1 MGNGAEHS
9 KTINVVRGQNNQWT
23 IANKPDYVTLD
34 AQTGKVT
41 FNANTIKPN
50 SSITITPK
58 AGTGHSVSS
67 NPSTLTAP
75 AAHTVNTTEIVKDY
89 GSNVTAAEI
98 NNAVQVANKR
108 TATIKNGTA
117 MPTNLAG
124 GSTTTI
130 PVTVTYN
137 DGSTEEVQE
146 SIFTK
151 ADKRELITAKNHLDD
166 PVSTEG
172 KKPGTITQYNN
183 AMHNAQQ
190 QINTAK
196 TEAQQVINNERAT
209 PQQVSD
215 ALTKVRAA
223 QTKID
228 QAKALLQ
235 NKEDNSQL
243 VTSKNNLQSSVN
255 QVPSTAGMT
264 QQSIDNYNAKKREAE
279 TEITAAQRVIDN
291 GDATAQQI
299 SDEKH
304 RVDNALTALNQA
316 KHDLTADTHALEQ
329 AVQQLNRTGT
339 TTGKKPASITA
350 YNNSIRALQS
360 DLTSAKNSA
369 NAIIQKPIRT
379 VQEVQSALTNV
390 NRVNERLTQAINQL
404 VPLADNSALRTA
416 KTKLDEEINKSVT
429 TDGMTQSSIQA
440 YENAK
445 RAGQTES
452 TNAQNVINNG
462 DATDQQIAAE
472 KTKVEE
478 KYNSL
483 KQAIAGLTPDLAP
496 LQTAKTQLQNDIDQ
510 PTSTT
515 GMTSTSVATF
525 NEKLSAAR
533 TKIQEIDRVLAS
545 HPDVATIR
553 QNVTAANAAKTALDQ
568 ARNGLT
574 VDKAPLEN
582 AKNQLQHSIDTQ
594 TSTTGMT
601 QDSINAYNAK
611 LTAARNKIQQINQ
624 VLAGSPTVEQIN
636 TNTSAANQAKSDLDH
651 ARQALTPDK
660 APLQNAKTQLEQ
672 SINQPTDTTGMTT
685 ASLNAYNQKL
695 QAARQKLTEINQV
708 LNGNPTVQ
716 NINDK
721 VTEANQ
727 AKDQLNTARQG
738 LTLDRQPA
746 LTTLHGASNLNQAQ
760 QNNFTQ
766 QINAAQNHAALET
779 IKSNITALNT
789 AMTKLKD
796 SVADNNTI
804 KSGQNYTDATPAN
817 KQAYDNAVNAAKGV
831 IGETTN
837 PTMDVNTVNQKA
849 ASVKSTKDALD
860 GQQNLQRAK
869 TEATNAI
876 THASDLNQAQK
887 NALTQQV
894 NSAQNVQAV
903 NDIKQTTH
911 SLNTAMTGL
920 KRGVA
925 NHNQVVQSDNYVN
938 ADTNKKNDYN
948 NAYNHANDIINGNAQ
963 HPVITPSDV
972 NNALSNVTSKEHAL
986 NGEAKLNAAKQEA
999 NTALGHLNN
1008 LNNAQRQNLQSQI
1021 NGAHQI
1027 DAVNTIKQNATNL
1040 NSAMG
1045 NLRQAVA
1052 DKDQV
1057 KRTEDYADADTAKQ
1071 NAYNSA
1077 VSSAETIINQTTNP
1091 TMSVDDV
1098 NRATSAVTSNKNA
1111 LNGDEKLAQSKT
1123 DAARAIDALPHLNNA
1138 QKADVK
1144 SKINAASNIAGV
1156 NTVKQQGTDLNTAM
1170 GNLQGAINDEQT
1182 TLNSQ
1187 NYQDATPSKKTA
1199 YTNAVQAAKDILNKS
1214 NGQNKTKDQVTEAMN
1229 QLNSAKNNLDGTR
1242 LLDQAKQTAK
1252 QQLNNMTH
1260 LTTAQKTNLTNQ
1272 INSGT
1277 TVAGV
1282 HTVQSNANTL
1292 DQAMNTLR
1300 QSIANKDATKASE
1313 DYVDANNDKQTAYN
1327 NAVAAA
1333 ETIINANSNPEMNP
1347 STITQKAEQVNSSK
1361 TALNGDENL
1370 AAAKQNAKT
1379 YLNTLTSITDAQK
1392 NNLISQISSATR
1404 VSGVDTVK
1412 QNAQHL
1418 DQAMASLQSGINN
1431 ESQVK
1436 SSEKYR
1442 DADTNKQQEYDNAI
1456 TAAKAILNKST
1467 GPNTAQNAVEAA
1479 LQRVNNAKDALNGD
1493 AKLIAAQNAAKQ
1505 HLGTLTHI
1513 TTAQRNDLTNQI
1525 SQATNLAGV
1534 ESVKQS
1540 ANSLDGA
1547 MGNLQTAINDK
1558 SGTLASQNFLD
1569 ADEQKRNAY
1578 NQAVSAAETILNKQ
1592 TGPNTAKTAVEQ
1604 ALNNVNNAKHALNGT
1619 QNLNNAK
1626 QAAITAINGASDLNQ
1641 KQKDALKTQANGAQ
1655 RVSNAQD
1662 VQRNATELNTAMG
1675 TLKHAIADKTN
1686 TLASSKY
1693 VNADSTKQNAYTTK
1707 VTNAEHIISGTPT
1720 VVTTPSEV
1728 TAAANQV
1735 NSAKQELNG
1744 DERLRVAKQ
1753 NANTAIDALTQLN
1766 TPQKAKLKEQ
1776 VGQANRLEDVQT
1788 VQTNGQALNNAM
1800 KGLRDSIANE
1810 TTVKASQN
1818 YTDASSNNQSTYN
1831 SAVSNAKG
1839 IINQTNNP
1847 TMDTSAITQATTQV
1861 NNAKN
1866 GLNGAE
1872 NLRNA
1877 QNTAKQNLNTLSHLT
1892 NNQKSAI
1899 STQIDRA
1906 GHVSEVTAAKNA
1918 ATELNTQ
1925 MGNLE
1930 QAIHDQNTVKQ
1941 SVKFTDADK
1950 AKRDAYTNAVSR
1962 AEAILNKTQGAN
1974 TSKQDVEAAIQN
1986 VSSAK
1991 NALNGDQNVTNA
2003 KNAAKNALNNL
2014 TSINNA
2020 QKRDLTTKIDQATTV
2035 AGVEAVSN
2043 TGTQLNTAMANLQN
2057 GINDKTNTLAS
2068 ENYHDA
2074 DSDKKTAYTQAVT
2087 NAENI
2092 LNKNSGSN
2100 LDKTAVENALSQVA
2114 NAKGALNGN
2123 HNLEQA
2129 KSNANTTINGLQH
2142 LTTAQKDKLKQQVQQ
2157 AQNVAGVDTVKSSAN
2172 TLNGAMGTLR
2182 NSIQDNTATKNG
2194 QNYLDATGSNK
2205 TNYNNA
2211 VDSANGVI
2219 NATSNPNMDAN
2230 AINQIA
2236 TQVTSTK
2243 NALDGTHNLTQAKQT
2258 ATNAIDGATNL
2269 NKAQKDAL
2277 KAQVT
2282 SAQRVANV
2290 TSIQQTANELNTAMG
2305 QLQHGID
2312 DENATKQTQKYRD
2325 AEQSKKTAYDQAV
2338 AAAKAIL
2345 NKQTGS
2351 NSDKAA
2357 VDRALQQ
2364 VTSTKDALNGDAK
2377 LAEAKAAAKQNLGT
2391 LNHITNAQRTD
2402 LEGQINQATTVDGV
2416 NTVKTNANTLDGA
2429 MNSLQGSI
2437 NDKDATLRNQNY
2449 LDADESKRNAYTQ
2462 AVTAAEGILNKQT
2475 GGNTSKADVD
2485 NALNAVT
2492 RAKAALNGAENLRNA
2507 KTSAT
2512 NTINGLPNLTQL
2524 QKDNLKHQVEQA
2536 QNVAGVN
2543 GVKDKGNTLNTAMG
2557 ALRTSIQNDNT
2568 TKTSQ
2573 NYLDASDSN
2582 KNNYNTAVNNANGVI
2597 NATNNPNMDAN
2608 AINGMANQVNTTKAA
2623 LNGVQNLAQ
2632 AKTNATN
2639 TINNAHDLNQKQK
2652 DALKTQVNNAQRVS
2666 DANNVQHTATE
2677 LNGAMTALKAAIA
2690 DKERTKASGN
2700 YVNADQEKRQA
2711 YDSKVTNAE
2720 NIINGTPNATLT
2732 VNDVNS
2738 ATSQVNAAK
2747 TALNGDNNLRV
2758 AKENANNTIDG
2769 LAQLNNAQK
2778 AKLKEQVQ
2786 SATTLEGVQTVK
2798 NSSQTLNT
2806 AMKGL
2811 RDSIANEATIK
2822 AGQNYTDAS
2831 PTNRNEY
2838 DSAVTAAKAII
2849 NQTSNPTMEPNTIT
2863 QATSQVTTK
2872 EHALN
2877 GAQNLAQAKT
2887 TAKNNLNNLTSIN
2900 NAQKDALTRS
2910 IDGATT
2916 VAGVNQ
2922 ETAKATELNNAM
2934 HSLQN
2939 GINDEA
2945 QTKQT
2950 QKYLDAEPIK
2960 KSAYD
2965 QAVNAAKAILTKA
2978 SGQNVDKAAVE
2989 QALQNVNSTKT
3000 ALNGDAKLNEAKAAA
3015 KQTLGT
3021 LTHINNA
3028 QRTALDNEITQA
3040 TNVEGVNTVKAK
3052 AQQLDGAM
3060 GQLETSIRDKDTTL
3074 QSQNYQDADDA
3085 KRTAYS
3091 QAVNAAATILNKT
3104 AGGNTPKADVERA
3117 MQAVTQAN
3125 TALNGIQN
3133 LERAKQAANTAITN
3147 ASDLNTKQKEALKA
3161 QVTSAGRVSAAN
3173 GVEHTATELNTAMTA
3188 LKRAIADKAET
3199 KASGN
3204 YVNADANKRQ
3214 AYDEKVTAAEN
3225 IVSGTP
3231 TPTLTPAD
3239 VTNAATQVTN
3249 AKTQLNGNHNLEVAK
3264 QNANTAIDG
3273 LTSLNGPQKAKL
3285 KEQVGQATTLPNVQT
3300 VRDNAQTLN
3309 SAMKGLRD
3317 SIANEATIKAG
3328 QNYTDASPNNRSEYD
3343 SAVTAAKAII
3353 DQTTS
3358 PSMNAQEINQAKDQ
3372 VTAKQ
3377 QALNG
3382 QENLRTAQ
3390 TNAKQHLNGLSDL
3403 TDAQKDAVK
3412 RQIEGATHV
3421 NEVTQAQNNAD
3432 ALNTAMT
3439 NLKNGIQ
3446 DQNTIKQGVNF
3457 TDADEA
3463 KRNAY
3468 TNAVTQA
3475 EQILNK
3481 AQGPNTAK
3489 DNVES
3494 ALQNVQR
3501 AKNELNGNQNVA
3513 NAKSTAKNALNN
3525 LTSINNAQK
3534 EALKTQ
3540 IEGASTVAGVNQVS
3554 TTASELNTAMSN
3566 LQSGIN
3572 DEAATK
3578 AAQKYTD
3585 ADRDKQTAYNDA
3597 VTAAKT
3603 LLDKTAGSND
3613 NKAAVEQALQ
3623 RVNTAKTALN
3633 GDARL
3638 NEAKNTAKQQL
3649 ATMSHLTNAQKAN
3662 LTEQIERGTT
3672 VAGVQGIQ
3680 ANAGTLDQAMNQ
3692 LRQSIASKD
3701 TTKSSE
3707 DYQDANADLQNAY
3720 NRAVSDAEGI
3730 ISATNNPE
3738 MNPDTI
3744 NQKASQVNSAKSALN
3759 GDEKLA
3765 AAKQTAK
3772 TDIGRLTDLNNAQR
3786 TAANAEVDQAPNL
3799 AAVTAAKNKAT
3810 SLNTAMGN
3818 LKHALAEK
3826 DNTKRSVN
3834 YTDADQ
3840 PKQQAYDTAVTQ
3852 AEAITNANGSNANE
3866 TQVQAALNQ
3875 LNQAKNDLNGD
3886 NKVAQA
3892 KETAKRA
3899 LASYSNLNNA
3909 QSTAATSQI
3918 DNATTVADVTAAQN
3932 TANELNTAMGQ
3943 LQNGINDQNTVKQQ
3957 VNFTDADQGKKDAY
3971 TNAVTNAQGILD
3983 KANGQNMT
3991 KAQVEAALNQVT
4003 TAKNALNGDANV
4015 RQAKSDA
4022 KANLGT
4028 LTHLNNAQKQDLTSQ
4043 IEGAT
4048 TVNGVNSVKTKAQD
4062 LDGAM
4067 QRLESA
4073 IANKDQTKASE
4084 NYIDADPTK
4093 KTAFDNAIIQA
4104 ESYLNK
4110 DHGANKD
4117 KQAVE
4122 QAIQSVTSTENALNG
4137 DANLQRAKTE
4147 ATQAIDNLT
4156 HLNTPQKTALKQ
4168 QVNAAQRVSGVT
4180 DLKNSATSLNNAMD
4194 QLKQA
4199 IADHDT
4205 IVAGGNYT
4213 NASPDKQGAYTD
4225 AYNAAKNIVNG
4236 SPNVIT
4242 NAADVTAATQ
4252 RVNNAETGLNGD
4264 TNLATAKQQAK
4275 DALRQMTHLSDA
4287 QKQSITGQIDSATQV
4302 TGVQSVKDNA
4312 TNLDNAMN
4320 QLRNSIA
4327 NKDEV
4332 KASQPYVDADT
4343 DKQNAYNTAV
4353 TSAENIINATSQP
4366 TLNPSA
4372 VTQAANQVN
4381 TNKTALNGAQNLANK
4396 KQETTAN
4403 INQLSHLNN
4412 AQKQDLNTQV
4422 TNAPNISTVNQV
4434 KTKAEQLDQ
4443 AMERLINGIQD
4454 KDQVK
4459 QSVNFTDADPE
4470 KQTAYN
4476 NAVTAAENI
4485 INQANGT
4492 NANQS
4497 QVEAALSTVT
4507 TTKQAL
4513 NGDRKVTDA
4522 KNNANQR
4529 LSTLDNLNN
4538 AQKGAVTGNINQ
4550 AHTVAEVT
4558 QAIQTAQELNTA
4570 MGNLKNSLNDK
4581 DTTLGSQN
4589 FADADPEKK
4598 NAYNEAVRNAE
4609 NILNK
4614 STGTN
4619 VPKDQVEAAMN
4630 QVNTTKAALNG
4641 TQNLEKAKQHANT
4654 AIDGLS
4660 HLTNAQ
4666 KDALKQLVQQ
4676 STTVAEAQGNEQ
4688 KANNV
4693 DAAMDKLRQSI
4704 ADNATTKQ
4712 NQNYTDAS
4720 PNKKDAYNNAVTTA
4734 QGIIDQ
4740 TTNPTLDP
4748 TVINQAAGQVS
4759 TTKNALNGNENL
4771 EAAKQ
4776 QATQSLGSL
4785 DNLNNA
4791 QKQAVTNQINGAHTV
4806 DEANQIKQNAQN
4818 LNTAMGNLKQAI
4830 ADKDATKATVNFT
4843 DADQAK
4849 QQAYNTAVT
4858 NAENIISKANGG
4870 NATQTEVEQAIQQ
4883 VNATKQALNG
4893 NANVQHAKDEAT
4905 ALINSSNDLNQAQK
4919 DALKQQVQNA
4929 TTVAGVNNVKQTAQ
4943 ELNNAMTQL
4952 KQGIADKEQTKAD
4965 GNFVNADP
4973 DKQNAYNQAVAKAE
4987 ALISGTPDVV
4997 VTPSE
5002 ITAALNKVTQAKNDL
5017 NGNTNLATAKQNV
5030 QQAIDQLPNL
5040 NQAQRDEYNKQIT
5053 QATLVPN
5060 VNAIQQAATTL
5071 NDAMTQL
5078 KQGIADKDQTKANG
5092 NFVNADTDKQN
5103 AYNNAV
5109 AHAEQI
5115 ISGTPNANVDPQ
5127 QVAQALQQ
5135 VNQAKGDLNGNHNL
5149 QVAKDNANTAIDQL
5163 PNLNQPQ
5170 KTALKDQV
5178 SHAELVTGVNAIKQ
5192 NADALN
5198 NAMGTLKQQIQ
5209 ANSQVPQSVD
5219 FTQAD
5224 QDKQQAYNNAAN
5236 QAQQIANGTPTPVL
5250 APDTVTQAVTTM
5262 NQAKDALN
5270 GDEKLAQAK
5279 QDALANLDTLRD
5291 LNQPQRD
5298 ALRNQINQAQALAT
5312 VEQTKQNAQNVN
5324 TAMGNLKQGIAN
5336 KDTVKASENY
5346 HDADVDK
5353 QTAYTNAVSQ
5363 AEGIINQTTNPTLN
5377 PDDITRA
5384 LTQVTDAKNSL
5395 NGEAKLATEKQNA
5408 KDAVS
5413 GMTHLNDA
5421 QKQAL
5426 KGQIDQSPEIATVN
5440 QVKQTATSLDQAMD
5454 QLSQAINDKDQIL
5467 ADGNY
5472 LNADPDKQN
5481 AYKQAVAKAE
5491 ALLNKQSGTNEV
5503 QAQVES
5509 ITNEVNAAK
5518 QALNGNDNLANAK
5531 QQAKQQL
5538 ANLTHLND
5546 AQKQSFESQI
5556 TQAPL
5561 VTDVTTIN
5569 QKAQTLDH
5577 AMELLRNSV
5586 ADNQTTLASEDYH
5599 DATAQRQ
5606 NDYNKAVTA
5615 ANNIINQT
5623 TSPTMNPDDVNGAT
5637 TQVNNTKVA
5646 LDGDENLAAAK
5657 QQANNRLDQLDHL
5670 NNAQKQQLQS
5680 QITQSSDIAAVN
5692 GHKQTAESLNTA
5704 MGNLINAIAD
5714 HQAVEQRG
5722 NFINADT
5729 DKQTAY
5735 NTAVNEAAAM
5745 INKQTGQN
5753 ANQTEVEQAITKV
5766 QTTLQALNGDHNLQ
5780 VAKTNATQAIDALTS
5795 LNDPQKTALKDQ
5807 VTAATL
5813 VTAVHQIEQNANTL
5827 NQAMHGLRQ
5836 SIQDNA
5842 ATKANSKY
5850 INEDQPE
5857 QQNYD
5862 QAVQAA
5868 NNIINEQTATLDNN
5882 AINQAAATV
5891 NTTKAALHGDV
5902 KLQNDKDHAKQTVS
5916 QLAHLN
5922 NAQKHMEDTLIDSET
5937 TRTAVKQ
5944 DLTEAQALDQLM
5956 DALQQ
5961 SIADKDATRASS
5973 AYVNAEPNKKQAY
5986 DEAVQ
5991 NAESIIAGLNNP
6003 TINKGN
6009 VSSATQAVISSKNA
6023 LDGVERLAQDKQ
6035 TAGNS
6040 LNHLDQLTPAQQQA
6054 LENQINN
6061 ATTRD
6066 KVAEIIAQA
6075 QALNEA
6081 MKALKE
6087 SIKDQPQTEASSKF
6101 INEDQAQKDAYTQA
6115 VQHAKDLINK
6125 TTDPTLA
6132 KSIIDQ
6138 ATQAV
6143 TDAKNNLHGDQ
6154 KLAQDKQRATETLNN
6169 LSNLNTPQR
6178 QALENQINNAATR
6191 GEVAQ
6196 KLTEA
6201 QALNQAMEALR
6212 NSIQDQQQTEAGS
6225 KFINEDKPQKDAYQA
6240 AVQNA
6245 KDLINQTNNPTLDK
6259 AQVEQLTQAVNQ
6271 AKDNLHGD
6279 QKLADDKQHAVTDLN
6294 QLNGLNNPQRQALES
6309 QINNAATRDEVA
6321 QKLAEAKA
6329 LDQAMQAL
6337 RNSIQDQQQTES
6349 GSKFINEDK
6358 PQKDAYQAAVQNAK
6372 DLINQTGNPT
6382 LDKSQ
6387 VEQLTQAVTT
6397 AKDNLHGDQK
6407 LARDQQQA
6415 VTTVNALPNL
6425 NHAQQQALTDA
6436 INAAPTRTEVAQHVQ
6451 TATELDHA
6459 METLKNKVD
6468 QVNTDKAQPNYT
6480 EASTDK
6486 KEAVDQALQAAQS
6499 ITDPTNGSNANKD
6512 AVEQALTKL
6521 QEKENEL
6528 NGNERVAEAKTQA
6541 KQTIDQLTHL
6551 NADQIATA
6559 KQNIDQA
6566 TKLQPIAELVDQAT
6580 QLNQSMDQ
6588 LQQAVNEHA
6597 NVEQTVDYTQ
6607 ADSDKQNAYKQA
6619 IADAEN
6625 VLKQNANKQQV
6636 DQALQN
6642 ILNAKQALNGD
6653 ERVALAKTNGK
6664 HDIDQLNALNN
6675 AQQDGFK
6682 GRIDQS
6688 NDLNQIQQ
6696 IVDEAKALNRAM
6708 DQLSQEITGNEGRTK
6723 GSTNY
6728 VNADTQVKQ
6737 VYDEA
6742 VDKAKQAL
6750 DKSTGQNLTAEQVI
6764 KLNDA
6769 ITAAKKALNGE
6780 ERLNNRKA
6788 EALQRLDQLTHLNN
6802 AQRQLAI
6809 QQINN
6814 AETLN
6819 KASRAINRATKL
6831 DNAMGAVQQ
6840 YIDEQHLGVISS
6852 TNYINADDN
6861 LKANYDNAIANA
6873 AHELDK
6879 VQGNAIAKAE
6889 AEQLKQNIIDAQN
6902 ALNGDQNLANAKD
6915 KANAFVNSL
6924 NGLNQQQQDLAHKAI
6939 NNADTVSDVT
6949 DIVNNQIDLNDAMET
6964 LKHLV
6969 DNEIPNAEQTVN
6981 YQNADDNA
6989 KTNFD
6994 DAKRLANTLLNS
7006 DNTNVNDINGA
7017 IQTVN
7022 DAIHNLNGDQR
7033 LQDAKDKAIQSI
7045 NQALA
7050 NKLKEIEASNATDQD
7065 KLIAKN
7071 KAEELANSIINN
7083 INKAT
7088 SNQAVSQVQ
7097 TAGNHA
7103 IEQVHANEIPKAKI
7117 DANKDVDKQV
7127 QSLIDEI
7134 DRNPN
7139 LTDKEKQALKDRIN
7153 QILQQGHNGINNA
7166 MTKEEIEQA
7175 KAQLAQALQD
7185 IKDLVKAKEDAKQD
7199 VDKQVQALI
7208 DEIDQN
7214 PNLTDKEKQALKD
7227 RINQI
7232 LQQGHN
7238 GINNAMTKE
7247 EIEQAKAQLA
7257 QALQDIKD
7265 LVKAKENAKQDIDKR
7280 VQALIDEIDQNP
7292 NLTDKEKQALKDRI
7306 NQILQQGHNDINNA
7320 LTKEEIEQAKA
7331 QLAQAL
7337 QDIKDLVKAKED
7349 AKNAIKALANAKR
7362 DQINSNPDLTPE
7374 QKAKALKEI
7383 DEAEKRALQNVEN
7396 AQTID
7401 QLNRGLNL
7409 GLDDIRNTHVWEVD
7423 EQPAVNEI
7431 FEATPEQILVNGEL
7445 IVHRDDIITEQDILA
7460 HINLIDQLSAE
7471 VIDTPSTATIS
7482 DSLTAKVE
7490 VTLLDGSKVIVNVP
7504 VKVVE
7509 KELSVVKQQA
7519 IESIENAAQQKIDE
7533 INNSVTLTLEQKEAA
7548 IAEVNKLK
7556 QQAIDYINNAPDVH
7570 SVEEIQQQEQAH
7582 IEQFYPEQ
7590 FTIEQAKS
7598 NAIKSIEDA
7607 IQHMI
7612 DEIKARTDLTDKEKQ
7627 EAIAKLNQLKEQAIQ
7642 AIQRAQSIDEI
7653 SEQLEQFKAQMKA
7666 ANPTA
7671 KELAKRKQEAIS
7683 RIKDFSNEKIN
7694 SIRNSEIGTTDEKQA
7709 AMNQINE
7716 IVLETIR
7723 DINNA
7728 HTLQQVEAALNNGIA
7743 RISAVQIVISDR
7755 AKQSSSTGNESNS
7768 HLTIGYGTAN
7778 HPFNSS
7784 TIGHKKKIDE
7794 DDDIDPLH
7802 MRHFSN
7808 NFGNVIKNAI
7818 GVVGISGLLASF
7830 WFFIAKRRRKEDE
7843 EEELEIRDNN
7853 KDSIK
7858 ETLDDT
7864 KHLPLLFAK
7873 RRRKEDEEDVT
7884 VEEKDTLNNGES
7896 LDKVKHTPF
7905 FLPKRRRKED
7915 EEDVEVT
7922 NENTDEK
7929 VLQDNEHSPIL
7940 IAKRRKDKE
7949 VDVETTTSIESNE
7962 DDAPLL
7968 LAKKKNQ
7975 KDNQSKGKKSASK
7988 NLLKS

>member
-1 MGNGAEHS
+1 
-9 KTINVVRGQNNQWT
+9 
-23 IANKPDYVTLD
+23 
-34 AQTGKVT
+34 
-41 FNANTIKPN
+41 
-50 SSITITPK
+50 
-58 AGTGHSVSS
+58 
-67 NPSTLTAP
+67 
-75 AAHTVNTTEIVKDY
+75 
-89 GSNVTAAEI
+89 
-98 NNAVQVANKR
+98 
-108 TATIKNGTA
+108 
-117 MPTNLAG
+117 
-124 GSTTTI
+124 
-130 PVTVTYN
+130 
-137 DGSTEEVQE
+137 
-146 SIFTK
+146 
-151 ADKRELITAKNHLDD
+151 
-166 PVSTEG
+166 
-172 KKPGTITQYNN
+172 
-183 AMHNAQQ
+183 
-190 QINTAK
+190 
-196 TEAQQVINNERAT
+196 
-209 PQQVSD
+209 
-215 ALTKVRAA
+215 
-223 QTKID
+223 
-228 QAKALLQ
+228 
-235 NKEDNSQL
+235 
-243 VTSKNNLQSSVN
+243 
-255 QVPSTAGMT
+255 
-264 QQSIDNYNAKKREAE
+264 
-279 TEITAAQRVIDN
+279 
-291 GDATAQQI
+291 
-299 SDEKH
+299 
-304 RVDNALTALNQA
+304 
-316 KHDLTADTHALEQ
+316 
-329 AVQQLNRTGT
+329 
-339 TTGKKPASITA
+339 
-350 YNNSIRALQS
+350 
-360 DLTSAKNSA
+360 
-369 NAIIQKPIRT
+369 
-379 VQEVQSALTNV
+379 
-390 NRVNERLTQAINQL
+390 
-404 VPLADNSALRTA
+404 
-416 KTKLDEEINKSVT
+416 
-429 TDGMTQSSIQA
+429 
-440 YENAK
+440 
-445 RAGQTES
+445 
-452 TNAQNVINNG
+452 
-462 DATDQQIAAE
+462 
-472 KTKVEE
+472 
-478 KYNSL
+478 
-483 KQAIAGLTPDLAP
+483 
-496 LQTAKTQLQNDIDQ
+496 
-510 PTSTT
+510 
-515 GMTSTSVATF
+515 
-525 NEKLSAAR
+525 
-533 TKIQEIDRVLAS
+533 
-545 HPDVATIR
+545 
-553 QNVTAANAAKTALDQ
+553 
-568 ARNGLT
+568 
-574 VDKAPLEN
+574 
-582 AKNQLQHSIDTQ
+582 
-594 TSTTGMT
+594 
-601 QDSINAYNAK
+601 
-611 LTAARNKIQQINQ
+611 
-624 VLAGSPTVEQIN
+624 
-636 TNTSAANQAKSDLDH
+636 
-651 ARQALTPDK
+651 
-660 APLQNAKTQLEQ
+660 
-672 SINQPTDTTGMTT
+672 
-685 ASLNAYNQKL
+685 
-695 QAARQKLTEINQV
+695 
-708 LNGNPTVQ
+708 
-716 NINDK
+716 
-721 VTEANQ
+721 
-727 AKDQLNTARQG
+727 
-738 LTLDRQPA
+738 
-746 LTTLHGASNLNQAQ
+746 
-760 QNNFTQ
+760 
-766 QINAAQNHAALET
+766 
-779 IKSNITALNT
+779 
-789 AMTKLKD
+789 
-796 SVADNNTI
+796 
-804 KSGQNYTDATPAN
+804 
-817 KQAYDNAVNAAKGV
+817 
-831 IGETTN
+831 
-837 PTMDVNTVNQKA
+837 
-849 ASVKSTKDALD
+849 
-860 GQQNLQRAK
+860 
-869 TEATNAI
+869 
-876 THASDLNQAQK
+876 
-887 NALTQQV
+887 
-894 NSAQNVQAV
+894 
-903 NDIKQTTH
+903 
-911 SLNTAMTGL
+911 
-920 KRGVA
+920 
-925 NHNQVVQSDNYVN
+925 
-938 ADTNKKNDYN
+938 
-948 NAYNHANDIINGNAQ
+948 
-963 HPVITPSDV
+963 
-972 NNALSNVTSKEHAL
+972 
-986 NGEAKLNAAKQEA
+986 
-999 NTALGHLNN
+999 
-1008 LNNAQRQNLQSQI
+1008 
-1021 NGAHQI
+1021 
-1027 DAVNTIKQNATNL
+1027 
-1040 NSAMG
+1040 
-1045 NLRQAVA
+1045 
-1052 DKDQV
+1052 
-1057 KRTEDYADADTAKQ
+1057 
-1071 NAYNSA
+1071 
-1077 VSSAETIINQTTNP
+1077 
-1091 TMSVDDV
+1091 
-1098 NRATSAVTSNKNA
+1098 
-1111 LNGDEKLAQSKT
+1111 
-1123 DAARAIDALPHLNNA
+1123 
-1138 QKADVK
+1138 
-1144 SKINAASNIAGV
+1144 
-1156 NTVKQQGTDLNTAM
+1156 
-1170 GNLQGAINDEQT
+1170 
-1182 TLNSQ
+1182 
-1187 NYQDATPSKKTA
+1187 
-1199 YTNAVQAAKDILNKS
+1199 
-1214 NGQNKTKDQVTEAMN
+1214 
-1229 QLNSAKNNLDGTR
+1229 
-1242 LLDQAKQTAK
+1242 
-1252 QQLNNMTH
+1252 
-1260 LTTAQKTNLTNQ
+1260 
-1272 INSGT
+1272 
-1277 TVAGV
+1277 
-1282 HTVQSNANTL
+1282 
-1292 DQAMNTLR
+1292 
-1300 QSIANKDATKASE
+1300 
-1313 DYVDANNDKQTAYN
+1313 
-1327 NAVAAA
+1327 
-1333 ETIINANSNPEMNP
+1333 
-1347 STITQKAEQVNSSK
+1347 
-1361 TALNGDENL
+1361 
-1370 AAAKQNAKT
+1370 
-1379 YLNTLTSITDAQK
+1379 
-1392 NNLISQISSATR
+1392 
-1404 VSGVDTVK
+1404 
-1412 QNAQHL
+1412 
-1418 DQAMASLQSGINN
+1418 
-1431 ESQVK
+1431 
-1436 SSEKYR
+1436 
-1442 DADTNKQQEYDNAI
+1442 
-1456 TAAKAILNKST
+1456 
-1467 GPNTAQNAVEAA
+1467 
-1479 LQRVNNAKDALNGD
+1479 
-1493 AKLIAAQNAAKQ
+1493 
-1505 HLGTLTHI
+1505 
-1513 TTAQRNDLTNQI
+1513 
-1525 SQATNLAGV
+1525 
-1534 ESVKQS
+1534 
-1540 ANSLDGA
+1540 
-1547 MGNLQTAINDK
+1547 
-1558 SGTLASQNFLD
+1558 
-1569 ADEQKRNAY
+1569 
-1578 NQAVSAAETILNKQ
+1578 
-1592 TGPNTAKTAVEQ
+1592 
-1604 ALNNVNNAKHALNGT
+1604 
-1619 QNLNNAK
+1619 
-1626 QAAITAINGASDLNQ
+1626 
-1641 KQKDALKTQANGAQ
+1641 
-1655 RVSNAQD
+1655 
-1662 VQRNATELNTAMG
+1662 
-1675 TLKHAIADKTN
+1675 
-1686 TLASSKY
+1686 
-1693 VNADSTKQNAYTTK
+1693 
-1707 VTNAEHIISGTPT
+1707 
-1720 VVTTPSEV
+1720 
-1728 TAAANQV
+1728 
-1735 NSAKQELNG
+1735 
-1744 DERLRVAKQ
+1744 
-1753 NANTAIDALTQLN
+1753 
-1766 TPQKAKLKEQ
+1766 
-1776 VGQANRLEDVQT
+1776 
-1788 VQTNGQALNNAM
+1788 
-1800 KGLRDSIANE
+1800 
-1810 TTVKASQN
+1810 
-1818 YTDASSNNQSTYN
+1818 
-1831 SAVSNAKG
+1831 
-1839 IINQTNNP
+1839 
-1847 TMDTSAITQATTQV
+1847 
-1861 NNAKN
+1861 
-1866 GLNGAE
+1866 
-1872 NLRNA
+1872 
-1877 QNTAKQNLNTLSHLT
+1877 
-1892 NNQKSAI
+1892 
-1899 STQIDRA
+1899 
-1906 GHVSEVTAAKNA
+1906 
-1918 ATELNTQ
+1918 
-1925 MGNLE
+1925 
-1930 QAIHDQNTVKQ
+1930 
-1941 SVKFTDADK
+1941 
-1950 AKRDAYTNAVSR
+1950 
-1962 AEAILNKTQGAN
+1962 
-1974 TSKQDVEAAIQN
+1974 
-1986 VSSAK
+1986 
-1991 NALNGDQNVTNA
+1991 
-2003 KNAAKNALNNL
+2003 
-2014 TSINNA
+2014 
-2020 QKRDLTTKIDQATTV
+2020 
-2035 AGVEAVSN
+2035 
-2043 TGTQLNTAMANLQN
+2043 
-2057 GINDKTNTLAS
+2057 
-2068 ENYHDA
+2068 
-2074 DSDKKTAYTQAVT
+2074 
-2087 NAENI
+2087 
-2092 LNKNSGSN
+2092 
-2100 LDKTAVENALSQVA
+2100 
-2114 NAKGALNGN
+2114 
-2123 HNLEQA
+2123 
-2129 KSNANTTINGLQH
+2129 
-2142 LTTAQKDKLKQQVQQ
+2142 
-2157 AQNVAGVDTVKSSAN
+2157 
-2172 TLNGAMGTLR
+2172 MGTLR

-2950 QKYLDAEPIK
+2950 QKYLDAEPNK

-3231 TPTLTPAD
+3231 TPTLTPSD

-3309 SAMKGLRD
+3309 TAMKGLRD
-3317 SIANEATIKAG
+3317 SIANEATIKAD

-3353 DQTTS
+3353 GQTTS

-3403 TDAQKDAVK
+3403 TNAQKEAAK

-3489 DNVES
+3489 DGVET
-3494 ALQNVQR
+3494 ALENVQR

-3513 NAKSTAKNALNN
+3513 NAKTTAKNALNN

-3540 IEGASTVAGVNQVS
+3540 IEGATTVAGVNQVS

-3566 LQSGIN
+3566 LQRGIN

-3585 ADRDKQTAYNDA
+3585 ADREKQTAYNDA

-3603 LLDKTAGSND
+3603 LLDKTAGINE

-3638 NEAKNTAKQQL
+3638 NEAKNTAKQQV
-3649 ATMSHLTNAQKAN
+3649 ATMSHLTDAQKAN
-3662 LTEQIERGTT
+3662 LTSQIESGTT

-3701 TTKSSE
+3701 ATKSSE

-3720 NRAVSDAEGI
+3720 NDAVTNAEGI

-3772 TDIGRLTDLNNAQR
+3772 SDIGRLTDLNNAQR

-3834 YTDADQ
+3834 YKDADQ

-3892 KETAKRA
+3892 KESAKRA

-3918 DNATTVADVTAAQN
+3918 DNATTVAGVTAAQN

-4067 QRLESA
+4067 QRLETA

-4137 DANLQRAKTE
+4137 DANLRRAKTE

-4242 NAADVTAATQ
+4242 NAADVTAVTQ

-4275 DALRQMTHLSDA
+4275 DTLRQMTHLSDA

-4366 TLNPSA
+4366 TLDPSA

-4381 TNKTALNGAQNLANK
+4381 TNKTALNGVQNLANK

-4459 QSVNFTDADPE
+4459 QSVNFTDADTE

-4522 KNNANQR
+4522 KNNANQT

-4666 KDALKQLVQQ
+4666 KEALKQLVQQ

-4740 TTNPTLDP
+4740 TTSPTLDP

-4791 QKQAVTNQINGAHTV
+4791 QKQAVTDQINGAHTV

-4883 VNATKQALNG
+4883 VNAAKQALNG

-4987 ALISGTPDVV
+4987 ALISATPDVV

-5030 QQAIDQLPNL
+5030 QHAIDQLPNL
-5040 NQAQRDEYNKQIT
+5040 NQAQRDEYSKQIT

-5078 KQGIADKDQTKANG
+5078 KQGIADKA
-5092 NFVNADTDKQN
+5092 
-5103 AYNNAV
+5103 
-5109 AHAEQI
+5109 QI
-5115 ISGTPNANVDPQ
+5115 
-5127 QVAQALQQ
+5127 
-5135 VNQAKGDLNGNHNL
+5135 KG
-5149 QVAKDNANTAIDQL
+5149 
-5163 PNLNQPQ
+5163 
-5170 KTALKDQV
+5170 
-5178 SHAELVTGVNAIKQ
+5178 
-5192 NADALN
+5192 
-5198 NAMGTLKQQIQ
+5198 
-5209 ANSQVPQSVD
+5209 
-5219 FTQAD
+5219 
-5224 QDKQQAYNNAAN
+5224 
-5236 QAQQIANGTPTPVL
+5236 
-5250 APDTVTQAVTTM
+5250 
-5262 NQAKDALN
+5262 
-5270 GDEKLAQAK
+5270 
-5279 QDALANLDTLRD
+5279 
-5291 LNQPQRD
+5291 
-5298 ALRNQINQAQALAT
+5298 
-5312 VEQTKQNAQNVN
+5312 
-5324 TAMGNLKQGIAN
+5324 
-5336 KDTVKASENY
+5336 SENY
-5346 HDADVDK
+5346 HDADPDK
-5353 QTAYTNAVSQ
+5353 QTAYDNAVTK
-5363 AEGIINQTTNPTLN
+5363 AEELLKQTTNPTMDPN
-5377 PDDITRA
+5377 TIQQA
-5384 LTQVTDAKNSL
+5384 LTKVKDTNQALNGNQKLADAKQA
-5395 NGEAKLATEKQNA
+5395 AKTNLGTL
-5408 KDAVS
+5408 D
-5413 GMTHLNDA
+5413 HLNDA

-5426 KGQIDQSPEIATVN
+5426 TTQVEQAPDIATVN
-5440 QVKQTATSLDQAMD
+5440 NV
-5454 QLSQAINDKDQIL
+5454 
-5467 ADGNY
+5467 
-5472 LNADPDKQN
+5472 KQN
-5481 AYKQAVAKAE
+5481 AQNLNNAMTNLNNALQDKTETLNSINFTDADQAKKDAYTNAVSHAEGILSKANGSN
-5491 ALLNKQSGTNEV
+5491 ASQTEV
-5503 QAQVES
+5503 EQAMQR
-5509 ITNEVNAAK
+5509 VNAAK

-5538 ANLTHLND
+5538 ANLTHIND

-5606 NDYNKAVTA
+5606 NDYNQAVTA

-5623 TSPTMNPDDVNGAT
+5623 TSPTMNPDDVNRAT

-5646 LDGDENLAAAK
+5646 LDGDENLVAAK

-5714 HQAVEQRG
+5714 QQAVEQRG

-5780 VAKTNATQAIDALTS
+5780 VAKTNATQAIAALTS

-5882 AINQAAATV
+5882 AINQVAATV

-5922 NAQKHMEDTLIDSET
+5922 NVQKHMEDTLIDSET

-5961 SIADKDATRASS
+5961 SIADKDATRVSS

-6009 VSSATQAVISSKNA
+6009 VSSATQAVTSSKNA

-6212 NSIQDQQQTEAGS
+6212 NSIQDQQQTEAAS

-6521 QEKENEL
+6521 QEKVNEL

-6597 NVEQTVDYTQ
+6597 NVEQTIDYTQ
-6607 ADSDKQNAYKQA
+6607 ADSDKQKAYKQA

-6769 ITAAKKALNGE
+6769 VTAAKKALNGE
-6780 ERLNNRKA
+6780 ERLNNRKS
-6788 EALQRLDQLTHLNN
+6788 EALQSLDQLTHLNN

-7017 IQTVN
+7017 IQAVN

-7127 QSLIDEI
+7127 QALIDEI

-7153 QILQQGHNGINNA
+7153 QILQQGHNDINNA
-7166 MTKEEIEQA
+7166 LTKEEIEQA

-7238 GINNAMTKE
+7238 DINNALTKE

-7265 LVKAKENAKQDIDKR
+7265 LVKAKEDAKQDVDKQ

-7349 AKNAIKALANAKR
+7349 AKNEIKALANAKR

-7519 IESIENAAQQKIDE
+7519 IESIENAAQQKINE

-7556 QQAIDYINNAPDVH
+7556 QQAIDHVNNAPDVH

-7582 IEQFYPEQ
+7582 IEQFNPEQ

-7642 AIQRAQSIDEI
+7642 AIQRAQSISEI
-7653 SEQLEQFKAQMKA
+7653 TEQLEQFKAQMKA

-7743 RISAVQIVISDR
+7743 RISAVQIVTSDR

-7784 TIGHKKKIDE
+7784 TIGHKKKLDE

-7884 VEEKDTLNNGES
+7884 VEEKDSLNNGES

-7929 VLQDNEHSPIL
+7929 VLKDNEHSPL
-7940 IAKRRKDKE
+7940 LFAKRRKDKE
-7949 VDVETTTSIESNE
+7949 EDVETTISIESKDE
-7962 DDAPLL
+7962 DVPLL

-7975 KDNQSKGKKSASK
+7975 KDNQSKDKKSASK
-7988 NLLKS
+7988 NTSKKVAAKKKKKKSKKNKK

>member
-1 MGNGAEHS
+1 M
-9 KTINVVRGQNNQWT
+9 
-23 IANKPDYVTLD
+23 
-34 AQTGKVT
+34 
-41 FNANTIKPN
+41 
-50 SSITITPK
+50 
-58 AGTGHSVSS
+58 
-67 NPSTLTAP
+67 
-75 AAHTVNTTEIVKDY
+75 
-89 GSNVTAAEI
+89 
-98 NNAVQVANKR
+98 
-108 TATIKNGTA
+108 
-117 MPTNLAG
+117 
-124 GSTTTI
+124 
-130 PVTVTYN
+130 
-137 DGSTEEVQE
+137 
-146 SIFTK
+146 
-151 ADKRELITAKNHLDD
+151 
-166 PVSTEG
+166 
-172 KKPGTITQYNN
+172 
-183 AMHNAQQ
+183 
-190 QINTAK
+190 
-196 TEAQQVINNERAT
+196 
-209 PQQVSD
+209 
-215 ALTKVRAA
+215 
-223 QTKID
+223 
-228 QAKALLQ
+228 
-235 NKEDNSQL
+235 
-243 VTSKNNLQSSVN
+243 
-255 QVPSTAGMT
+255 
-264 QQSIDNYNAKKREAE
+264 
-279 TEITAAQRVIDN
+279 
-291 GDATAQQI
+291 
-299 SDEKH
+299 
-304 RVDNALTALNQA
+304 
-316 KHDLTADTHALEQ
+316 
-329 AVQQLNRTGT
+329 
-339 TTGKKPASITA
+339 
-350 YNNSIRALQS
+350 
-360 DLTSAKNSA
+360 
-369 NAIIQKPIRT
+369 
-379 VQEVQSALTNV
+379 
-390 NRVNERLTQAINQL
+390 
-404 VPLADNSALRTA
+404 
-416 KTKLDEEINKSVT
+416 
-429 TDGMTQSSIQA
+429 
-440 YENAK
+440 
-445 RAGQTES
+445 
-452 TNAQNVINNG
+452 
-462 DATDQQIAAE
+462 
-472 KTKVEE
+472 
-478 KYNSL
+478 
-483 KQAIAGLTPDLAP
+483 
-496 LQTAKTQLQNDIDQ
+496 
-510 PTSTT
+510 
-515 GMTSTSVATF
+515 
-525 NEKLSAAR
+525 
-533 TKIQEIDRVLAS
+533 
-545 HPDVATIR
+545 
-553 QNVTAANAAKTALDQ
+553 
-568 ARNGLT
+568 
-574 VDKAPLEN
+574 
-582 AKNQLQHSIDTQ
+582 
-594 TSTTGMT
+594 
-601 QDSINAYNAK
+601 
-611 LTAARNKIQQINQ
+611 
-624 VLAGSPTVEQIN
+624 
-636 TNTSAANQAKSDLDH
+636 
-651 ARQALTPDK
+651 
-660 APLQNAKTQLEQ
+660 
-672 SINQPTDTTGMTT
+672 
-685 ASLNAYNQKL
+685 
-695 QAARQKLTEINQV
+695 
-708 LNGNPTVQ
+708 
-716 NINDK
+716 
-721 VTEANQ
+721 
-727 AKDQLNTARQG
+727 
-738 LTLDRQPA
+738 
-746 LTTLHGASNLNQAQ
+746 
-760 QNNFTQ
+760 
-766 QINAAQNHAALET
+766 
-779 IKSNITALNT
+779 
-789 AMTKLKD
+789 
-796 SVADNNTI
+796 
-804 KSGQNYTDATPAN
+804 
-817 KQAYDNAVNAAKGV
+817 
-831 IGETTN
+831 
-837 PTMDVNTVNQKA
+837 
-849 ASVKSTKDALD
+849 
-860 GQQNLQRAK
+860 
-869 TEATNAI
+869 
-876 THASDLNQAQK
+876 
-887 NALTQQV
+887 
-894 NSAQNVQAV
+894 
-903 NDIKQTTH
+903 
-911 SLNTAMTGL
+911 
-920 KRGVA
+920 
-925 NHNQVVQSDNYVN
+925 
-938 ADTNKKNDYN
+938 
-948 NAYNHANDIINGNAQ
+948 
-963 HPVITPSDV
+963 
-972 NNALSNVTSKEHAL
+972 
-986 NGEAKLNAAKQEA
+986 
-999 NTALGHLNN
+999 
-1008 LNNAQRQNLQSQI
+1008 
-1021 NGAHQI
+1021 
-1027 DAVNTIKQNATNL
+1027 
-1040 NSAMG
+1040 
-1045 NLRQAVA
+1045 
-1052 DKDQV
+1052 
-1057 KRTEDYADADTAKQ
+1057 
-1071 NAYNSA
+1071 
-1077 VSSAETIINQTTNP
+1077 
-1091 TMSVDDV
+1091 
-1098 NRATSAVTSNKNA
+1098 
-1111 LNGDEKLAQSKT
+1111 
-1123 DAARAIDALPHLNNA
+1123 
-1138 QKADVK
+1138 
-1144 SKINAASNIAGV
+1144 
-1156 NTVKQQGTDLNTAM
+1156 
-1170 GNLQGAINDEQT
+1170 
-1182 TLNSQ
+1182 
-1187 NYQDATPSKKTA
+1187 
-1199 YTNAVQAAKDILNKS
+1199 
-1214 NGQNKTKDQVTEAMN
+1214 
-1229 QLNSAKNNLDGTR
+1229 
-1242 LLDQAKQTAK
+1242 
-1252 QQLNNMTH
+1252 
-1260 LTTAQKTNLTNQ
+1260 
-1272 INSGT
+1272 
-1277 TVAGV
+1277 
-1282 HTVQSNANTL
+1282 
-1292 DQAMNTLR
+1292 
-1300 QSIANKDATKASE
+1300 
-1313 DYVDANNDKQTAYN
+1313 
-1327 NAVAAA
+1327 
-1333 ETIINANSNPEMNP
+1333 
-1347 STITQKAEQVNSSK
+1347 
-1361 TALNGDENL
+1361 
-1370 AAAKQNAKT
+1370 
-1379 YLNTLTSITDAQK
+1379 
-1392 NNLISQISSATR
+1392 
-1404 VSGVDTVK
+1404 
-1412 QNAQHL
+1412 
-1418 DQAMASLQSGINN
+1418 
-1431 ESQVK
+1431 
-1436 SSEKYR
+1436 
-1442 DADTNKQQEYDNAI
+1442 
-1456 TAAKAILNKST
+1456 
-1467 GPNTAQNAVEAA
+1467 
-1479 LQRVNNAKDALNGD
+1479 
-1493 AKLIAAQNAAKQ
+1493 
-1505 HLGTLTHI
+1505 
-1513 TTAQRNDLTNQI
+1513 
-1525 SQATNLAGV
+1525 
-1534 ESVKQS
+1534 
-1540 ANSLDGA
+1540 
-1547 MGNLQTAINDK
+1547 
-1558 SGTLASQNFLD
+1558 
-1569 ADEQKRNAY
+1569 
-1578 NQAVSAAETILNKQ
+1578 
-1592 TGPNTAKTAVEQ
+1592 
-1604 ALNNVNNAKHALNGT
+1604 
-1619 QNLNNAK
+1619 
-1626 QAAITAINGASDLNQ
+1626 
-1641 KQKDALKTQANGAQ
+1641 
-1655 RVSNAQD
+1655 
-1662 VQRNATELNTAMG
+1662 
-1675 TLKHAIADKTN
+1675 
-1686 TLASSKY
+1686 
-1693 VNADSTKQNAYTTK
+1693 
-1707 VTNAEHIISGTPT
+1707 
-1720 VVTTPSEV
+1720 
-1728 TAAANQV
+1728 
-1735 NSAKQELNG
+1735 
-1744 DERLRVAKQ
+1744 
-1753 NANTAIDALTQLN
+1753 
-1766 TPQKAKLKEQ
+1766 
-1776 VGQANRLEDVQT
+1776 
-1788 VQTNGQALNNAM
+1788 
-1800 KGLRDSIANE
+1800 
-1810 TTVKASQN
+1810 
-1818 YTDASSNNQSTYN
+1818 
-1831 SAVSNAKG
+1831 
-1839 IINQTNNP
+1839 
-1847 TMDTSAITQATTQV
+1847 
-1861 NNAKN
+1861 
-1866 GLNGAE
+1866 
-1872 NLRNA
+1872 
-1877 QNTAKQNLNTLSHLT
+1877 
-1892 NNQKSAI
+1892 
-1899 STQIDRA
+1899 
-1906 GHVSEVTAAKNA
+1906 
-1918 ATELNTQ
+1918 
-1925 MGNLE
+1925 
-1930 QAIHDQNTVKQ
+1930 
-1941 SVKFTDADK
+1941 
-1950 AKRDAYTNAVSR
+1950 
-1962 AEAILNKTQGAN
+1962 
-1974 TSKQDVEAAIQN
+1974 
-1986 VSSAK
+1986 
-1991 NALNGDQNVTNA
+1991 
-2003 KNAAKNALNNL
+2003 
-2014 TSINNA
+2014 
-2020 QKRDLTTKIDQATTV
+2020 
-2035 AGVEAVSN
+2035 
-2043 TGTQLNTAMANLQN
+2043 
-2057 GINDKTNTLAS
+2057 
-2068 ENYHDA
+2068 
-2074 DSDKKTAYTQAVT
+2074 
-2087 NAENI
+2087 
-2092 LNKNSGSN
+2092 
-2100 LDKTAVENALSQVA
+2100 
-2114 NAKGALNGN
+2114 
-2123 HNLEQA
+2123 
-2129 KSNANTTINGLQH
+2129 
-2142 LTTAQKDKLKQQVQQ
+2142 QQ

-2194 QNYLDATGSNK
+2194 QNYLDATERNK

-2492 RAKAALNGAENLRNA
+2492 RAKAALNGADNLRNA

-2512 NTINGLPNLTQL
+2512 NTIDGLPNLTQL

-2623 LNGVQNLAQ
+2623 LNGAQNLAQ

-2677 LNGAMTALKAAIA
+2677 LNSAMTALKAAIA

-2720 NIINGTPNATLT
+2720 NIISGTPNATLT

-2738 ATSQVNAAK
+2738 AASQVNAAK

-2758 AKENANNTIDG
+2758 AKEHANNTIDG

-2786 SATTLEGVQTVK
+2786 SATTLDGVQTVK

-2831 PTNRNEY
+2831 PNNRNEY

-2863 QATSQVTTK
+2863 QVTSQVTTK
-2872 EHALN
+2872 EQALN
-2877 GAQNLAQAKT
+2877 GARNLAQAKT

-2939 GINDEA
+2939 GINDET

-2950 QKYLDAEPIK
+2950 QKYLDAEPSK

-3133 LERAKQAANTAITN
+3133 LDRAKQAANTAITN

-3309 SAMKGLRD
+3309 TAMKGLRD

-3328 QNYTDASPNNRSEYD
+3328 QNYTDASQNKQTDYN

-3353 DQTTS
+3353 GQTTS

-3481 AQGPNTAK
+3481 AQGPNTSK
-3489 DNVES
+3489 DGVET
-3494 ALQNVQR
+3494 ALENVQR

-3513 NAKSTAKNALNN
+3513 NAKTTAKNALNN

-3534 EALKTQ
+3534 EALKSQ
-3540 IEGASTVAGVNQVS
+3540 IEGATTVAGVNQVS

-3566 LQSGIN
+3566 LQNGIN

-3585 ADRDKQTAYNDA
+3585 ADREKQTAYNDA

-3633 GDARL
+3633 GDERL
-3638 NEAKNTAKQQL
+3638 NEAKNTAKQQV
-3649 ATMSHLTNAQKAN
+3649 ATMSHLTDAQKAN
-3662 LTEQIERGTT
+3662 LTSQIESGTT

-3701 TTKSSE
+3701 ATKSSE

-3720 NRAVSDAEGI
+3720 NDAVTNAEGI

-3772 TDIGRLTDLNNAQR
+3772 SDIGRLTDLNNAQR

-3892 KETAKRA
+3892 KESAKRA

-3918 DNATTVADVTAAQN
+3918 DNATTVAGVTAAQN

-3983 KANGQNMT
+3983 KAHGQNMT

-4048 TVNGVNSVKTKAQD
+4048 TVNGVNGVKTKAQD

-4067 QRLESA
+4067 QRLQSA

-4093 KTAFDNAIIQA
+4093 KTAFDNAITQA

-4147 ATQAIDNLT
+4147 AIQAIDNLT

-4205 IVAGGNYT
+4205 IVASGNYT

-4327 NKDEV
+4327 NKDDV
-4332 KASQPYVDADT
+4332 KASQPYVDADR

-4353 TSAENIINATSQP
+4353 TNAENIINATSQP
-4366 TLNPSA
+4366 TLDPSA
-4372 VTQAANQVN
+4372 VTQAANQVS

-4522 KNNANQR
+4522 KNNANQT

-4598 NAYNEAVRNAE
+4598 NAYNEAVHNAE

-4630 QVNTTKAALNG
+4630 QVNATKAALNG

-4666 KDALKQLVQQ
+4666 KEALKQLVQQ
-4676 STTVAEAQGNEQ
+4676 STTVAEAQGNDQ

-4720 PNKKDAYNNAVTTA
+4720 QNKKDAYNNAVTTA

-4740 TTNPTLDP
+4740 TTSPTLDP

-4776 QATQSLGSL
+4776 QASQSLGSL

-4791 QKQAVTNQINGAHTV
+4791 QKQTVTDQINGAHTV

-4870 NATQTEVEQAIQQ
+4870 NATQAEVEQAIKQ
-4883 VNATKQALNG
+4883 VNAAKQALNG

-4987 ALISGTPDVV
+4987 ALISATPDVV

-5030 QQAIDQLPNL
+5030 QHAIDQLPNL
-5040 NQAQRDEYNKQIT
+5040 NQAQRDEYSKQIT

-5078 KQGIADKDQTKANG
+5078 KQGIANKAQIKGSENYHD
-5092 NFVNADTDKQN
+5092 ADTDKQT
-5103 AYNNAV
+5103 AYDNAV
-5109 AHAEQI
+5109 TKAEELLKQ
-5115 ISGTPNANVDPQ
+5115 TTNPTMDPNTIQ
-5127 QVAQALQQ
+5127 QALTK
-5135 VNQAKGDLNGNHNL
+5135 VNDTNQALNGN
-5149 QVAKDNANTAIDQL
+5149 Q
-5163 PNLNQPQ
+5163 
-5170 KTALKDQV
+5170 
-5178 SHAELVTGVNAIKQ
+5178 
-5192 NADALN
+5192 
-5198 NAMGTLKQQIQ
+5198 
-5209 ANSQVPQSVD
+5209 
-5219 FTQAD
+5219 
-5224 QDKQQAYNNAAN
+5224 
-5236 QAQQIANGTPTPVL
+5236 
-5250 APDTVTQAVTTM
+5250 
-5262 NQAKDALN
+5262 
-5270 GDEKLAQAK
+5270 KLADAK
-5279 QDALANLDTLRD
+5279 QDAKTTLGTLDH
-5291 LNQPQRD
+5291 LND
-5298 ALRNQINQAQALAT
+5298 AQKQALTTQVEQAPDIAT
-5312 VEQTKQNAQNVN
+5312 VNNVKQNAQNLNNAMTNLNNALQDKTETLNSINFTDADQAKKDAYTNAVSHAEGILSKANGSNASQTEVEQAMQRVNEAKQALNGNDNVQRAKDAAKQVITNANDLNQAQKDALKQQVDAAQTVANVN
-5324 TAMGNLKQGIAN
+5324 TIKQTAQDLNQAMTQLKQGIAN

-5346 HDADVDK
+5346 HDADADK

-5377 PDDITRA
+5377 PDEITRA
-5384 LTQVTDAKNSL
+5384 LTQVTDAKNGL

-5454 QLSQAINDKDQIL
+5454 QLSQAINDKAQTL

-5606 NDYNKAVTA
+5606 NDYNQAVTA

-5882 AINQAAATV
+5882 AINQAATTV

-5973 AYVNAEPNKKQAY
+5973 AYVNAEPNKKQSY

-6061 ATTRD
+6061 AT
-6066 KVAEIIAQA
+6066 
-6075 QALNEA
+6075 
-6081 MKALKE
+6081 
-6087 SIKDQPQTEASSKF
+6087 
-6101 INEDQAQKDAYTQA
+6101 
-6115 VQHAKDLINK
+6115 
-6125 TTDPTLA
+6125 
-6132 KSIIDQ
+6132 
-6138 ATQAV
+6138 
-6143 TDAKNNLHGDQ
+6143 
-6154 KLAQDKQRATETLNN
+6154 
-6169 LSNLNTPQR
+6169 
-6178 QALENQINNAATR
+6178 TR

-6309 QINNAATRDEVA
+6309 QINNAATRGEVA

-6486 KEAVDQALQAAQS
+6486 KEAVDQALQAAES

-6512 AVEQALTKL
+6512 AVDQVLTKL

-6708 DQLSQEITGNEGRTK
+6708 DQLSQEITDNEGRTK

-6737 VYDEA
+6737 VYDET

-6750 DKSTGQNLTAEQVI
+6750 DKSTGQNLTAKQVI

-6769 ITAAKKALNGE
+6769 VTAAKKALNGE

-7017 IQTVN
+7017 IQAVN

-7127 QSLIDEI
+7127 QALIDEI

-7238 GINNAMTKE
+7238 DINNAMTKE
-7247 EIEQAKAQLA
+7247 AIEQAKERLA

-7265 LVKAKENAKQDIDKR
+7265 LVKAKEDAKNDIDKR

-7519 IESIENAAQQKIDE
+7519 IESIENAAQQKINE

-7556 QQAIDYINNAPDVH
+7556 QQAIDHVNNAPDVH

-7582 IEQFYPEQ
+7582 IEQFNPEQ

-7694 SIRNSEIGTTDEKQA
+7694 SIRNSEIGTADEKQA

-7743 RISAVQIVISDR
+7743 RISAVQIVTSDR

-7784 TIGHKKKIDE
+7784 TIGHKKKLDE

-7873 RRRKEDEEDVT
+7873 RRRKEDEEDV
-7884 VEEKDTLNNGES
+7884 
-7896 LDKVKHTPF
+7896 
-7905 FLPKRRRKED
+7905 
-7915 EEDVEVT
+7915 EVT

-7929 VLQDNEHSPIL
+7929 VLKDNEHSPL
-7940 IAKRRKDKE
+7940 LFAKRRKDKE
-7949 VDVETTTSIESNE
+7949 EDVETTTSIESKDE
-7962 DDAPLL
+7962 DVPLL

-7975 KDNQSKGKKSASK
+7975 KDNQSKDKKSASK
-7988 NLLKS
+7988 NTSKKVAAKKKKKKAKKNKK

>member
-1 MGNGAEHS
+1 M
-9 KTINVVRGQNNQWT
+9 
-23 IANKPDYVTLD
+23 
-34 AQTGKVT
+34 
-41 FNANTIKPN
+41 
-50 SSITITPK
+50 
-58 AGTGHSVSS
+58 
-67 NPSTLTAP
+67 
-75 AAHTVNTTEIVKDY
+75 
-89 GSNVTAAEI
+89 
-98 NNAVQVANKR
+98 
-108 TATIKNGTA
+108 
-117 MPTNLAG
+117 
-124 GSTTTI
+124 
-130 PVTVTYN
+130 
-137 DGSTEEVQE
+137 
-146 SIFTK
+146 
-151 ADKRELITAKNHLDD
+151 
-166 PVSTEG
+166 
-172 KKPGTITQYNN
+172 
-183 AMHNAQQ
+183 
-190 QINTAK
+190 
-196 TEAQQVINNERAT
+196 
-209 PQQVSD
+209 
-215 ALTKVRAA
+215 
-223 QTKID
+223 
-228 QAKALLQ
+228 
-235 NKEDNSQL
+235 
-243 VTSKNNLQSSVN
+243 
-255 QVPSTAGMT
+255 
-264 QQSIDNYNAKKREAE
+264 
-279 TEITAAQRVIDN
+279 
-291 GDATAQQI
+291 
-299 SDEKH
+299 
-304 RVDNALTALNQA
+304 
-316 KHDLTADTHALEQ
+316 
-329 AVQQLNRTGT
+329 
-339 TTGKKPASITA
+339 
-350 YNNSIRALQS
+350 
-360 DLTSAKNSA
+360 
-369 NAIIQKPIRT
+369 
-379 VQEVQSALTNV
+379 
-390 NRVNERLTQAINQL
+390 
-404 VPLADNSALRTA
+404 
-416 KTKLDEEINKSVT
+416 
-429 TDGMTQSSIQA
+429 
-440 YENAK
+440 
-445 RAGQTES
+445 
-452 TNAQNVINNG
+452 
-462 DATDQQIAAE
+462 
-472 KTKVEE
+472 
-478 KYNSL
+478 
-483 KQAIAGLTPDLAP
+483 
-496 LQTAKTQLQNDIDQ
+496 
-510 PTSTT
+510 
-515 GMTSTSVATF
+515 
-525 NEKLSAAR
+525 
-533 TKIQEIDRVLAS
+533 
-545 HPDVATIR
+545 
-553 QNVTAANAAKTALDQ
+553 
-568 ARNGLT
+568 
-574 VDKAPLEN
+574 
-582 AKNQLQHSIDTQ
+582 
-594 TSTTGMT
+594 
-601 QDSINAYNAK
+601 
-611 LTAARNKIQQINQ
+611 
-624 VLAGSPTVEQIN
+624 
-636 TNTSAANQAKSDLDH
+636 
-651 ARQALTPDK
+651 
-660 APLQNAKTQLEQ
+660 
-672 SINQPTDTTGMTT
+672 
-685 ASLNAYNQKL
+685 
-695 QAARQKLTEINQV
+695 
-708 LNGNPTVQ
+708 
-716 NINDK
+716 
-721 VTEANQ
+721 
-727 AKDQLNTARQG
+727 
-738 LTLDRQPA
+738 
-746 LTTLHGASNLNQAQ
+746 
-760 QNNFTQ
+760 
-766 QINAAQNHAALET
+766 
-779 IKSNITALNT
+779 
-789 AMTKLKD
+789 
-796 SVADNNTI
+796 
-804 KSGQNYTDATPAN
+804 
-817 KQAYDNAVNAAKGV
+817 
-831 IGETTN
+831 
-837 PTMDVNTVNQKA
+837 
-849 ASVKSTKDALD
+849 
-860 GQQNLQRAK
+860 
-869 TEATNAI
+869 
-876 THASDLNQAQK
+876 
-887 NALTQQV
+887 
-894 NSAQNVQAV
+894 
-903 NDIKQTTH
+903 
-911 SLNTAMTGL
+911 
-920 KRGVA
+920 
-925 NHNQVVQSDNYVN
+925 
-938 ADTNKKNDYN
+938 
-948 NAYNHANDIINGNAQ
+948 
-963 HPVITPSDV
+963 
-972 NNALSNVTSKEHAL
+972 
-986 NGEAKLNAAKQEA
+986 
-999 NTALGHLNN
+999 
-1008 LNNAQRQNLQSQI
+1008 
-1021 NGAHQI
+1021 
-1027 DAVNTIKQNATNL
+1027 
-1040 NSAMG
+1040 
-1045 NLRQAVA
+1045 
-1052 DKDQV
+1052 
-1057 KRTEDYADADTAKQ
+1057 
-1071 NAYNSA
+1071 
-1077 VSSAETIINQTTNP
+1077 
-1091 TMSVDDV
+1091 
-1098 NRATSAVTSNKNA
+1098 
-1111 LNGDEKLAQSKT
+1111 
-1123 DAARAIDALPHLNNA
+1123 
-1138 QKADVK
+1138 
-1144 SKINAASNIAGV
+1144 
-1156 NTVKQQGTDLNTAM
+1156 
-1170 GNLQGAINDEQT
+1170 
-1182 TLNSQ
+1182 
-1187 NYQDATPSKKTA
+1187 
-1199 YTNAVQAAKDILNKS
+1199 
-1214 NGQNKTKDQVTEAMN
+1214 
-1229 QLNSAKNNLDGTR
+1229 
-1242 LLDQAKQTAK
+1242 
-1252 QQLNNMTH
+1252 
-1260 LTTAQKTNLTNQ
+1260 
-1272 INSGT
+1272 
-1277 TVAGV
+1277 
-1282 HTVQSNANTL
+1282 
-1292 DQAMNTLR
+1292 
-1300 QSIANKDATKASE
+1300 
-1313 DYVDANNDKQTAYN
+1313 
-1327 NAVAAA
+1327 
-1333 ETIINANSNPEMNP
+1333 
-1347 STITQKAEQVNSSK
+1347 
-1361 TALNGDENL
+1361 
-1370 AAAKQNAKT
+1370 
-1379 YLNTLTSITDAQK
+1379 
-1392 NNLISQISSATR
+1392 
-1404 VSGVDTVK
+1404 
-1412 QNAQHL
+1412 
-1418 DQAMASLQSGINN
+1418 
-1431 ESQVK
+1431 
-1436 SSEKYR
+1436 
-1442 DADTNKQQEYDNAI
+1442 
-1456 TAAKAILNKST
+1456 
-1467 GPNTAQNAVEAA
+1467 
-1479 LQRVNNAKDALNGD
+1479 
-1493 AKLIAAQNAAKQ
+1493 
-1505 HLGTLTHI
+1505 
-1513 TTAQRNDLTNQI
+1513 
-1525 SQATNLAGV
+1525 
-1534 ESVKQS
+1534 
-1540 ANSLDGA
+1540 
-1547 MGNLQTAINDK
+1547 
-1558 SGTLASQNFLD
+1558 
-1569 ADEQKRNAY
+1569 
-1578 NQAVSAAETILNKQ
+1578 
-1592 TGPNTAKTAVEQ
+1592 
-1604 ALNNVNNAKHALNGT
+1604 
-1619 QNLNNAK
+1619 
-1626 QAAITAINGASDLNQ
+1626 
-1641 KQKDALKTQANGAQ
+1641 
-1655 RVSNAQD
+1655 
-1662 VQRNATELNTAMG
+1662 
-1675 TLKHAIADKTN
+1675 
-1686 TLASSKY
+1686 
-1693 VNADSTKQNAYTTK
+1693 
-1707 VTNAEHIISGTPT
+1707 
-1720 VVTTPSEV
+1720 
-1728 TAAANQV
+1728 
-1735 NSAKQELNG
+1735 
-1744 DERLRVAKQ
+1744 
-1753 NANTAIDALTQLN
+1753 
-1766 TPQKAKLKEQ
+1766 
-1776 VGQANRLEDVQT
+1776 
-1788 VQTNGQALNNAM
+1788 
-1800 KGLRDSIANE
+1800 
-1810 TTVKASQN
+1810 
-1818 YTDASSNNQSTYN
+1818 
-1831 SAVSNAKG
+1831 
-1839 IINQTNNP
+1839 
-1847 TMDTSAITQATTQV
+1847 
-1861 NNAKN
+1861 
-1866 GLNGAE
+1866 
-1872 NLRNA
+1872 
-1877 QNTAKQNLNTLSHLT
+1877 
-1892 NNQKSAI
+1892 
-1899 STQIDRA
+1899 
-1906 GHVSEVTAAKNA
+1906 
-1918 ATELNTQ
+1918 
-1925 MGNLE
+1925 
-1930 QAIHDQNTVKQ
+1930 
-1941 SVKFTDADK
+1941 
-1950 AKRDAYTNAVSR
+1950 
-1962 AEAILNKTQGAN
+1962 
-1974 TSKQDVEAAIQN
+1974 
-1986 VSSAK
+1986 
-1991 NALNGDQNVTNA
+1991 
-2003 KNAAKNALNNL
+2003 
-2014 TSINNA
+2014 
-2020 QKRDLTTKIDQATTV
+2020 
-2035 AGVEAVSN
+2035 
-2043 TGTQLNTAMANLQN
+2043 
-2057 GINDKTNTLAS
+2057 
-2068 ENYHDA
+2068 
-2074 DSDKKTAYTQAVT
+2074 
-2087 NAENI
+2087 
-2092 LNKNSGSN
+2092 
-2100 LDKTAVENALSQVA
+2100 
-2114 NAKGALNGN
+2114 
-2123 HNLEQA
+2123 
-2129 KSNANTTINGLQH
+2129 
-2142 LTTAQKDKLKQQVQQ
+2142 
-2157 AQNVAGVDTVKSSAN
+2157 
-2172 TLNGAMGTLR
+2172 
-2182 NSIQDNTATKNG
+2182 
-2194 QNYLDATGSNK
+2194 
-2205 TNYNNA
+2205 
-2211 VDSANGVI
+2211 
-2219 NATSNPNMDAN
+2219 
-2230 AINQIA
+2230 
-2236 TQVTSTK
+2236 
-2243 NALDGTHNLTQAKQT
+2243 
-2258 ATNAIDGATNL
+2258 
-2269 NKAQKDAL
+2269 
-2277 KAQVT
+2277 
-2282 SAQRVANV
+2282 
-2290 TSIQQTANELNTAMG
+2290 
-2305 QLQHGID
+2305 
-2312 DENATKQTQKYRD
+2312 
-2325 AEQSKKTAYDQAV
+2325 
-2338 AAAKAIL
+2338 
-2345 NKQTGS
+2345 
-2351 NSDKAA
+2351 
-2357 VDRALQQ
+2357 
-2364 VTSTKDALNGDAK
+2364 
-2377 LAEAKAAAKQNLGT
+2377 
-2391 LNHITNAQRTD
+2391 
-2402 LEGQINQATTVDGV
+2402 
-2416 NTVKTNANTLDGA
+2416 
-2429 MNSLQGSI
+2429 
-2437 NDKDATLRNQNY
+2437 
-2449 LDADESKRNAYTQ
+2449 
-2462 AVTAAEGILNKQT
+2462 
-2475 GGNTSKADVD
+2475 
-2485 NALNAVT
+2485 
-2492 RAKAALNGAENLRNA
+2492 
-2507 KTSAT
+2507 
-2512 NTINGLPNLTQL
+2512 
-2524 QKDNLKHQVEQA
+2524 
-2536 QNVAGVN
+2536 
-2543 GVKDKGNTLNTAMG
+2543 
-2557 ALRTSIQNDNT
+2557 
-2568 TKTSQ
+2568 
-2573 NYLDASDSN
+2573 
-2582 KNNYNTAVNNANGVI
+2582 
-2597 NATNNPNMDAN
+2597 
-2608 AINGMANQVNTTKAA
+2608 
-2623 LNGVQNLAQ
+2623 
-2632 AKTNATN
+2632 
-2639 TINNAHDLNQKQK
+2639 
-2652 DALKTQVNNAQRVS
+2652 
-2666 DANNVQHTATE
+2666 
-2677 LNGAMTALKAAIA
+2677 
-2690 DKERTKASGN
+2690 
-2700 YVNADQEKRQA
+2700 
-2711 YDSKVTNAE
+2711 
-2720 NIINGTPNATLT
+2720 
-2732 VNDVNS
+2732 
-2738 ATSQVNAAK
+2738 
-2747 TALNGDNNLRV
+2747 
-2758 AKENANNTIDG
+2758 
-2769 LAQLNNAQK
+2769 NNAQK

-2786 SATTLEGVQTVK
+2786 SATTLDGVQTVK

-2831 PTNRNEY
+2831 PNNRNEY

-2863 QATSQVTTK
+2863 QVTSQVTTK
-2872 EHALN
+2872 EQALN
-2877 GAQNLAQAKT
+2877 GARNLAQAKT

-2939 GINDEA
+2939 GINDET

-2950 QKYLDAEPIK
+2950 QKYLDAEPSK

-3133 LERAKQAANTAITN
+3133 LDRAKQAANTAITN

-3309 SAMKGLRD
+3309 TAMKGLRD

-3328 QNYTDASPNNRSEYD
+3328 QNYTDASQNKQTDYN

-3353 DQTTS
+3353 GQTTS

-3481 AQGPNTAK
+3481 AQGPNTSK
-3489 DNVES
+3489 DGVET
-3494 ALQNVQR
+3494 ALENVQR

-3513 NAKSTAKNALNN
+3513 NAKTTAKNALNN

-3534 EALKTQ
+3534 EALKSQ
-3540 IEGASTVAGVNQVS
+3540 IEGATTVAGVNQVS

-3566 LQSGIN
+3566 LQNGIN

-3585 ADRDKQTAYNDA
+3585 ADREKQTAYNDA

-3633 GDARL
+3633 GDERL
-3638 NEAKNTAKQQL
+3638 NEAKNTAKQQV
-3649 ATMSHLTNAQKAN
+3649 ATMSHLTDAQKAN
-3662 LTEQIERGTT
+3662 LTSQIESGTT

-3701 TTKSSE
+3701 ATKSSE

-3720 NRAVSDAEGI
+3720 NDAVTNAEGI

-3772 TDIGRLTDLNNAQR
+3772 SDIGRLTDLNNAQR

-3892 KETAKRA
+3892 KESAKRA

-3918 DNATTVADVTAAQN
+3918 DNATTVAGVTAAQN

-3983 KANGQNMT
+3983 KAHGQNMT

-4048 TVNGVNSVKTKAQD
+4048 TVNGVNGVKTKAQD

-4067 QRLESA
+4067 QRLQSA

-4093 KTAFDNAIIQA
+4093 KTAFDNAITQA

-4147 ATQAIDNLT
+4147 AIQAIDNLT

-4205 IVAGGNYT
+4205 IVASGNYT

-4327 NKDEV
+4327 NKDDV
-4332 KASQPYVDADT
+4332 KASQPYVDADR

-4353 TSAENIINATSQP
+4353 TNAENIINATSQP
-4366 TLNPSA
+4366 TLDPSA
-4372 VTQAANQVN
+4372 VTQAANQVS

-4522 KNNANQR
+4522 KNNANQT

-4598 NAYNEAVRNAE
+4598 NAYNEAVHNAE

-4630 QVNTTKAALNG
+4630 QVNATKAALNG

-4666 KDALKQLVQQ
+4666 KEALKQLVQQ

-4720 PNKKDAYNNAVTTA
+4720 QNKKDAYNNAVTTA

-4740 TTNPTLDP
+4740 TTSPTLDP

-4776 QATQSLGSL
+4776 QASQSLGSL

-4791 QKQAVTNQINGAHTV
+4791 QKQTVTDQINGAHTV

-4870 NATQTEVEQAIQQ
+4870 NATQAEVEQAIKQ
-4883 VNATKQALNG
+4883 VNAAKQALNG
-4893 NANVQHAKDEAT
+4893 NANVQH
-4905 ALINSSNDLNQAQK
+4905 
-4919 DALKQQVQNA
+4919 
-4929 TTVAGVNNVKQTAQ
+4929 
-4943 ELNNAMTQL
+4943 
-4952 KQGIADKEQTKAD
+4952 
-4965 GNFVNADP
+4965 
-4973 DKQNAYNQAVAKAE
+4973 
-4987 ALISGTPDVV
+4987 
-4997 VTPSE
+4997 
-5002 ITAALNKVTQAKNDL
+5002 
-5017 NGNTNLATAKQNV
+5017 
-5030 QQAIDQLPNL
+5030 AIDQLPNL
-5040 NQAQRDEYNKQIT
+5040 NQAQRDEYSKQIT

-5071 NDAMTQL
+5071 NDAMTQLKQGIANKAQIKGSENYHDADTDKQTAYDNAVTKAEELLKQTTNPTMDPNTIQQALTKVNDTNQALNGNQKLADAKQDAKTTLGTLDHLNDAQKQALTTQVEQAPDIATVNNVKQNAQNLNNAMTNLNNALQDKTETLNSINFTDADQAKKDAYTNAVSHAEGILSKANGSNASQTEVEQAMQRVNEAKQALNGNDNVQRAKDAAKQVITNANDLNQAQKDALKQQVDAAQTVANVNTIKQTAQDLNQAMTQL

-5198 NAMGTLKQQIQ
+5198 NTMGTLKQQIQ

-5236 QAQQIANGTPTPVL
+5236 QAQQIANGIPTPVL
-5250 APDTVTQAVTTM
+5250 TPDTVTQAVTTM

-5279 QDALANLDTLRD
+5279 QEALANLDTLRD

-5324 TAMGNLKQGIAN
+5324 TAMSNLKQGIAN

-5346 HDADVDK
+5346 HDADADK

-5377 PDDITRA
+5377 PDEITRA
-5384 LTQVTDAKNSL
+5384 LTQVTDAKNGL

-5454 QLSQAINDKDQIL
+5454 QLSQAINDKAQTL

-5606 NDYNKAVTA
+5606 NDYNQAVTA

-5882 AINQAAATV
+5882 AINQAATTV

-5973 AYVNAEPNKKQAY
+5973 AYVNAEPNKKQSY

-6259 AQVEQLTQAVNQ
+6259 AQVEQLTQAVTT

-6309 QINNAATRDEVA
+6309 QINNAATRGEVA

-6486 KEAVDQALQAAQS
+6486 KEAVDQALQAAES

-6512 AVEQALTKL
+6512 AVDQVLTKL

-6708 DQLSQEITGNEGRTK
+6708 DQLSQEITDNEGRTK

-6737 VYDEA
+6737 VYDET

-6750 DKSTGQNLTAEQVI
+6750 DKSTGQNLTAKQVI

-6769 ITAAKKALNGE
+6769 VTAAKKALNGE

-7017 IQTVN
+7017 IQAVN

-7127 QSLIDEI
+7127 QALIDEI

-7238 GINNAMTKE
+7238 DINNAMTKE
-7247 EIEQAKAQLA
+7247 AIEQAKERLA

-7265 LVKAKENAKQDIDKR
+7265 LVKAKEDAKNDIDKR

-7519 IESIENAAQQKIDE
+7519 IESIENAAQQKINE

-7556 QQAIDYINNAPDVH
+7556 QQAIDHVNNASDVH

-7582 IEQFYPEQ
+7582 IEQFNPEQ

-7598 NAIKSIEDA
+7598 NTIKSIEDA

-7694 SIRNSEIGTTDEKQA
+7694 SIRNSEIGTADEKQA

-7743 RISAVQIVISDR
+7743 RISAVQIVTSDR

-7784 TIGHKKKIDE
+7784 TIGHKKKLDE

-7843 EEELEIRDNN
+7843 E
-7853 KDSIK
+7853 
-7858 ETLDDT
+7858 
-7864 KHLPLLFAK
+7864 
-7873 RRRKEDEEDVT
+7873 
-7884 VEEKDTLNNGES
+7884 
-7896 LDKVKHTPF
+7896 
-7905 FLPKRRRKED
+7905 
-7915 EEDVEVT
+7915 DVEVT

-7929 VLQDNEHSPIL
+7929 VLKDNEHSPL
-7940 IAKRRKDKE
+7940 LFAKRRKDKE
-7949 VDVETTTSIESNE
+7949 EDVETTTSIESKDE
-7962 DDAPLL
+7962 DVPLL

-7975 KDNQSKGKKSASK
+7975 KDNQSKDKKSASK
-7988 NLLKS
+7988 NTSKKVAAKKKKKKAKKNKK

>member
-1 MGNGAEHS
+1 MNYRDKIQKFSIRKYTVGTFSTVIATLVFLGFNTSQAHAAETNQPASVVKQKQQSNNEQTENRESQVQNSQNSQNSQSLTATHENEQPNISQANLVDQKVAQSSTTNDEQPASQNVNTKKDSATAATTQPDKEESKHKQNESQSANKNGNDNRAAHVENHEANVVTASDSSDNGNVQHDRNELQAFFDANYHDYRFIDRENADSGTFNYVKGIFDKINTLLGSNDPINNKDLQLAYKELEQAVALIRTMPQRQQTSRRSNRIQTRSVESRAAEPRSVSDYQNANSSYYVENANDGSGYPVGTYINASSKGAPYNLPTTPWNTLKASDSKEIALMTAKQTGDGYQWVIKFNKGHAPHQNMIFWFALPADQVPVGRTDFVTVNSDGTNVQWSHGAGAGANKPLQQMWEYGVNDPHRSHDFKIRNRSGQVIYDWPTVHIYSLEDLSRASDYFSEAGATPATKAFGRQNFEYINGQKPAESPGVPKVYTFIGQGDASYTISFKTQGPTVNKLYYAAGGRALEYNQLFMYSQLYVESTQDHQQRLNGLRQVVNRTYRIGTTKRVEVSQGNVQTKKVLESTNLNIDDFVDDPLSYVKTPSNKVLGFYSNNANTNAFRPGGAQQLNEYQLSQLFTDQKLQEAARTRNPIRLMIGFDYPDAYGNSETLVPVNLTVLPEIQHNIKFFKNDDTQNIAEKPFSKQAGHPVFYVYAGNQGNASVNLGGSVTSIQPLRINLTSNENFTDKDWQITGIPRTLHIENSTNRPNNARERNIELVGNLLPGDYFGTIRFGRKEQLFEIRVKPHTPTITTTAEQLRGTALQKVPVNISGIPLDPSALVYLVAPTNQTTNGGSEADQIPSGYTILATGTPDGVHNTITIQPKDYVVFIPPVGKQIRAVVYYNKVVASNMSNAVTILPDDIPPTINNPVGINAKYYRGDEVSFTMGVSDRHSGLKSTTITTLPSGWTSNLTKSDNKNGSLAITGRVSMNQAFNSDITFKVSATDNVNNTTNDSQSKHVSIHVGKISEDAHPIVLGNTEKVVVVNPTAVSNDEKQSIITAFMNKNQNIRGYLASTDPVTVDNNGNVTLHYRDGSSTTLDATNVMTYEPVVKSEYQTANAAKTATVTIAKGQSFNIGDIKQYFTLSNGQAIPSGTFTNITSDRTIPTAQEVSQMNAGTQLYHITATNAYHKDSEDFYISLKIIDVKQPEGDQRVYRTSTYDLTTDEISKVKQAFINANRDVITLAEGDISVTNTPNGANVSTITVNINKGRLTKSFASNLANMNFLRWVNFPQDYTVSWTNAKIANRPTDGGLSWSDDHKSLIYRYDATLGTQITTNDILTMLKATTTVPGLRNNITGNEKSQAEAGGRPNFRTTGYSQSNATTDGQRQFTLNGQVIQVLDIINPSNGYGGQPVTNSNTRANHSNSTVVNVNEPAANGAGAFTIDHVVKSNSTHNASDAVYKAQLYLTPYGPKQYVEHLNQNTGNTTDAINIYFVPSDLVNPTISVGNYTNHQVFSGETFTNTITANDNFGVQSVTVPNTSQITGTVDNNHQHVSATAPNVTSATNKTINLLATDTSGNTATTSFNVTVKPLRDKYRVGTSSTAANPVRIANISNNATVSQADQTTIINSLTFTETVPNRSYARASANEITSKTVSNVSCTGNNANVTVTVTYQDGTTSTVTVPVKHVIPEIVAHSHYAVQGQDFPAGNGSSASDYFKLSNGSDIPDATITWVSGQAPNKDNTRIGEDITVTAHILIDGETTPITKTATYKVVRTVPKHVFETARGVLYPGVSDMYDAKQYVKPVNNSWSTNAQHMNFQFVGTYGPNKDVVGISTRLIRVTYDNRQTEDLTILSKVKPDPPRIDANSVTYKAGLTNQEIKVNNVLNNSSVKLFKADNTPLNVTNITHGSGFSSVVTVSDALPNGGIKAKSSISMNNVTYTTQDEHGQVVTVTRNESVDSNDSATVTVTPQLQATTEGAVFIKGGDGFDFGHVERFIQNPPHGATVAWHDSPDTWKNTVGNTHKTAVVTLPNGQGTRNVEVPVKVYPVANAKAPSRDVKGQNLTNGTDAINYITFDPNTNTNGITAAWANRQQPNNQQAGVQHLNVDVTYPGISAAKRVPVTLNVYQFEFPQTTYTTTVGGTLASGTQASGYAQMQNATGLPTDGFTYKWNRDTTGTNDANWSAMNKPNVAKVVNAKYDVIYNGHTFATSLPAKFVVKDVQPAKPTVTETAAGAITIAPGANQTVNTHAGNVTTYADKLVIKRNGNVVTTFTRRNNTSPWVKEASAATVAGIAGTNNGITVAAGTFNPADTIQVVATQGSGETVSDEQRSDDFTVVAPQPNQATTKIWQNGHIDITPNNPSGHLINPTQAMDIAYTEKVGNGAEHS

-166 PVSTEG
+166 PVSTDG

-215 ALTKVRAA
+215 ALTKVQAA
-223 QTKID
+223 QTKINE
-228 QAKALLQ
+228 AKALLQ

-440 YENAK
+440 YEDAK

-515 GMTSTSVATF
+515 GMTSASIAAF

-553 QNVTAANAAKTALDQ
+553 QNVTAANAAKSALDQ

-660 APLQNAKTQLEQ
+660 APLQTAKTQLEQ

-738 LTLDRQPA
+738 LTLDRQPV

-903 NDIKQTTH
+903 NDIKQTTQ

-972 NNALSNVTSKEHAL
+972 TNALSNVTSKEHAL

-1214 NGQNKTKDQVTEAMN
+1214 YGQNKTKDQVTEAMN
-1229 QLNSAKNNLDGTR
+1229 QVNSAKNNLDGTR

-1272 INSGT
+1272 INNGT

-1282 HTVQSNANTL
+1282 QTVQSNANTL

-1392 NNLISQISSATR
+1392 NNLISQITSATR

-1418 DQAMASLQSGINN
+1418 DQAMASLQNGINN

-1456 TAAKAILNKST
+1456 TAAKAILNKQH
-1467 GPNTAQNAVEAA
+1467 GPNTAQNDVEAA
-1479 LQRVNNAKDALNGD
+1479 LRRVNTAKDALNGD

-1534 ESVKQS
+1534 ESVKES

-1641 KQKDALKTQANGAQ
+1641 KQKDALKAQANGAQ

-1662 VQRNATELNTAMG
+1662 VQHNATELNTAMG

-1707 VTNAEHIISGTPT
+1707 VTNAENIISGTPT

-2020 QKRDLTTKIDQATTV
+2020 Q
-2035 AGVEAVSN
+2035 
-2043 TGTQLNTAMANLQN
+2043 
-2057 GINDKTNTLAS
+2057 
-2068 ENYHDA
+2068 
-2074 DSDKKTAYTQAVT
+2074 
-2087 NAENI
+2087 
-2092 LNKNSGSN
+2092 
-2100 LDKTAVENALSQVA
+2100 
-2114 NAKGALNGN
+2114 
-2123 HNLEQA
+2123 
-2129 KSNANTTINGLQH
+2129 
-2142 LTTAQKDKLKQQVQQ
+2142 
-2157 AQNVAGVDTVKSSAN
+2157 
-2172 TLNGAMGTLR
+2172 
-2182 NSIQDNTATKNG
+2182 
-2194 QNYLDATGSNK
+2194 
-2205 TNYNNA
+2205 
-2211 VDSANGVI
+2211 
-2219 NATSNPNMDAN
+2219 
-2230 AINQIA
+2230 
-2236 TQVTSTK
+2236 
-2243 NALDGTHNLTQAKQT
+2243 
-2258 ATNAIDGATNL
+2258 
-2269 NKAQKDAL
+2269 
-2277 KAQVT
+2277 
-2282 SAQRVANV
+2282 
-2290 TSIQQTANELNTAMG
+2290 
-2305 QLQHGID
+2305 
-2312 DENATKQTQKYRD
+2312 
-2325 AEQSKKTAYDQAV
+2325 
-2338 AAAKAIL
+2338 
-2345 NKQTGS
+2345 
-2351 NSDKAA
+2351 
-2357 VDRALQQ
+2357 
-2364 VTSTKDALNGDAK
+2364 
-2377 LAEAKAAAKQNLGT
+2377 
-2391 LNHITNAQRTD
+2391 
-2402 LEGQINQATTVDGV
+2402 
-2416 NTVKTNANTLDGA
+2416 
-2429 MNSLQGSI
+2429 
-2437 NDKDATLRNQNY
+2437 
-2449 LDADESKRNAYTQ
+2449 
-2462 AVTAAEGILNKQT
+2462 
-2475 GGNTSKADVD
+2475 
-2485 NALNAVT
+2485 
-2492 RAKAALNGAENLRNA
+2492 
-2507 KTSAT
+2507 
-2512 NTINGLPNLTQL
+2512 
-2524 QKDNLKHQVEQA
+2524 
-2536 QNVAGVN
+2536 
-2543 GVKDKGNTLNTAMG
+2543 
-2557 ALRTSIQNDNT
+2557 
-2568 TKTSQ
+2568 
-2573 NYLDASDSN
+2573 
-2582 KNNYNTAVNNANGVI
+2582 
-2597 NATNNPNMDAN
+2597 
-2608 AINGMANQVNTTKAA
+2608 
-2623 LNGVQNLAQ
+2623 
-2632 AKTNATN
+2632 
-2639 TINNAHDLNQKQK
+2639 
-2652 DALKTQVNNAQRVS
+2652 
-2666 DANNVQHTATE
+2666 
-2677 LNGAMTALKAAIA
+2677 
-2690 DKERTKASGN
+2690 
-2700 YVNADQEKRQA
+2700 
-2711 YDSKVTNAE
+2711 
-2720 NIINGTPNATLT
+2720 
-2732 VNDVNS
+2732 
-2738 ATSQVNAAK
+2738 
-2747 TALNGDNNLRV
+2747 
-2758 AKENANNTIDG
+2758 
-2769 LAQLNNAQK
+2769 
-2778 AKLKEQVQ
+2778 
-2786 SATTLEGVQTVK
+2786 
-2798 NSSQTLNT
+2798 
-2806 AMKGL
+2806 
-2811 RDSIANEATIK
+2811 
-2822 AGQNYTDAS
+2822 
-2831 PTNRNEY
+2831 
-2838 DSAVTAAKAII
+2838 
-2849 NQTSNPTMEPNTIT
+2849 
-2863 QATSQVTTK
+2863 
-2872 EHALN
+2872 
-2877 GAQNLAQAKT
+2877 
-2887 TAKNNLNNLTSIN
+2887 
-2900 NAQKDALTRS
+2900 
-2910 IDGATT
+2910 
-2916 VAGVNQ
+2916 
-2922 ETAKATELNNAM
+2922 
-2934 HSLQN
+2934 
-2939 GINDEA
+2939 
-2945 QTKQT
+2945 
-2950 QKYLDAEPIK
+2950 
-2960 KSAYD
+2960 
-2965 QAVNAAKAILTKA
+2965 
-2978 SGQNVDKAAVE
+2978 
-2989 QALQNVNSTKT
+2989 
-3000 ALNGDAKLNEAKAAA
+3000 
-3015 KQTLGT
+3015 
-3021 LTHINNA
+3021 
-3028 QRTALDNEITQA
+3028 RTALDNEITQA

-3231 TPTLTPAD
+3231 TPTLTPSD

-3309 SAMKGLRD
+3309 TAMKGLRD
-3317 SIANEATIKAG
+3317 SIANEATIKAD

-3353 DQTTS
+3353 GQTTS

-3403 TDAQKDAVK
+3403 TNAQKEAAK

-3489 DNVES
+3489 DGVET
-3494 ALQNVQR
+3494 ALENVQR

-3513 NAKSTAKNALNN
+3513 NAKTTAKNALNN

-3540 IEGASTVAGVNQVS
+3540 IEGATTVAGVNQVS

-3566 LQSGIN
+3566 LQRGIN

-3585 ADRDKQTAYNDA
+3585 ADREKQTAYNDA

-3603 LLDKTAGSND
+3603 LLDKTAGINE

-3638 NEAKNTAKQQL
+3638 NEAKNTAKQQV
-3649 ATMSHLTNAQKAN
+3649 ATMSHLTDAQKAN
-3662 LTEQIERGTT
+3662 LTSQIESGTT

-3701 TTKSSE
+3701 ATKSSE

-3720 NRAVSDAEGI
+3720 NDAVTNAEGI

-3772 TDIGRLTDLNNAQR
+3772 SDIGRLTDLNNAQR

-3834 YTDADQ
+3834 YKDADQ

-3892 KETAKRA
+3892 KESAKRA

-3918 DNATTVADVTAAQN
+3918 DNATTVAGVTAAQN

-4067 QRLESA
+4067 QRLETA

-4137 DANLQRAKTE
+4137 DANLRRAKTE

-4180 DLKNSATSLNNAMD
+4180 DLKNSATSLNN
-4194 QLKQA
+4194 
-4199 IADHDT
+4199 
-4205 IVAGGNYT
+4205 
-4213 NASPDKQGAYTD
+4213 
-4225 AYNAAKNIVNG
+4225 
-4236 SPNVIT
+4236 
-4242 NAADVTAATQ
+4242 
-4252 RVNNAETGLNGD
+4252 
-4264 TNLATAKQQAK
+4264 
-4275 DALRQMTHLSDA
+4275 
-4287 QKQSITGQIDSATQV
+4287 
-4302 TGVQSVKDNA
+4302 
-4312 TNLDNAMN
+4312 
-4320 QLRNSIA
+4320 
-4327 NKDEV
+4327 
-4332 KASQPYVDADT
+4332 
-4343 DKQNAYNTAV
+4343 
-4353 TSAENIINATSQP
+4353 
-4366 TLNPSA
+4366 
-4372 VTQAANQVN
+4372 
-4381 TNKTALNGAQNLANK
+4381 
-4396 KQETTAN
+4396 
-4403 INQLSHLNN
+4403 
-4412 AQKQDLNTQV
+4412 
-4422 TNAPNISTVNQV
+4422 
-4434 KTKAEQLDQ
+4434 
-4443 AMERLINGIQD
+4443 
-4454 KDQVK
+4454 
-4459 QSVNFTDADPE
+4459 
-4470 KQTAYN
+4470 
-4476 NAVTAAENI
+4476 
-4485 INQANGT
+4485 
-4492 NANQS
+4492 
-4497 QVEAALSTVT
+4497 
-4507 TTKQAL
+4507 
-4513 NGDRKVTDA
+4513 
-4522 KNNANQR
+4522 
-4529 LSTLDNLNN
+4529 
-4538 AQKGAVTGNINQ
+4538 
-4550 AHTVAEVT
+4550 
-4558 QAIQTAQELNTA
+4558 
-4570 MGNLKNSLNDK
+4570 
-4581 DTTLGSQN
+4581 
-4589 FADADPEKK
+4589 
-4598 NAYNEAVRNAE
+4598 
-4609 NILNK
+4609 
-4614 STGTN
+4614 
-4619 VPKDQVEAAMN
+4619 
-4630 QVNTTKAALNG
+4630 
-4641 TQNLEKAKQHANT
+4641 
-4654 AIDGLS
+4654 
-4660 HLTNAQ
+4660 
-4666 KDALKQLVQQ
+4666 
-4676 STTVAEAQGNEQ
+4676 
-4688 KANNV
+4688 
-4693 DAAMDKLRQSI
+4693 
-4704 ADNATTKQ
+4704 
-4712 NQNYTDAS
+4712 
-4720 PNKKDAYNNAVTTA
+4720 
-4734 QGIIDQ
+4734 
-4740 TTNPTLDP
+4740 
-4748 TVINQAAGQVS
+4748 
-4759 TTKNALNGNENL
+4759 
-4771 EAAKQ
+4771 
-4776 QATQSLGSL
+4776 
-4785 DNLNNA
+4785 
-4791 QKQAVTNQINGAHTV
+4791 
-4806 DEANQIKQNAQN
+4806 
-4818 LNTAMGNLKQAI
+4818 
-4830 ADKDATKATVNFT
+4830 
-4843 DADQAK
+4843 
-4849 QQAYNTAVT
+4849 
-4858 NAENIISKANGG
+4858 
-4870 NATQTEVEQAIQQ
+4870 
-4883 VNATKQALNG
+4883 
-4893 NANVQHAKDEAT
+4893 
-4905 ALINSSNDLNQAQK
+4905 
-4919 DALKQQVQNA
+4919 
-4929 TTVAGVNNVKQTAQ
+4929 
-4943 ELNNAMTQL
+4943 
-4952 KQGIADKEQTKAD
+4952 
-4965 GNFVNADP
+4965 
-4973 DKQNAYNQAVAKAE
+4973 
-4987 ALISGTPDVV
+4987 
-4997 VTPSE
+4997 
-5002 ITAALNKVTQAKNDL
+5002 
-5017 NGNTNLATAKQNV
+5017 
-5030 QQAIDQLPNL
+5030 
-5040 NQAQRDEYNKQIT
+5040 
-5053 QATLVPN
+5053 
-5060 VNAIQQAATTL
+5060 
-5071 NDAMTQL
+5071 
-5078 KQGIADKDQTKANG
+5078 
-5092 NFVNADTDKQN
+5092 
-5103 AYNNAV
+5103 
-5109 AHAEQI
+5109 
-5115 ISGTPNANVDPQ
+5115 
-5127 QVAQALQQ
+5127 
-5135 VNQAKGDLNGNHNL
+5135 
-5149 QVAKDNANTAIDQL
+5149 
-5163 PNLNQPQ
+5163 
-5170 KTALKDQV
+5170 
-5178 SHAELVTGVNAIKQ
+5178 
-5192 NADALN
+5192 
-5198 NAMGTLKQQIQ
+5198 
-5209 ANSQVPQSVD
+5209 
-5219 FTQAD
+5219 
-5224 QDKQQAYNNAAN
+5224 
-5236 QAQQIANGTPTPVL
+5236 
-5250 APDTVTQAVTTM
+5250 
-5262 NQAKDALN
+5262 
-5270 GDEKLAQAK
+5270 
-5279 QDALANLDTLRD
+5279 
-5291 LNQPQRD
+5291 
-5298 ALRNQINQAQALAT
+5298 
-5312 VEQTKQNAQNVN
+5312 
-5324 TAMGNLKQGIAN
+5324 
-5336 KDTVKASENY
+5336 
-5346 HDADVDK
+5346 
-5353 QTAYTNAVSQ
+5353 
-5363 AEGIINQTTNPTLN
+5363 
-5377 PDDITRA
+5377 
-5384 LTQVTDAKNSL
+5384 
-5395 NGEAKLATEKQNA
+5395 
-5408 KDAVS
+5408 
-5413 GMTHLNDA
+5413 
-5421 QKQAL
+5421 
-5426 KGQIDQSPEIATVN
+5426 
-5440 QVKQTATSLDQAMD
+5440 
-5454 QLSQAINDKDQIL
+5454 
-5467 ADGNY
+5467 
-5472 LNADPDKQN
+5472 
-5481 AYKQAVAKAE
+5481 
-5491 ALLNKQSGTNEV
+5491 
-5503 QAQVES
+5503 
-5509 ITNEVNAAK
+5509 
-5518 QALNGNDNLANAK
+5518 
-5531 QQAKQQL
+5531 
-5538 ANLTHLND
+5538 
-5546 AQKQSFESQI
+5546 
-5556 TQAPL
+5556 
-5561 VTDVTTIN
+5561 
-5569 QKAQTLDH
+5569 
-5577 AMELLRNSV
+5577 
-5586 ADNQTTLASEDYH
+5586 
-5599 DATAQRQ
+5599 
-5606 NDYNKAVTA
+5606 
-5615 ANNIINQT
+5615 
-5623 TSPTMNPDDVNGAT
+5623 
-5637 TQVNNTKVA
+5637 
-5646 LDGDENLAAAK
+5646 
-5657 QQANNRLDQLDHL
+5657 
-5670 NNAQKQQLQS
+5670 
-5680 QITQSSDIAAVN
+5680 
-5692 GHKQTAESLNTA
+5692 
-5704 MGNLINAIAD
+5704 
-5714 HQAVEQRG
+5714 
-5722 NFINADT
+5722 
-5729 DKQTAY
+5729 
-5735 NTAVNEAAAM
+5735 
-5745 INKQTGQN
+5745 
-5753 ANQTEVEQAITKV
+5753 
-5766 QTTLQALNGDHNLQ
+5766 
-5780 VAKTNATQAIDALTS
+5780 
-5795 LNDPQKTALKDQ
+5795 
-5807 VTAATL
+5807 
-5813 VTAVHQIEQNANTL
+5813 
-5827 NQAMHGLRQ
+5827 
-5836 SIQDNA
+5836 
-5842 ATKANSKY
+5842 
-5850 INEDQPE
+5850 
-5857 QQNYD
+5857 
-5862 QAVQAA
+5862 
-5868 NNIINEQTATLDNN
+5868 
-5882 AINQAAATV
+5882 
-5891 NTTKAALHGDV
+5891 
-5902 KLQNDKDHAKQTVS
+5902 
-5916 QLAHLN
+5916 
-5922 NAQKHMEDTLIDSET
+5922 
-5937 TRTAVKQ
+5937 
-5944 DLTEAQALDQLM
+5944 
-5956 DALQQ
+5956 
-5961 SIADKDATRASS
+5961 
-5973 AYVNAEPNKKQAY
+5973 
-5986 DEAVQ
+5986 
-5991 NAESIIAGLNNP
+5991 
-6003 TINKGN
+6003 
-6009 VSSATQAVISSKNA
+6009 VSSICFCTLFRCANWLTVC
-6023 LDGVERLAQDKQ
+6023 LA
-6035 TAGNS
+6035 
-6040 LNHLDQLTPAQQQA
+6040 
-6054 LENQINN
+6054 
-6061 ATTRD
+6061 
-6066 KVAEIIAQA
+6066 
-6075 QALNEA
+6075 
-6081 MKALKE
+6081 
-6087 SIKDQPQTEASSKF
+6087 
-6101 INEDQAQKDAYTQA
+6101 
-6115 VQHAKDLINK
+6115 
-6125 TTDPTLA
+6125 
-6132 KSIIDQ
+6132 
-6138 ATQAV
+6138 
-6143 TDAKNNLHGDQ
+6143 
-6154 KLAQDKQRATETLNN
+6154 
-6169 LSNLNTPQR
+6169 
-6178 QALENQINNAATR
+6178 
-6191 GEVAQ
+6191 
-6196 KLTEA
+6196 
-6201 QALNQAMEALR
+6201 
-6212 NSIQDQQQTEAGS
+6212 
-6225 KFINEDKPQKDAYQA
+6225 
-6240 AVQNA
+6240 
-6245 KDLINQTNNPTLDK
+6245 
-6259 AQVEQLTQAVNQ
+6259 
-6271 AKDNLHGD
+6271 
-6279 QKLADDKQHAVTDLN
+6279 
-6294 QLNGLNNPQRQALES
+6294 
-6309 QINNAATRDEVA
+6309 
-6321 QKLAEAKA
+6321 
-6329 LDQAMQAL
+6329 
-6337 RNSIQDQQQTES
+6337 
-6349 GSKFINEDK
+6349 
-6358 PQKDAYQAAVQNAK
+6358 
-6372 DLINQTGNPT
+6372 
-6382 LDKSQ
+6382 
-6387 VEQLTQAVTT
+6387 
-6397 AKDNLHGDQK
+6397 
-6407 LARDQQQA
+6407 
-6415 VTTVNALPNL
+6415 
-6425 NHAQQQALTDA
+6425 
-6436 INAAPTRTEVAQHVQ
+6436 
-6451 TATELDHA
+6451 
-6459 METLKNKVD
+6459 
-6468 QVNTDKAQPNYT
+6468 
-6480 EASTDK
+6480 
-6486 KEAVDQALQAAQS
+6486 
-6499 ITDPTNGSNANKD
+6499 
-6512 AVEQALTKL
+6512 
-6521 QEKENEL
+6521 
-6528 NGNERVAEAKTQA
+6528 
-6541 KQTIDQLTHL
+6541 
-6551 NADQIATA
+6551 
-6559 KQNIDQA
+6559 
-6566 TKLQPIAELVDQAT
+6566 
-6580 QLNQSMDQ
+6580 
-6588 LQQAVNEHA
+6588 
-6597 NVEQTVDYTQ
+6597 
-6607 ADSDKQNAYKQA
+6607 
-6619 IADAEN
+6619 
-6625 VLKQNANKQQV
+6625 
-6636 DQALQN
+6636 
-6642 ILNAKQALNGD
+6642 
-6653 ERVALAKTNGK
+6653 
-6664 HDIDQLNALNN
+6664 
-6675 AQQDGFK
+6675 
-6682 GRIDQS
+6682 
-6688 NDLNQIQQ
+6688 
-6696 IVDEAKALNRAM
+6696 
-6708 DQLSQEITGNEGRTK
+6708 
-6723 GSTNY
+6723 
-6728 VNADTQVKQ
+6728 
-6737 VYDEA
+6737 
-6742 VDKAKQAL
+6742 
-6750 DKSTGQNLTAEQVI
+6750 
-6764 KLNDA
+6764 
-6769 ITAAKKALNGE
+6769 
-6780 ERLNNRKA
+6780 
-6788 EALQRLDQLTHLNN
+6788 
-6802 AQRQLAI
+6802 
-6809 QQINN
+6809 
-6814 AETLN
+6814 
-6819 KASRAINRATKL
+6819 
-6831 DNAMGAVQQ
+6831 
-6840 YIDEQHLGVISS
+6840 
-6852 TNYINADDN
+6852 
-6861 LKANYDNAIANA
+6861 
-6873 AHELDK
+6873 
-6879 VQGNAIAKAE
+6879 
-6889 AEQLKQNIIDAQN
+6889 
-6902 ALNGDQNLANAKD
+6902 
-6915 KANAFVNSL
+6915 
-6924 NGLNQQQQDLAHKAI
+6924 
-6939 NNADTVSDVT
+6939 
-6949 DIVNNQIDLNDAMET
+6949 
-6964 LKHLV
+6964 
-6969 DNEIPNAEQTVN
+6969 
-6981 YQNADDNA
+6981 
-6989 KTNFD
+6989 
-6994 DAKRLANTLLNS
+6994 
-7006 DNTNVNDINGA
+7006 
-7017 IQTVN
+7017 
-7022 DAIHNLNGDQR
+7022 
-7033 LQDAKDKAIQSI
+7033 
-7045 NQALA
+7045 
-7050 NKLKEIEASNATDQD
+7050 
-7065 KLIAKN
+7065 
-7071 KAEELANSIINN
+7071 
-7083 INKAT
+7083 
-7088 SNQAVSQVQ
+7088 
-7097 TAGNHA
+7097 
-7103 IEQVHANEIPKAKI
+7103 
-7117 DANKDVDKQV
+7117 
-7127 QSLIDEI
+7127 
-7134 DRNPN
+7134 
-7139 LTDKEKQALKDRIN
+7139 
-7153 QILQQGHNGINNA
+7153 
-7166 MTKEEIEQA
+7166 
-7175 KAQLAQALQD
+7175 
-7185 IKDLVKAKEDAKQD
+7185 
-7199 VDKQVQALI
+7199 
-7208 DEIDQN
+7208 
-7214 PNLTDKEKQALKD
+7214 
-7227 RINQI
+7227 
-7232 LQQGHN
+7232 
-7238 GINNAMTKE
+7238 
-7247 EIEQAKAQLA
+7247 
-7257 QALQDIKD
+7257 
-7265 LVKAKENAKQDIDKR
+7265 
-7280 VQALIDEIDQNP
+7280 
-7292 NLTDKEKQALKDRI
+7292 
-7306 NQILQQGHNDINNA
+7306 
-7320 LTKEEIEQAKA
+7320 
-7331 QLAQAL
+7331 
-7337 QDIKDLVKAKED
+7337 
-7349 AKNAIKALANAKR
+7349 
-7362 DQINSNPDLTPE
+7362 
-7374 QKAKALKEI
+7374 
-7383 DEAEKRALQNVEN
+7383 
-7396 AQTID
+7396 
-7401 QLNRGLNL
+7401 
-7409 GLDDIRNTHVWEVD
+7409 
-7423 EQPAVNEI
+7423 
-7431 FEATPEQILVNGEL
+7431 
-7445 IVHRDDIITEQDILA
+7445 
-7460 HINLIDQLSAE
+7460 
-7471 VIDTPSTATIS
+7471 
-7482 DSLTAKVE
+7482 
-7490 VTLLDGSKVIVNVP
+7490 
-7504 VKVVE
+7504 
-7509 KELSVVKQQA
+7509 
-7519 IESIENAAQQKIDE
+7519 
-7533 INNSVTLTLEQKEAA
+7533 
-7548 IAEVNKLK
+7548 
-7556 QQAIDYINNAPDVH
+7556 
-7570 SVEEIQQQEQAH
+7570 
-7582 IEQFYPEQ
+7582 
-7590 FTIEQAKS
+7590 
-7598 NAIKSIEDA
+7598 
-7607 IQHMI
+7607 
-7612 DEIKARTDLTDKEKQ
+7612 
-7627 EAIAKLNQLKEQAIQ
+7627 
-7642 AIQRAQSIDEI
+7642 
-7653 SEQLEQFKAQMKA
+7653 
-7666 ANPTA
+7666 
-7671 KELAKRKQEAIS
+7671 
-7683 RIKDFSNEKIN
+7683 
-7694 SIRNSEIGTTDEKQA
+7694 
-7709 AMNQINE
+7709 
-7716 IVLETIR
+7716 
-7723 DINNA
+7723 
-7728 HTLQQVEAALNNGIA
+7728 
-7743 RISAVQIVISDR
+7743 
-7755 AKQSSSTGNESNS
+7755 
-7768 HLTIGYGTAN
+7768 
-7778 HPFNSS
+7778 
-7784 TIGHKKKIDE
+7784 
-7794 DDDIDPLH
+7794 
-7802 MRHFSN
+7802 
-7808 NFGNVIKNAI
+7808 
-7818 GVVGISGLLASF
+7818 
-7830 WFFIAKRRRKEDE
+7830 
-7843 EEELEIRDNN
+7843 
-7853 KDSIK
+7853 
-7858 ETLDDT
+7858 
-7864 KHLPLLFAK
+7864 
-7873 RRRKEDEEDVT
+7873 
-7884 VEEKDTLNNGES
+7884 
-7896 LDKVKHTPF
+7896 
-7905 FLPKRRRKED
+7905 
-7915 EEDVEVT
+7915 
-7922 NENTDEK
+7922 
-7929 VLQDNEHSPIL
+7929 
-7940 IAKRRKDKE
+7940 
-7949 VDVETTTSIESNE
+7949 
-7962 DDAPLL
+7962 
-7968 LAKKKNQ
+7968 
-7975 KDNQSKGKKSASK
+7975 
-7988 NLLKS
+7988 

>member
-1 MGNGAEHS
+1 MNYRDKIQKFSIRKYTVGTFSTVIATLVFLGFNTSQAHAAETNQPASVVKQKQQSNNEQTENRESQVQNSQNSQNGQSLSATHENEQPNINQTNHVDVSAEQSSTTENEQAVSQNKQTKKDTADATPTQSAKAESKHEQNESRSANKKENDNKAAHVENHEANVVTASDSPDNGNVQHDRNELQAFFDANYHDYRFIDRENADSGTFNYVKGIFDKINTLLGSNDPINNKDLQLAYKELEQAVALIRTMPQRQQTSRRSSRIQTRSVESRAAEPRSVSSYQNADSSYYVENANDGSGYPVGTYINASNKGAPFYLPTAPWNTLKASAAKEIVLITAKQTGDGYQWVIKFNKGHAPHENMIFWFALPSDQVPVGRTDFVTVNADGTNVQWSNGAGAGAYKPLPQMWPYGVNDSRSRDFKIRNRSGQVIYDWTDVHVNTLRDLARAGDYFSEAGAPAATKAIGEQTFRYINGERPTESPGASKVYTFIGAGDASYTISFKTQGPTTNKLYYAAGGRALEYNQLFMYSQLYVESTQDHQQRLDGFRQVVNRSYRLGTTKRVEVSQGNIQTKKVLESTNLNIDDFMDDPLSYVKTPSNKVLGFYPTNANPNAYRHGGTNPLNEYQLSQLFTDDKLQQAARTGNPIRLMIGFDYPDGHGNAETLVPVNLTVLPEIQHNIKFYKNDDTQNIADKPASRQAGHPIFYVYAGNQRNASVNLGGSVTSIQPLRINLTSSENFTDRDWQITGIPRTLHIENSTNRPNNARERNIELVGNLLPGDYFGTIRFGRKEQLFEIRVKPHTPTITTTAEQLRGTALQKVPITVTNIPLDPSSLVYIVYPTDQTRDGGSEADQMPSNYSILATGTPDGVHNTITIQPKDYTVFIPPVGKQIRALIYYNKVVASNMSNAVTILPDDIPPTINNPVGLNAKYYRGDEVNFTMGVSDRHSGIKNTTITTLPNGWTSNLTKADKNNGSLSITGRVSMNQAFNSDITFKVSATDNVNNTTNDSQSKHVTVHVGKISEDAHPIVLANSEKVVVVNPTSVSNDEKQRIITAFMNKNQNIRGYLASSNPVTVDNNGNVTLHYRDGSSTTLDATNVMTYEPVVKPEYQTANAPKTATVTIAKGQSFSIGDIKQYFTLSNGQAIPNGTFTNITSDRTIPTAQEVSQMNAGTQLYHIVASNAYHKDTEDLYISLKIIDVKQPEGDQRVYRTSTYDLTTDEISKVKQAFINANRDAITFAEGDISVTNTPNGANVSTVTVNINKGRLTKSFTSNLANMNFLRWVNFPQDYTVSWTNAKIASRPTDGGLSWSDDHKSLIYRYDATLGTPITTNDILTMLKATTTVPGLRNNIAGNEKTQAEAGGRPNYRPTGYSQANASSDGQRQYTLNGQVIQVLDIINPTNGFGGQTITNSNVRANHSNSTVVSVNEPAANGAGAFTIDHVVKNNTTHNAADAVYKAQLYLSPYGPKQYVEHLNQNTGNTTDAINIYFVPSDLVNPTISVGNYANHQVFSGETFTNTITANDNFGVQSVTVPNTSQITGTVDNNHQHVSATAPNVTSATNKTINLVATDTSGNTATTSYNVTIKPLRDKYRVGTSSTAANPVRIANISNNAIVSQADQTAIINSLTFTETVPNRSYARASANEITSKTVSNVSRTGNNANVTVTVTYQDGTTSTVTVPVKHVIPEIVAHSHYTVQGQDFPAGNGSSASDYFKLSNGSAIPDATITWVSGQAPNKDNTRIGEDITVTAHILIDGETTPITKTATYKVVRTVPKHVFETDRGVLYPGVSDMYDAKQYVKPVNNSWSTNAQNMNFQFVGTYGPNKDVVGISTRLIRITYDNRQTEELTILSKVKPDPPRIDGNSVTYKAGLTNQEVKVNNVLSNSTVKLFKADNTPLNVTNIIHGSGYSSVVTVSDALPNGGIKAKSSISMNNVTYTTQDEHGQVVTVTRNESVDSNDSASVTVTPQLQATTEGAVFIKGGDGFDFGHVERFIQNPPHGATVAWHDNPDTWKNTVGNTHKTAVVTLPSGQGTRNVEVPVKVYPVANAKALSRDVKGQNLTNGTDAMSYITFDPNTNTNGITAAWANRQQPNNQQAGVQHLNVDVTYPGISAAKRVPVTVNVYQFEFPQTTYTTTVGGTLASGTQASGYAHMQNATGLPTDGFTYKWNNAATGTNDANWAAMNKPNAAKVVNAKYDVIYNGHTFATSLPAKFVVKDVQPAKPTVTETAAGAITIAPGANQTVNTHAGNVTTYADKLVIKRNGSVVTTFTRHNNTSPWVKEASATNVTGIVGTNNGITVAAGTFNPADTIQVVATQGSGETISDEQRSDDFTVVAPQPNQATTKIWQNGHIDITPNNPSGHLINPTQAMDIAYTEKVGNGAEHS

-50 SSITITPK
+50 SAITITPK
-58 AGTGHSVSS
+58 AGTGHSASS

-89 GSNVTAAEI
+89 GSNVTASEI

-166 PVSTEG
+166 PVSTDG

-190 QINTAK
+190 QINAAK

-209 PQQVSD
+209 PQQVNA
-215 ALTKVRAA
+215 ALSKVQAA
-223 QTKID
+223 QTKINE
-228 QAKALLQ
+228 AKALLQ

-279 TEITAAQRVIDN
+279 SEITAAQRIIDN

-404 VPLADNSALRTA
+404 VPLADNSTLRTA

-472 KTKVEE
+472 KAKVEE

-515 GMTSTSVATF
+515 GMTSASVATF

-533 TKIQEIDRVLAS
+533 TKIQEINRVLAS

-553 QNVTAANAAKTALDQ
+553 QNVTAANAAKSALDQ

-624 VLAGSPTVEQIN
+624 VLAGSPTVDQIN

-660 APLQNAKTQLEQ
+660 TPLQNAKTQLEQ

-721 VTEANQ
+721 VAEANQ

-789 AMTKLKD
+789 AMTKLKE
-796 SVADNNTI
+796 SVADNNSI
-804 KSGQNYTDATPAN
+804 KSGQNYTDA
-817 KQAYDNAVNAAKGV
+817 
-831 IGETTN
+831 
-837 PTMDVNTVNQKA
+837 
-849 ASVKSTKDALD
+849 S
-860 GQQNLQRAK
+860 
-869 TEATNAI
+869 
-876 THASDLNQAQK
+876 
-887 NALTQQV
+887 
-894 NSAQNVQAV
+894 
-903 NDIKQTTH
+903 
-911 SLNTAMTGL
+911 
-920 KRGVA
+920 
-925 NHNQVVQSDNYVN
+925 
-938 ADTNKKNDYN
+938 
-948 NAYNHANDIINGNAQ
+948 
-963 HPVITPSDV
+963 
-972 NNALSNVTSKEHAL
+972 
-986 NGEAKLNAAKQEA
+986 
-999 NTALGHLNN
+999 
-1008 LNNAQRQNLQSQI
+1008 
-1021 NGAHQI
+1021 
-1027 DAVNTIKQNATNL
+1027 
-1040 NSAMG
+1040 
-1045 NLRQAVA
+1045 
-1052 DKDQV
+1052 
-1057 KRTEDYADADTAKQ
+1057 
-1071 NAYNSA
+1071 
-1077 VSSAETIINQTTNP
+1077 
-1091 TMSVDDV
+1091 
-1098 NRATSAVTSNKNA
+1098 
-1111 LNGDEKLAQSKT
+1111 
-1123 DAARAIDALPHLNNA
+1123 
-1138 QKADVK
+1138 
-1144 SKINAASNIAGV
+1144 
-1156 NTVKQQGTDLNTAM
+1156 
-1170 GNLQGAINDEQT
+1170 
-1182 TLNSQ
+1182 
-1187 NYQDATPSKKTA
+1187 
-1199 YTNAVQAAKDILNKS
+1199 
-1214 NGQNKTKDQVTEAMN
+1214 
-1229 QLNSAKNNLDGTR
+1229 
-1242 LLDQAKQTAK
+1242 
-1252 QQLNNMTH
+1252 
-1260 LTTAQKTNLTNQ
+1260 
-1272 INSGT
+1272 
-1277 TVAGV
+1277 
-1282 HTVQSNANTL
+1282 
-1292 DQAMNTLR
+1292 
-1300 QSIANKDATKASE
+1300 
-1313 DYVDANNDKQTAYN
+1313 
-1327 NAVAAA
+1327 
-1333 ETIINANSNPEMNP
+1333 
-1347 STITQKAEQVNSSK
+1347 
-1361 TALNGDENL
+1361 
-1370 AAAKQNAKT
+1370 
-1379 YLNTLTSITDAQK
+1379 
-1392 NNLISQISSATR
+1392 
-1404 VSGVDTVK
+1404 
-1412 QNAQHL
+1412 
-1418 DQAMASLQSGINN
+1418 
-1431 ESQVK
+1431 
-1436 SSEKYR
+1436 
-1442 DADTNKQQEYDNAI
+1442 
-1456 TAAKAILNKST
+1456 
-1467 GPNTAQNAVEAA
+1467 PN
-1479 LQRVNNAKDALNGD
+1479 
-1493 AKLIAAQNAAKQ
+1493 
-1505 HLGTLTHI
+1505 
-1513 TTAQRNDLTNQI
+1513 
-1525 SQATNLAGV
+1525 
-1534 ESVKQS
+1534 
-1540 ANSLDGA
+1540 
-1547 MGNLQTAINDK
+1547 
-1558 SGTLASQNFLD
+1558 
-1569 ADEQKRNAY
+1569 
-1578 NQAVSAAETILNKQ
+1578 
-1592 TGPNTAKTAVEQ
+1592 
-1604 ALNNVNNAKHALNGT
+1604 
-1619 QNLNNAK
+1619 
-1626 QAAITAINGASDLNQ
+1626 
-1641 KQKDALKTQANGAQ
+1641 
-1655 RVSNAQD
+1655 
-1662 VQRNATELNTAMG
+1662 
-1675 TLKHAIADKTN
+1675 
-1686 TLASSKY
+1686 
-1693 VNADSTKQNAYTTK
+1693 
-1707 VTNAEHIISGTPT
+1707 
-1720 VVTTPSEV
+1720 
-1728 TAAANQV
+1728 
-1735 NSAKQELNG
+1735 
-1744 DERLRVAKQ
+1744 
-1753 NANTAIDALTQLN
+1753 
-1766 TPQKAKLKEQ
+1766 
-1776 VGQANRLEDVQT
+1776 
-1788 VQTNGQALNNAM
+1788 
-1800 KGLRDSIANE
+1800 
-1810 TTVKASQN
+1810 
-1818 YTDASSNNQSTYN
+1818 
-1831 SAVSNAKG
+1831 
-1839 IINQTNNP
+1839 
-1847 TMDTSAITQATTQV
+1847 
-1861 NNAKN
+1861 
-1866 GLNGAE
+1866 
-1872 NLRNA
+1872 
-1877 QNTAKQNLNTLSHLT
+1877 
-1892 NNQKSAI
+1892 
-1899 STQIDRA
+1899 
-1906 GHVSEVTAAKNA
+1906 
-1918 ATELNTQ
+1918 
-1925 MGNLE
+1925 
-1930 QAIHDQNTVKQ
+1930 
-1941 SVKFTDADK
+1941 
-1950 AKRDAYTNAVSR
+1950 
-1962 AEAILNKTQGAN
+1962 
-1974 TSKQDVEAAIQN
+1974 
-1986 VSSAK
+1986 
-1991 NALNGDQNVTNA
+1991 
-2003 KNAAKNALNNL
+2003 
-2014 TSINNA
+2014 
-2020 QKRDLTTKIDQATTV
+2020 
-2035 AGVEAVSN
+2035 
-2043 TGTQLNTAMANLQN
+2043 
-2057 GINDKTNTLAS
+2057 
-2068 ENYHDA
+2068 
-2074 DSDKKTAYTQAVT
+2074 
-2087 NAENI
+2087 
-2092 LNKNSGSN
+2092 
-2100 LDKTAVENALSQVA
+2100 
-2114 NAKGALNGN
+2114 
-2123 HNLEQA
+2123 
-2129 KSNANTTINGLQH
+2129 
-2142 LTTAQKDKLKQQVQQ
+2142 
-2157 AQNVAGVDTVKSSAN
+2157 
-2172 TLNGAMGTLR
+2172 
-2182 NSIQDNTATKNG
+2182 
-2194 QNYLDATGSNK
+2194 
-2205 TNYNNA
+2205 
-2211 VDSANGVI
+2211 
-2219 NATSNPNMDAN
+2219 
-2230 AINQIA
+2230 
-2236 TQVTSTK
+2236 
-2243 NALDGTHNLTQAKQT
+2243 
-2258 ATNAIDGATNL
+2258 
-2269 NKAQKDAL
+2269 
-2277 KAQVT
+2277 
-2282 SAQRVANV
+2282 
-2290 TSIQQTANELNTAMG
+2290 
-2305 QLQHGID
+2305 
-2312 DENATKQTQKYRD
+2312 
-2325 AEQSKKTAYDQAV
+2325 
-2338 AAAKAIL
+2338 
-2345 NKQTGS
+2345 
-2351 NSDKAA
+2351 
-2357 VDRALQQ
+2357 
-2364 VTSTKDALNGDAK
+2364 
-2377 LAEAKAAAKQNLGT
+2377 
-2391 LNHITNAQRTD
+2391 
-2402 LEGQINQATTVDGV
+2402 
-2416 NTVKTNANTLDGA
+2416 
-2429 MNSLQGSI
+2429 
-2437 NDKDATLRNQNY
+2437 
-2449 LDADESKRNAYTQ
+2449 
-2462 AVTAAEGILNKQT
+2462 
-2475 GGNTSKADVD
+2475 
-2485 NALNAVT
+2485 
-2492 RAKAALNGAENLRNA
+2492 
-2507 KTSAT
+2507 
-2512 NTINGLPNLTQL
+2512 
-2524 QKDNLKHQVEQA
+2524 
-2536 QNVAGVN
+2536 
-2543 GVKDKGNTLNTAMG
+2543 
-2557 ALRTSIQNDNT
+2557 
-2568 TKTSQ
+2568 
-2573 NYLDASDSN
+2573 
-2582 KNNYNTAVNNANGVI
+2582 
-2597 NATNNPNMDAN
+2597 
-2608 AINGMANQVNTTKAA
+2608 
-2623 LNGVQNLAQ
+2623 
-2632 AKTNATN
+2632 
-2639 TINNAHDLNQKQK
+2639 
-2652 DALKTQVNNAQRVS
+2652 
-2666 DANNVQHTATE
+2666 
-2677 LNGAMTALKAAIA
+2677 
-2690 DKERTKASGN
+2690 
-2700 YVNADQEKRQA
+2700 
-2711 YDSKVTNAE
+2711 
-2720 NIINGTPNATLT
+2720 
-2732 VNDVNS
+2732 
-2738 ATSQVNAAK
+2738 
-2747 TALNGDNNLRV
+2747 
-2758 AKENANNTIDG
+2758 
-2769 LAQLNNAQK
+2769 
-2778 AKLKEQVQ
+2778 
-2786 SATTLEGVQTVK
+2786 
-2798 NSSQTLNT
+2798 
-2806 AMKGL
+2806 
-2811 RDSIANEATIK
+2811 
-2822 AGQNYTDAS
+2822 
-2831 PTNRNEY
+2831 NRNEY

-2939 GINDEA
+2939 GINDET

-2950 QKYLDAEPIK
+2950 QKYLDAEPSK

-3204 YVNADANKRQ
+3204 YVNVDANKRQ

-3231 TPTLTPAD
+3231 TPTLTPSD

-3309 SAMKGLRD
+3309 TAMKGLRE
-3317 SIANEATIKAG
+3317 SIANEATIKAD
-3328 QNYTDASPNNRSEYD
+3328 QNYTDASQSKQTDYNN
-3343 SAVTAAKAII
+3343 AVTAAKAII
-3353 DQTTS
+3353 GQTTS
-3358 PSMNAQEINQAKDQ
+3358 PTMNAQEINQAKDQ

-3403 TDAQKDAVK
+3403 TNAQKEAAK

-3446 DQNTIKQGVNF
+3446 DQNTIKRGVNF

-3489 DNVES
+3489 DGVET

-3501 AKNELNGNQNVA
+3501 AKNDLNGNQNVA
-3513 NAKSTAKNALNN
+3513 NAKTTAKNALNN

-3534 EALKTQ
+3534 EALKSQ
-3540 IEGASTVAGVNQVS
+3540 IEGATTVAGVNQVS

-3566 LQSGIN
+3566 LQRGIN

-3585 ADRDKQTAYNDA
+3585 ADREKQTAYNDA

-3603 LLDKTAGSND
+3603 LLNKTAGSND

-3623 RVNTAKTALN
+3623 RVNTAKNALN

-3638 NEAKNTAKQQL
+3638 NEAKKTAKQQL
-3649 ATMSHLTNAQKAN
+3649 ATMSHLTDAQKAN
-3662 LTEQIERGTT
+3662 LTSQIERGTT

-3680 ANAGTLDQAMNQ
+3680 ANAGTLNQAMNQ

-3701 TTKSSE
+3701 ATKSSE
-3707 DYQDANADLQNAY
+3707 DYQDANTDLQNAY

-3834 YTDADQ
+3834 YTDADR

-3892 KETAKRA
+3892 KEAAKRA
-3899 LASYSNLNNA
+3899 LASYNNLNNA

-3918 DNATTVADVTAAQN
+3918 DNATTVAGVTAAQN

-3943 LQNGINDQNTVKQQ
+3943 LQNSINDQNTVKQQ

-3983 KANGQNMT
+3983 KAHGQNMT

-4048 TVNGVNSVKTKAQD
+4048 TVNGVNGVKTKAQD

-4073 IANKDQTKASE
+4073 IANKDQTRASE

-4093 KTAFDNAIIQA
+4093 KTAFDNAITQA

-4122 QAIQSVTSTENALNG
+4122 QAIQSVTTAKNALNG

-4236 SPNVIT
+4236 SPNVVT

-4264 TNLATAKQQAK
+4264 SNLATAKQQAK
-4275 DALRQMTHLSDA
+4275 DALRQMTHLSAA

-4366 TLNPSA
+4366 TLDPSA

-4381 TNKTALNGAQNLANK
+4381 TNKTALNGVQNLANK

-4513 NGDRKVTDA
+4513 NGNRKVTDA
-4522 KNNANQR
+4522 KNNANQT

-4598 NAYNEAVRNAE
+4598 NAYNEAVHNAE

-4740 TTNPTLDP
+4740 TTSPTLDP

-4791 QKQAVTNQINGAHTV
+4791 QKQTVTDQINGAHTV

-4883 VNATKQALNG
+4883 VNAAKQALNG

-5078 KQGIADKDQTKANG
+5078 KQGIANKAQIKGSENYHDADTDKQTAYDNAVTKAEELLKQTTNPTMDPNTIQQALTKVNDTNQALNGNQKLADAKQAAKTNLGTLDHLNDAQKQALTTQVEQAPDIATVNNVKQNAQNLNNAMTNLNNALQDKTETLNSINFTDADQAKKDAYTNAVAHAEGILSKANGSNASQTEVEQAIQRVNEAKQALNGNDNVQRAKDAAKQVITNANDLNQAQKDALKQQVDAAQTVANVNTIKQTAQDLNQAMTQLKQGIADKDQTKANG

-5135 VNQAKGDLNGNHNL
+5135 VTQAKGDLNGNHNL

-5250 APDTVTQAVTTM
+5250 SPDTVTQAVTTM

-5324 TAMGNLKQGIAN
+5324 ATMGNLKQGIAN

-5346 HDADVDK
+5346 HDADADK

-5377 PDDITRA
+5377 PDEITRA
-5384 LTQVTDAKNSL
+5384 LTQVTDAKNGL

-5440 QVKQTATSLDQAMD
+5440 QVKQTATSLDHAMD
-5454 QLSQAINDKDQIL
+5454 QLSQAINDKAQTL

-5509 ITNEVNAAK
+5509 ITNEVKTAK

-5546 AQKQSFESQI
+5546 AQKQSFENQI

-5577 AMELLRNSV
+5577 AMELLRNSI
-5586 ADNQTTLASEDYH
+5586 ADNQATLASEDYH

-5606 NDYNKAVTA
+5606 NDYNQAVTA

-5623 TSPTMNPDDVNGAT
+5623 TSPTMNPDDVNRAT

-5646 LDGDENLAAAK
+5646 LDGDENLVAAK

-5735 NTAVNEAAAM
+5735 TTAVNEAEAM

-5813 VTAVHQIEQNANTL
+5813 VTAVHQIEQTANTL
-5827 NQAMHGLRQ
+5827 NQAMHGLRE

-5842 ATKANSKY
+5842 TTQANSKY

-5882 AINQAAATV
+5882 AINQAATTV

-5902 KLQNDKDHAKQTVS
+5902 KLQNDKDRAKQTVS

-5937 TRTAVKQ
+5937 TRTAVNH

-5956 DALQQ
+5956 DTLQQ

-5991 NAESIIAGLNNP
+5991 NAESIIAGLTNP

-6009 VSSATQAVISSKNA
+6009 VSSATQAVTSSKNA

-6191 GEVAQ
+6191 DEVAQ

-6201 QALNQAMEALR
+6201 QALNQAME
-6212 NSIQDQQQTEAGS
+6212 
-6225 KFINEDKPQKDAYQA
+6225 
-6240 AVQNA
+6240 
-6245 KDLINQTNNPTLDK
+6245 
-6259 AQVEQLTQAVNQ
+6259 
-6271 AKDNLHGD
+6271 
-6279 QKLADDKQHAVTDLN
+6279 
-6294 QLNGLNNPQRQALES
+6294 
-6309 QINNAATRDEVA
+6309 
-6321 QKLAEAKA
+6321 
-6329 LDQAMQAL
+6329 AL

-6468 QVNTDKAQPNYT
+6468 QVKTDKAQPNYT

-6499 ITDPTNGSNANKD
+6499 ITEPNNGSNANKD

-6541 KQTIDQLTHL
+6541 KQTVDQLTHL

-6566 TKLQPIAELVDQAT
+6566 MKLQPIAELVDQAT
-6580 QLNQSMDQ
+6580 QLNKSMDQ
-6588 LQQAVNEHA
+6588 LQQAVNDHT

-6625 VLKQNANKQQV
+6625 VLKQNANKEQV

-6664 HDIDQLNALNN
+6664 HDIDQLNTLNN

-6688 NDLNQIQQ
+6688 NDLNEIKQ

-6708 DQLSQEITGNEGRTK
+6708 NQLSQEITGNEGRTK

-6728 VNADTQVKQ
+6728 VNADTQVKR
-6737 VYDEA
+6737 VYDDA
-6742 VDKAKQAL
+6742 VDKAKEAL
-6750 DKSTGQNLTAEQVI
+6750 NKATGQNLTAEEVI

-6769 ITAAKKALNGE
+6769 VTAAKQALNGE
-6780 ERLNNRKA
+6780 ERLNKRKS

-6802 AQRQLAI
+6802 AQRQLAT

-6819 KASRAINRATKL
+6819 KASRAINRAVQL
-6831 DNAMGAVQQ
+6831 DDAMGAVQQ
-6840 YIDEQHLGVISS
+6840 YIDDHHFDVISS

-6861 LKANYDNAIANA
+6861 LKANYDNAITNA

-6879 VQGNAIAKAE
+6879 VQGSAITKAE
-6889 AEQLKQNIIDAQN
+6889 AEQLKQNIIDAQQ
-6902 ALNGDQNLANAKD
+6902 ALNGDQNLATAKD
-6915 KANAFVNSL
+6915 KANAFVDTL
-6924 NGLNQQQQDLAHKAI
+6924 NGLNQQQQDLAHQAI
-6939 NNADTVSDVT
+6939 NNADTVTGIANIIND
-6949 DIVNNQIDLNDAMET
+6949 QIDLNNAMET

-6969 DNEIPNAEQTVN
+6969 DNEIPTAEQTIN
-6981 YQNADDNA
+6981 YQNADDVA
-6989 KTNFD
+6989 KSIFD

-7017 IQTVN
+7017 IQAVN
-7022 DAIHNLNGDQR
+7022 DAIQNLNGDQR
-7033 LQDAKDKAIQSI
+7033 LQEAKDKAIQ
-7045 NQALA
+7045 NVNKVLA
-7050 NKLKEIEASNATDQD
+7050 DKLKEIEASNATDQD

-7088 SNQAVSQVQ
+7088 SNQDVSQVQ

-7117 DANKDVDKQV
+7117 DANKD
-7127 QSLIDEI
+7127 
-7134 DRNPN
+7134 
-7139 LTDKEKQALKDRIN
+7139 
-7153 QILQQGHNGINNA
+7153 
-7166 MTKEEIEQA
+7166 
-7175 KAQLAQALQD
+7175 
-7185 IKDLVKAKEDAKQD
+7185 
-7199 VDKQVQALI
+7199 
-7208 DEIDQN
+7208 
-7214 PNLTDKEKQALKD
+7214 
-7227 RINQI
+7227 
-7232 LQQGHN
+7232 
-7238 GINNAMTKE
+7238 
-7247 EIEQAKAQLA
+7247 
-7257 QALQDIKD
+7257 
-7265 LVKAKENAKQDIDKR
+7265 
-7280 VQALIDEIDQNP
+7280 
-7292 NLTDKEKQALKDRI
+7292 
-7306 NQILQQGHNDINNA
+7306 
-7320 LTKEEIEQAKA
+7320 
-7331 QLAQAL
+7331 
-7337 QDIKDLVKAKED
+7337 
-7349 AKNAIKALANAKR
+7349 
-7362 DQINSNPDLTPE
+7362 
-7374 QKAKALKEI
+7374 
-7383 DEAEKRALQNVEN
+7383 
-7396 AQTID
+7396 
-7401 QLNRGLNL
+7401 
-7409 GLDDIRNTHVWEVD
+7409 
-7423 EQPAVNEI
+7423 
-7431 FEATPEQILVNGEL
+7431 
-7445 IVHRDDIITEQDILA
+7445 
-7460 HINLIDQLSAE
+7460 
-7471 VIDTPSTATIS
+7471 
-7482 DSLTAKVE
+7482 
-7490 VTLLDGSKVIVNVP
+7490 
-7504 VKVVE
+7504 
-7509 KELSVVKQQA
+7509 
-7519 IESIENAAQQKIDE
+7519 
-7533 INNSVTLTLEQKEAA
+7533 
-7548 IAEVNKLK
+7548 
-7556 QQAIDYINNAPDVH
+7556 
-7570 SVEEIQQQEQAH
+7570 
-7582 IEQFYPEQ
+7582 
-7590 FTIEQAKS
+7590 
-7598 NAIKSIEDA
+7598 
-7607 IQHMI
+7607 
-7612 DEIKARTDLTDKEKQ
+7612 
-7627 EAIAKLNQLKEQAIQ
+7627 
-7642 AIQRAQSIDEI
+7642 
-7653 SEQLEQFKAQMKA
+7653 
-7666 ANPTA
+7666 
-7671 KELAKRKQEAIS
+7671 
-7683 RIKDFSNEKIN
+7683 
-7694 SIRNSEIGTTDEKQA
+7694 
-7709 AMNQINE
+7709 
-7716 IVLETIR
+7716 
-7723 DINNA
+7723 
-7728 HTLQQVEAALNNGIA
+7728 
-7743 RISAVQIVISDR
+7743 
-7755 AKQSSSTGNESNS
+7755 
-7768 HLTIGYGTAN
+7768 
-7778 HPFNSS
+7778 
-7784 TIGHKKKIDE
+7784 
-7794 DDDIDPLH
+7794 
-7802 MRHFSN
+7802 
-7808 NFGNVIKNAI
+7808 
-7818 GVVGISGLLASF
+7818 
-7830 WFFIAKRRRKEDE
+7830 
-7843 EEELEIRDNN
+7843 
-7853 KDSIK
+7853 
-7858 ETLDDT
+7858 
-7864 KHLPLLFAK
+7864 
-7873 RRRKEDEEDVT
+7873 
-7884 VEEKDTLNNGES
+7884 
-7896 LDKVKHTPF
+7896 
-7905 FLPKRRRKED
+7905 
-7915 EEDVEVT
+7915 
-7922 NENTDEK
+7922 
-7929 VLQDNEHSPIL
+7929 
-7940 IAKRRKDKE
+7940 
-7949 VDVETTTSIESNE
+7949 
-7962 DDAPLL
+7962 
-7968 LAKKKNQ
+7968 
-7975 KDNQSKGKKSASK
+7975 
-7988 NLLKS
+7988 

>member
-1 MGNGAEHS
+1 MNYRDKIQKFSIRKYTVGTFSTVIATLVFLGFNTSQAHAAETNQPASVVKQKQQSNNEQTENRESQVQNSQNSQNGQSLSATHENEQPNISQANLVDQKVAQSSTTNDEQPASQNVNTKKDSATAATTQPDKEQSKHKQNESQSANKNGNDNRAAHVENHEANVVTASDSSDNGNVQHDRNELQAFFDANYHDYRFIDRENADSGTFNYVKGIFDKINTLLGSNDPINNKDLQLAYKELEQAVALIRTMPQRQQTSRRSNRIQTRSVESRAAEPRSVSDYQNANSSYYVENANDGSGYPVGTYINASSKGAPYNLPTTPWNTLKASDSKEIALMTAKQTGDGYQWVIKFNKGHAPHQNMIFWFALPADQVPVGRTDFVTVNSDGTNVQWSHGAGAGANKPLQQMWEYGVNDPHRSHDFKIRNRSGQVIYDWPTVHIYSLEDLSRASDYFSEAGATPATKAFGRQNFEYINGQKPAESLGVPKVYTFIGQGDASYTISFKTQGPTVNKLYYAAGGRALEYNQLFMYSQLYVESTQDHQQRLNGLRQVVNRTYRIGTTKRVEVSQGNVQTKKVLESTNLNIDDFVDDPLSYVKTPSNKVLGFYSNNANTNAFRPGGAQQLNEYQLSQLFTDQKLQEAARTRNPIRLMIGFDYPDAYGNSETLVPVNLTVLPEIQHNIKFFKNDDTQNIAEKPFSKQAGHPVFYVYAGNQGNASVNLGGSVTSIQPLRINLTSNENFTDKDWQITGIPRTLHIENSTNRPNNARERNIELVGNLLPGDYFGTIRFGRKEQLFEIRVKPHTPTITTTAEQLRGTALQKVPVNISGIPLDPSALVYLVAPTNQTTNGGSEADQIPSGYTILATGTPDGVHNTITIRPQDYVVFIPPVGKQIRAVVYYNKVVASNMSNAVTILPDDIPPTINNPVGINAKYYRGDEVNFTMGVSDRHSGIKNTTITTLPNGWTSNLTKADKNNGSLSITGRVSMNQAFNSDITFKVSATDNVNNTTNDSQSKHVSIHVGKISEDAHPIVLGNTEKVVVVNPTAVSNDEKQSIITAFMNKNQNIRGYLASTDPVTVDNNGNVTLHYRDGSSTTLDATNVMTYEPVVKPEYQTVNAAKTATVTIAKGQSFSIGDIKQYFTLSNGQPIPSGTFTNITSDRTIPTAQEVSQMNAGTQLYHITATNAYHKDSEDFYISLKIIDVKQPEGDQRVYRTSTYDLTTDEISKVKQAFINANRDVITLAEGDISVTNTPNGANVSTITVNINKGRLTKSFASNLANMNFLRWVNFPQDYTVTWTNAKIANRPTDGGLSWSDDHKSLIYRYDATLGTQITTNDILTMLKATTTVPGLRNNITGNEKSQAEAGGRPNFRTTGYSQSNATTDGQRQFTLNGQVIQVLDIINPSNGYGGQPVTNSNTRANHSNSTVVNVNEPAANGAGAFTIDHVVKSNSTHNASDAVYKAQLYLTPYGPKQYVEHLNQNTGNTTDAINIYFVPSDLVNPTISVGNYTNHQVFSGETFTNTITANDNFGVQSVTVPNTSQITGTVDNNHQHVSATAPNVTSATNKTINLLATDTSGNTATTSFNVTVKPLRDKYRVGTSSTAANPVRIANISNNATVSQADQTTIINSLTFTETVPNRSYARASANEITSKTVSNVSRTGNNANVTVTVTYQDGTTSTVTVPVKHVIPEIVAHSHYTVQGQDFPAGNGSSASDYFKLSNGSDIADATITWVSGQAPNKDNTRIGEDITVTAHILIDGETTPITKTATYKVVRTVPKHVFETARGVLYPGVSDMYDAKQYVKPVNNSWSTNAQHMNFQFVGTYGPNKDVVGISTRLIRVTYDNRQTEDLTILSKVKPDPPRIDANSVTYKAGLTNQEIKVNNVLNNSSVKLFKADNTPLNVTNITHGSGFSSVVTVSDALPNGGIKAKSSISMNNVTYTTQDEHGQVVTVTRNESVDSNDSATVTVTPQLQATTEGAVFIKGGDGFDFGHVERFIQNPPHGATVAWHDSPDTWKNTVGNTHKTAVVTLPNGQGTRNVEVPVKVYPVANAKAPSRDVKGQNLTNGTDAMNYITFDPNTNTNGITAAWANRQQPNNQQAGVQHLNVDVTYPGISAAKRVPVTVNVYQFEFPQTTYTTTVGGTLASGTQASGYAHMQNATGLPTDGFTYKWNRDTTGTNDANWSAMNKPNVAKVVNAKYDVIYNGHTFATSLPAKFVVKDVQPAKPTVTETAAGAITIAPGANQTVNTHAGNVTTYADKLVIKRNGNVVTTFTRRNNTSPWVKEASAATVAGIAGTNNGITVAAGTFNPADTIQVVATQGSGETVSDEQRSDDFTVVAPQPNQATTKIWQNGHIDITPNNPSGHLINPTQAMDIAYTEKVGNGAEHS

-404 VPLADNSALRTA
+404 VPLADNSALKTA

-515 GMTSTSVATF
+515 GMTSASIAAF

-553 QNVTAANAAKTALDQ
+553 QNVTAANAAKSALDQ

-636 TNTSAANQAKSDLDH
+636 TNTSTANQAKSDLDH

-660 APLQNAKTQLEQ
+660 APLQTAKTQLEQ

-804 KSGQNYTDATPAN
+804 KSDQNYTDATPAN

-903 NDIKQTTH
+903 NDIKQTTQ

-1008 LNNAQRQNLQSQI
+1008 LNNAQ
-1021 NGAHQI
+1021 
-1027 DAVNTIKQNATNL
+1027 
-1040 NSAMG
+1040 
-1045 NLRQAVA
+1045 
-1052 DKDQV
+1052 
-1057 KRTEDYADADTAKQ
+1057 
-1071 NAYNSA
+1071 
-1077 VSSAETIINQTTNP
+1077 
-1091 TMSVDDV
+1091 
-1098 NRATSAVTSNKNA
+1098 
-1111 LNGDEKLAQSKT
+1111 
-1123 DAARAIDALPHLNNA
+1123 
-1138 QKADVK
+1138 KADVK

-1229 QLNSAKNNLDGTR
+1229 QVNSAKNNLDGTR

-1282 HTVQSNANTL
+1282 QTVQSNANTL

-1392 NNLISQISSATR
+1392 NNLISQITSATR

-1418 DQAMASLQSGINN
+1418 DQAMASLQNGINN

-1534 ESVKQS
+1534 ESVKQN

-1641 KQKDALKTQANGAQ
+1641 KQKDALKAQANGAQ

-1662 VQRNATELNTAMG
+1662 VQHNATELNTAMG

-1744 DERLRVAKQ
+1744 DERLREAKQ

-1810 TTVKASQN
+1810 TTVKTSQN
-1818 YTDASSNNQSTYN
+1818 YTDASPNNQSTYN

-1899 STQIDRA
+1899 SSQIDRA
-1906 GHVSEVTAAKNA
+1906 GHVSEVTATKNA

-2043 TGTQLNTAMANLQN
+2043 TSTQLNTAMANLQN

-2194 QNYLDATGSNK
+2194 QNYLDATERNK

-2492 RAKAALNGAENLRNA
+2492 RAKAALNGADNLRNA

-2512 NTINGLPNLTQL
+2512 NTIDGLPNLTQL

-2623 LNGVQNLAQ
+2623 LNGAQNLAQ

-2677 LNGAMTALKAAIA
+2677 LNSAMTALKAAIA

-2720 NIINGTPNATLT
+2720 NIISGTPNATLT

-2738 ATSQVNAAK
+2738 AASQVNAAK

-2758 AKENANNTIDG
+2758 AKEHANNTIDG

-2786 SATTLEGVQTVK
+2786 SATTLDGVQTVK

-2831 PTNRNEY
+2831 PNNRNEY

-2863 QATSQVTTK
+2863 QVTSQVTTK
-2872 EHALN
+2872 EQALN
-2877 GAQNLAQAKT
+2877 GARNLAQAKT

-2939 GINDEA
+2939 GINDET

-2950 QKYLDAEPIK
+2950 QKYLDAEPSK

-3133 LERAKQAANTAITN
+3133 LDRAKQAANTAITN

-3309 SAMKGLRD
+3309 TAMKGLRD

-3328 QNYTDASPNNRSEYD
+3328 QNYTDASQNKQTDYN

-3353 DQTTS
+3353 GQTTS

-3481 AQGPNTAK
+3481 AQGPNTSK
-3489 DNVES
+3489 DGVET
-3494 ALQNVQR
+3494 ALENVQR

-3513 NAKSTAKNALNN
+3513 NAKTTAKNALNN

-3534 EALKTQ
+3534 EALKSQ
-3540 IEGASTVAGVNQVS
+3540 IEGATTVAGVNQVS

-3566 LQSGIN
+3566 LQNGIN

-3585 ADRDKQTAYNDA
+3585 ADREKQTAYNDA

-3633 GDARL
+3633 GDERL
-3638 NEAKNTAKQQL
+3638 NEAKNTAKQQV
-3649 ATMSHLTNAQKAN
+3649 ATMSHLTDAQKAN
-3662 LTEQIERGTT
+3662 LTSQIESGTT

-3701 TTKSSE
+3701 ATKSSE

-3720 NRAVSDAEGI
+3720 NDAVTNAEGI

-3772 TDIGRLTDLNNAQR
+3772 SDIGRLTDLNNAQR

-3799 AAVTAAKNKAT
+3799 AAVTAAK
-3810 SLNTAMGN
+3810 
-3818 LKHALAEK
+3818 
-3826 DNTKRSVN
+3826 
-3834 YTDADQ
+3834 
-3840 PKQQAYDTAVTQ
+3840 
-3852 AEAITNANGSNANE
+3852 I
-3866 TQVQAALNQ
+3866 
-3875 LNQAKNDLNGD
+3875 
-3886 NKVAQA
+3886 
-3892 KETAKRA
+3892 
-3899 LASYSNLNNA
+3899 
-3909 QSTAATSQI
+3909 
-3918 DNATTVADVTAAQN
+3918 
-3932 TANELNTAMGQ
+3932 
-3943 LQNGINDQNTVKQQ
+3943 
-3957 VNFTDADQGKKDAY
+3957 
-3971 TNAVTNAQGILD
+3971 
-3983 KANGQNMT
+3983 
-3991 KAQVEAALNQVT
+3991 
-4003 TAKNALNGDANV
+4003 
-4015 RQAKSDA
+4015 
-4022 KANLGT
+4022 
-4028 LTHLNNAQKQDLTSQ
+4028 
-4043 IEGAT
+4043 
-4048 TVNGVNSVKTKAQD
+4048 
-4062 LDGAM
+4062 
-4067 QRLESA
+4067 
-4073 IANKDQTKASE
+4073 
-4084 NYIDADPTK
+4084 
-4093 KTAFDNAIIQA
+4093 
-4104 ESYLNK
+4104 
-4110 DHGANKD
+4110 
-4117 KQAVE
+4117 
-4122 QAIQSVTSTENALNG
+4122 
-4137 DANLQRAKTE
+4137 
-4147 ATQAIDNLT
+4147 
-4156 HLNTPQKTALKQ
+4156 
-4168 QVNAAQRVSGVT
+4168 
-4180 DLKNSATSLNNAMD
+4180 
-4194 QLKQA
+4194 
-4199 IADHDT
+4199 
-4205 IVAGGNYT
+4205 
-4213 NASPDKQGAYTD
+4213 
-4225 AYNAAKNIVNG
+4225 
-4236 SPNVIT
+4236 
-4242 NAADVTAATQ
+4242 
-4252 RVNNAETGLNGD
+4252 
-4264 TNLATAKQQAK
+4264 
-4275 DALRQMTHLSDA
+4275 
-4287 QKQSITGQIDSATQV
+4287 
-4302 TGVQSVKDNA
+4302 
-4312 TNLDNAMN
+4312 
-4320 QLRNSIA
+4320 
-4327 NKDEV
+4327 
-4332 KASQPYVDADT
+4332 
-4343 DKQNAYNTAV
+4343 
-4353 TSAENIINATSQP
+4353 
-4366 TLNPSA
+4366 
-4372 VTQAANQVN
+4372 
-4381 TNKTALNGAQNLANK
+4381 
-4396 KQETTAN
+4396 
-4403 INQLSHLNN
+4403 
-4412 AQKQDLNTQV
+4412 
-4422 TNAPNISTVNQV
+4422 
-4434 KTKAEQLDQ
+4434 
-4443 AMERLINGIQD
+4443 
-4454 KDQVK
+4454 
-4459 QSVNFTDADPE
+4459 
-4470 KQTAYN
+4470 
-4476 NAVTAAENI
+4476 
-4485 INQANGT
+4485 
-4492 NANQS
+4492 
-4497 QVEAALSTVT
+4497 
-4507 TTKQAL
+4507 
-4513 NGDRKVTDA
+4513 
-4522 KNNANQR
+4522 
-4529 LSTLDNLNN
+4529 
-4538 AQKGAVTGNINQ
+4538 
-4550 AHTVAEVT
+4550 
-4558 QAIQTAQELNTA
+4558 
-4570 MGNLKNSLNDK
+4570 
-4581 DTTLGSQN
+4581 
-4589 FADADPEKK
+4589 
-4598 NAYNEAVRNAE
+4598 
-4609 NILNK
+4609 
-4614 STGTN
+4614 
-4619 VPKDQVEAAMN
+4619 
-4630 QVNTTKAALNG
+4630 
-4641 TQNLEKAKQHANT
+4641 KQH
-4654 AIDGLS
+4654 
-4660 HLTNAQ
+4660 
-4666 KDALKQLVQQ
+4666 
-4676 STTVAEAQGNEQ
+4676 
-4688 KANNV
+4688 
-4693 DAAMDKLRQSI
+4693 R
-4704 ADNATTKQ
+4704 
-4712 NQNYTDAS
+4712 
-4720 PNKKDAYNNAVTTA
+4720 
-4734 QGIIDQ
+4734 
-4740 TTNPTLDP
+4740 
-4748 TVINQAAGQVS
+4748 
-4759 TTKNALNGNENL
+4759 
-4771 EAAKQ
+4771 
-4776 QATQSLGSL
+4776 
-4785 DNLNNA
+4785 
-4791 QKQAVTNQINGAHTV
+4791 
-4806 DEANQIKQNAQN
+4806 
-4818 LNTAMGNLKQAI
+4818 
-4830 ADKDATKATVNFT
+4830 
-4843 DADQAK
+4843 
-4849 QQAYNTAVT
+4849 
-4858 NAENIISKANGG
+4858 
-4870 NATQTEVEQAIQQ
+4870 
-4883 VNATKQALNG
+4883 
-4893 NANVQHAKDEAT
+4893 
-4905 ALINSSNDLNQAQK
+4905 
-4919 DALKQQVQNA
+4919 
-4929 TTVAGVNNVKQTAQ
+4929 
-4943 ELNNAMTQL
+4943 
-4952 KQGIADKEQTKAD
+4952 
-4965 GNFVNADP
+4965 
-4973 DKQNAYNQAVAKAE
+4973 
-4987 ALISGTPDVV
+4987 
-4997 VTPSE
+4997 
-5002 ITAALNKVTQAKNDL
+5002 
-5017 NGNTNLATAKQNV
+5017 
-5030 QQAIDQLPNL
+5030 
-5040 NQAQRDEYNKQIT
+5040 
-5053 QATLVPN
+5053 
-5060 VNAIQQAATTL
+5060 
-5071 NDAMTQL
+5071 
-5078 KQGIADKDQTKANG
+5078 
-5092 NFVNADTDKQN
+5092 
-5103 AYNNAV
+5103 
-5109 AHAEQI
+5109 
-5115 ISGTPNANVDPQ
+5115 
-5127 QVAQALQQ
+5127 
-5135 VNQAKGDLNGNHNL
+5135 
-5149 QVAKDNANTAIDQL
+5149 
-5163 PNLNQPQ
+5163 
-5170 KTALKDQV
+5170 
-5178 SHAELVTGVNAIKQ
+5178 
-5192 NADALN
+5192 
-5198 NAMGTLKQQIQ
+5198 
-5209 ANSQVPQSVD
+5209 
-5219 FTQAD
+5219 
-5224 QDKQQAYNNAAN
+5224 
-5236 QAQQIANGTPTPVL
+5236 
-5250 APDTVTQAVTTM
+5250 
-5262 NQAKDALN
+5262 
-5270 GDEKLAQAK
+5270 
-5279 QDALANLDTLRD
+5279 
-5291 LNQPQRD
+5291 
-5298 ALRNQINQAQALAT
+5298 
-5312 VEQTKQNAQNVN
+5312 
-5324 TAMGNLKQGIAN
+5324 
-5336 KDTVKASENY
+5336 
-5346 HDADVDK
+5346 
-5353 QTAYTNAVSQ
+5353 
-5363 AEGIINQTTNPTLN
+5363 
-5377 PDDITRA
+5377 
-5384 LTQVTDAKNSL
+5384 
-5395 NGEAKLATEKQNA
+5395 
-5408 KDAVS
+5408 
-5413 GMTHLNDA
+5413 
-5421 QKQAL
+5421 
-5426 KGQIDQSPEIATVN
+5426 
-5440 QVKQTATSLDQAMD
+5440 
-5454 QLSQAINDKDQIL
+5454 
-5467 ADGNY
+5467 
-5472 LNADPDKQN
+5472 
-5481 AYKQAVAKAE
+5481 
-5491 ALLNKQSGTNEV
+5491 
-5503 QAQVES
+5503 
-5509 ITNEVNAAK
+5509 
-5518 QALNGNDNLANAK
+5518 
-5531 QQAKQQL
+5531 
-5538 ANLTHLND
+5538 
-5546 AQKQSFESQI
+5546 
-5556 TQAPL
+5556 
-5561 VTDVTTIN
+5561 
-5569 QKAQTLDH
+5569 
-5577 AMELLRNSV
+5577 
-5586 ADNQTTLASEDYH
+5586 
-5599 DATAQRQ
+5599 
-5606 NDYNKAVTA
+5606 
-5615 ANNIINQT
+5615 
-5623 TSPTMNPDDVNGAT
+5623 
-5637 TQVNNTKVA
+5637 
-5646 LDGDENLAAAK
+5646 
-5657 QQANNRLDQLDHL
+5657 
-5670 NNAQKQQLQS
+5670 
-5680 QITQSSDIAAVN
+5680 
-5692 GHKQTAESLNTA
+5692 
-5704 MGNLINAIAD
+5704 
-5714 HQAVEQRG
+5714 
-5722 NFINADT
+5722 
-5729 DKQTAY
+5729 
-5735 NTAVNEAAAM
+5735 
-5745 INKQTGQN
+5745 
-5753 ANQTEVEQAITKV
+5753 
-5766 QTTLQALNGDHNLQ
+5766 
-5780 VAKTNATQAIDALTS
+5780 
-5795 LNDPQKTALKDQ
+5795 
-5807 VTAATL
+5807 
-5813 VTAVHQIEQNANTL
+5813 
-5827 NQAMHGLRQ
+5827 
-5836 SIQDNA
+5836 
-5842 ATKANSKY
+5842 
-5850 INEDQPE
+5850 
-5857 QQNYD
+5857 
-5862 QAVQAA
+5862 
-5868 NNIINEQTATLDNN
+5868 
-5882 AINQAAATV
+5882 
-5891 NTTKAALHGDV
+5891 
-5902 KLQNDKDHAKQTVS
+5902 
-5916 QLAHLN
+5916 
-5922 NAQKHMEDTLIDSET
+5922 
-5937 TRTAVKQ
+5937 
-5944 DLTEAQALDQLM
+5944 
-5956 DALQQ
+5956 
-5961 SIADKDATRASS
+5961 
-5973 AYVNAEPNKKQAY
+5973 
-5986 DEAVQ
+5986 
-5991 NAESIIAGLNNP
+5991 
-6003 TINKGN
+6003 
-6009 VSSATQAVISSKNA
+6009 
-6023 LDGVERLAQDKQ
+6023 
-6035 TAGNS
+6035 
-6040 LNHLDQLTPAQQQA
+6040 
-6054 LENQINN
+6054 
-6061 ATTRD
+6061 
-6066 KVAEIIAQA
+6066 
-6075 QALNEA
+6075 
-6081 MKALKE
+6081 
-6087 SIKDQPQTEASSKF
+6087 
-6101 INEDQAQKDAYTQA
+6101 
-6115 VQHAKDLINK
+6115 
-6125 TTDPTLA
+6125 
-6132 KSIIDQ
+6132 
-6138 ATQAV
+6138 
-6143 TDAKNNLHGDQ
+6143 
-6154 KLAQDKQRATETLNN
+6154 
-6169 LSNLNTPQR
+6169 
-6178 QALENQINNAATR
+6178 
-6191 GEVAQ
+6191 
-6196 KLTEA
+6196 
-6201 QALNQAMEALR
+6201 
-6212 NSIQDQQQTEAGS
+6212 
-6225 KFINEDKPQKDAYQA
+6225 
-6240 AVQNA
+6240 
-6245 KDLINQTNNPTLDK
+6245 
-6259 AQVEQLTQAVNQ
+6259 
-6271 AKDNLHGD
+6271 
-6279 QKLADDKQHAVTDLN
+6279 
-6294 QLNGLNNPQRQALES
+6294 
-6309 QINNAATRDEVA
+6309 
-6321 QKLAEAKA
+6321 
-6329 LDQAMQAL
+6329 
-6337 RNSIQDQQQTES
+6337 
-6349 GSKFINEDK
+6349 
-6358 PQKDAYQAAVQNAK
+6358 
-6372 DLINQTGNPT
+6372 
-6382 LDKSQ
+6382 
-6387 VEQLTQAVTT
+6387 
-6397 AKDNLHGDQK
+6397 
-6407 LARDQQQA
+6407 
-6415 VTTVNALPNL
+6415 
-6425 NHAQQQALTDA
+6425 
-6436 INAAPTRTEVAQHVQ
+6436 
-6451 TATELDHA
+6451 
-6459 METLKNKVD
+6459 
-6468 QVNTDKAQPNYT
+6468 
-6480 EASTDK
+6480 
-6486 KEAVDQALQAAQS
+6486 
-6499 ITDPTNGSNANKD
+6499 
-6512 AVEQALTKL
+6512 
-6521 QEKENEL
+6521 
-6528 NGNERVAEAKTQA
+6528 
-6541 KQTIDQLTHL
+6541 
-6551 NADQIATA
+6551 
-6559 KQNIDQA
+6559 
-6566 TKLQPIAELVDQAT
+6566 
-6580 QLNQSMDQ
+6580 
-6588 LQQAVNEHA
+6588 
-6597 NVEQTVDYTQ
+6597 
-6607 ADSDKQNAYKQA
+6607 
-6619 IADAEN
+6619 
-6625 VLKQNANKQQV
+6625 
-6636 DQALQN
+6636 
-6642 ILNAKQALNGD
+6642 
-6653 ERVALAKTNGK
+6653 
-6664 HDIDQLNALNN
+6664 
-6675 AQQDGFK
+6675 
-6682 GRIDQS
+6682 
-6688 NDLNQIQQ
+6688 
-6696 IVDEAKALNRAM
+6696 
-6708 DQLSQEITGNEGRTK
+6708 
-6723 GSTNY
+6723 
-6728 VNADTQVKQ
+6728 
-6737 VYDEA
+6737 
-6742 VDKAKQAL
+6742 
-6750 DKSTGQNLTAEQVI
+6750 
-6764 KLNDA
+6764 
-6769 ITAAKKALNGE
+6769 
-6780 ERLNNRKA
+6780 
-6788 EALQRLDQLTHLNN
+6788 
-6802 AQRQLAI
+6802 
-6809 QQINN
+6809 
-6814 AETLN
+6814 
-6819 KASRAINRATKL
+6819 
-6831 DNAMGAVQQ
+6831 
-6840 YIDEQHLGVISS
+6840 
-6852 TNYINADDN
+6852 
-6861 LKANYDNAIANA
+6861 
-6873 AHELDK
+6873 
-6879 VQGNAIAKAE
+6879 
-6889 AEQLKQNIIDAQN
+6889 
-6902 ALNGDQNLANAKD
+6902 
-6915 KANAFVNSL
+6915 
-6924 NGLNQQQQDLAHKAI
+6924 
-6939 NNADTVSDVT
+6939 
-6949 DIVNNQIDLNDAMET
+6949 
-6964 LKHLV
+6964 
-6969 DNEIPNAEQTVN
+6969 
-6981 YQNADDNA
+6981 
-6989 KTNFD
+6989 
-6994 DAKRLANTLLNS
+6994 
-7006 DNTNVNDINGA
+7006 
-7017 IQTVN
+7017 
-7022 DAIHNLNGDQR
+7022 
-7033 LQDAKDKAIQSI
+7033 
-7045 NQALA
+7045 
-7050 NKLKEIEASNATDQD
+7050 
-7065 KLIAKN
+7065 
-7071 KAEELANSIINN
+7071 
-7083 INKAT
+7083 
-7088 SNQAVSQVQ
+7088 
-7097 TAGNHA
+7097 
-7103 IEQVHANEIPKAKI
+7103 
-7117 DANKDVDKQV
+7117 
-7127 QSLIDEI
+7127 
-7134 DRNPN
+7134 
-7139 LTDKEKQALKDRIN
+7139 
-7153 QILQQGHNGINNA
+7153 
-7166 MTKEEIEQA
+7166 
-7175 KAQLAQALQD
+7175 
-7185 IKDLVKAKEDAKQD
+7185 
-7199 VDKQVQALI
+7199 
-7208 DEIDQN
+7208 
-7214 PNLTDKEKQALKD
+7214 
-7227 RINQI
+7227 
-7232 LQQGHN
+7232 
-7238 GINNAMTKE
+7238 
-7247 EIEQAKAQLA
+7247 
-7257 QALQDIKD
+7257 
-7265 LVKAKENAKQDIDKR
+7265 
-7280 VQALIDEIDQNP
+7280 
-7292 NLTDKEKQALKDRI
+7292 
-7306 NQILQQGHNDINNA
+7306 
-7320 LTKEEIEQAKA
+7320 
-7331 QLAQAL
+7331 
-7337 QDIKDLVKAKED
+7337 
-7349 AKNAIKALANAKR
+7349 
-7362 DQINSNPDLTPE
+7362 
-7374 QKAKALKEI
+7374 
-7383 DEAEKRALQNVEN
+7383 
-7396 AQTID
+7396 
-7401 QLNRGLNL
+7401 
-7409 GLDDIRNTHVWEVD
+7409 
-7423 EQPAVNEI
+7423 
-7431 FEATPEQILVNGEL
+7431 
-7445 IVHRDDIITEQDILA
+7445 
-7460 HINLIDQLSAE
+7460 
-7471 VIDTPSTATIS
+7471 
-7482 DSLTAKVE
+7482 
-7490 VTLLDGSKVIVNVP
+7490 
-7504 VKVVE
+7504 
-7509 KELSVVKQQA
+7509 
-7519 IESIENAAQQKIDE
+7519 
-7533 INNSVTLTLEQKEAA
+7533 
-7548 IAEVNKLK
+7548 
-7556 QQAIDYINNAPDVH
+7556 
-7570 SVEEIQQQEQAH
+7570 
-7582 IEQFYPEQ
+7582 
-7590 FTIEQAKS
+7590 
-7598 NAIKSIEDA
+7598 
-7607 IQHMI
+7607 
-7612 DEIKARTDLTDKEKQ
+7612 
-7627 EAIAKLNQLKEQAIQ
+7627 
-7642 AIQRAQSIDEI
+7642 
-7653 SEQLEQFKAQMKA
+7653 
-7666 ANPTA
+7666 
-7671 KELAKRKQEAIS
+7671 
-7683 RIKDFSNEKIN
+7683 
-7694 SIRNSEIGTTDEKQA
+7694 
-7709 AMNQINE
+7709 
-7716 IVLETIR
+7716 
-7723 DINNA
+7723 
-7728 HTLQQVEAALNNGIA
+7728 
-7743 RISAVQIVISDR
+7743 
-7755 AKQSSSTGNESNS
+7755 
-7768 HLTIGYGTAN
+7768 
-7778 HPFNSS
+7778 
-7784 TIGHKKKIDE
+7784 
-7794 DDDIDPLH
+7794 
-7802 MRHFSN
+7802 
-7808 NFGNVIKNAI
+7808 
-7818 GVVGISGLLASF
+7818 
-7830 WFFIAKRRRKEDE
+7830 
-7843 EEELEIRDNN
+7843 
-7853 KDSIK
+7853 
-7858 ETLDDT
+7858 
-7864 KHLPLLFAK
+7864 
-7873 RRRKEDEEDVT
+7873 
-7884 VEEKDTLNNGES
+7884 
-7896 LDKVKHTPF
+7896 
-7905 FLPKRRRKED
+7905 
-7915 EEDVEVT
+7915 
-7922 NENTDEK
+7922 
-7929 VLQDNEHSPIL
+7929 
-7940 IAKRRKDKE
+7940 
-7949 VDVETTTSIESNE
+7949 
-7962 DDAPLL
+7962 
-7968 LAKKKNQ
+7968 
-7975 KDNQSKGKKSASK
+7975 
-7988 NLLKS
+7988 

>member
-1 MGNGAEHS
+1 M
-9 KTINVVRGQNNQWT
+9 
-23 IANKPDYVTLD
+23 
-34 AQTGKVT
+34 
-41 FNANTIKPN
+41 
-50 SSITITPK
+50 
-58 AGTGHSVSS
+58 
-67 NPSTLTAP
+67 
-75 AAHTVNTTEIVKDY
+75 
-89 GSNVTAAEI
+89 
-98 NNAVQVANKR
+98 
-108 TATIKNGTA
+108 
-117 MPTNLAG
+117 
-124 GSTTTI
+124 
-130 PVTVTYN
+130 
-137 DGSTEEVQE
+137 
-146 SIFTK
+146 
-151 ADKRELITAKNHLDD
+151 
-166 PVSTEG
+166 
-172 KKPGTITQYNN
+172 
-183 AMHNAQQ
+183 
-190 QINTAK
+190 
-196 TEAQQVINNERAT
+196 
-209 PQQVSD
+209 
-215 ALTKVRAA
+215 
-223 QTKID
+223 
-228 QAKALLQ
+228 
-235 NKEDNSQL
+235 
-243 VTSKNNLQSSVN
+243 
-255 QVPSTAGMT
+255 
-264 QQSIDNYNAKKREAE
+264 
-279 TEITAAQRVIDN
+279 
-291 GDATAQQI
+291 
-299 SDEKH
+299 
-304 RVDNALTALNQA
+304 
-316 KHDLTADTHALEQ
+316 
-329 AVQQLNRTGT
+329 
-339 TTGKKPASITA
+339 
-350 YNNSIRALQS
+350 
-360 DLTSAKNSA
+360 
-369 NAIIQKPIRT
+369 
-379 VQEVQSALTNV
+379 
-390 NRVNERLTQAINQL
+390 
-404 VPLADNSALRTA
+404 
-416 KTKLDEEINKSVT
+416 
-429 TDGMTQSSIQA
+429 
-440 YENAK
+440 
-445 RAGQTES
+445 
-452 TNAQNVINNG
+452 
-462 DATDQQIAAE
+462 
-472 KTKVEE
+472 
-478 KYNSL
+478 
-483 KQAIAGLTPDLAP
+483 
-496 LQTAKTQLQNDIDQ
+496 
-510 PTSTT
+510 
-515 GMTSTSVATF
+515 
-525 NEKLSAAR
+525 
-533 TKIQEIDRVLAS
+533 
-545 HPDVATIR
+545 
-553 QNVTAANAAKTALDQ
+553 
-568 ARNGLT
+568 
-574 VDKAPLEN
+574 
-582 AKNQLQHSIDTQ
+582 
-594 TSTTGMT
+594 
-601 QDSINAYNAK
+601 
-611 LTAARNKIQQINQ
+611 
-624 VLAGSPTVEQIN
+624 
-636 TNTSAANQAKSDLDH
+636 
-651 ARQALTPDK
+651 
-660 APLQNAKTQLEQ
+660 
-672 SINQPTDTTGMTT
+672 
-685 ASLNAYNQKL
+685 
-695 QAARQKLTEINQV
+695 
-708 LNGNPTVQ
+708 
-716 NINDK
+716 
-721 VTEANQ
+721 
-727 AKDQLNTARQG
+727 
-738 LTLDRQPA
+738 
-746 LTTLHGASNLNQAQ
+746 
-760 QNNFTQ
+760 
-766 QINAAQNHAALET
+766 
-779 IKSNITALNT
+779 
-789 AMTKLKD
+789 
-796 SVADNNTI
+796 
-804 KSGQNYTDATPAN
+804 
-817 KQAYDNAVNAAKGV
+817 
-831 IGETTN
+831 
-837 PTMDVNTVNQKA
+837 
-849 ASVKSTKDALD
+849 
-860 GQQNLQRAK
+860 
-869 TEATNAI
+869 
-876 THASDLNQAQK
+876 
-887 NALTQQV
+887 
-894 NSAQNVQAV
+894 
-903 NDIKQTTH
+903 
-911 SLNTAMTGL
+911 
-920 KRGVA
+920 
-925 NHNQVVQSDNYVN
+925 
-938 ADTNKKNDYN
+938 
-948 NAYNHANDIINGNAQ
+948 
-963 HPVITPSDV
+963 
-972 NNALSNVTSKEHAL
+972 
-986 NGEAKLNAAKQEA
+986 
-999 NTALGHLNN
+999 
-1008 LNNAQRQNLQSQI
+1008 
-1021 NGAHQI
+1021 
-1027 DAVNTIKQNATNL
+1027 
-1040 NSAMG
+1040 
-1045 NLRQAVA
+1045 
-1052 DKDQV
+1052 
-1057 KRTEDYADADTAKQ
+1057 
-1071 NAYNSA
+1071 
-1077 VSSAETIINQTTNP
+1077 
-1091 TMSVDDV
+1091 
-1098 NRATSAVTSNKNA
+1098 
-1111 LNGDEKLAQSKT
+1111 
-1123 DAARAIDALPHLNNA
+1123 
-1138 QKADVK
+1138 
-1144 SKINAASNIAGV
+1144 
-1156 NTVKQQGTDLNTAM
+1156 
-1170 GNLQGAINDEQT
+1170 
-1182 TLNSQ
+1182 
-1187 NYQDATPSKKTA
+1187 
-1199 YTNAVQAAKDILNKS
+1199 
-1214 NGQNKTKDQVTEAMN
+1214 
-1229 QLNSAKNNLDGTR
+1229 
-1242 LLDQAKQTAK
+1242 
-1252 QQLNNMTH
+1252 
-1260 LTTAQKTNLTNQ
+1260 
-1272 INSGT
+1272 
-1277 TVAGV
+1277 
-1282 HTVQSNANTL
+1282 
-1292 DQAMNTLR
+1292 
-1300 QSIANKDATKASE
+1300 
-1313 DYVDANNDKQTAYN
+1313 
-1327 NAVAAA
+1327 
-1333 ETIINANSNPEMNP
+1333 
-1347 STITQKAEQVNSSK
+1347 
-1361 TALNGDENL
+1361 
-1370 AAAKQNAKT
+1370 
-1379 YLNTLTSITDAQK
+1379 
-1392 NNLISQISSATR
+1392 
-1404 VSGVDTVK
+1404 
-1412 QNAQHL
+1412 
-1418 DQAMASLQSGINN
+1418 
-1431 ESQVK
+1431 
-1436 SSEKYR
+1436 
-1442 DADTNKQQEYDNAI
+1442 
-1456 TAAKAILNKST
+1456 
-1467 GPNTAQNAVEAA
+1467 
-1479 LQRVNNAKDALNGD
+1479 
-1493 AKLIAAQNAAKQ
+1493 
-1505 HLGTLTHI
+1505 
-1513 TTAQRNDLTNQI
+1513 
-1525 SQATNLAGV
+1525 
-1534 ESVKQS
+1534 
-1540 ANSLDGA
+1540 
-1547 MGNLQTAINDK
+1547 
-1558 SGTLASQNFLD
+1558 
-1569 ADEQKRNAY
+1569 
-1578 NQAVSAAETILNKQ
+1578 
-1592 TGPNTAKTAVEQ
+1592 
-1604 ALNNVNNAKHALNGT
+1604 
-1619 QNLNNAK
+1619 
-1626 QAAITAINGASDLNQ
+1626 
-1641 KQKDALKTQANGAQ
+1641 
-1655 RVSNAQD
+1655 
-1662 VQRNATELNTAMG
+1662 
-1675 TLKHAIADKTN
+1675 
-1686 TLASSKY
+1686 
-1693 VNADSTKQNAYTTK
+1693 
-1707 VTNAEHIISGTPT
+1707 
-1720 VVTTPSEV
+1720 
-1728 TAAANQV
+1728 
-1735 NSAKQELNG
+1735 
-1744 DERLRVAKQ
+1744 
-1753 NANTAIDALTQLN
+1753 
-1766 TPQKAKLKEQ
+1766 
-1776 VGQANRLEDVQT
+1776 
-1788 VQTNGQALNNAM
+1788 
-1800 KGLRDSIANE
+1800 
-1810 TTVKASQN
+1810 
-1818 YTDASSNNQSTYN
+1818 
-1831 SAVSNAKG
+1831 
-1839 IINQTNNP
+1839 
-1847 TMDTSAITQATTQV
+1847 
-1861 NNAKN
+1861 
-1866 GLNGAE
+1866 
-1872 NLRNA
+1872 
-1877 QNTAKQNLNTLSHLT
+1877 
-1892 NNQKSAI
+1892 
-1899 STQIDRA
+1899 
-1906 GHVSEVTAAKNA
+1906 
-1918 ATELNTQ
+1918 
-1925 MGNLE
+1925 
-1930 QAIHDQNTVKQ
+1930 
-1941 SVKFTDADK
+1941 
-1950 AKRDAYTNAVSR
+1950 
-1962 AEAILNKTQGAN
+1962 
-1974 TSKQDVEAAIQN
+1974 
-1986 VSSAK
+1986 
-1991 NALNGDQNVTNA
+1991 
-2003 KNAAKNALNNL
+2003 
-2014 TSINNA
+2014 
-2020 QKRDLTTKIDQATTV
+2020 
-2035 AGVEAVSN
+2035 
-2043 TGTQLNTAMANLQN
+2043 
-2057 GINDKTNTLAS
+2057 
-2068 ENYHDA
+2068 
-2074 DSDKKTAYTQAVT
+2074 
-2087 NAENI
+2087 
-2092 LNKNSGSN
+2092 
-2100 LDKTAVENALSQVA
+2100 
-2114 NAKGALNGN
+2114 
-2123 HNLEQA
+2123 
-2129 KSNANTTINGLQH
+2129 
-2142 LTTAQKDKLKQQVQQ
+2142 
-2157 AQNVAGVDTVKSSAN
+2157 
-2172 TLNGAMGTLR
+2172 
-2182 NSIQDNTATKNG
+2182 
-2194 QNYLDATGSNK
+2194 
-2205 TNYNNA
+2205 
-2211 VDSANGVI
+2211 
-2219 NATSNPNMDAN
+2219 
-2230 AINQIA
+2230 
-2236 TQVTSTK
+2236 
-2243 NALDGTHNLTQAKQT
+2243 
-2258 ATNAIDGATNL
+2258 
-2269 NKAQKDAL
+2269 
-2277 KAQVT
+2277 
-2282 SAQRVANV
+2282 
-2290 TSIQQTANELNTAMG
+2290 
-2305 QLQHGID
+2305 
-2312 DENATKQTQKYRD
+2312 
-2325 AEQSKKTAYDQAV
+2325 
-2338 AAAKAIL
+2338 
-2345 NKQTGS
+2345 
-2351 NSDKAA
+2351 
-2357 VDRALQQ
+2357 
-2364 VTSTKDALNGDAK
+2364 
-2377 LAEAKAAAKQNLGT
+2377 
-2391 LNHITNAQRTD
+2391 
-2402 LEGQINQATTVDGV
+2402 
-2416 NTVKTNANTLDGA
+2416 
-2429 MNSLQGSI
+2429 
-2437 NDKDATLRNQNY
+2437 
-2449 LDADESKRNAYTQ
+2449 
-2462 AVTAAEGILNKQT
+2462 
-2475 GGNTSKADVD
+2475 
-2485 NALNAVT
+2485 
-2492 RAKAALNGAENLRNA
+2492 
-2507 KTSAT
+2507 
-2512 NTINGLPNLTQL
+2512 
-2524 QKDNLKHQVEQA
+2524 
-2536 QNVAGVN
+2536 
-2543 GVKDKGNTLNTAMG
+2543 
-2557 ALRTSIQNDNT
+2557 
-2568 TKTSQ
+2568 
-2573 NYLDASDSN
+2573 
-2582 KNNYNTAVNNANGVI
+2582 
-2597 NATNNPNMDAN
+2597 
-2608 AINGMANQVNTTKAA
+2608 
-2623 LNGVQNLAQ
+2623 
-2632 AKTNATN
+2632 
-2639 TINNAHDLNQKQK
+2639 
-2652 DALKTQVNNAQRVS
+2652 
-2666 DANNVQHTATE
+2666 
-2677 LNGAMTALKAAIA
+2677 
-2690 DKERTKASGN
+2690 
-2700 YVNADQEKRQA
+2700 
-2711 YDSKVTNAE
+2711 
-2720 NIINGTPNATLT
+2720 
-2732 VNDVNS
+2732 
-2738 ATSQVNAAK
+2738 
-2747 TALNGDNNLRV
+2747 
-2758 AKENANNTIDG
+2758 
-2769 LAQLNNAQK
+2769 
-2778 AKLKEQVQ
+2778 
-2786 SATTLEGVQTVK
+2786 
-2798 NSSQTLNT
+2798 
-2806 AMKGL
+2806 
-2811 RDSIANEATIK
+2811 
-2822 AGQNYTDAS
+2822 
-2831 PTNRNEY
+2831 
-2838 DSAVTAAKAII
+2838 
-2849 NQTSNPTMEPNTIT
+2849 
-2863 QATSQVTTK
+2863 
-2872 EHALN
+2872 
-2877 GAQNLAQAKT
+2877 
-2887 TAKNNLNNLTSIN
+2887 
-2900 NAQKDALTRS
+2900 
-2910 IDGATT
+2910 
-2916 VAGVNQ
+2916 
-2922 ETAKATELNNAM
+2922 
-2934 HSLQN
+2934 
-2939 GINDEA
+2939 
-2945 QTKQT
+2945 
-2950 QKYLDAEPIK
+2950 
-2960 KSAYD
+2960 
-2965 QAVNAAKAILTKA
+2965 
-2978 SGQNVDKAAVE
+2978 
-2989 QALQNVNSTKT
+2989 
-3000 ALNGDAKLNEAKAAA
+3000 
-3015 KQTLGT
+3015 
-3021 LTHINNA
+3021 
-3028 QRTALDNEITQA
+3028 
-3040 TNVEGVNTVKAK
+3040 
-3052 AQQLDGAM
+3052 
-3060 GQLETSIRDKDTTL
+3060 
-3074 QSQNYQDADDA
+3074 
-3085 KRTAYS
+3085 
-3091 QAVNAAATILNKT
+3091 
-3104 AGGNTPKADVERA
+3104 
-3117 MQAVTQAN
+3117 
-3125 TALNGIQN
+3125 
-3133 LERAKQAANTAITN
+3133 
-3147 ASDLNTKQKEALKA
+3147 
-3161 QVTSAGRVSAAN
+3161 
-3173 GVEHTATELNTAMTA
+3173 
-3188 LKRAIADKAET
+3188 
-3199 KASGN
+3199 
-3204 YVNADANKRQ
+3204 
-3214 AYDEKVTAAEN
+3214 
-3225 IVSGTP
+3225 
-3231 TPTLTPAD
+3231 
-3239 VTNAATQVTN
+3239 
-3249 AKTQLNGNHNLEVAK
+3249 
-3264 QNANTAIDG
+3264 
-3273 LTSLNGPQKAKL
+3273 
-3285 KEQVGQATTLPNVQT
+3285 
-3300 VRDNAQTLN
+3300 
-3309 SAMKGLRD
+3309 
-3317 SIANEATIKAG
+3317 
-3328 QNYTDASPNNRSEYD
+3328 
-3343 SAVTAAKAII
+3343 
-3353 DQTTS
+3353 
-3358 PSMNAQEINQAKDQ
+3358 
-3372 VTAKQ
+3372 
-3377 QALNG
+3377 
-3382 QENLRTAQ
+3382 
-3390 TNAKQHLNGLSDL
+3390 
-3403 TDAQKDAVK
+3403 
-3412 RQIEGATHV
+3412 
-3421 NEVTQAQNNAD
+3421 
-3432 ALNTAMT
+3432 
-3439 NLKNGIQ
+3439 
-3446 DQNTIKQGVNF
+3446 
-3457 TDADEA
+3457 
-3463 KRNAY
+3463 
-3468 TNAVTQA
+3468 
-3475 EQILNK
+3475 
-3481 AQGPNTAK
+3481 
-3489 DNVES
+3489 
-3494 ALQNVQR
+3494 
-3501 AKNELNGNQNVA
+3501 
-3513 NAKSTAKNALNN
+3513 
-3525 LTSINNAQK
+3525 
-3534 EALKTQ
+3534 
-3540 IEGASTVAGVNQVS
+3540 
-3554 TTASELNTAMSN
+3554 
-3566 LQSGIN
+3566 
-3572 DEAATK
+3572 
-3578 AAQKYTD
+3578 
-3585 ADRDKQTAYNDA
+3585 
-3597 VTAAKT
+3597 
-3603 LLDKTAGSND
+3603 
-3613 NKAAVEQALQ
+3613 
-3623 RVNTAKTALN
+3623 
-3633 GDARL
+3633 
-3638 NEAKNTAKQQL
+3638 
-3649 ATMSHLTNAQKAN
+3649 
-3662 LTEQIERGTT
+3662 
-3672 VAGVQGIQ
+3672 
-3680 ANAGTLDQAMNQ
+3680 
-3692 LRQSIASKD
+3692 
-3701 TTKSSE
+3701 
-3707 DYQDANADLQNAY
+3707 
-3720 NRAVSDAEGI
+3720 
-3730 ISATNNPE
+3730 
-3738 MNPDTI
+3738 
-3744 NQKASQVNSAKSALN
+3744 
-3759 GDEKLA
+3759 
-3765 AAKQTAK
+3765 
-3772 TDIGRLTDLNNAQR
+3772 
-3786 TAANAEVDQAPNL
+3786 
-3799 AAVTAAKNKAT
+3799 
-3810 SLNTAMGN
+3810 
-3818 LKHALAEK
+3818 
-3826 DNTKRSVN
+3826 
-3834 YTDADQ
+3834 
-3840 PKQQAYDTAVTQ
+3840 
-3852 AEAITNANGSNANE
+3852 
-3866 TQVQAALNQ
+3866 
-3875 LNQAKNDLNGD
+3875 
-3886 NKVAQA
+3886 
-3892 KETAKRA
+3892 
-3899 LASYSNLNNA
+3899 
-3909 QSTAATSQI
+3909 
-3918 DNATTVADVTAAQN
+3918 
-3932 TANELNTAMGQ
+3932 
-3943 LQNGINDQNTVKQQ
+3943 
-3957 VNFTDADQGKKDAY
+3957 
-3971 TNAVTNAQGILD
+3971 
-3983 KANGQNMT
+3983 
-3991 KAQVEAALNQVT
+3991 
-4003 TAKNALNGDANV
+4003 
-4015 RQAKSDA
+4015 
-4022 KANLGT
+4022 
-4028 LTHLNNAQKQDLTSQ
+4028 
-4043 IEGAT
+4043 
-4048 TVNGVNSVKTKAQD
+4048 
-4062 LDGAM
+4062 
-4067 QRLESA
+4067 
-4073 IANKDQTKASE
+4073 
-4084 NYIDADPTK
+4084 
-4093 KTAFDNAIIQA
+4093 
-4104 ESYLNK
+4104 
-4110 DHGANKD
+4110 
-4117 KQAVE
+4117 
-4122 QAIQSVTSTENALNG
+4122 
-4137 DANLQRAKTE
+4137 
-4147 ATQAIDNLT
+4147 
-4156 HLNTPQKTALKQ
+4156 
-4168 QVNAAQRVSGVT
+4168 
-4180 DLKNSATSLNNAMD
+4180 
-4194 QLKQA
+4194 
-4199 IADHDT
+4199 
-4205 IVAGGNYT
+4205 
-4213 NASPDKQGAYTD
+4213 
-4225 AYNAAKNIVNG
+4225 
-4236 SPNVIT
+4236 
-4242 NAADVTAATQ
+4242 
-4252 RVNNAETGLNGD
+4252 
-4264 TNLATAKQQAK
+4264 
-4275 DALRQMTHLSDA
+4275 
-4287 QKQSITGQIDSATQV
+4287 
-4302 TGVQSVKDNA
+4302 
-4312 TNLDNAMN
+4312 
-4320 QLRNSIA
+4320 
-4327 NKDEV
+4327 
-4332 KASQPYVDADT
+4332 
-4343 DKQNAYNTAV
+4343 
-4353 TSAENIINATSQP
+4353 
-4366 TLNPSA
+4366 
-4372 VTQAANQVN
+4372 
-4381 TNKTALNGAQNLANK
+4381 
-4396 KQETTAN
+4396 
-4403 INQLSHLNN
+4403 
-4412 AQKQDLNTQV
+4412 
-4422 TNAPNISTVNQV
+4422 
-4434 KTKAEQLDQ
+4434 
-4443 AMERLINGIQD
+4443 
-4454 KDQVK
+4454 
-4459 QSVNFTDADPE
+4459 
-4470 KQTAYN
+4470 
-4476 NAVTAAENI
+4476 
-4485 INQANGT
+4485 
-4492 NANQS
+4492 
-4497 QVEAALSTVT
+4497 
-4507 TTKQAL
+4507 

-4522 KNNANQR
+4522 KNNANQT

-4598 NAYNEAVRNAE
+4598 NAYNEAVHNAE

-4630 QVNTTKAALNG
+4630 QVNATKAALNG

-4666 KDALKQLVQQ
+4666 KEALKQLVQQ

-4720 PNKKDAYNNAVTTA
+4720 QNKKDAYNNAVTTA

-4740 TTNPTLDP
+4740 TTSPTLDP

-4776 QATQSLGSL
+4776 QASQSLGSL

-4791 QKQAVTNQINGAHTV
+4791 QKQTVTDQINGAHTV

-4870 NATQTEVEQAIQQ
+4870 NATQAEVEQAIKQ
-4883 VNATKQALNG
+4883 VNAAKQALNG

-4987 ALISGTPDVV
+4987 ALISATPDVV

-5030 QQAIDQLPNL
+5030 QHAIDQLPNL
-5040 NQAQRDEYNKQIT
+5040 NQAQRDEYSKQIT

-5071 NDAMTQL
+5071 NDAMTQLKQGIANKAQIKGSENYHDADTDKQTAYDNAVTKAEELLKQTTNPTMDPNTIQQALTKVNDTNQALNGNQKLADAKQDAKTTLGTLDHLNDAQKQALTTQVEQAPDIATVNNVKQNAQNLNNAMTNLNNALQDKTETLNSINFTDADQAKKDAYTNAVSHAEGILSKANGSNASQTEVEQAMQRVNEAKQALNGNDNVQRAKDAAKQVITNANDLNQAQKDALKQQVDAAQTVANVNTIKQTAQDLNQAMTQL

-5236 QAQQIANGTPTPVL
+5236 QAQQIANGIPTPVL
-5250 APDTVTQAVTTM
+5250 TPDTVTQAVTTM

-5279 QDALANLDTLRD
+5279 QEALANLDTLRD

-5324 TAMGNLKQGIAN
+5324 TAMSNLKQGIAN

-5346 HDADVDK
+5346 HDADADK

-5377 PDDITRA
+5377 PDEITRA
-5384 LTQVTDAKNSL
+5384 LTQVTDAKNGL

-5454 QLSQAINDKDQIL
+5454 QLSQAINDKAQTL

-5606 NDYNKAVTA
+5606 NDYNQAVTA

-5882 AINQAAATV
+5882 AINQAATTV

-5973 AYVNAEPNKKQAY
+5973 AYVNAEPNKKQSY

-6061 ATTRD
+6061 AT
-6066 KVAEIIAQA
+6066 
-6075 QALNEA
+6075 
-6081 MKALKE
+6081 
-6087 SIKDQPQTEASSKF
+6087 
-6101 INEDQAQKDAYTQA
+6101 
-6115 VQHAKDLINK
+6115 
-6125 TTDPTLA
+6125 
-6132 KSIIDQ
+6132 
-6138 ATQAV
+6138 
-6143 TDAKNNLHGDQ
+6143 
-6154 KLAQDKQRATETLNN
+6154 
-6169 LSNLNTPQR
+6169 
-6178 QALENQINNAATR
+6178 TR

-6309 QINNAATRDEVA
+6309 QINNAATRGEVA

-6486 KEAVDQALQAAQS
+6486 KEAVDQALQAAES

-6512 AVEQALTKL
+6512 AVDQVLTKL

-6708 DQLSQEITGNEGRTK
+6708 DQLSQEITDNEGRTK

-6737 VYDEA
+6737 VYDET

-6750 DKSTGQNLTAEQVI
+6750 DKSTGQNLTAKQVI

-6769 ITAAKKALNGE
+6769 VTAAKKALNGE

-7017 IQTVN
+7017 IQAVN

-7127 QSLIDEI
+7127 QALIDEI

-7199 VDKQVQALI
+7199 VDKQ
-7208 DEIDQN
+7208 
-7214 PNLTDKEKQALKD
+7214 
-7227 RINQI
+7227 
-7232 LQQGHN
+7232 
-7238 GINNAMTKE
+7238 
-7247 EIEQAKAQLA
+7247 
-7257 QALQDIKD
+7257 
-7265 LVKAKENAKQDIDKR
+7265 

-7519 IESIENAAQQKIDE
+7519 IESIENAAQQKINE

-7556 QQAIDYINNAPDVH
+7556 QQAIDHVNNAPDVH

-7582 IEQFYPEQ
+7582 IEQFNPEQ

-7694 SIRNSEIGTTDEKQA
+7694 SIRNSEIGTADEKQA

-7743 RISAVQIVISDR
+7743 RISAVQIVTSDR

-7784 TIGHKKKIDE
+7784 TIGHKKKLDE

-7884 VEEKDTLNNGES
+7884 VEEKDSLNNGES

-7929 VLQDNEHSPIL
+7929 VLKDNEHSPL
-7940 IAKRRKDKE
+7940 LFAKRRKDKE
-7949 VDVETTTSIESNE
+7949 EDVETTTSIESKDE
-7962 DDAPLL
+7962 DVPLL

-7975 KDNQSKGKKSASK
+7975 KDNQSKDKKSASK
-7988 NLLKS
+7988 NTSKKVAAKKKKKKAKKNKK

>member
-1 MGNGAEHS
+1 MNYRDKIQKFSIRKYTVGTFSTVIATLVFLGFNTSQAHAAETNQPASVVKQKQQSNNEQTENRESQVQNSQNSQNSQSLSATHENEQPNNSQANLVNQKVAQSSTTNDEQPASQNVNTKKDSATAATTQPDKEESKHKQNESQSANKNGNDNRAAHVENHEANVVTASDSSDNGNVQHDRNELQAFFDANYHDYRFIDRENADSGTFNYVKGIFDKINTLLGSNDPINNKDLQLAYKELEQAVALIRTMPQRQQTSRRSNRIQTRSVESRAAEPRSVSDYQNANSSYYVENANDGSGYPVGTYINASSKGAPYNLPTTPWNTLKASDSKEIALMTAKQTGDGYQWVIKFNKGHAPHQNMIFWFALPADQVPVGRTDFVTVNSDGTNVQWSHGAGAGANKPLQQMWEYGVNDPDRSHDFKIRNRSGQVIYSWPTVHVYSLEDLSRASDYFSEAGATPATKAFGRQNFEYINGQKPAESPGVPKVYTFIGQGDASYTISFKTQGPTVNKLYYAAGGRALEYNQLFMYSQLYVESTQDHQQRLNGLRQVVNRTYRIGTTKRVEVSQGNVQTKKVLESTNLNIDDFVDDPLSYVKTPSNKVLGFYPTNANTNAFRPGGVQELNEYQLSQLFTDQKLQEAARTRNPIRLMIGFDYPDGYGNSETLVPVNLTVLPEIQHNIKFFKNDDTQNIAEKPFSKQAGHPVFYVYAGNQGNASVNLGSSVTSIQPLRINLTSNENFTDKDWQITGIPRTLHIENSTNRTNNARERNIELVGNLLPGDYFGTIRFGRKEQLFEIRVKPHTPTITTTAEQLRGTALQKVPVNISGIPLDPSALVYLVAPTNQTTNGGSEADQIPSGYTILATGTPDGVHNTITIRPQDYVVFIPPVGKQIRAVVYYNKVVASNMSNAVTILPDDIPPTINNPVGINAKYYRGDEVNFTMGVSDRHSGIKNTTITTLPSGWTSNLTKSDNKNGSLAITGRVSMNQAFNSDITFKVSATDNVNNTTNDSQSKHVSIHVGKISEDAHPIVLGNTEKVVVVNPTAVSNDEKQSIITAFMNKNQNIRGYLASTDPVTVDNNGNVTLHYRDGSSTTLDATNVMTYEPVVKSEYQTANAAKTATVTIAKGQSFNIGDIKQYFTLSNGQAIPNGTFTNITSDRTIPTAQEVSQMNAGTQLYHIVASNAYHKDTEDFYISLKIVDVKQPEGDQRVYRTSTYDLTTDEISKVKQAFINANRDVITLAEGDISVTNTPNGANVSTITVNINKGRLTKSFASNLANMNFLRWVNFPQDYTVTWTNAKIANRPTDGGLSWSDDHKSLIYRYDATLGTQITTNDILTMLKATTTVPGLRNNITGNEKAQAEAGGRPNYRTTGYSQSNATTDGQRQFTLNGQVIQILDIINPSNGYGGQPVTNSNTRANHSNSTVVNVNEPAANGAGAFTIDHVVKSNSTHNASDAVYKAQLYLTPYGPKQYVEHLNQNTGNTTDAINIYFVPSDLVNPTISVGNYTNHQVFSGETFTNTITANDNFGVQSVTVPNTSQITGTVDNNHQHVSATAPNVTSATSKTINLLATDTSGNTATTSFNVTVKPLRDKYRVGTSSTAANPVRIANISNNATVSQADQTTIINSLTFTSNAPNRNYATASANEITSKTVSNVSRTGNNANVTVTVTHQDGTTSTVTVPVKHVIPEIVAHSHYTVQGQDFPAGNGSSAADYFKLSNGSAIPDATITWVSGQAPNKDNTRIGEDITVTAHILIDGETTPITKTATYKVVRTVPKHVFETARGVLYPGVSDMYDAKQYVKPVNNSWSTNAQHMNFQFVGTYGPNKDVVGISTRLIRVTYDNRQTEDLTILSKVKPDPPRIDANSVTYKAGLTNQEIKVNNVLNNSSVKLFKADNTPLNVTNITHGSGFSSVVTVSDALPNGGIKAKSSISMNNVTYTTQDEHGQVVTVTRNESVDSNDSASVTVTPQLQATTEGAVFIKGGDGFDFGHVERFIQNPPHGATVAWHDSPDTWKNTVGNTHKTAVVTLPSGQGTRNVEVPVKVYPVANAKAPSRDVKGQNLTHGTNAIDYITFDPNTNTNGITAAWANRQQPNNQQAGVQHLNVDVTYPGISAAKRVPVTVNVYQFEFPQTTYTTTVGGTLASGTQASGYAHMQNASGLPTDGFTYKWNRDTTGTNDANWAAMNKPNTAQVVNAKYDVIYNGHTFATSLPAKFVVKDVQPAKPTVTETAAGAITIAPGANQTVNTHAGNVTTYADKLVIKRNGNVVTTFTRRNNTSPWVKEASADNVTGIVGTNNGITVAAGTFNPADTIQVVATQGSGETISDEQRSDDFTVVAPQPNQATTKIWQNGHIDITPNNPSGHLINPTQAMDIAYTEKVGNGAEHS

-445 RAGQTES
+445 RAGQTET

-515 GMTSTSVATF
+515 GMTSASVAAF
-525 NEKLSAAR
+525 NDKLSAAR

-611 LTAARNKIQQINQ
+611 LTAARNKVQQINQ
-624 VLAGSPTVEQIN
+624 VLAGSPTVDQIN

-721 VTEANQ
+721 VAEANQ

-903 NDIKQTTH
+903 NDIKQTTQ

-1008 LNNAQRQNLQSQI
+1008 LNNVQRQNLQSQI

-1077 VSSAETIINQTTNP
+1077 VSSAETIINQTANP

-1098 NRATSAVTSNKNA
+1098 NRATSAVTTNKNA
-1111 LNGDEKLAQSKT
+1111 LNGDEKLVQSKT

-1229 QLNSAKNNLDGTR
+1229 QVNSAKNNLDGTR

-1300 QSIANKDATKASE
+1300 QSIANNDATKASE

-1370 AAAKQNAKT
+1370 ATAKQNAKT

-1418 DQAMASLQSGINN
+1418 DQAMANLQNGINN

-1479 LQRVNNAKDALNGD
+1479 LQRVNTAKDALNGD

-1578 NQAVSAAETILNKQ
+1578 NQAISAAETILNKQ

-1604 ALNNVNNAKHALNGT
+1604 ALNNVNSAKHALNGT

-1641 KQKDALKTQANGAQ
+1641 KQKDALKAQANGAQ
-1655 RVSNAQD
+1655 RVSNAND

-1675 TLKHAIADKTN
+1675 QLQHAIADKTN

-1735 NSAKQELNG
+1735 NRAKQELNG

-1776 VGQANRLEDVQT
+1776 VGQANRLEDVQS
-1788 VQTNGQALNNAM
+1788 VQTNGQSLNNAM

-1810 TTVKASQN
+1810 TTVKAS
-1818 YTDASSNNQSTYN
+1818 
-1831 SAVSNAKG
+1831 
-1839 IINQTNNP
+1839 
-1847 TMDTSAITQATTQV
+1847 
-1861 NNAKN
+1861 
-1866 GLNGAE
+1866 
-1872 NLRNA
+1872 
-1877 QNTAKQNLNTLSHLT
+1877 
-1892 NNQKSAI
+1892 
-1899 STQIDRA
+1899 
-1906 GHVSEVTAAKNA
+1906 
-1918 ATELNTQ
+1918 
-1925 MGNLE
+1925 
-1930 QAIHDQNTVKQ
+1930 
-1941 SVKFTDADK
+1941 
-1950 AKRDAYTNAVSR
+1950 
-1962 AEAILNKTQGAN
+1962 
-1974 TSKQDVEAAIQN
+1974 
-1986 VSSAK
+1986 
-1991 NALNGDQNVTNA
+1991 
-2003 KNAAKNALNNL
+2003 
-2014 TSINNA
+2014 
-2020 QKRDLTTKIDQATTV
+2020 
-2035 AGVEAVSN
+2035 
-2043 TGTQLNTAMANLQN
+2043 
-2057 GINDKTNTLAS
+2057 
-2068 ENYHDA
+2068 
-2074 DSDKKTAYTQAVT
+2074 
-2087 NAENI
+2087 
-2092 LNKNSGSN
+2092 
-2100 LDKTAVENALSQVA
+2100 
-2114 NAKGALNGN
+2114 
-2123 HNLEQA
+2123 
-2129 KSNANTTINGLQH
+2129 
-2142 LTTAQKDKLKQQVQQ
+2142 
-2157 AQNVAGVDTVKSSAN
+2157 
-2172 TLNGAMGTLR
+2172 
-2182 NSIQDNTATKNG
+2182 
-2194 QNYLDATGSNK
+2194 
-2205 TNYNNA
+2205 
-2211 VDSANGVI
+2211 
-2219 NATSNPNMDAN
+2219 
-2230 AINQIA
+2230 
-2236 TQVTSTK
+2236 
-2243 NALDGTHNLTQAKQT
+2243 
-2258 ATNAIDGATNL
+2258 
-2269 NKAQKDAL
+2269 
-2277 KAQVT
+2277 
-2282 SAQRVANV
+2282 
-2290 TSIQQTANELNTAMG
+2290 
-2305 QLQHGID
+2305 
-2312 DENATKQTQKYRD
+2312 
-2325 AEQSKKTAYDQAV
+2325 
-2338 AAAKAIL
+2338 
-2345 NKQTGS
+2345 
-2351 NSDKAA
+2351 
-2357 VDRALQQ
+2357 
-2364 VTSTKDALNGDAK
+2364 
-2377 LAEAKAAAKQNLGT
+2377 
-2391 LNHITNAQRTD
+2391 
-2402 LEGQINQATTVDGV
+2402 
-2416 NTVKTNANTLDGA
+2416 
-2429 MNSLQGSI
+2429 
-2437 NDKDATLRNQNY
+2437 
-2449 LDADESKRNAYTQ
+2449 
-2462 AVTAAEGILNKQT
+2462 
-2475 GGNTSKADVD
+2475 
-2485 NALNAVT
+2485 
-2492 RAKAALNGAENLRNA
+2492 
-2507 KTSAT
+2507 
-2512 NTINGLPNLTQL
+2512 
-2524 QKDNLKHQVEQA
+2524 
-2536 QNVAGVN
+2536 
-2543 GVKDKGNTLNTAMG
+2543 
-2557 ALRTSIQNDNT
+2557 
-2568 TKTSQ
+2568 
-2573 NYLDASDSN
+2573 
-2582 KNNYNTAVNNANGVI
+2582 
-2597 NATNNPNMDAN
+2597 
-2608 AINGMANQVNTTKAA
+2608 
-2623 LNGVQNLAQ
+2623 
-2632 AKTNATN
+2632 
-2639 TINNAHDLNQKQK
+2639 
-2652 DALKTQVNNAQRVS
+2652 
-2666 DANNVQHTATE
+2666 
-2677 LNGAMTALKAAIA
+2677 
-2690 DKERTKASGN
+2690 
-2700 YVNADQEKRQA
+2700 
-2711 YDSKVTNAE
+2711 
-2720 NIINGTPNATLT
+2720 
-2732 VNDVNS
+2732 
-2738 ATSQVNAAK
+2738 
-2747 TALNGDNNLRV
+2747 
-2758 AKENANNTIDG
+2758 
-2769 LAQLNNAQK
+2769 
-2778 AKLKEQVQ
+2778 
-2786 SATTLEGVQTVK
+2786 
-2798 NSSQTLNT
+2798 
-2806 AMKGL
+2806 
-2811 RDSIANEATIK
+2811 
-2822 AGQNYTDAS
+2822 
-2831 PTNRNEY
+2831 
-2838 DSAVTAAKAII
+2838 
-2849 NQTSNPTMEPNTIT
+2849 
-2863 QATSQVTTK
+2863 
-2872 EHALN
+2872 
-2877 GAQNLAQAKT
+2877 
-2887 TAKNNLNNLTSIN
+2887 
-2900 NAQKDALTRS
+2900 
-2910 IDGATT
+2910 
-2916 VAGVNQ
+2916 
-2922 ETAKATELNNAM
+2922 
-2934 HSLQN
+2934 
-2939 GINDEA
+2939 
-2945 QTKQT
+2945 
-2950 QKYLDAEPIK
+2950 
-2960 KSAYD
+2960 
-2965 QAVNAAKAILTKA
+2965 
-2978 SGQNVDKAAVE
+2978 
-2989 QALQNVNSTKT
+2989 
-3000 ALNGDAKLNEAKAAA
+3000 
-3015 KQTLGT
+3015 
-3021 LTHINNA
+3021 
-3028 QRTALDNEITQA
+3028 
-3040 TNVEGVNTVKAK
+3040 
-3052 AQQLDGAM
+3052 
-3060 GQLETSIRDKDTTL
+3060 
-3074 QSQNYQDADDA
+3074 
-3085 KRTAYS
+3085 
-3091 QAVNAAATILNKT
+3091 
-3104 AGGNTPKADVERA
+3104 
-3117 MQAVTQAN
+3117 
-3125 TALNGIQN
+3125 
-3133 LERAKQAANTAITN
+3133 
-3147 ASDLNTKQKEALKA
+3147 
-3161 QVTSAGRVSAAN
+3161 
-3173 GVEHTATELNTAMTA
+3173 
-3188 LKRAIADKAET
+3188 
-3199 KASGN
+3199 
-3204 YVNADANKRQ
+3204 
-3214 AYDEKVTAAEN
+3214 
-3225 IVSGTP
+3225 
-3231 TPTLTPAD
+3231 
-3239 VTNAATQVTN
+3239 
-3249 AKTQLNGNHNLEVAK
+3249 
-3264 QNANTAIDG
+3264 
-3273 LTSLNGPQKAKL
+3273 
-3285 KEQVGQATTLPNVQT
+3285 
-3300 VRDNAQTLN
+3300 
-3309 SAMKGLRD
+3309 
-3317 SIANEATIKAG
+3317 
-3328 QNYTDASPNNRSEYD
+3328 
-3343 SAVTAAKAII
+3343 
-3353 DQTTS
+3353 
-3358 PSMNAQEINQAKDQ
+3358 
-3372 VTAKQ
+3372 
-3377 QALNG
+3377 
-3382 QENLRTAQ
+3382 
-3390 TNAKQHLNGLSDL
+3390 
-3403 TDAQKDAVK
+3403 
-3412 RQIEGATHV
+3412 
-3421 NEVTQAQNNAD
+3421 
-3432 ALNTAMT
+3432 
-3439 NLKNGIQ
+3439 
-3446 DQNTIKQGVNF
+3446 
-3457 TDADEA
+3457 
-3463 KRNAY
+3463 
-3468 TNAVTQA
+3468 
-3475 EQILNK
+3475 
-3481 AQGPNTAK
+3481 
-3489 DNVES
+3489 
-3494 ALQNVQR
+3494 
-3501 AKNELNGNQNVA
+3501 
-3513 NAKSTAKNALNN
+3513 
-3525 LTSINNAQK
+3525 
-3534 EALKTQ
+3534 
-3540 IEGASTVAGVNQVS
+3540 
-3554 TTASELNTAMSN
+3554 
-3566 LQSGIN
+3566 
-3572 DEAATK
+3572 
-3578 AAQKYTD
+3578 
-3585 ADRDKQTAYNDA
+3585 
-3597 VTAAKT
+3597 
-3603 LLDKTAGSND
+3603 
-3613 NKAAVEQALQ
+3613 
-3623 RVNTAKTALN
+3623 
-3633 GDARL
+3633 
-3638 NEAKNTAKQQL
+3638 
-3649 ATMSHLTNAQKAN
+3649 
-3662 LTEQIERGTT
+3662 
-3672 VAGVQGIQ
+3672 
-3680 ANAGTLDQAMNQ
+3680 
-3692 LRQSIASKD
+3692 
-3701 TTKSSE
+3701 
-3707 DYQDANADLQNAY
+3707 
-3720 NRAVSDAEGI
+3720 
-3730 ISATNNPE
+3730 
-3738 MNPDTI
+3738 
-3744 NQKASQVNSAKSALN
+3744 
-3759 GDEKLA
+3759 
-3765 AAKQTAK
+3765 
-3772 TDIGRLTDLNNAQR
+3772 
-3786 TAANAEVDQAPNL
+3786 
-3799 AAVTAAKNKAT
+3799 
-3810 SLNTAMGN
+3810 
-3818 LKHALAEK
+3818 
-3826 DNTKRSVN
+3826 
-3834 YTDADQ
+3834 
-3840 PKQQAYDTAVTQ
+3840 
-3852 AEAITNANGSNANE
+3852 
-3866 TQVQAALNQ
+3866 
-3875 LNQAKNDLNGD
+3875 
-3886 NKVAQA
+3886 
-3892 KETAKRA
+3892 
-3899 LASYSNLNNA
+3899 
-3909 QSTAATSQI
+3909 
-3918 DNATTVADVTAAQN
+3918 
-3932 TANELNTAMGQ
+3932 
-3943 LQNGINDQNTVKQQ
+3943 
-3957 VNFTDADQGKKDAY
+3957 
-3971 TNAVTNAQGILD
+3971 
-3983 KANGQNMT
+3983 
-3991 KAQVEAALNQVT
+3991 
-4003 TAKNALNGDANV
+4003 
-4015 RQAKSDA
+4015 
-4022 KANLGT
+4022 
-4028 LTHLNNAQKQDLTSQ
+4028 
-4043 IEGAT
+4043 
-4048 TVNGVNSVKTKAQD
+4048 
-4062 LDGAM
+4062 
-4067 QRLESA
+4067 
-4073 IANKDQTKASE
+4073 
-4084 NYIDADPTK
+4084 
-4093 KTAFDNAIIQA
+4093 
-4104 ESYLNK
+4104 
-4110 DHGANKD
+4110 
-4117 KQAVE
+4117 
-4122 QAIQSVTSTENALNG
+4122 
-4137 DANLQRAKTE
+4137 
-4147 ATQAIDNLT
+4147 
-4156 HLNTPQKTALKQ
+4156 
-4168 QVNAAQRVSGVT
+4168 
-4180 DLKNSATSLNNAMD
+4180 
-4194 QLKQA
+4194 
-4199 IADHDT
+4199 
-4205 IVAGGNYT
+4205 
-4213 NASPDKQGAYTD
+4213 
-4225 AYNAAKNIVNG
+4225 
-4236 SPNVIT
+4236 
-4242 NAADVTAATQ
+4242 
-4252 RVNNAETGLNGD
+4252 
-4264 TNLATAKQQAK
+4264 
-4275 DALRQMTHLSDA
+4275 
-4287 QKQSITGQIDSATQV
+4287 
-4302 TGVQSVKDNA
+4302 
-4312 TNLDNAMN
+4312 
-4320 QLRNSIA
+4320 
-4327 NKDEV
+4327 
-4332 KASQPYVDADT
+4332 
-4343 DKQNAYNTAV
+4343 
-4353 TSAENIINATSQP
+4353 
-4366 TLNPSA
+4366 
-4372 VTQAANQVN
+4372 
-4381 TNKTALNGAQNLANK
+4381 
-4396 KQETTAN
+4396 
-4403 INQLSHLNN
+4403 
-4412 AQKQDLNTQV
+4412 
-4422 TNAPNISTVNQV
+4422 
-4434 KTKAEQLDQ
+4434 
-4443 AMERLINGIQD
+4443 
-4454 KDQVK
+4454 
-4459 QSVNFTDADPE
+4459 
-4470 KQTAYN
+4470 
-4476 NAVTAAENI
+4476 
-4485 INQANGT
+4485 
-4492 NANQS
+4492 
-4497 QVEAALSTVT
+4497 
-4507 TTKQAL
+4507 
-4513 NGDRKVTDA
+4513 
-4522 KNNANQR
+4522 
-4529 LSTLDNLNN
+4529 
-4538 AQKGAVTGNINQ
+4538 
-4550 AHTVAEVT
+4550 
-4558 QAIQTAQELNTA
+4558 
-4570 MGNLKNSLNDK
+4570 
-4581 DTTLGSQN
+4581 
-4589 FADADPEKK
+4589 
-4598 NAYNEAVRNAE
+4598 
-4609 NILNK
+4609 
-4614 STGTN
+4614 
-4619 VPKDQVEAAMN
+4619 
-4630 QVNTTKAALNG
+4630 
-4641 TQNLEKAKQHANT
+4641 
-4654 AIDGLS
+4654 
-4660 HLTNAQ
+4660 
-4666 KDALKQLVQQ
+4666 
-4676 STTVAEAQGNEQ
+4676 
-4688 KANNV
+4688 
-4693 DAAMDKLRQSI
+4693 
-4704 ADNATTKQ
+4704 
-4712 NQNYTDAS
+4712 QNYTDAS

-4740 TTNPTLDP
+4740 TTNPSLDP

-4759 TTKNALNGNENL
+4759 TSKNALNGNENL

-4883 VNATKQALNG
+4883 VNAAKQALNG

-4905 ALINSSNDLNQAQK
+4905 ALINNSNDLNQAQK

-4965 GNFVNADP
+4965 GNFVNADS

-5030 QQAIDQLPNL
+5030 QHAIDQLPNL
-5040 NQAQRDEYNKQIT
+5040 NQAQRDEYSKQIT

-5071 NDAMTQL
+5071 NDAMTQLKQGIANKAQIKGSENYHDADTDKQTAYDNAVTKAEELLKQTTNPTMDPNTIQQALTKVNDTNQALNGNQKLADAKQDAKTTLGTLDHLNDAQKQALTTQVEQAPDIATVNNVKQNAQNLNNAMTNLNNALQDKTETLNSINFTDADQAKKDDYTNAVSHAEGILSKANGSNASQTEVEQAMQRVNEAKQALNGNDNVQRAKDAAKQVITNANDLNQAQKDALKQQVDAAQTVANVNTIKQTAQDLNQAMTQL

-5250 APDTVTQAVTTM
+5250 APDTVTKAVTTM

-5882 AINQAAATV
+5882 AINQVAATV

-5944 DLTEAQALDQLM
+5944 DLTEVQALDQLM

-6212 NSIQDQQQTEAGS
+6212 NSIQDQQQTE
-6225 KFINEDKPQKDAYQA
+6225 
-6240 AVQNA
+6240 
-6245 KDLINQTNNPTLDK
+6245 
-6259 AQVEQLTQAVNQ
+6259 
-6271 AKDNLHGD
+6271 
-6279 QKLADDKQHAVTDLN
+6279 
-6294 QLNGLNNPQRQALES
+6294 
-6309 QINNAATRDEVA
+6309 
-6321 QKLAEAKA
+6321 
-6329 LDQAMQAL
+6329 
-6337 RNSIQDQQQTES
+6337 S
-6349 GSKFINEDK
+6349 GSKF
-6358 PQKDAYQAAVQNAK
+6358 
-6372 DLINQTGNPT
+6372 
-6382 LDKSQ
+6382 
-6387 VEQLTQAVTT
+6387 
-6397 AKDNLHGDQK
+6397 
-6407 LARDQQQA
+6407 
-6415 VTTVNALPNL
+6415 
-6425 NHAQQQALTDA
+6425 
-6436 INAAPTRTEVAQHVQ
+6436 
-6451 TATELDHA
+6451 
-6459 METLKNKVD
+6459 
-6468 QVNTDKAQPNYT
+6468 
-6480 EASTDK
+6480 
-6486 KEAVDQALQAAQS
+6486 
-6499 ITDPTNGSNANKD
+6499 
-6512 AVEQALTKL
+6512 
-6521 QEKENEL
+6521 
-6528 NGNERVAEAKTQA
+6528 
-6541 KQTIDQLTHL
+6541 
-6551 NADQIATA
+6551 
-6559 KQNIDQA
+6559 
-6566 TKLQPIAELVDQAT
+6566 
-6580 QLNQSMDQ
+6580 
-6588 LQQAVNEHA
+6588 
-6597 NVEQTVDYTQ
+6597 
-6607 ADSDKQNAYKQA
+6607 
-6619 IADAEN
+6619 
-6625 VLKQNANKQQV
+6625 
-6636 DQALQN
+6636 
-6642 ILNAKQALNGD
+6642 
-6653 ERVALAKTNGK
+6653 
-6664 HDIDQLNALNN
+6664 
-6675 AQQDGFK
+6675 
-6682 GRIDQS
+6682 
-6688 NDLNQIQQ
+6688 
-6696 IVDEAKALNRAM
+6696 
-6708 DQLSQEITGNEGRTK
+6708 
-6723 GSTNY
+6723 
-6728 VNADTQVKQ
+6728 
-6737 VYDEA
+6737 
-6742 VDKAKQAL
+6742 
-6750 DKSTGQNLTAEQVI
+6750 
-6764 KLNDA
+6764 
-6769 ITAAKKALNGE
+6769 
-6780 ERLNNRKA
+6780 
-6788 EALQRLDQLTHLNN
+6788 
-6802 AQRQLAI
+6802 
-6809 QQINN
+6809 
-6814 AETLN
+6814 
-6819 KASRAINRATKL
+6819 
-6831 DNAMGAVQQ
+6831 
-6840 YIDEQHLGVISS
+6840 
-6852 TNYINADDN
+6852 
-6861 LKANYDNAIANA
+6861 
-6873 AHELDK
+6873 
-6879 VQGNAIAKAE
+6879 
-6889 AEQLKQNIIDAQN
+6889 
-6902 ALNGDQNLANAKD
+6902 
-6915 KANAFVNSL
+6915 
-6924 NGLNQQQQDLAHKAI
+6924 
-6939 NNADTVSDVT
+6939 
-6949 DIVNNQIDLNDAMET
+6949 
-6964 LKHLV
+6964 
-6969 DNEIPNAEQTVN
+6969 
-6981 YQNADDNA
+6981 
-6989 KTNFD
+6989 
-6994 DAKRLANTLLNS
+6994 
-7006 DNTNVNDINGA
+7006 
-7017 IQTVN
+7017 
-7022 DAIHNLNGDQR
+7022 
-7033 LQDAKDKAIQSI
+7033 
-7045 NQALA
+7045 
-7050 NKLKEIEASNATDQD
+7050 
-7065 KLIAKN
+7065 
-7071 KAEELANSIINN
+7071 
-7083 INKAT
+7083 
-7088 SNQAVSQVQ
+7088 
-7097 TAGNHA
+7097 
-7103 IEQVHANEIPKAKI
+7103 
-7117 DANKDVDKQV
+7117 
-7127 QSLIDEI
+7127 
-7134 DRNPN
+7134 
-7139 LTDKEKQALKDRIN
+7139 
-7153 QILQQGHNGINNA
+7153 
-7166 MTKEEIEQA
+7166 
-7175 KAQLAQALQD
+7175 
-7185 IKDLVKAKEDAKQD
+7185 
-7199 VDKQVQALI
+7199 
-7208 DEIDQN
+7208 
-7214 PNLTDKEKQALKD
+7214 
-7227 RINQI
+7227 
-7232 LQQGHN
+7232 
-7238 GINNAMTKE
+7238 
-7247 EIEQAKAQLA
+7247 
-7257 QALQDIKD
+7257 
-7265 LVKAKENAKQDIDKR
+7265 
-7280 VQALIDEIDQNP
+7280 
-7292 NLTDKEKQALKDRI
+7292 
-7306 NQILQQGHNDINNA
+7306 
-7320 LTKEEIEQAKA
+7320 
-7331 QLAQAL
+7331 
-7337 QDIKDLVKAKED
+7337 
-7349 AKNAIKALANAKR
+7349 
-7362 DQINSNPDLTPE
+7362 
-7374 QKAKALKEI
+7374 
-7383 DEAEKRALQNVEN
+7383 
-7396 AQTID
+7396 
-7401 QLNRGLNL
+7401 
-7409 GLDDIRNTHVWEVD
+7409 
-7423 EQPAVNEI
+7423 
-7431 FEATPEQILVNGEL
+7431 
-7445 IVHRDDIITEQDILA
+7445 
-7460 HINLIDQLSAE
+7460 
-7471 VIDTPSTATIS
+7471 
-7482 DSLTAKVE
+7482 
-7490 VTLLDGSKVIVNVP
+7490 
-7504 VKVVE
+7504 
-7509 KELSVVKQQA
+7509 
-7519 IESIENAAQQKIDE
+7519 
-7533 INNSVTLTLEQKEAA
+7533 
-7548 IAEVNKLK
+7548 
-7556 QQAIDYINNAPDVH
+7556 
-7570 SVEEIQQQEQAH
+7570 
-7582 IEQFYPEQ
+7582 
-7590 FTIEQAKS
+7590 
-7598 NAIKSIEDA
+7598 
-7607 IQHMI
+7607 
-7612 DEIKARTDLTDKEKQ
+7612 
-7627 EAIAKLNQLKEQAIQ
+7627 
-7642 AIQRAQSIDEI
+7642 
-7653 SEQLEQFKAQMKA
+7653 
-7666 ANPTA
+7666 
-7671 KELAKRKQEAIS
+7671 
-7683 RIKDFSNEKIN
+7683 
-7694 SIRNSEIGTTDEKQA
+7694 
-7709 AMNQINE
+7709 
-7716 IVLETIR
+7716 
-7723 DINNA
+7723 
-7728 HTLQQVEAALNNGIA
+7728 
-7743 RISAVQIVISDR
+7743 
-7755 AKQSSSTGNESNS
+7755 
-7768 HLTIGYGTAN
+7768 
-7778 HPFNSS
+7778 
-7784 TIGHKKKIDE
+7784 
-7794 DDDIDPLH
+7794 
-7802 MRHFSN
+7802 
-7808 NFGNVIKNAI
+7808 
-7818 GVVGISGLLASF
+7818 
-7830 WFFIAKRRRKEDE
+7830 
-7843 EEELEIRDNN
+7843 
-7853 KDSIK
+7853 
-7858 ETLDDT
+7858 
-7864 KHLPLLFAK
+7864 
-7873 RRRKEDEEDVT
+7873 
-7884 VEEKDTLNNGES
+7884 
-7896 LDKVKHTPF
+7896 
-7905 FLPKRRRKED
+7905 
-7915 EEDVEVT
+7915 
-7922 NENTDEK
+7922 
-7929 VLQDNEHSPIL
+7929 
-7940 IAKRRKDKE
+7940 
-7949 VDVETTTSIESNE
+7949 
-7962 DDAPLL
+7962 
-7968 LAKKKNQ
+7968 
-7975 KDNQSKGKKSASK
+7975 
-7988 NLLKS
+7988 

>member
-1 MGNGAEHS
+1 M
-9 KTINVVRGQNNQWT
+9 
-23 IANKPDYVTLD
+23 
-34 AQTGKVT
+34 
-41 FNANTIKPN
+41 
-50 SSITITPK
+50 
-58 AGTGHSVSS
+58 
-67 NPSTLTAP
+67 
-75 AAHTVNTTEIVKDY
+75 
-89 GSNVTAAEI
+89 
-98 NNAVQVANKR
+98 
-108 TATIKNGTA
+108 
-117 MPTNLAG
+117 
-124 GSTTTI
+124 
-130 PVTVTYN
+130 
-137 DGSTEEVQE
+137 
-146 SIFTK
+146 
-151 ADKRELITAKNHLDD
+151 
-166 PVSTEG
+166 
-172 KKPGTITQYNN
+172 
-183 AMHNAQQ
+183 
-190 QINTAK
+190 
-196 TEAQQVINNERAT
+196 
-209 PQQVSD
+209 
-215 ALTKVRAA
+215 
-223 QTKID
+223 
-228 QAKALLQ
+228 
-235 NKEDNSQL
+235 
-243 VTSKNNLQSSVN
+243 
-255 QVPSTAGMT
+255 
-264 QQSIDNYNAKKREAE
+264 
-279 TEITAAQRVIDN
+279 
-291 GDATAQQI
+291 
-299 SDEKH
+299 
-304 RVDNALTALNQA
+304 
-316 KHDLTADTHALEQ
+316 
-329 AVQQLNRTGT
+329 
-339 TTGKKPASITA
+339 
-350 YNNSIRALQS
+350 
-360 DLTSAKNSA
+360 
-369 NAIIQKPIRT
+369 
-379 VQEVQSALTNV
+379 
-390 NRVNERLTQAINQL
+390 
-404 VPLADNSALRTA
+404 
-416 KTKLDEEINKSVT
+416 
-429 TDGMTQSSIQA
+429 
-440 YENAK
+440 
-445 RAGQTES
+445 
-452 TNAQNVINNG
+452 
-462 DATDQQIAAE
+462 
-472 KTKVEE
+472 
-478 KYNSL
+478 
-483 KQAIAGLTPDLAP
+483 
-496 LQTAKTQLQNDIDQ
+496 
-510 PTSTT
+510 
-515 GMTSTSVATF
+515 
-525 NEKLSAAR
+525 
-533 TKIQEIDRVLAS
+533 
-545 HPDVATIR
+545 
-553 QNVTAANAAKTALDQ
+553 
-568 ARNGLT
+568 
-574 VDKAPLEN
+574 
-582 AKNQLQHSIDTQ
+582 
-594 TSTTGMT
+594 
-601 QDSINAYNAK
+601 
-611 LTAARNKIQQINQ
+611 
-624 VLAGSPTVEQIN
+624 
-636 TNTSAANQAKSDLDH
+636 
-651 ARQALTPDK
+651 
-660 APLQNAKTQLEQ
+660 
-672 SINQPTDTTGMTT
+672 
-685 ASLNAYNQKL
+685 
-695 QAARQKLTEINQV
+695 
-708 LNGNPTVQ
+708 
-716 NINDK
+716 
-721 VTEANQ
+721 
-727 AKDQLNTARQG
+727 
-738 LTLDRQPA
+738 
-746 LTTLHGASNLNQAQ
+746 
-760 QNNFTQ
+760 
-766 QINAAQNHAALET
+766 
-779 IKSNITALNT
+779 
-789 AMTKLKD
+789 
-796 SVADNNTI
+796 
-804 KSGQNYTDATPAN
+804 
-817 KQAYDNAVNAAKGV
+817 
-831 IGETTN
+831 
-837 PTMDVNTVNQKA
+837 
-849 ASVKSTKDALD
+849 
-860 GQQNLQRAK
+860 
-869 TEATNAI
+869 
-876 THASDLNQAQK
+876 
-887 NALTQQV
+887 
-894 NSAQNVQAV
+894 
-903 NDIKQTTH
+903 
-911 SLNTAMTGL
+911 
-920 KRGVA
+920 
-925 NHNQVVQSDNYVN
+925 
-938 ADTNKKNDYN
+938 
-948 NAYNHANDIINGNAQ
+948 
-963 HPVITPSDV
+963 
-972 NNALSNVTSKEHAL
+972 
-986 NGEAKLNAAKQEA
+986 
-999 NTALGHLNN
+999 
-1008 LNNAQRQNLQSQI
+1008 
-1021 NGAHQI
+1021 
-1027 DAVNTIKQNATNL
+1027 
-1040 NSAMG
+1040 
-1045 NLRQAVA
+1045 
-1052 DKDQV
+1052 
-1057 KRTEDYADADTAKQ
+1057 
-1071 NAYNSA
+1071 
-1077 VSSAETIINQTTNP
+1077 
-1091 TMSVDDV
+1091 
-1098 NRATSAVTSNKNA
+1098 
-1111 LNGDEKLAQSKT
+1111 
-1123 DAARAIDALPHLNNA
+1123 
-1138 QKADVK
+1138 
-1144 SKINAASNIAGV
+1144 
-1156 NTVKQQGTDLNTAM
+1156 
-1170 GNLQGAINDEQT
+1170 
-1182 TLNSQ
+1182 
-1187 NYQDATPSKKTA
+1187 
-1199 YTNAVQAAKDILNKS
+1199 
-1214 NGQNKTKDQVTEAMN
+1214 
-1229 QLNSAKNNLDGTR
+1229 
-1242 LLDQAKQTAK
+1242 
-1252 QQLNNMTH
+1252 
-1260 LTTAQKTNLTNQ
+1260 
-1272 INSGT
+1272 
-1277 TVAGV
+1277 
-1282 HTVQSNANTL
+1282 
-1292 DQAMNTLR
+1292 
-1300 QSIANKDATKASE
+1300 
-1313 DYVDANNDKQTAYN
+1313 
-1327 NAVAAA
+1327 
-1333 ETIINANSNPEMNP
+1333 
-1347 STITQKAEQVNSSK
+1347 
-1361 TALNGDENL
+1361 
-1370 AAAKQNAKT
+1370 
-1379 YLNTLTSITDAQK
+1379 
-1392 NNLISQISSATR
+1392 
-1404 VSGVDTVK
+1404 
-1412 QNAQHL
+1412 
-1418 DQAMASLQSGINN
+1418 
-1431 ESQVK
+1431 
-1436 SSEKYR
+1436 
-1442 DADTNKQQEYDNAI
+1442 
-1456 TAAKAILNKST
+1456 
-1467 GPNTAQNAVEAA
+1467 
-1479 LQRVNNAKDALNGD
+1479 NGD
-1493 AKLIAAQNAAKQ
+1493 AKL
-1505 HLGTLTHI
+1505 
-1513 TTAQRNDLTNQI
+1513 
-1525 SQATNLAGV
+1525 S
-1534 ESVKQS
+1534 
-1540 ANSLDGA
+1540 
-1547 MGNLQTAINDK
+1547 
-1558 SGTLASQNFLD
+1558 
-1569 ADEQKRNAY
+1569 
-1578 NQAVSAAETILNKQ
+1578 
-1592 TGPNTAKTAVEQ
+1592 
-1604 ALNNVNNAKHALNGT
+1604 
-1619 QNLNNAK
+1619 
-1626 QAAITAINGASDLNQ
+1626 
-1641 KQKDALKTQANGAQ
+1641 
-1655 RVSNAQD
+1655 
-1662 VQRNATELNTAMG
+1662 
-1675 TLKHAIADKTN
+1675 
-1686 TLASSKY
+1686 
-1693 VNADSTKQNAYTTK
+1693 
-1707 VTNAEHIISGTPT
+1707 
-1720 VVTTPSEV
+1720 
-1728 TAAANQV
+1728 
-1735 NSAKQELNG
+1735 
-1744 DERLRVAKQ
+1744 
-1753 NANTAIDALTQLN
+1753 
-1766 TPQKAKLKEQ
+1766 
-1776 VGQANRLEDVQT
+1776 
-1788 VQTNGQALNNAM
+1788 
-1800 KGLRDSIANE
+1800 
-1810 TTVKASQN
+1810 
-1818 YTDASSNNQSTYN
+1818 
-1831 SAVSNAKG
+1831 
-1839 IINQTNNP
+1839 
-1847 TMDTSAITQATTQV
+1847 
-1861 NNAKN
+1861 
-1866 GLNGAE
+1866 
-1872 NLRNA
+1872 
-1877 QNTAKQNLNTLSHLT
+1877 
-1892 NNQKSAI
+1892 
-1899 STQIDRA
+1899 
-1906 GHVSEVTAAKNA
+1906 
-1918 ATELNTQ
+1918 
-1925 MGNLE
+1925 
-1930 QAIHDQNTVKQ
+1930 
-1941 SVKFTDADK
+1941 
-1950 AKRDAYTNAVSR
+1950 
-1962 AEAILNKTQGAN
+1962 
-1974 TSKQDVEAAIQN
+1974 
-1986 VSSAK
+1986 
-1991 NALNGDQNVTNA
+1991 
-2003 KNAAKNALNNL
+2003 
-2014 TSINNA
+2014 
-2020 QKRDLTTKIDQATTV
+2020 
-2035 AGVEAVSN
+2035 
-2043 TGTQLNTAMANLQN
+2043 
-2057 GINDKTNTLAS
+2057 
-2068 ENYHDA
+2068 
-2074 DSDKKTAYTQAVT
+2074 
-2087 NAENI
+2087 
-2092 LNKNSGSN
+2092 
-2100 LDKTAVENALSQVA
+2100 
-2114 NAKGALNGN
+2114 
-2123 HNLEQA
+2123 
-2129 KSNANTTINGLQH
+2129 
-2142 LTTAQKDKLKQQVQQ
+2142 
-2157 AQNVAGVDTVKSSAN
+2157 
-2172 TLNGAMGTLR
+2172 
-2182 NSIQDNTATKNG
+2182 
-2194 QNYLDATGSNK
+2194 
-2205 TNYNNA
+2205 
-2211 VDSANGVI
+2211 
-2219 NATSNPNMDAN
+2219 
-2230 AINQIA
+2230 
-2236 TQVTSTK
+2236 
-2243 NALDGTHNLTQAKQT
+2243 
-2258 ATNAIDGATNL
+2258 
-2269 NKAQKDAL
+2269 
-2277 KAQVT
+2277 
-2282 SAQRVANV
+2282 
-2290 TSIQQTANELNTAMG
+2290 
-2305 QLQHGID
+2305 
-2312 DENATKQTQKYRD
+2312 
-2325 AEQSKKTAYDQAV
+2325 
-2338 AAAKAIL
+2338 
-2345 NKQTGS
+2345 
-2351 NSDKAA
+2351 
-2357 VDRALQQ
+2357 
-2364 VTSTKDALNGDAK
+2364 
-2377 LAEAKAAAKQNLGT
+2377 EAKAAAKQNLGT
-2391 LNHITNAQRTD
+2391 LNHITNAQRTA

-2492 RAKAALNGAENLRNA
+2492 RAKAALNGAENLRNT

-2597 NATNNPNMDAN
+2597 NATNTPNMDAN

-2623 LNGVQNLAQ
+2623 LNGAQNLAQ

-2738 ATSQVNAAK
+2738 VTSQVNAAK

-2758 AKENANNTIDG
+2758 AKAHANNTIDG

-2786 SATTLEGVQTVK
+2786 SATTLDGVQTVK

-2831 PTNRNEY
+2831 PNNRNEY

-2900 NAQKDALTRS
+2900 NAQKDALTHS

-2934 HSLQN
+2934 RSLQN
-2939 GINDEA
+2939 GINDET

-2950 QKYLDAEPIK
+2950 QKYLDAEPSK

-3173 GVEHTATELNTAMTA
+3173 GVEHTATELNNAMTA

-3225 IVSGTP
+3225 IISGTP
-3231 TPTLTPAD
+3231 TPTLTPSD

-3309 SAMKGLRD
+3309 TAMKGLRD

-3328 QNYTDASPNNRSEYD
+3328 QNYTDASQNKQTDYNN
-3343 SAVTAAKAII
+3343 AVSAAKAII
-3353 DQTTS
+3353 GQTSS
-3358 PSMNAQEINQAKDQ
+3358 PTMDAQEINQAKDQ

-3403 TDAQKDAVK
+3403 TDAQKEAAK

-3457 TDADEA
+3457 TDADEV

-3489 DNVES
+3489 DGVET

-3513 NAKSTAKNALNN
+3513 NAKTNAKNALNN

-3534 EALKTQ
+3534 DALKSQ
-3540 IEGASTVAGVNQVS
+3540 IEGATTVAGVNQVS
-3554 TTASELNTAMSN
+3554 TSASELNTAMSN

-3572 DEAATK
+3572 DETATK

-3585 ADRDKQTAYNDA
+3585 ADREKQAAYNDA
-3597 VTAAKT
+3597 VSAAKT
-3603 LLDKTAGSND
+3603 LLNKTAGAND

-3623 RVNTAKTALN
+3623 RVNTAKSALN

-3649 ATMSHLTNAQKAN
+3649 ATMSHLTDAQKSN
-3662 LTEQIERGTT
+3662 LTSQIESGTT
-3672 VAGVQGIQ
+3672 VSGVQGIQ
-3680 ANAGTLDQAMNQ
+3680 ANAGTLNEAMNQ

-3701 TTKSSE
+3701 ATKSSE

-3772 TDIGRLTDLNNAQR
+3772 TEIGRLSDLNNAQQ
-3786 TAANAEVDQAPNL
+3786 TSANAEVDQAPNL

-3826 DNTKRSVN
+3826 DTTKRSVN
-3834 YTDADQ
+3834 YTDADH

-3852 AEAITNANGSNANE
+3852 AEGITNANGSNADE
-3866 TQVQAALNQ
+3866 AQVQTALNQ
-3875 LNQAKNDLNGD
+3875 LNQAKNNLNGD
-3886 NKVAQA
+3886 NKVAKA
-3892 KETAKRA
+3892 KEAAKRA

-3918 DNATTVADVTAAQN
+3918 DNATTVAGVTAAQN

-3983 KANGQNMT
+3983 KAHGQNMT

-4003 TAKNALNGDANV
+4003 NAKNALNGDANV

-4043 IEGAT
+4043 IEDAT
-4048 TVNGVNSVKTKAQD
+4048 TVNGVNGVKTKAQD

-4067 QRLESA
+4067 QRLQSA
-4073 IANKDQTKASE
+4073 IANKDQTKANE

-4093 KTAFDNAIIQA
+4093 KTAFDNAITQA

-4122 QAIQSVTSTENALNG
+4122 QTIQSVTSTENALNG

-4180 DLKNSATSLNNAMD
+4180 DLKNSATSLNSAMD

-4332 KASQPYVDADT
+4332 KASQPYVDADR

-4366 TLNPSA
+4366 TLDPSA
-4372 VTQAANQVN
+4372 VTQAANQVS
-4381 TNKTALNGAQNLANK
+4381 TNKTALNGAQNLENK

-4422 TNAPNISTVNQV
+4422 TNAPNINTVNQV

-4522 KNNANQR
+4522 KNNANQT

-4570 MGNLKNSLNDK
+4570 MGNLKDSLNDK

-4598 NAYNEAVRNAE
+4598 NAYNEAIRNAE
-4609 NILNK
+4609 KILNK

-4641 TQNLEKAKQHANT
+4641 SQNLEKAKQHANT

-4666 KDALKQLVQQ
+4666 KEALKQLVQQ

-4704 ADNATTKQ
+4704 SDNATTKQ
-4712 NQNYTDAS
+4712 NQNYTDSS

-4740 TTNPTLDP
+4740 TTSPTLDP

-4791 QKQAVTNQINGAHTV
+4791 QKQAVTDQINGAHTV

-4830 ADKDATKATVNFT
+4830 ADKNDTKATVNFT

-4883 VNATKQALNG
+4883 VNAAKQALNG

-4973 DKQNAYNQAVAKAE
+4973 DKQNAYKQAVAKAE

-5017 NGNTNLATAKQNV
+5017 NGNTNLAKAKQNV
-5030 QQAIDQLPNL
+5030 QHAIDQLPNL

-5071 NDAMTQL
+5071 NDAMTQLKQGIANKAQIKGSENYHDADTDKQTAYDNAVTKAEELLKQTTNPTMDPNTIQQALTKVNDTNQALNGNQKLADAKQAAKTNLGTLDHLNDAQKQALTTQVEQAPDIATVNNVKQNAQNLNNAMTNLSNALQDKTETLNSINFTDADKAKKDAYTNAVAHAEDILSKANGSNASQTEVEQAMQRVNEAKQALNGSDNVQRAKDAAKQVITNANDLNQAQKDALKQQVDAAQTVANVNTIKQTAQDLNQAMTQL

-5135 VNQAKGDLNGNHNL
+5135 VTQAKGDLNGNHNL

-5224 QDKQQAYNNAAN
+5224 QDKQQAYNNATN

-5250 APDTVTQAVTTM
+5250 TPDTVTQAVTTM

-5270 GDEKLAQAK
+5270 GDEKLAHAK
-5279 QDALANLDTLRD
+5279 QDAIANLDTLRD

-5346 HDADVDK
+5346 HDADADK

-5384 LTQVTDAKNSL
+5384 LTQVTDAKNGL

-5408 KDAVS
+5408 KDAVNA
-5413 GMTHLNDA
+5413 MTHLNDA

-5426 KGQIDQSPEIATVN
+5426 KGQIDQSAEIATVT
-5440 QVKQTATSLDQAMD
+5440 QVKQTATSLDQAMN
-5454 QLSQAINDKDQIL
+5454 QLSQAINDKTQTL
-5467 ADGNY
+5467 TDGNY

-5538 ANLTHLND
+5538 VNLTHLND
-5546 AQKQSFESQI
+5546 AQKQSVESQI
-5556 TQAPL
+5556 TQASL

-5569 QKAQTLDH
+5569 QKAQALDH
-5577 AMELLRNSV
+5577 AMELLRNSI
-5586 ADNQTTLASEDYH
+5586 ADNQATLASEDYH

-5606 NDYNKAVTA
+5606 NDYNQAVTA

-5623 TSPTMNPDDVNGAT
+5623 TSPTMNPDDVNRAT

-5646 LDGDENLAAAK
+5646 LDGDENLVAAK

-5680 QITQSSDIAAVN
+5680 QIARSSDIAAVN

-5714 HQAVEQRG
+5714 HQVVEQRG
-5722 NFINADT
+5722 NFVNADT

-5735 NTAVNEAAAM
+5735 TTAVNEAEAM

-5827 NQAMHGLRQ
+5827 NQAMHGLRE

-5882 AINQAAATV
+5882 AINQAATTV

-5902 KLQNDKDHAKQTVS
+5902 KLQNDKDRAKQTVS

-5937 TRTAVKQ
+5937 TRTAVNH
-5944 DLTEAQALDQLM
+5944 DLAEAQALDQLM

-5973 AYVNAEPNKKQAY
+5973 AYVNAEPNKKQAF

-6009 VSSATQAVISSKNA
+6009 VTSATQAVTSSKNA

-6212 NSIQDQQQTEAGS
+6212 NSIQDQQQTESGS
-6225 KFINEDKPQKDAYQA
+6225 KFINEGKPQKDAYQA
-6240 AVQNA
+6240 AVQ
-6245 KDLINQTNNPTLDK
+6245 
-6259 AQVEQLTQAVNQ
+6259 
-6271 AKDNLHGD
+6271 H
-6279 QKLADDKQHAVTDLN
+6279 
-6294 QLNGLNNPQRQALES
+6294 
-6309 QINNAATRDEVA
+6309 
-6321 QKLAEAKA
+6321 
-6329 LDQAMQAL
+6329 
-6337 RNSIQDQQQTES
+6337 
-6349 GSKFINEDK
+6349 
-6358 PQKDAYQAAVQNAK
+6358 AK

-6415 VTTVNALPNL
+6415 VTTVNTLPNL

-6468 QVNTDKAQPNYT
+6468 QVNVDKVQPNYT

-6499 ITDPTNGSNANKD
+6499 ITDPNNGSNANKD

-6551 NADQIATA
+6551 NADQIASA

-6588 LQQAVNEHA
+6588 LQQAVNDHT

-6607 ADSDKQNAYKQA
+6607 ADSDKQKAYKQA

-6642 ILNAKQALNGD
+6642 ILNAKQALTGD

-6688 NDLNQIQQ
+6688 DDLNQIQQ

-6708 DQLSQEITGNEGRTK
+6708 NQLSQEITGNEGRTK

-6728 VNADTQVKQ
+6728 VNADTQVKR

-6742 VDKAKQAL
+6742 VDKAKEAL
-6750 DKSTGQNLTAEQVI
+6750 NKATGQNLTAEEVI

-6769 ITAAKKALNGE
+6769 VTAAKQALNGE
-6780 ERLNNRKA
+6780 ERLNNRKS

-6819 KASRAINRATKL
+6819 KASRAINRAVQL
-6831 DNAMGAVQQ
+6831 DDAMGAVQQ
-6840 YIDEQHLGVISS
+6840 YIDEHHLDVISS

-6861 LKANYDNAIANA
+6861 LKANYDNAITNA
-6873 AHELDK
+6873 THELDK
-6879 VQGNAIAKAE
+6879 VQGSAIAKAE
-6889 AEQLKQNIIDAQN
+6889 AEQLKQHIIDAQK
-6902 ALNGDQNLANAKD
+6902 ALNGDQNLATAKD
-6915 KANAFVNSL
+6915 KANAFVDTL
-6924 NGLNQQQQDLAHKAI
+6924 NGLNQQQQDLAHQAI
-6939 NNADTVSDVT
+6939 NNADTVTGIANIIND
-6949 DIVNNQIDLNDAMET
+6949 QIDLNNAMET

-6969 DNEIPNAEQTVN
+6969 DNEIPTAEQTVN
-6981 YQNADDNA
+6981 YQNADDVA
-6989 KTNFD
+6989 KSNFD
-6994 DAKRLANTLLNS
+6994 DAKRLANTLINS
-7006 DNTNVNDINGA
+7006 DHTNVNDINGA
-7017 IQTVN
+7017 IQTVK
-7022 DAIHNLNGDQR
+7022 DAIQNLNGEQR
-7033 LQDAKDKAIQSI
+7033 LQEAKDKAIQ
-7045 NQALA
+7045 NVNKVLA
-7050 NKLKEIEASNATDQD
+7050 DKLKEIEASNATDQD

-7071 KAEELANSIINN
+7071 KAEALANSIINN

-7088 SNQAVSQVQ
+7088 SNQDVSQVQ

-7127 QSLIDEI
+7127 QALIDEI

-7166 MTKEEIEQA
+7166 MA
-7175 KAQLAQALQD
+7175 
-7185 IKDLVKAKEDAKQD
+7185 
-7199 VDKQVQALI
+7199 
-7208 DEIDQN
+7208 
-7214 PNLTDKEKQALKD
+7214 
-7227 RINQI
+7227 
-7232 LQQGHN
+7232 
-7238 GINNAMTKE
+7238 
-7247 EIEQAKAQLA
+7247 
-7257 QALQDIKD
+7257 
-7265 LVKAKENAKQDIDKR
+7265 
-7280 VQALIDEIDQNP
+7280 
-7292 NLTDKEKQALKDRI
+7292 
-7306 NQILQQGHNDINNA
+7306 
-7320 LTKEEIEQAKA
+7320 KEEIEQAKA

-7374 QKAKALKEI
+7374 QKAKVLKEI
-7383 DEAEKRALQNVEN
+7383 DEAEKRALENIEN
-7396 AQTID
+7396 AQTKD
-7401 QLNRGLNL
+7401 QLNQGLNL

-7423 EQPAVNEI
+7423 AQPAVNEI
-7431 FEATPEQILVNGEL
+7431 FDATPEQILVNGEL

-7460 HINLIDQLSAE
+7460 HINLIDQLTAE
-7471 VIDTPSTATIS
+7471 VIDTPSTESIS

-7509 KELSVVKQQA
+7509 KELTVVKQQA
-7519 IESIENAAQQKIDE
+7519 IESIENAAQQKIND
-7533 INNSVTLTLEQKEAA
+7533 INNHATLTPEQKEAA

-7556 QQAIDYINNAPDVH
+7556 QQAIEQINNAADVH
-7570 SVEEIQQQEQAH
+7570 TVEEVQHQEQAH
-7582 IEQFYPEQ
+7582 IEQFNPDQ
-7590 FTIEQAKS
+7590 FTIDQAKS
-7598 NAIKSIEDA
+7598 NAIKSITDA

-7612 DEIKARTDLTDKEKQ
+7612 DEINASKDLTDKEKQ
-7627 EAIAKLNQLKEQAIQ
+7627 EAISKLNQLKEQSIQ

-7653 SEQLEQFKAQMKA
+7653 TQQLDQFKAQLKV
-7666 ANPTA
+7666 ANPFA
-7671 KELAKRKQEAIS
+7671 KELEKRKKVAIS
-7683 RIKDFSNEKIN
+7683 KIKDISTDKIDR
-7694 SIRNSEIGTTDEKQA
+7694 IRNSTIGTAEERQA
-7709 AMNQINE
+7709 AMNRINE

-7728 HTLQQVEAALNNGIA
+7728 HTPQQVEAALNNGIA
-7743 RISAVQIVISDR
+7743 RILAVQIVTSDHS
-7755 AKQSSSTGNESNS
+7755 KHSSNSDGQSNS
-7768 HLTIGYGTAN
+7768 HISIGYGTVN
-7778 HPFNSS
+7778 HPYNSTTS
-7784 TIGHKKKIDE
+7784 GHKKKLDQDDE
-7794 DDDIDPLH
+7794 IDPLH
-7802 MRHFSN
+7802 MRHFGDRI
-7808 NFGNVIKNAI
+7808 GNVIKNAL

-7843 EEELEIRDNN
+7843 EEELEIRDNS
-7853 KDSIK
+7853 KDKKKGSI
-7858 ETLDDT
+7858 EGT

-7873 RRRKEDEEDVT
+7873 RRRKEDEE
-7884 VEEKDTLNNGES
+7884 N
-7896 LDKVKHTPF
+7896 
-7905 FLPKRRRKED
+7905 
-7915 EEDVEVT
+7915 VEVT
-7922 NENTDEK
+7922 NEHTDEK
-7929 VLQDNEHSPIL
+7929 VLQDNEHSPLL

-7988 NLLKS
+7988 KPSKKVAAKKKKKKSKKNKK

>member
-1 MGNGAEHS
+1 
-9 KTINVVRGQNNQWT
+9 
-23 IANKPDYVTLD
+23 
-34 AQTGKVT
+34 
-41 FNANTIKPN
+41 
-50 SSITITPK
+50 
-58 AGTGHSVSS
+58 
-67 NPSTLTAP
+67 
-75 AAHTVNTTEIVKDY
+75 
-89 GSNVTAAEI
+89 
-98 NNAVQVANKR
+98 
-108 TATIKNGTA
+108 
-117 MPTNLAG
+117 
-124 GSTTTI
+124 
-130 PVTVTYN
+130 
-137 DGSTEEVQE
+137 
-146 SIFTK
+146 
-151 ADKRELITAKNHLDD
+151 
-166 PVSTEG
+166 
-172 KKPGTITQYNN
+172 
-183 AMHNAQQ
+183 
-190 QINTAK
+190 
-196 TEAQQVINNERAT
+196 
-209 PQQVSD
+209 
-215 ALTKVRAA
+215 
-223 QTKID
+223 
-228 QAKALLQ
+228 
-235 NKEDNSQL
+235 
-243 VTSKNNLQSSVN
+243 
-255 QVPSTAGMT
+255 
-264 QQSIDNYNAKKREAE
+264 
-279 TEITAAQRVIDN
+279 
-291 GDATAQQI
+291 
-299 SDEKH
+299 
-304 RVDNALTALNQA
+304 
-316 KHDLTADTHALEQ
+316 
-329 AVQQLNRTGT
+329 
-339 TTGKKPASITA
+339 
-350 YNNSIRALQS
+350 
-360 DLTSAKNSA
+360 
-369 NAIIQKPIRT
+369 
-379 VQEVQSALTNV
+379 
-390 NRVNERLTQAINQL
+390 
-404 VPLADNSALRTA
+404 
-416 KTKLDEEINKSVT
+416 
-429 TDGMTQSSIQA
+429 
-440 YENAK
+440 
-445 RAGQTES
+445 
-452 TNAQNVINNG
+452 
-462 DATDQQIAAE
+462 
-472 KTKVEE
+472 
-478 KYNSL
+478 
-483 KQAIAGLTPDLAP
+483 
-496 LQTAKTQLQNDIDQ
+496 
-510 PTSTT
+510 
-515 GMTSTSVATF
+515 
-525 NEKLSAAR
+525 
-533 TKIQEIDRVLAS
+533 
-545 HPDVATIR
+545 
-553 QNVTAANAAKTALDQ
+553 
-568 ARNGLT
+568 
-574 VDKAPLEN
+574 
-582 AKNQLQHSIDTQ
+582 
-594 TSTTGMT
+594 
-601 QDSINAYNAK
+601 
-611 LTAARNKIQQINQ
+611 
-624 VLAGSPTVEQIN
+624 
-636 TNTSAANQAKSDLDH
+636 
-651 ARQALTPDK
+651 
-660 APLQNAKTQLEQ
+660 
-672 SINQPTDTTGMTT
+672 
-685 ASLNAYNQKL
+685 
-695 QAARQKLTEINQV
+695 
-708 LNGNPTVQ
+708 
-716 NINDK
+716 
-721 VTEANQ
+721 
-727 AKDQLNTARQG
+727 
-738 LTLDRQPA
+738 
-746 LTTLHGASNLNQAQ
+746 
-760 QNNFTQ
+760 
-766 QINAAQNHAALET
+766 
-779 IKSNITALNT
+779 
-789 AMTKLKD
+789 
-796 SVADNNTI
+796 
-804 KSGQNYTDATPAN
+804 
-817 KQAYDNAVNAAKGV
+817 
-831 IGETTN
+831 
-837 PTMDVNTVNQKA
+837 
-849 ASVKSTKDALD
+849 
-860 GQQNLQRAK
+860 
-869 TEATNAI
+869 
-876 THASDLNQAQK
+876 
-887 NALTQQV
+887 
-894 NSAQNVQAV
+894 
-903 NDIKQTTH
+903 
-911 SLNTAMTGL
+911 
-920 KRGVA
+920 
-925 NHNQVVQSDNYVN
+925 
-938 ADTNKKNDYN
+938 
-948 NAYNHANDIINGNAQ
+948 
-963 HPVITPSDV
+963 
-972 NNALSNVTSKEHAL
+972 
-986 NGEAKLNAAKQEA
+986 
-999 NTALGHLNN
+999 
-1008 LNNAQRQNLQSQI
+1008 
-1021 NGAHQI
+1021 
-1027 DAVNTIKQNATNL
+1027 
-1040 NSAMG
+1040 
-1045 NLRQAVA
+1045 
-1052 DKDQV
+1052 
-1057 KRTEDYADADTAKQ
+1057 
-1071 NAYNSA
+1071 
-1077 VSSAETIINQTTNP
+1077 
-1091 TMSVDDV
+1091 
-1098 NRATSAVTSNKNA
+1098 
-1111 LNGDEKLAQSKT
+1111 
-1123 DAARAIDALPHLNNA
+1123 
-1138 QKADVK
+1138 
-1144 SKINAASNIAGV
+1144 
-1156 NTVKQQGTDLNTAM
+1156 
-1170 GNLQGAINDEQT
+1170 
-1182 TLNSQ
+1182 
-1187 NYQDATPSKKTA
+1187 
-1199 YTNAVQAAKDILNKS
+1199 
-1214 NGQNKTKDQVTEAMN
+1214 
-1229 QLNSAKNNLDGTR
+1229 
-1242 LLDQAKQTAK
+1242 
-1252 QQLNNMTH
+1252 
-1260 LTTAQKTNLTNQ
+1260 
-1272 INSGT
+1272 
-1277 TVAGV
+1277 
-1282 HTVQSNANTL
+1282 
-1292 DQAMNTLR
+1292 
-1300 QSIANKDATKASE
+1300 
-1313 DYVDANNDKQTAYN
+1313 
-1327 NAVAAA
+1327 
-1333 ETIINANSNPEMNP
+1333 
-1347 STITQKAEQVNSSK
+1347 
-1361 TALNGDENL
+1361 
-1370 AAAKQNAKT
+1370 
-1379 YLNTLTSITDAQK
+1379 
-1392 NNLISQISSATR
+1392 
-1404 VSGVDTVK
+1404 
-1412 QNAQHL
+1412 
-1418 DQAMASLQSGINN
+1418 
-1431 ESQVK
+1431 
-1436 SSEKYR
+1436 
-1442 DADTNKQQEYDNAI
+1442 
-1456 TAAKAILNKST
+1456 
-1467 GPNTAQNAVEAA
+1467 
-1479 LQRVNNAKDALNGD
+1479 
-1493 AKLIAAQNAAKQ
+1493 
-1505 HLGTLTHI
+1505 
-1513 TTAQRNDLTNQI
+1513 
-1525 SQATNLAGV
+1525 
-1534 ESVKQS
+1534 
-1540 ANSLDGA
+1540 
-1547 MGNLQTAINDK
+1547 
-1558 SGTLASQNFLD
+1558 
-1569 ADEQKRNAY
+1569 
-1578 NQAVSAAETILNKQ
+1578 
-1592 TGPNTAKTAVEQ
+1592 
-1604 ALNNVNNAKHALNGT
+1604 
-1619 QNLNNAK
+1619 
-1626 QAAITAINGASDLNQ
+1626 
-1641 KQKDALKTQANGAQ
+1641 
-1655 RVSNAQD
+1655 
-1662 VQRNATELNTAMG
+1662 
-1675 TLKHAIADKTN
+1675 
-1686 TLASSKY
+1686 
-1693 VNADSTKQNAYTTK
+1693 
-1707 VTNAEHIISGTPT
+1707 
-1720 VVTTPSEV
+1720 
-1728 TAAANQV
+1728 
-1735 NSAKQELNG
+1735 
-1744 DERLRVAKQ
+1744 
-1753 NANTAIDALTQLN
+1753 
-1766 TPQKAKLKEQ
+1766 
-1776 VGQANRLEDVQT
+1776 
-1788 VQTNGQALNNAM
+1788 M

-1810 TTVKASQN
+1810 TTVKTSQN
-1818 YTDASSNNQSTYN
+1818 YTDASPNNQSTYN

-1899 STQIDRA
+1899 SSQIDRA
-1906 GHVSEVTAAKNA
+1906 GHVSEVTATKNA

-2043 TGTQLNTAMANLQN
+2043 TSTQLNTAMANLQN

-2194 QNYLDATGSNK
+2194 QNYLDATERNK

-2492 RAKAALNGAENLRNA
+2492 RAKAALNGADNLRNA

-2512 NTINGLPNLTQL
+2512 NTIDGLPNLTQL

-2623 LNGVQNLAQ
+2623 LNGAQNLAQ

-2677 LNGAMTALKAAIA
+2677 LNSAMTALKAAIA

-2720 NIINGTPNATLT
+2720 NIISGTPNATLT

-2738 ATSQVNAAK
+2738 AASQVNAAK

-2758 AKENANNTIDG
+2758 AKEHANNTIDG

-2786 SATTLEGVQTVK
+2786 SATTLDGVQTVK

-2831 PTNRNEY
+2831 PNNRNEY

-2863 QATSQVTTK
+2863 QVTSQVTTK
-2872 EHALN
+2872 EQALN
-2877 GAQNLAQAKT
+2877 GARNLAQAKT

-2939 GINDEA
+2939 GINDET

-2950 QKYLDAEPIK
+2950 QKYLDAEPSK

-3133 LERAKQAANTAITN
+3133 LDRAKQAANTAITN

-3309 SAMKGLRD
+3309 TAMKGLRD

-3328 QNYTDASPNNRSEYD
+3328 QNYTDASQNKQTDYN

-3353 DQTTS
+3353 GQTTS

-3481 AQGPNTAK
+3481 AQGPNTSK
-3489 DNVES
+3489 DGVET
-3494 ALQNVQR
+3494 ALENVQR

-3513 NAKSTAKNALNN
+3513 NAKTTAKNALNN

-3534 EALKTQ
+3534 EALKSQ
-3540 IEGASTVAGVNQVS
+3540 IEGATTVAGVNQVS

-3566 LQSGIN
+3566 LQNGIN

-3585 ADRDKQTAYNDA
+3585 ADREKQTAYNDA

-3633 GDARL
+3633 GDERL
-3638 NEAKNTAKQQL
+3638 NEAKNTAKQQV
-3649 ATMSHLTNAQKAN
+3649 ATMSHLTDAQKAN
-3662 LTEQIERGTT
+3662 LTSQIESGTT

-3701 TTKSSE
+3701 ATKSSE

-3720 NRAVSDAEGI
+3720 NDAVTNAEGI

-3772 TDIGRLTDLNNAQR
+3772 SDIGRLTDLNNAQR

-3892 KETAKRA
+3892 KESAKRA

-3918 DNATTVADVTAAQN
+3918 DNATTVAGVTAAQN

-3983 KANGQNMT
+3983 KAHGQNMT

-4048 TVNGVNSVKTKAQD
+4048 TVNGVNGVKTKAQD

-4067 QRLESA
+4067 QRLQSA

-4093 KTAFDNAIIQA
+4093 KTAFDNAITQA

-4147 ATQAIDNLT
+4147 AIQAIDNLT

-4205 IVAGGNYT
+4205 IVASGNYT

-4327 NKDEV
+4327 NKDDV
-4332 KASQPYVDADT
+4332 KASQPYVDADR

-4353 TSAENIINATSQP
+4353 TNAENIINATSQP
-4366 TLNPSA
+4366 TLDPSA
-4372 VTQAANQVN
+4372 VTQAANQVS

-4522 KNNANQR
+4522 KNNANQT

-4598 NAYNEAVRNAE
+4598 NAYNEAVHNAE

-4630 QVNTTKAALNG
+4630 QVNATKAALNG

-4666 KDALKQLVQQ
+4666 KEALKQLVQQ

-4720 PNKKDAYNNAVTTA
+4720 QNKKDAYNNAVTTA

-4740 TTNPTLDP
+4740 TTSPTLDP

-4776 QATQSLGSL
+4776 QASQSLGSL

-4791 QKQAVTNQINGAHTV
+4791 QKQTVTDQINGAHTV

-4870 NATQTEVEQAIQQ
+4870 NATQAEVEQAIKQ
-4883 VNATKQALNG
+4883 VNAAKQALNG

-4987 ALISGTPDVV
+4987 ALISATPDVV

-5030 QQAIDQLPNL
+5030 QHAIDQLPNL
-5040 NQAQRDEYNKQIT
+5040 NQAQRDEYSKQIT

-5071 NDAMTQL
+5071 NDAMTQLKQGIANKAQIKGSENYHDADTDKQTAYDNAVTKAEELLKQTTNPTMDPNTIQQALTKVNDTNQALNGNQKLADAKQDAKTTLGTLDHLNDAQKQALTTQVEQAPDIATVNNVKQNAQNLNNAMTNLNNALQDKTETLNSINFTDADQAKKDAYTNAVSHAEGILSKANGSNASQTEVEQAMQRVNEAKQALNGNDNVQRAKDAAKQVITNANDLNQAQKDALKQQVDAAQTVANVNTIKQTAQDLNQAMTQL

-5236 QAQQIANGTPTPVL
+5236 QAQQIANGIPTPVL
-5250 APDTVTQAVTTM
+5250 TPDTVTQAVTTM

-5279 QDALANLDTLRD
+5279 QEALANLDTLRD

-5324 TAMGNLKQGIAN
+5324 TAMSNLKQGIAN

-5346 HDADVDK
+5346 HDADADK

-5377 PDDITRA
+5377 PDEITRA
-5384 LTQVTDAKNSL
+5384 LTQVTDAKNGL

-5454 QLSQAINDKDQIL
+5454 QLSQAINDKAQTL

-5491 ALLNKQSGTNEV
+5491 VLLNKQSGTNEV

-5606 NDYNKAVTA
+5606 NDYNQAVTA

-5882 AINQAAATV
+5882 AINQAATTV

-5973 AYVNAEPNKKQAY
+5973 AYVNAEPNKKQSY

-6061 ATTRD
+6061 AT
-6066 KVAEIIAQA
+6066 
-6075 QALNEA
+6075 
-6081 MKALKE
+6081 
-6087 SIKDQPQTEASSKF
+6087 
-6101 INEDQAQKDAYTQA
+6101 
-6115 VQHAKDLINK
+6115 
-6125 TTDPTLA
+6125 
-6132 KSIIDQ
+6132 
-6138 ATQAV
+6138 
-6143 TDAKNNLHGDQ
+6143 
-6154 KLAQDKQRATETLNN
+6154 
-6169 LSNLNTPQR
+6169 
-6178 QALENQINNAATR
+6178 TR

-6309 QINNAATRDEVA
+6309 QINNAATRGEVA

-6486 KEAVDQALQAAQS
+6486 KEAVDQALQAAES

-6512 AVEQALTKL
+6512 AVDQVLTKL

-6708 DQLSQEITGNEGRTK
+6708 DQLSQEITDNEGRTK

-6737 VYDEA
+6737 VYDET

-6750 DKSTGQNLTAEQVI
+6750 DKSTGQNLTAKQVI

-6769 ITAAKKALNGE
+6769 VTAAKKALNGE

-7017 IQTVN
+7017 IQAVN

-7127 QSLIDEI
+7127 QALIDEI

-7238 GINNAMTKE
+7238 DINNAMTKE
-7247 EIEQAKAQLA
+7247 AIEQAKERLA

-7265 LVKAKENAKQDIDKR
+7265 LVKAKEDAKNDIDKR

-7519 IESIENAAQQKIDE
+7519 IESIENAAQQKINE

-7556 QQAIDYINNAPDVH
+7556 QQAIDHVNNAPDVH

-7582 IEQFYPEQ
+7582 IEQFNPEQ

-7694 SIRNSEIGTTDEKQA
+7694 SIRNSEIGTADEKQA

-7743 RISAVQIVISDR
+7743 RISAVQIVTSDR

-7784 TIGHKKKIDE
+7784 TIGHKKKLDE

-7884 VEEKDTLNNGES
+7884 VEEKDSLNNGES

-7929 VLQDNEHSPIL
+7929 VLKDNEHSPL
-7940 IAKRRKDKE
+7940 LFAKRRKDKE
-7949 VDVETTTSIESNE
+7949 EDVETTTSIESKDE
-7962 DDAPLL
+7962 DVPLL

-7975 KDNQSKGKKSASK
+7975 KDNQSKDKKSASK
-7988 NLLKS
+7988 NTSKKVAAKKKKKKAKKNKK

>member
-1 MGNGAEHS
+1 MNYRDKIQKFSIRKYTVGTFSTVIATLVFLGFNTSQAHAAETNQPASVVKQKQQSNNEQTENRESQVQNSQNSQNSQSLSATHENEQPNNSQANLVNQKVAQSSTTNDEQPASQNVNTKKDSATAATTQPDKEESKHKQNESQSANKNGNDNRAAHVENHEANVVTASDSSDNGNVQHDRNELQAFFDANYHDYRFIDRENADSGTFNYVKGIFDKINTLLGSNDPINNKDLQLAYKELEQAVALIRTMPQRQQTSRRSNRIQTRSVESRAAEPRSVSDYQNANSSYYVENANDGSGYPVGTYINASSKGAPYNLPTTPWNTLKASDSKEIALMTAKQTGDGYQWVIKFNKGHAPHQNMIFWFALPADQVPVGRTDFVTVNSDGTNVQWSHGAGAGANKPLQQMWEYGVNDPDRSHDFKIRNRSGQVIYSWPTVHVYSLEDLSRASDYFSEAGATPATKAFGRQNFEYINGQKPAESPGVPKVYTFIGQGDASYTISFKTQGPTVNKLYYAAGGRALEYNQLFMYSQLYVESTQDHQQRLNGLRQVVNRTYRIGTTKRVEVSQGNVQTKKVLESTNLNIDDFVDDPLSYVKTPSNKVLGFYPTNANTNAFRPGGVQELNEYQLSQLFTDQKLQEAARTRNPIRLMIGFDYPDGYGNSETLVPVNLTVLPEIQHNIKFFKNDDTQNIAEKPFSKQAGHPVFYVYAGNQGNASVNLGGSVTSIQPLRINLTSNENFTDKGWQITGIPRTLHIENSTNRTNNARERNIELVGNLLPGDYFGTIRFGRKEQLFEIRVKPHTPTITTTAEQLRGTALQKVPVNISGIPLDPSALVYLVAPTNQTTNGGSEADQIPSGYTILATGTPDGVHNTVTIRPQDYVVFIPPVGKQIRAVVYYNKVVASNMSNAVTILPDDIPPTINNPVGINAKYYRGDEVNFTMGVSDRHSGIKNTTITTLPSGWTSNLTKSDNKNGSLAITGRVSMNQAFNSDITFKVSATDNVNNTTNDSQSKHVSIHVGKISEDAHPIVLGNTEKVVVVNPTAVSNDEKQSIITAFMNKNQNIRGYLASTDPVTVDNNGNVTLHYRDGSSTTLDATNVMTYEPVVKSEYQTANAAKTATVTIAKGQSFNIGDIKQYFTLSNGQAIPNGTFTNITSDRTIPTAQEVSQMNAGTQLYHIVASNAYHKDTEDFYISLKIVDVKQPEGDQRVYRTSTYDLTTDEISKVKQAFINANRDVITLAEGDISVTNTPNGANVSTITVNINKGRLTKSFASNLANMNFLRWVNFPQDYTVTWTNAKIANRPTDGGLSWSDDHKSLIYRYDATLGTQITTNDILTMLKATTTVPGLRNNITGNEKAQAEAGGRPNYRTTGYSQSNATTDGQRQFTLNGQVIQILDIINPSNGYGGQPVTNSNTRANHSNSTVVNVNEPAANGAGAFTIDHVVKSNSTHNASDAVYKAQLYLTPYGPKQYVEHLNQNTGNTTDAINIYFVPSDLVNPTISVGNYTNHQVFSGETFTNTITANDNFGVQSVTVPNTSQITGTVDNNHQHVSATAPNVTSATSKTINLLATDTSGNTATTSFNVTVKPLRDKYRVGTSSTAANPVRIANISNNATVSQADQTTIINSLTFTSNAPNRNYATASANEITSKTVSNVSRTGNNANVTVTVTHQDGTTSTVTVPVKHVIPEIVAHSHYTVQGQDFPAGNGSSAADYFKLSNGSAIPDATITWVSGQAPNKDNTRIGEDITVTAHILIDGETTPITKTATYKVVRTVPKHVFETARGVLYPGVSDMYDAKQYVKPVNNSWSTNAQHMNFQFVGTYGPNKDVVGISTRLIRVTYDNRQTEDLTILSKVKPDPPRIDANSVTYKAGLTNQEIKVNNVLNNSSVKLFKADNTPLNVTNITHGSGFSSVVTVSDALPNGGIKAKSSISMNNVTYTTQDEHGQVVTVTRNESVDSNDSASVTVTPQLQATTEGAVFIKGGDGFDFGHVERFIQNPPHGATVAWHDSPDTWKNTVGNTHKTAVVTLPSGQGTRNVEVPVKVYPVANAKAPSRDVKGQNLTHGTNAIDYITFDPNTNTNGITAAWANRQQPNNQQAGVQHLNVDVTYPGISAAKRVPVTVNVYQFEFPQTTYTTTVGGTLASGTQASGYAHMQNASGLPTDGFTYKWNRDTTGTNDANWAAMNKPNTAQVVNAKYDVIYNGHTFATSLPAKFVVKDVQPAKPTVTETAAGAITIAPGANQTVNTHAGNVTTYADKLVIKRNGNVVTTFTRRNNTSPWVKEASADNVTGIVGTNNGITVAAGTFNPADTIQVVATQGSGETISDEQRSDDFTVVAPQPNQATTKIWQNGHIDITPNNPSGHLINPTQAMDIAYTEKVGNGAEHS

-445 RAGQTES
+445 RAGQTET

-515 GMTSTSVATF
+515 GMTSASVAAF
-525 NEKLSAAR
+525 NDKLSAAR

-611 LTAARNKIQQINQ
+611 LTAARNKVQQINQ
-624 VLAGSPTVEQIN
+624 VLAGSPTVDQIN

-721 VTEANQ
+721 VAEANQ

-903 NDIKQTTH
+903 NDIKQTTQ

-1008 LNNAQRQNLQSQI
+1008 LNNVQRQNLQSQI

-1077 VSSAETIINQTTNP
+1077 VSSAETIINQTANP

-1098 NRATSAVTSNKNA
+1098 NRATSAVTTNKSA
-1111 LNGDEKLAQSKT
+1111 LNGDEKLVQSKT

-1229 QLNSAKNNLDGTR
+1229 QVNSAKNNLDGTR

-1300 QSIANKDATKASE
+1300 QSIANNDATKASE

-1370 AAAKQNAKT
+1370 ATAKQNAKT

-1418 DQAMASLQSGINN
+1418 DQAMANLQNGINN

-1479 LQRVNNAKDALNGD
+1479 LQRVNTAKDALNGD

-1578 NQAVSAAETILNKQ
+1578 NQAISAAETILNKQ

-1604 ALNNVNNAKHALNGT
+1604 ALNNVNSAKHALNGT

-1641 KQKDALKTQANGAQ
+1641 KQKDALKAQANGAQ
-1655 RVSNAQD
+1655 RVSNAND

-1675 TLKHAIADKTN
+1675 QLQHAIADKTN

-1776 VGQANRLEDVQT
+1776 VGQANRLEDVQS
-1788 VQTNGQALNNAM
+1788 VQTNGQSLNNAM
-1800 KGLRDSIANE
+1800 KGLRYSIANE

-1818 YTDASSNNQSTYN
+1818 YTDASPNNQSTYN

-1899 STQIDRA
+1899 SSQIDRA

-1918 ATELNTQ
+1918 ATELNAQ

-1941 SVKFTDADK
+1941 GVNFTDADK

-1962 AEAILNKTQGAN
+1962 AETILNKTQGAN

-1986 VSSAK
+1986 VTSAK

-2057 GINDKTNTLAS
+2057 GINDK
-2068 ENYHDA
+2068 
-2074 DSDKKTAYTQAVT
+2074 
-2087 NAENI
+2087 
-2092 LNKNSGSN
+2092 
-2100 LDKTAVENALSQVA
+2100 
-2114 NAKGALNGN
+2114 
-2123 HNLEQA
+2123 
-2129 KSNANTTINGLQH
+2129 
-2142 LTTAQKDKLKQQVQQ
+2142 
-2157 AQNVAGVDTVKSSAN
+2157 AN
-2172 TLNGAMGTLR
+2172 TL
-2182 NSIQDNTATKNG
+2182 
-2194 QNYLDATGSNK
+2194 
-2205 TNYNNA
+2205 
-2211 VDSANGVI
+2211 
-2219 NATSNPNMDAN
+2219 
-2230 AINQIA
+2230 
-2236 TQVTSTK
+2236 
-2243 NALDGTHNLTQAKQT
+2243 
-2258 ATNAIDGATNL
+2258 
-2269 NKAQKDAL
+2269 
-2277 KAQVT
+2277 
-2282 SAQRVANV
+2282 
-2290 TSIQQTANELNTAMG
+2290 
-2305 QLQHGID
+2305 
-2312 DENATKQTQKYRD
+2312 
-2325 AEQSKKTAYDQAV
+2325 
-2338 AAAKAIL
+2338 
-2345 NKQTGS
+2345 
-2351 NSDKAA
+2351 
-2357 VDRALQQ
+2357 
-2364 VTSTKDALNGDAK
+2364 
-2377 LAEAKAAAKQNLGT
+2377 
-2391 LNHITNAQRTD
+2391 
-2402 LEGQINQATTVDGV
+2402 
-2416 NTVKTNANTLDGA
+2416 
-2429 MNSLQGSI
+2429 
-2437 NDKDATLRNQNY
+2437 
-2449 LDADESKRNAYTQ
+2449 
-2462 AVTAAEGILNKQT
+2462 
-2475 GGNTSKADVD
+2475 
-2485 NALNAVT
+2485 
-2492 RAKAALNGAENLRNA
+2492 
-2507 KTSAT
+2507 
-2512 NTINGLPNLTQL
+2512 
-2524 QKDNLKHQVEQA
+2524 
-2536 QNVAGVN
+2536 
-2543 GVKDKGNTLNTAMG
+2543 
-2557 ALRTSIQNDNT
+2557 
-2568 TKTSQ
+2568 
-2573 NYLDASDSN
+2573 
-2582 KNNYNTAVNNANGVI
+2582 
-2597 NATNNPNMDAN
+2597 
-2608 AINGMANQVNTTKAA
+2608 
-2623 LNGVQNLAQ
+2623 
-2632 AKTNATN
+2632 
-2639 TINNAHDLNQKQK
+2639 
-2652 DALKTQVNNAQRVS
+2652 
-2666 DANNVQHTATE
+2666 
-2677 LNGAMTALKAAIA
+2677 
-2690 DKERTKASGN
+2690 
-2700 YVNADQEKRQA
+2700 
-2711 YDSKVTNAE
+2711 
-2720 NIINGTPNATLT
+2720 
-2732 VNDVNS
+2732 
-2738 ATSQVNAAK
+2738 
-2747 TALNGDNNLRV
+2747 
-2758 AKENANNTIDG
+2758 
-2769 LAQLNNAQK
+2769 
-2778 AKLKEQVQ
+2778 
-2786 SATTLEGVQTVK
+2786 
-2798 NSSQTLNT
+2798 
-2806 AMKGL
+2806 
-2811 RDSIANEATIK
+2811 
-2822 AGQNYTDAS
+2822 
-2831 PTNRNEY
+2831 
-2838 DSAVTAAKAII
+2838 
-2849 NQTSNPTMEPNTIT
+2849 
-2863 QATSQVTTK
+2863 
-2872 EHALN
+2872 
-2877 GAQNLAQAKT
+2877 
-2887 TAKNNLNNLTSIN
+2887 
-2900 NAQKDALTRS
+2900 
-2910 IDGATT
+2910 
-2916 VAGVNQ
+2916 
-2922 ETAKATELNNAM
+2922 
-2934 HSLQN
+2934 
-2939 GINDEA
+2939 
-2945 QTKQT
+2945 
-2950 QKYLDAEPIK
+2950 
-2960 KSAYD
+2960 
-2965 QAVNAAKAILTKA
+2965 
-2978 SGQNVDKAAVE
+2978 
-2989 QALQNVNSTKT
+2989 
-3000 ALNGDAKLNEAKAAA
+3000 
-3015 KQTLGT
+3015 
-3021 LTHINNA
+3021 
-3028 QRTALDNEITQA
+3028 
-3040 TNVEGVNTVKAK
+3040 
-3052 AQQLDGAM
+3052 
-3060 GQLETSIRDKDTTL
+3060 
-3074 QSQNYQDADDA
+3074 
-3085 KRTAYS
+3085 
-3091 QAVNAAATILNKT
+3091 
-3104 AGGNTPKADVERA
+3104 
-3117 MQAVTQAN
+3117 
-3125 TALNGIQN
+3125 
-3133 LERAKQAANTAITN
+3133 
-3147 ASDLNTKQKEALKA
+3147 
-3161 QVTSAGRVSAAN
+3161 
-3173 GVEHTATELNTAMTA
+3173 
-3188 LKRAIADKAET
+3188 
-3199 KASGN
+3199 
-3204 YVNADANKRQ
+3204 
-3214 AYDEKVTAAEN
+3214 
-3225 IVSGTP
+3225 
-3231 TPTLTPAD
+3231 
-3239 VTNAATQVTN
+3239 
-3249 AKTQLNGNHNLEVAK
+3249 
-3264 QNANTAIDG
+3264 
-3273 LTSLNGPQKAKL
+3273 
-3285 KEQVGQATTLPNVQT
+3285 
-3300 VRDNAQTLN
+3300 
-3309 SAMKGLRD
+3309 
-3317 SIANEATIKAG
+3317 
-3328 QNYTDASPNNRSEYD
+3328 
-3343 SAVTAAKAII
+3343 
-3353 DQTTS
+3353 
-3358 PSMNAQEINQAKDQ
+3358 
-3372 VTAKQ
+3372 
-3377 QALNG
+3377 
-3382 QENLRTAQ
+3382 
-3390 TNAKQHLNGLSDL
+3390 
-3403 TDAQKDAVK
+3403 
-3412 RQIEGATHV
+3412 
-3421 NEVTQAQNNAD
+3421 
-3432 ALNTAMT
+3432 
-3439 NLKNGIQ
+3439 
-3446 DQNTIKQGVNF
+3446 
-3457 TDADEA
+3457 
-3463 KRNAY
+3463 
-3468 TNAVTQA
+3468 
-3475 EQILNK
+3475 
-3481 AQGPNTAK
+3481 
-3489 DNVES
+3489 
-3494 ALQNVQR
+3494 
-3501 AKNELNGNQNVA
+3501 
-3513 NAKSTAKNALNN
+3513 
-3525 LTSINNAQK
+3525 
-3534 EALKTQ
+3534 
-3540 IEGASTVAGVNQVS
+3540 
-3554 TTASELNTAMSN
+3554 
-3566 LQSGIN
+3566 
-3572 DEAATK
+3572 
-3578 AAQKYTD
+3578 
-3585 ADRDKQTAYNDA
+3585 
-3597 VTAAKT
+3597 
-3603 LLDKTAGSND
+3603 
-3613 NKAAVEQALQ
+3613 
-3623 RVNTAKTALN
+3623 
-3633 GDARL
+3633 
-3638 NEAKNTAKQQL
+3638 
-3649 ATMSHLTNAQKAN
+3649 
-3662 LTEQIERGTT
+3662 
-3672 VAGVQGIQ
+3672 
-3680 ANAGTLDQAMNQ
+3680 
-3692 LRQSIASKD
+3692 
-3701 TTKSSE
+3701 
-3707 DYQDANADLQNAY
+3707 
-3720 NRAVSDAEGI
+3720 
-3730 ISATNNPE
+3730 
-3738 MNPDTI
+3738 
-3744 NQKASQVNSAKSALN
+3744 
-3759 GDEKLA
+3759 
-3765 AAKQTAK
+3765 
-3772 TDIGRLTDLNNAQR
+3772 
-3786 TAANAEVDQAPNL
+3786 
-3799 AAVTAAKNKAT
+3799 
-3810 SLNTAMGN
+3810 
-3818 LKHALAEK
+3818 
-3826 DNTKRSVN
+3826 
-3834 YTDADQ
+3834 
-3840 PKQQAYDTAVTQ
+3840 
-3852 AEAITNANGSNANE
+3852 
-3866 TQVQAALNQ
+3866 
-3875 LNQAKNDLNGD
+3875 
-3886 NKVAQA
+3886 
-3892 KETAKRA
+3892 
-3899 LASYSNLNNA
+3899 
-3909 QSTAATSQI
+3909 
-3918 DNATTVADVTAAQN
+3918 
-3932 TANELNTAMGQ
+3932 
-3943 LQNGINDQNTVKQQ
+3943 
-3957 VNFTDADQGKKDAY
+3957 
-3971 TNAVTNAQGILD
+3971 
-3983 KANGQNMT
+3983 
-3991 KAQVEAALNQVT
+3991 
-4003 TAKNALNGDANV
+4003 
-4015 RQAKSDA
+4015 
-4022 KANLGT
+4022 
-4028 LTHLNNAQKQDLTSQ
+4028 
-4043 IEGAT
+4043 
-4048 TVNGVNSVKTKAQD
+4048 
-4062 LDGAM
+4062 
-4067 QRLESA
+4067 
-4073 IANKDQTKASE
+4073 
-4084 NYIDADPTK
+4084 
-4093 KTAFDNAIIQA
+4093 
-4104 ESYLNK
+4104 
-4110 DHGANKD
+4110 
-4117 KQAVE
+4117 
-4122 QAIQSVTSTENALNG
+4122 
-4137 DANLQRAKTE
+4137 
-4147 ATQAIDNLT
+4147 
-4156 HLNTPQKTALKQ
+4156 
-4168 QVNAAQRVSGVT
+4168 
-4180 DLKNSATSLNNAMD
+4180 
-4194 QLKQA
+4194 
-4199 IADHDT
+4199 
-4205 IVAGGNYT
+4205 
-4213 NASPDKQGAYTD
+4213 
-4225 AYNAAKNIVNG
+4225 
-4236 SPNVIT
+4236 
-4242 NAADVTAATQ
+4242 
-4252 RVNNAETGLNGD
+4252 
-4264 TNLATAKQQAK
+4264 
-4275 DALRQMTHLSDA
+4275 
-4287 QKQSITGQIDSATQV
+4287 
-4302 TGVQSVKDNA
+4302 
-4312 TNLDNAMN
+4312 
-4320 QLRNSIA
+4320 
-4327 NKDEV
+4327 
-4332 KASQPYVDADT
+4332 
-4343 DKQNAYNTAV
+4343 
-4353 TSAENIINATSQP
+4353 
-4366 TLNPSA
+4366 
-4372 VTQAANQVN
+4372 
-4381 TNKTALNGAQNLANK
+4381 
-4396 KQETTAN
+4396 
-4403 INQLSHLNN
+4403 
-4412 AQKQDLNTQV
+4412 
-4422 TNAPNISTVNQV
+4422 
-4434 KTKAEQLDQ
+4434 
-4443 AMERLINGIQD
+4443 
-4454 KDQVK
+4454 
-4459 QSVNFTDADPE
+4459 
-4470 KQTAYN
+4470 
-4476 NAVTAAENI
+4476 
-4485 INQANGT
+4485 
-4492 NANQS
+4492 
-4497 QVEAALSTVT
+4497 
-4507 TTKQAL
+4507 
-4513 NGDRKVTDA
+4513 
-4522 KNNANQR
+4522 
-4529 LSTLDNLNN
+4529 
-4538 AQKGAVTGNINQ
+4538 
-4550 AHTVAEVT
+4550 
-4558 QAIQTAQELNTA
+4558 
-4570 MGNLKNSLNDK
+4570 
-4581 DTTLGSQN
+4581 
-4589 FADADPEKK
+4589 
-4598 NAYNEAVRNAE
+4598 
-4609 NILNK
+4609 
-4614 STGTN
+4614 
-4619 VPKDQVEAAMN
+4619 
-4630 QVNTTKAALNG
+4630 
-4641 TQNLEKAKQHANT
+4641 
-4654 AIDGLS
+4654 
-4660 HLTNAQ
+4660 
-4666 KDALKQLVQQ
+4666 
-4676 STTVAEAQGNEQ
+4676 
-4688 KANNV
+4688 
-4693 DAAMDKLRQSI
+4693 
-4704 ADNATTKQ
+4704 
-4712 NQNYTDAS
+4712 
-4720 PNKKDAYNNAVTTA
+4720 
-4734 QGIIDQ
+4734 
-4740 TTNPTLDP
+4740 
-4748 TVINQAAGQVS
+4748 
-4759 TTKNALNGNENL
+4759 
-4771 EAAKQ
+4771 
-4776 QATQSLGSL
+4776 
-4785 DNLNNA
+4785 
-4791 QKQAVTNQINGAHTV
+4791 
-4806 DEANQIKQNAQN
+4806 
-4818 LNTAMGNLKQAI
+4818 
-4830 ADKDATKATVNFT
+4830 
-4843 DADQAK
+4843 
-4849 QQAYNTAVT
+4849 
-4858 NAENIISKANGG
+4858 
-4870 NATQTEVEQAIQQ
+4870 
-4883 VNATKQALNG
+4883 
-4893 NANVQHAKDEAT
+4893 
-4905 ALINSSNDLNQAQK
+4905 
-4919 DALKQQVQNA
+4919 
-4929 TTVAGVNNVKQTAQ
+4929 
-4943 ELNNAMTQL
+4943 
-4952 KQGIADKEQTKAD
+4952 
-4965 GNFVNADP
+4965 
-4973 DKQNAYNQAVAKAE
+4973 
-4987 ALISGTPDVV
+4987 
-4997 VTPSE
+4997 
-5002 ITAALNKVTQAKNDL
+5002 
-5017 NGNTNLATAKQNV
+5017 
-5030 QQAIDQLPNL
+5030 
-5040 NQAQRDEYNKQIT
+5040 
-5053 QATLVPN
+5053 
-5060 VNAIQQAATTL
+5060 
-5071 NDAMTQL
+5071 
-5078 KQGIADKDQTKANG
+5078 
-5092 NFVNADTDKQN
+5092 
-5103 AYNNAV
+5103 
-5109 AHAEQI
+5109 
-5115 ISGTPNANVDPQ
+5115 
-5127 QVAQALQQ
+5127 
-5135 VNQAKGDLNGNHNL
+5135 
-5149 QVAKDNANTAIDQL
+5149 
-5163 PNLNQPQ
+5163 
-5170 KTALKDQV
+5170 
-5178 SHAELVTGVNAIKQ
+5178 
-5192 NADALN
+5192 
-5198 NAMGTLKQQIQ
+5198 
-5209 ANSQVPQSVD
+5209 
-5219 FTQAD
+5219 
-5224 QDKQQAYNNAAN
+5224 
-5236 QAQQIANGTPTPVL
+5236 
-5250 APDTVTQAVTTM
+5250 
-5262 NQAKDALN
+5262 
-5270 GDEKLAQAK
+5270 
-5279 QDALANLDTLRD
+5279 
-5291 LNQPQRD
+5291 
-5298 ALRNQINQAQALAT
+5298 
-5312 VEQTKQNAQNVN
+5312 
-5324 TAMGNLKQGIAN
+5324 
-5336 KDTVKASENY
+5336 ASENY

-5882 AINQAAATV
+5882 AINQVAATV

-5944 DLTEAQALDQLM
+5944 DLTEVQALDQLM

-6212 NSIQDQQQTEAGS
+6212 NSIQDQQQTESGS

-6245 KDLINQTNNPTLDK
+6245 KDLINQTGNPTLDK
-6259 AQVEQLTQAVNQ
+6259 AQVEQLTHAFKQ

-6309 QINNAATRDEVA
+6309 QINNAATRGEVA

-6337 RNSIQDQQQTES
+6337 RNSIQDQQQTEA

-6425 NHAQQQALTDA
+6425 NHAQQQTLTDA

-6521 QEKENEL
+6521 QEKVNEL

-6597 NVEQTVDYTQ
+6597 NVEQTIDYTQ
-6607 ADSDKQNAYKQA
+6607 ADSDKQKAYKQA

-6750 DKSTGQNLTAEQVI
+6750 DKSSGQNLTAEQVI

-6769 ITAAKKALNGE
+6769 VTAAKKALNGE

-7017 IQTVN
+7017 IQAVN

-7127 QSLIDEI
+7127 QALIDEI

-7153 QILQQGHNGINNA
+7153 QILQQGHNDINNA
-7166 MTKEEIEQA
+7166 LTKEEIEQA

-7257 QALQDIKD
+7257 QALKEIKD
-7265 LVKAKENAKQDIDKR
+7265 LVKAKENAKQDVDKQ

-7320 LTKEEIEQAKA
+7320 MTKEEIEQAKA

-7556 QQAIDYINNAPDVH
+7556 QQAIDHVNNAPDVH
-7570 SVEEIQQQEQAH
+7570 SVEEIQQQEQAY
-7582 IEQFYPEQ
+7582 IEQFNPEQ

-7642 AIQRAQSIDEI
+7642 AIQRAQSISEI
-7653 SEQLEQFKAQMKA
+7653 TEQLEQFKAQMKA

-7694 SIRNSEIGTTDEKQA
+7694 SIRNSEIGTADEKQA

-7784 TIGHKKKIDE
+7784 TIGHKKKLDE

-7884 VEEKDTLNNGES
+7884 VEEKDSLNNGES

-7929 VLQDNEHSPIL
+7929 VLKDNEHSPL
-7940 IAKRRKDKE
+7940 LFAKRRKDKE
-7949 VDVETTTSIESNE
+7949 EDVETTTSIESKDE
-7962 DDAPLL
+7962 DVPLL

-7975 KDNQSKGKKSASK
+7975 KDNQSKDKKSASK
-7988 NLLKS
+7988 NTSKKVAAKKKKKKSKKNKK

>member
-1 MGNGAEHS
+1 M
-9 KTINVVRGQNNQWT
+9 
-23 IANKPDYVTLD
+23 
-34 AQTGKVT
+34 
-41 FNANTIKPN
+41 
-50 SSITITPK
+50 
-58 AGTGHSVSS
+58 
-67 NPSTLTAP
+67 
-75 AAHTVNTTEIVKDY
+75 
-89 GSNVTAAEI
+89 
-98 NNAVQVANKR
+98 
-108 TATIKNGTA
+108 
-117 MPTNLAG
+117 
-124 GSTTTI
+124 
-130 PVTVTYN
+130 
-137 DGSTEEVQE
+137 
-146 SIFTK
+146 
-151 ADKRELITAKNHLDD
+151 
-166 PVSTEG
+166 
-172 KKPGTITQYNN
+172 
-183 AMHNAQQ
+183 
-190 QINTAK
+190 
-196 TEAQQVINNERAT
+196 
-209 PQQVSD
+209 
-215 ALTKVRAA
+215 
-223 QTKID
+223 
-228 QAKALLQ
+228 
-235 NKEDNSQL
+235 
-243 VTSKNNLQSSVN
+243 
-255 QVPSTAGMT
+255 
-264 QQSIDNYNAKKREAE
+264 
-279 TEITAAQRVIDN
+279 
-291 GDATAQQI
+291 
-299 SDEKH
+299 
-304 RVDNALTALNQA
+304 
-316 KHDLTADTHALEQ
+316 
-329 AVQQLNRTGT
+329 
-339 TTGKKPASITA
+339 
-350 YNNSIRALQS
+350 
-360 DLTSAKNSA
+360 
-369 NAIIQKPIRT
+369 
-379 VQEVQSALTNV
+379 
-390 NRVNERLTQAINQL
+390 
-404 VPLADNSALRTA
+404 
-416 KTKLDEEINKSVT
+416 
-429 TDGMTQSSIQA
+429 
-440 YENAK
+440 
-445 RAGQTES
+445 
-452 TNAQNVINNG
+452 
-462 DATDQQIAAE
+462 
-472 KTKVEE
+472 
-478 KYNSL
+478 
-483 KQAIAGLTPDLAP
+483 
-496 LQTAKTQLQNDIDQ
+496 
-510 PTSTT
+510 
-515 GMTSTSVATF
+515 
-525 NEKLSAAR
+525 
-533 TKIQEIDRVLAS
+533 
-545 HPDVATIR
+545 
-553 QNVTAANAAKTALDQ
+553 
-568 ARNGLT
+568 
-574 VDKAPLEN
+574 
-582 AKNQLQHSIDTQ
+582 
-594 TSTTGMT
+594 
-601 QDSINAYNAK
+601 
-611 LTAARNKIQQINQ
+611 
-624 VLAGSPTVEQIN
+624 
-636 TNTSAANQAKSDLDH
+636 
-651 ARQALTPDK
+651 
-660 APLQNAKTQLEQ
+660 
-672 SINQPTDTTGMTT
+672 
-685 ASLNAYNQKL
+685 
-695 QAARQKLTEINQV
+695 
-708 LNGNPTVQ
+708 
-716 NINDK
+716 
-721 VTEANQ
+721 
-727 AKDQLNTARQG
+727 
-738 LTLDRQPA
+738 
-746 LTTLHGASNLNQAQ
+746 
-760 QNNFTQ
+760 
-766 QINAAQNHAALET
+766 
-779 IKSNITALNT
+779 
-789 AMTKLKD
+789 
-796 SVADNNTI
+796 
-804 KSGQNYTDATPAN
+804 
-817 KQAYDNAVNAAKGV
+817 
-831 IGETTN
+831 
-837 PTMDVNTVNQKA
+837 
-849 ASVKSTKDALD
+849 
-860 GQQNLQRAK
+860 
-869 TEATNAI
+869 
-876 THASDLNQAQK
+876 
-887 NALTQQV
+887 
-894 NSAQNVQAV
+894 
-903 NDIKQTTH
+903 
-911 SLNTAMTGL
+911 
-920 KRGVA
+920 
-925 NHNQVVQSDNYVN
+925 
-938 ADTNKKNDYN
+938 
-948 NAYNHANDIINGNAQ
+948 
-963 HPVITPSDV
+963 
-972 NNALSNVTSKEHAL
+972 
-986 NGEAKLNAAKQEA
+986 NGEAKLNTAKQEA
-999 NTALGHLNN
+999 NTALGQLNN

-1027 DAVNTIKQNATNL
+1027 ETVNTIKQNATNL

-1052 DKDQV
+1052 DKEQV
-1057 KRTEDYADADTAKQ
+1057 KRTEDYADADSAKQ

-1077 VSSAETIINQTTNP
+1077 VSSAETIINQTANP
-1091 TMSVDDV
+1091 TMSVNDV
-1098 NRATSAVTSNKNA
+1098 NSATSAVTTNKNA

-1229 QLNSAKNNLDGTR
+1229 QVNSAKNNLDGTR
-1242 LLDQAKQTAK
+1242 LLDQAKQAAK

-1260 LTTAQKTNLTNQ
+1260 LTPAQKTNLTNQ

-1313 DYVDANNDKQTAYN
+1313 DYVDANHDKQTAYN

-1370 AAAKQNAKT
+1370 ATAKQNAKT

-1392 NNLISQISSATR
+1392 NNLISQITSATR

-1418 DQAMASLQSGINN
+1418 DQAMANLQNGINN

-1456 TAAKAILNKST
+1456 TAAKAILNKQH

-1604 ALNNVNNAKHALNGT
+1604 ALNNVNSAKHALNGT

-1641 KQKDALKTQANGAQ
+1641 HQKDTLKAQANGAQ

-1662 VQRNATELNTAMG
+1662 VQRNTTELNTAMG
-1675 TLKHAIADKTN
+1675 QLKHAIADKTT

-1693 VNADSTKQNAYTTK
+1693 VNADSNKQNAYTTK

-1744 DERLRVAKQ
+1744 DERLREAKQ
-1753 NANTAIDALTQLN
+1753 NANTAIDGLTQLN

-1818 YTDASSNNQSTYN
+1818 YTDASPNNQSTYN

-1941 SVKFTDADK
+1941 GVNFTDADK

-1962 AEAILNKTQGAN
+1962 AETILNKTQGAN

-2020 QKRDLTTKIDQATTV
+2020 QKGDLTTKIDQATTV
-2035 AGVEAVSN
+2035 SGVEAVSN

-2092 LNKNSGSN
+2092 LNKNNGSN
-2100 LDKTAVENALSQVA
+2100 LDKAAVESALSQVT

-2182 NSIQDNTATKNG
+2182 NSIQDNAATKNG
-2194 QNYLDATGSNK
+2194 QNYLDATESNK

-2211 VDSANGVI
+2211 VDSTNGVI
-2219 NATSNPNMDAN
+2219 NATSNPNMDAH

-2312 DENATKQTQKYRD
+2312 DENTTKQTQKYRD

-2377 LAEAKAAAKQNLGT
+2377 LSEAKAAAKQNLGT
-2391 LNHITNAQRTD
+2391 LNHITNAQRTA

-2492 RAKAALNGAENLRNA
+2492 RAKAALNGAENLRNT

-2597 NATNNPNMDAN
+2597 NATNTPNMDAN

-2623 LNGVQNLAQ
+2623 LNGAQNLAQ

-2666 DANNVQHTATE
+2666 DANNVRHTATE

-2738 ATSQVNAAK
+2738 VTSQVNAAK

-2758 AKENANNTIDG
+2758 AKAHANNTIDG

-2786 SATTLEGVQTVK
+2786 SATTLDGVQTVK

-2831 PTNRNEY
+2831 PNNRNEY

-2900 NAQKDALTRS
+2900 NAQKDALTHS

-2934 HSLQN
+2934 RSLQN
-2939 GINDEA
+2939 GINDET

-2950 QKYLDAEPIK
+2950 QKYLDAEPSK

-3000 ALNGDAKLNEAKAAA
+3000 ALNGD
-3015 KQTLGT
+3015 
-3021 LTHINNA
+3021 
-3028 QRTALDNEITQA
+3028 
-3040 TNVEGVNTVKAK
+3040 
-3052 AQQLDGAM
+3052 
-3060 GQLETSIRDKDTTL
+3060 
-3074 QSQNYQDADDA
+3074 
-3085 KRTAYS
+3085 
-3091 QAVNAAATILNKT
+3091 
-3104 AGGNTPKADVERA
+3104 
-3117 MQAVTQAN
+3117 
-3125 TALNGIQN
+3125 
-3133 LERAKQAANTAITN
+3133 
-3147 ASDLNTKQKEALKA
+3147 
-3161 QVTSAGRVSAAN
+3161 
-3173 GVEHTATELNTAMTA
+3173 
-3188 LKRAIADKAET
+3188 
-3199 KASGN
+3199 
-3204 YVNADANKRQ
+3204 
-3214 AYDEKVTAAEN
+3214 
-3225 IVSGTP
+3225 
-3231 TPTLTPAD
+3231 
-3239 VTNAATQVTN
+3239 
-3249 AKTQLNGNHNLEVAK
+3249 
-3264 QNANTAIDG
+3264 
-3273 LTSLNGPQKAKL
+3273 
-3285 KEQVGQATTLPNVQT
+3285 
-3300 VRDNAQTLN
+3300 
-3309 SAMKGLRD
+3309 
-3317 SIANEATIKAG
+3317 
-3328 QNYTDASPNNRSEYD
+3328 
-3343 SAVTAAKAII
+3343 
-3353 DQTTS
+3353 
-3358 PSMNAQEINQAKDQ
+3358 
-3372 VTAKQ
+3372 
-3377 QALNG
+3377 
-3382 QENLRTAQ
+3382 
-3390 TNAKQHLNGLSDL
+3390 
-3403 TDAQKDAVK
+3403 
-3412 RQIEGATHV
+3412 
-3421 NEVTQAQNNAD
+3421 
-3432 ALNTAMT
+3432 
-3439 NLKNGIQ
+3439 
-3446 DQNTIKQGVNF
+3446 
-3457 TDADEA
+3457 
-3463 KRNAY
+3463 
-3468 TNAVTQA
+3468 
-3475 EQILNK
+3475 
-3481 AQGPNTAK
+3481 
-3489 DNVES
+3489 
-3494 ALQNVQR
+3494 
-3501 AKNELNGNQNVA
+3501 
-3513 NAKSTAKNALNN
+3513 
-3525 LTSINNAQK
+3525 
-3534 EALKTQ
+3534 
-3540 IEGASTVAGVNQVS
+3540 
-3554 TTASELNTAMSN
+3554 
-3566 LQSGIN
+3566 
-3572 DEAATK
+3572 
-3578 AAQKYTD
+3578 
-3585 ADRDKQTAYNDA
+3585 
-3597 VTAAKT
+3597 
-3603 LLDKTAGSND
+3603 
-3613 NKAAVEQALQ
+3613 
-3623 RVNTAKTALN
+3623 
-3633 GDARL
+3633 
-3638 NEAKNTAKQQL
+3638 
-3649 ATMSHLTNAQKAN
+3649 
-3662 LTEQIERGTT
+3662 
-3672 VAGVQGIQ
+3672 
-3680 ANAGTLDQAMNQ
+3680 
-3692 LRQSIASKD
+3692 
-3701 TTKSSE
+3701 
-3707 DYQDANADLQNAY
+3707 
-3720 NRAVSDAEGI
+3720 
-3730 ISATNNPE
+3730 
-3738 MNPDTI
+3738 
-3744 NQKASQVNSAKSALN
+3744 
-3759 GDEKLA
+3759 EKLA

-3772 TDIGRLTDLNNAQR
+3772 TEIGRLSDLNNAQQ
-3786 TAANAEVDQAPNL
+3786 TSANAEVDQAPNL

-3826 DNTKRSVN
+3826 DTTKRSVN
-3834 YTDADQ
+3834 YTDADH

-3852 AEAITNANGSNANE
+3852 AEGITNANGSNADE
-3866 TQVQAALNQ
+3866 AQVQTALNQ
-3875 LNQAKNDLNGD
+3875 LNQAKNNLNGD
-3886 NKVAQA
+3886 NKVAKA
-3892 KETAKRA
+3892 KEAAKRA

-3918 DNATTVADVTAAQN
+3918 DNATTVAGVTAAQN

-3983 KANGQNMT
+3983 KAHGQNMT

-4003 TAKNALNGDANV
+4003 NAKNALNGDANV

-4043 IEGAT
+4043 IEDAT
-4048 TVNGVNSVKTKAQD
+4048 TVNGVNGVKTKAQD

-4067 QRLESA
+4067 QRLQSA
-4073 IANKDQTKASE
+4073 IANKDQTKANE

-4093 KTAFDNAIIQA
+4093 KTAFDNAITQA

-4122 QAIQSVTSTENALNG
+4122 QTIQSVTSTENALNG

-4180 DLKNSATSLNNAMD
+4180 DLKNSATSLNSAMD

-4332 KASQPYVDADT
+4332 KASQPYVDADR

-4366 TLNPSA
+4366 TLDPSA
-4372 VTQAANQVN
+4372 VTQAANQVS
-4381 TNKTALNGAQNLANK
+4381 TNKTALNGAQNLENK

-4422 TNAPNISTVNQV
+4422 TNAPNINTVNQV

-4522 KNNANQR
+4522 KNNANQT

-4570 MGNLKNSLNDK
+4570 MGNLKDSLNDK

-4598 NAYNEAVRNAE
+4598 NAYNEAIRNAE
-4609 NILNK
+4609 KILNK

-4641 TQNLEKAKQHANT
+4641 SQNLEKAKQHANT

-4666 KDALKQLVQQ
+4666 KEALKQLVQQ

-4704 ADNATTKQ
+4704 SDNATTKQ
-4712 NQNYTDAS
+4712 NQNYTDSS

-4740 TTNPTLDP
+4740 TTSPTLDP

-4791 QKQAVTNQINGAHTV
+4791 QKQAVTDQINGAHTV

-4830 ADKDATKATVNFT
+4830 ADKNDTKATVNFT

-4883 VNATKQALNG
+4883 VNAAKQALNG

-4973 DKQNAYNQAVAKAE
+4973 DKQNAYKQAVAKAE

-5017 NGNTNLATAKQNV
+5017 NGNTNLAKAKQNV
-5030 QQAIDQLPNL
+5030 QHAIDQLPNL

-5071 NDAMTQL
+5071 NDAMTQLKQGIANKAQIKGSENYHDADTDKQTAYDNAVTKAEELLKQTTNPTMDPNTIQQALTKVNDTNQALNGNQKLADAKQAAKTNLGTLDHLNDAQKQALTTQVEQAPDIATVNNVKQNAQNLNNAMTNLSNALQDKTETLNSINFTDADKAKKDAYTNAVAHAEDILSKANGSNASQTEVEQAMQRVNEAKQALNGSDNVQRAKDAAKQVITNANDLNQAQKDALKQQVDAAQTVANVNTIKQTAQDLNQAMTQL

-5135 VNQAKGDLNGNHNL
+5135 VTQAKGDLNGNHNL

-5224 QDKQQAYNNAAN
+5224 QDKQQAYNNATN

-5250 APDTVTQAVTTM
+5250 TPDTVTQAVTTM

-5270 GDEKLAQAK
+5270 GDEKLAHAK
-5279 QDALANLDTLRD
+5279 QDAIANLDTLRD

-5346 HDADVDK
+5346 HDADADK

-5384 LTQVTDAKNSL
+5384 LTQVTDAKNGL

-5408 KDAVS
+5408 KDAVNA
-5413 GMTHLNDA
+5413 MTHLNDA

-5426 KGQIDQSPEIATVN
+5426 KGQIDQSAEIATVT
-5440 QVKQTATSLDQAMD
+5440 QVKQTATSLDQAMN
-5454 QLSQAINDKDQIL
+5454 QLSQAINDKTQTL
-5467 ADGNY
+5467 TDGNY

-5538 ANLTHLND
+5538 VNLTHLND
-5546 AQKQSFESQI
+5546 AQKQSVESQI
-5556 TQAPL
+5556 TQASL

-5569 QKAQTLDH
+5569 QKAQALDH
-5577 AMELLRNSV
+5577 AMELLRNSI
-5586 ADNQTTLASEDYH
+5586 ADNQATLASEDYH

-5606 NDYNKAVTA
+5606 NDYNQAVTA

-5623 TSPTMNPDDVNGAT
+5623 TSPTMNPDDVNRAT

-5646 LDGDENLAAAK
+5646 LDGDENLVAAK

-5680 QITQSSDIAAVN
+5680 QIARSSDIAAVN

-5714 HQAVEQRG
+5714 HQVVEQRG
-5722 NFINADT
+5722 NFVNADT

-5735 NTAVNEAAAM
+5735 TTAVNEAEAM

-5827 NQAMHGLRQ
+5827 NQAMHGLRE

-5868 NNIINEQTATLDNN
+5868 NNIINEQ
-5882 AINQAAATV
+5882 
-5891 NTTKAALHGDV
+5891 
-5902 KLQNDKDHAKQTVS
+5902 
-5916 QLAHLN
+5916 
-5922 NAQKHMEDTLIDSET
+5922 
-5937 TRTAVKQ
+5937 
-5944 DLTEAQALDQLM
+5944 
-5956 DALQQ
+5956 
-5961 SIADKDATRASS
+5961 
-5973 AYVNAEPNKKQAY
+5973 
-5986 DEAVQ
+5986 
-5991 NAESIIAGLNNP
+5991 
-6003 TINKGN
+6003 
-6009 VSSATQAVISSKNA
+6009 
-6023 LDGVERLAQDKQ
+6023 
-6035 TAGNS
+6035 
-6040 LNHLDQLTPAQQQA
+6040 
-6054 LENQINN
+6054 
-6061 ATTRD
+6061 
-6066 KVAEIIAQA
+6066 
-6075 QALNEA
+6075 
-6081 MKALKE
+6081 
-6087 SIKDQPQTEASSKF
+6087 
-6101 INEDQAQKDAYTQA
+6101 
-6115 VQHAKDLINK
+6115 
-6125 TTDPTLA
+6125 
-6132 KSIIDQ
+6132 
-6138 ATQAV
+6138 
-6143 TDAKNNLHGDQ
+6143 
-6154 KLAQDKQRATETLNN
+6154 
-6169 LSNLNTPQR
+6169 
-6178 QALENQINNAATR
+6178 
-6191 GEVAQ
+6191 
-6196 KLTEA
+6196 
-6201 QALNQAMEALR
+6201 
-6212 NSIQDQQQTEAGS
+6212 
-6225 KFINEDKPQKDAYQA
+6225 
-6240 AVQNA
+6240 
-6245 KDLINQTNNPTLDK
+6245 
-6259 AQVEQLTQAVNQ
+6259 
-6271 AKDNLHGD
+6271 
-6279 QKLADDKQHAVTDLN
+6279 
-6294 QLNGLNNPQRQALES
+6294 
-6309 QINNAATRDEVA
+6309 
-6321 QKLAEAKA
+6321 
-6329 LDQAMQAL
+6329 
-6337 RNSIQDQQQTES
+6337 
-6349 GSKFINEDK
+6349 
-6358 PQKDAYQAAVQNAK
+6358 
-6372 DLINQTGNPT
+6372 
-6382 LDKSQ
+6382 
-6387 VEQLTQAVTT
+6387 
-6397 AKDNLHGDQK
+6397 
-6407 LARDQQQA
+6407 
-6415 VTTVNALPNL
+6415 
-6425 NHAQQQALTDA
+6425 
-6436 INAAPTRTEVAQHVQ
+6436 
-6451 TATELDHA
+6451 
-6459 METLKNKVD
+6459 
-6468 QVNTDKAQPNYT
+6468 
-6480 EASTDK
+6480 
-6486 KEAVDQALQAAQS
+6486 
-6499 ITDPTNGSNANKD
+6499 
-6512 AVEQALTKL
+6512 
-6521 QEKENEL
+6521 
-6528 NGNERVAEAKTQA
+6528 
-6541 KQTIDQLTHL
+6541 
-6551 NADQIATA
+6551 
-6559 KQNIDQA
+6559 
-6566 TKLQPIAELVDQAT
+6566 
-6580 QLNQSMDQ
+6580 
-6588 LQQAVNEHA
+6588 
-6597 NVEQTVDYTQ
+6597 
-6607 ADSDKQNAYKQA
+6607 
-6619 IADAEN
+6619 
-6625 VLKQNANKQQV
+6625 
-6636 DQALQN
+6636 
-6642 ILNAKQALNGD
+6642 
-6653 ERVALAKTNGK
+6653 
-6664 HDIDQLNALNN
+6664 
-6675 AQQDGFK
+6675 
-6682 GRIDQS
+6682 
-6688 NDLNQIQQ
+6688 
-6696 IVDEAKALNRAM
+6696 
-6708 DQLSQEITGNEGRTK
+6708 
-6723 GSTNY
+6723 
-6728 VNADTQVKQ
+6728 
-6737 VYDEA
+6737 
-6742 VDKAKQAL
+6742 
-6750 DKSTGQNLTAEQVI
+6750 
-6764 KLNDA
+6764 
-6769 ITAAKKALNGE
+6769 
-6780 ERLNNRKA
+6780 
-6788 EALQRLDQLTHLNN
+6788 
-6802 AQRQLAI
+6802 
-6809 QQINN
+6809 
-6814 AETLN
+6814 
-6819 KASRAINRATKL
+6819 
-6831 DNAMGAVQQ
+6831 
-6840 YIDEQHLGVISS
+6840 
-6852 TNYINADDN
+6852 
-6861 LKANYDNAIANA
+6861 
-6873 AHELDK
+6873 
-6879 VQGNAIAKAE
+6879 
-6889 AEQLKQNIIDAQN
+6889 
-6902 ALNGDQNLANAKD
+6902 
-6915 KANAFVNSL
+6915 
-6924 NGLNQQQQDLAHKAI
+6924 
-6939 NNADTVSDVT
+6939 
-6949 DIVNNQIDLNDAMET
+6949 
-6964 LKHLV
+6964 
-6969 DNEIPNAEQTVN
+6969 
-6981 YQNADDNA
+6981 
-6989 KTNFD
+6989 
-6994 DAKRLANTLLNS
+6994 
-7006 DNTNVNDINGA
+7006 
-7017 IQTVN
+7017 
-7022 DAIHNLNGDQR
+7022 
-7033 LQDAKDKAIQSI
+7033 
-7045 NQALA
+7045 
-7050 NKLKEIEASNATDQD
+7050 
-7065 KLIAKN
+7065 
-7071 KAEELANSIINN
+7071 
-7083 INKAT
+7083 
-7088 SNQAVSQVQ
+7088 
-7097 TAGNHA
+7097 
-7103 IEQVHANEIPKAKI
+7103 
-7117 DANKDVDKQV
+7117 
-7127 QSLIDEI
+7127 
-7134 DRNPN
+7134 
-7139 LTDKEKQALKDRIN
+7139 
-7153 QILQQGHNGINNA
+7153 
-7166 MTKEEIEQA
+7166 
-7175 KAQLAQALQD
+7175 
-7185 IKDLVKAKEDAKQD
+7185 
-7199 VDKQVQALI
+7199 
-7208 DEIDQN
+7208 
-7214 PNLTDKEKQALKD
+7214 
-7227 RINQI
+7227 
-7232 LQQGHN
+7232 
-7238 GINNAMTKE
+7238 
-7247 EIEQAKAQLA
+7247 
-7257 QALQDIKD
+7257 
-7265 LVKAKENAKQDIDKR
+7265 
-7280 VQALIDEIDQNP
+7280 
-7292 NLTDKEKQALKDRI
+7292 
-7306 NQILQQGHNDINNA
+7306 
-7320 LTKEEIEQAKA
+7320 
-7331 QLAQAL
+7331 
-7337 QDIKDLVKAKED
+7337 
-7349 AKNAIKALANAKR
+7349 
-7362 DQINSNPDLTPE
+7362 NSN
-7374 QKAKALKEI
+7374 
-7383 DEAEKRALQNVEN
+7383 
-7396 AQTID
+7396 
-7401 QLNRGLNL
+7401 
-7409 GLDDIRNTHVWEVD
+7409 IR
-7423 EQPAVNEI
+7423 
-7431 FEATPEQILVNGEL
+7431 
-7445 IVHRDDIITEQDILA
+7445 
-7460 HINLIDQLSAE
+7460 
-7471 VIDTPSTATIS
+7471 
-7482 DSLTAKVE
+7482 
-7490 VTLLDGSKVIVNVP
+7490 
-7504 VKVVE
+7504 
-7509 KELSVVKQQA
+7509 
-7519 IESIENAAQQKIDE
+7519 
-7533 INNSVTLTLEQKEAA
+7533 
-7548 IAEVNKLK
+7548 
-7556 QQAIDYINNAPDVH
+7556 
-7570 SVEEIQQQEQAH
+7570 
-7582 IEQFYPEQ
+7582 
-7590 FTIEQAKS
+7590 
-7598 NAIKSIEDA
+7598 
-7607 IQHMI
+7607 
-7612 DEIKARTDLTDKEKQ
+7612 
-7627 EAIAKLNQLKEQAIQ
+7627 
-7642 AIQRAQSIDEI
+7642 
-7653 SEQLEQFKAQMKA
+7653 
-7666 ANPTA
+7666 
-7671 KELAKRKQEAIS
+7671 
-7683 RIKDFSNEKIN
+7683 
-7694 SIRNSEIGTTDEKQA
+7694 
-7709 AMNQINE
+7709 
-7716 IVLETIR
+7716 
-7723 DINNA
+7723 
-7728 HTLQQVEAALNNGIA
+7728 
-7743 RISAVQIVISDR
+7743 
-7755 AKQSSSTGNESNS
+7755 
-7768 HLTIGYGTAN
+7768 
-7778 HPFNSS
+7778 
-7784 TIGHKKKIDE
+7784 
-7794 DDDIDPLH
+7794 
-7802 MRHFSN
+7802 
-7808 NFGNVIKNAI
+7808 
-7818 GVVGISGLLASF
+7818 
-7830 WFFIAKRRRKEDE
+7830 
-7843 EEELEIRDNN
+7843 
-7853 KDSIK
+7853 
-7858 ETLDDT
+7858 
-7864 KHLPLLFAK
+7864 
-7873 RRRKEDEEDVT
+7873 
-7884 VEEKDTLNNGES
+7884 
-7896 LDKVKHTPF
+7896 
-7905 FLPKRRRKED
+7905 
-7915 EEDVEVT
+7915 
-7922 NENTDEK
+7922 
-7929 VLQDNEHSPIL
+7929 
-7940 IAKRRKDKE
+7940 
-7949 VDVETTTSIESNE
+7949 
-7962 DDAPLL
+7962 
-7968 LAKKKNQ
+7968 
-7975 KDNQSKGKKSASK
+7975 
-7988 NLLKS
+7988 

>member
-1 MGNGAEHS
+1 
-9 KTINVVRGQNNQWT
+9 
-23 IANKPDYVTLD
+23 
-34 AQTGKVT
+34 
-41 FNANTIKPN
+41 
-50 SSITITPK
+50 
-58 AGTGHSVSS
+58 
-67 NPSTLTAP
+67 
-75 AAHTVNTTEIVKDY
+75 
-89 GSNVTAAEI
+89 
-98 NNAVQVANKR
+98 
-108 TATIKNGTA
+108 
-117 MPTNLAG
+117 
-124 GSTTTI
+124 
-130 PVTVTYN
+130 
-137 DGSTEEVQE
+137 
-146 SIFTK
+146 
-151 ADKRELITAKNHLDD
+151 
-166 PVSTEG
+166 
-172 KKPGTITQYNN
+172 
-183 AMHNAQQ
+183 
-190 QINTAK
+190 
-196 TEAQQVINNERAT
+196 
-209 PQQVSD
+209 
-215 ALTKVRAA
+215 
-223 QTKID
+223 
-228 QAKALLQ
+228 
-235 NKEDNSQL
+235 
-243 VTSKNNLQSSVN
+243 
-255 QVPSTAGMT
+255 
-264 QQSIDNYNAKKREAE
+264 
-279 TEITAAQRVIDN
+279 
-291 GDATAQQI
+291 
-299 SDEKH
+299 
-304 RVDNALTALNQA
+304 
-316 KHDLTADTHALEQ
+316 
-329 AVQQLNRTGT
+329 
-339 TTGKKPASITA
+339 
-350 YNNSIRALQS
+350 
-360 DLTSAKNSA
+360 
-369 NAIIQKPIRT
+369 
-379 VQEVQSALTNV
+379 
-390 NRVNERLTQAINQL
+390 
-404 VPLADNSALRTA
+404 
-416 KTKLDEEINKSVT
+416 
-429 TDGMTQSSIQA
+429 
-440 YENAK
+440 
-445 RAGQTES
+445 
-452 TNAQNVINNG
+452 
-462 DATDQQIAAE
+462 
-472 KTKVEE
+472 
-478 KYNSL
+478 
-483 KQAIAGLTPDLAP
+483 
-496 LQTAKTQLQNDIDQ
+496 
-510 PTSTT
+510 
-515 GMTSTSVATF
+515 
-525 NEKLSAAR
+525 
-533 TKIQEIDRVLAS
+533 
-545 HPDVATIR
+545 
-553 QNVTAANAAKTALDQ
+553 
-568 ARNGLT
+568 
-574 VDKAPLEN
+574 
-582 AKNQLQHSIDTQ
+582 
-594 TSTTGMT
+594 
-601 QDSINAYNAK
+601 
-611 LTAARNKIQQINQ
+611 
-624 VLAGSPTVEQIN
+624 
-636 TNTSAANQAKSDLDH
+636 
-651 ARQALTPDK
+651 
-660 APLQNAKTQLEQ
+660 
-672 SINQPTDTTGMTT
+672 
-685 ASLNAYNQKL
+685 
-695 QAARQKLTEINQV
+695 
-708 LNGNPTVQ
+708 
-716 NINDK
+716 
-721 VTEANQ
+721 
-727 AKDQLNTARQG
+727 
-738 LTLDRQPA
+738 
-746 LTTLHGASNLNQAQ
+746 
-760 QNNFTQ
+760 
-766 QINAAQNHAALET
+766 
-779 IKSNITALNT
+779 
-789 AMTKLKD
+789 
-796 SVADNNTI
+796 
-804 KSGQNYTDATPAN
+804 
-817 KQAYDNAVNAAKGV
+817 
-831 IGETTN
+831 
-837 PTMDVNTVNQKA
+837 
-849 ASVKSTKDALD
+849 
-860 GQQNLQRAK
+860 
-869 TEATNAI
+869 
-876 THASDLNQAQK
+876 
-887 NALTQQV
+887 
-894 NSAQNVQAV
+894 
-903 NDIKQTTH
+903 
-911 SLNTAMTGL
+911 
-920 KRGVA
+920 
-925 NHNQVVQSDNYVN
+925 
-938 ADTNKKNDYN
+938 
-948 NAYNHANDIINGNAQ
+948 
-963 HPVITPSDV
+963 
-972 NNALSNVTSKEHAL
+972 
-986 NGEAKLNAAKQEA
+986 
-999 NTALGHLNN
+999 
-1008 LNNAQRQNLQSQI
+1008 
-1021 NGAHQI
+1021 
-1027 DAVNTIKQNATNL
+1027 
-1040 NSAMG
+1040 
-1045 NLRQAVA
+1045 
-1052 DKDQV
+1052 
-1057 KRTEDYADADTAKQ
+1057 
-1071 NAYNSA
+1071 
-1077 VSSAETIINQTTNP
+1077 
-1091 TMSVDDV
+1091 
-1098 NRATSAVTSNKNA
+1098 
-1111 LNGDEKLAQSKT
+1111 
-1123 DAARAIDALPHLNNA
+1123 
-1138 QKADVK
+1138 
-1144 SKINAASNIAGV
+1144 
-1156 NTVKQQGTDLNTAM
+1156 
-1170 GNLQGAINDEQT
+1170 
-1182 TLNSQ
+1182 
-1187 NYQDATPSKKTA
+1187 
-1199 YTNAVQAAKDILNKS
+1199 
-1214 NGQNKTKDQVTEAMN
+1214 
-1229 QLNSAKNNLDGTR
+1229 
-1242 LLDQAKQTAK
+1242 
-1252 QQLNNMTH
+1252 
-1260 LTTAQKTNLTNQ
+1260 
-1272 INSGT
+1272 
-1277 TVAGV
+1277 
-1282 HTVQSNANTL
+1282 
-1292 DQAMNTLR
+1292 
-1300 QSIANKDATKASE
+1300 
-1313 DYVDANNDKQTAYN
+1313 
-1327 NAVAAA
+1327 
-1333 ETIINANSNPEMNP
+1333 
-1347 STITQKAEQVNSSK
+1347 
-1361 TALNGDENL
+1361 
-1370 AAAKQNAKT
+1370 
-1379 YLNTLTSITDAQK
+1379 
-1392 NNLISQISSATR
+1392 
-1404 VSGVDTVK
+1404 
-1412 QNAQHL
+1412 
-1418 DQAMASLQSGINN
+1418 
-1431 ESQVK
+1431 
-1436 SSEKYR
+1436 
-1442 DADTNKQQEYDNAI
+1442 
-1456 TAAKAILNKST
+1456 
-1467 GPNTAQNAVEAA
+1467 
-1479 LQRVNNAKDALNGD
+1479 
-1493 AKLIAAQNAAKQ
+1493 
-1505 HLGTLTHI
+1505 
-1513 TTAQRNDLTNQI
+1513 
-1525 SQATNLAGV
+1525 
-1534 ESVKQS
+1534 
-1540 ANSLDGA
+1540 
-1547 MGNLQTAINDK
+1547 
-1558 SGTLASQNFLD
+1558 
-1569 ADEQKRNAY
+1569 
-1578 NQAVSAAETILNKQ
+1578 
-1592 TGPNTAKTAVEQ
+1592 
-1604 ALNNVNNAKHALNGT
+1604 
-1619 QNLNNAK
+1619 
-1626 QAAITAINGASDLNQ
+1626 
-1641 KQKDALKTQANGAQ
+1641 
-1655 RVSNAQD
+1655 
-1662 VQRNATELNTAMG
+1662 
-1675 TLKHAIADKTN
+1675 
-1686 TLASSKY
+1686 
-1693 VNADSTKQNAYTTK
+1693 
-1707 VTNAEHIISGTPT
+1707 
-1720 VVTTPSEV
+1720 
-1728 TAAANQV
+1728 
-1735 NSAKQELNG
+1735 
-1744 DERLRVAKQ
+1744 
-1753 NANTAIDALTQLN
+1753 
-1766 TPQKAKLKEQ
+1766 
-1776 VGQANRLEDVQT
+1776 
-1788 VQTNGQALNNAM
+1788 
-1800 KGLRDSIANE
+1800 
-1810 TTVKASQN
+1810 
-1818 YTDASSNNQSTYN
+1818 
-1831 SAVSNAKG
+1831 
-1839 IINQTNNP
+1839 
-1847 TMDTSAITQATTQV
+1847 
-1861 NNAKN
+1861 
-1866 GLNGAE
+1866 
-1872 NLRNA
+1872 
-1877 QNTAKQNLNTLSHLT
+1877 
-1892 NNQKSAI
+1892 
-1899 STQIDRA
+1899 
-1906 GHVSEVTAAKNA
+1906 
-1918 ATELNTQ
+1918 
-1925 MGNLE
+1925 
-1930 QAIHDQNTVKQ
+1930 
-1941 SVKFTDADK
+1941 
-1950 AKRDAYTNAVSR
+1950 
-1962 AEAILNKTQGAN
+1962 
-1974 TSKQDVEAAIQN
+1974 
-1986 VSSAK
+1986 
-1991 NALNGDQNVTNA
+1991 
-2003 KNAAKNALNNL
+2003 
-2014 TSINNA
+2014 
-2020 QKRDLTTKIDQATTV
+2020 
-2035 AGVEAVSN
+2035 
-2043 TGTQLNTAMANLQN
+2043 
-2057 GINDKTNTLAS
+2057 
-2068 ENYHDA
+2068 
-2074 DSDKKTAYTQAVT
+2074 
-2087 NAENI
+2087 
-2092 LNKNSGSN
+2092 
-2100 LDKTAVENALSQVA
+2100 
-2114 NAKGALNGN
+2114 
-2123 HNLEQA
+2123 
-2129 KSNANTTINGLQH
+2129 
-2142 LTTAQKDKLKQQVQQ
+2142 
-2157 AQNVAGVDTVKSSAN
+2157 
-2172 TLNGAMGTLR
+2172 
-2182 NSIQDNTATKNG
+2182 
-2194 QNYLDATGSNK
+2194 
-2205 TNYNNA
+2205 
-2211 VDSANGVI
+2211 
-2219 NATSNPNMDAN
+2219 
-2230 AINQIA
+2230 
-2236 TQVTSTK
+2236 
-2243 NALDGTHNLTQAKQT
+2243 
-2258 ATNAIDGATNL
+2258 
-2269 NKAQKDAL
+2269 
-2277 KAQVT
+2277 
-2282 SAQRVANV
+2282 
-2290 TSIQQTANELNTAMG
+2290 
-2305 QLQHGID
+2305 
-2312 DENATKQTQKYRD
+2312 
-2325 AEQSKKTAYDQAV
+2325 
-2338 AAAKAIL
+2338 
-2345 NKQTGS
+2345 
-2351 NSDKAA
+2351 
-2357 VDRALQQ
+2357 
-2364 VTSTKDALNGDAK
+2364 
-2377 LAEAKAAAKQNLGT
+2377 
-2391 LNHITNAQRTD
+2391 
-2402 LEGQINQATTVDGV
+2402 
-2416 NTVKTNANTLDGA
+2416 
-2429 MNSLQGSI
+2429 
-2437 NDKDATLRNQNY
+2437 
-2449 LDADESKRNAYTQ
+2449 
-2462 AVTAAEGILNKQT
+2462 
-2475 GGNTSKADVD
+2475 
-2485 NALNAVT
+2485 
-2492 RAKAALNGAENLRNA
+2492 
-2507 KTSAT
+2507 
-2512 NTINGLPNLTQL
+2512 
-2524 QKDNLKHQVEQA
+2524 
-2536 QNVAGVN
+2536 
-2543 GVKDKGNTLNTAMG
+2543 
-2557 ALRTSIQNDNT
+2557 
-2568 TKTSQ
+2568 
-2573 NYLDASDSN
+2573 
-2582 KNNYNTAVNNANGVI
+2582 
-2597 NATNNPNMDAN
+2597 
-2608 AINGMANQVNTTKAA
+2608 
-2623 LNGVQNLAQ
+2623 
-2632 AKTNATN
+2632 
-2639 TINNAHDLNQKQK
+2639 
-2652 DALKTQVNNAQRVS
+2652 
-2666 DANNVQHTATE
+2666 
-2677 LNGAMTALKAAIA
+2677 
-2690 DKERTKASGN
+2690 
-2700 YVNADQEKRQA
+2700 
-2711 YDSKVTNAE
+2711 
-2720 NIINGTPNATLT
+2720 
-2732 VNDVNS
+2732 
-2738 ATSQVNAAK
+2738 
-2747 TALNGDNNLRV
+2747 
-2758 AKENANNTIDG
+2758 
-2769 LAQLNNAQK
+2769 
-2778 AKLKEQVQ
+2778 
-2786 SATTLEGVQTVK
+2786 
-2798 NSSQTLNT
+2798 
-2806 AMKGL
+2806 
-2811 RDSIANEATIK
+2811 
-2822 AGQNYTDAS
+2822 
-2831 PTNRNEY
+2831 
-2838 DSAVTAAKAII
+2838 
-2849 NQTSNPTMEPNTIT
+2849 
-2863 QATSQVTTK
+2863 
-2872 EHALN
+2872 
-2877 GAQNLAQAKT
+2877 
-2887 TAKNNLNNLTSIN
+2887 
-2900 NAQKDALTRS
+2900 
-2910 IDGATT
+2910 
-2916 VAGVNQ
+2916 
-2922 ETAKATELNNAM
+2922 
-2934 HSLQN
+2934 
-2939 GINDEA
+2939 
-2945 QTKQT
+2945 
-2950 QKYLDAEPIK
+2950 
-2960 KSAYD
+2960 
-2965 QAVNAAKAILTKA
+2965 
-2978 SGQNVDKAAVE
+2978 
-2989 QALQNVNSTKT
+2989 
-3000 ALNGDAKLNEAKAAA
+3000 
-3015 KQTLGT
+3015 
-3021 LTHINNA
+3021 
-3028 QRTALDNEITQA
+3028 
-3040 TNVEGVNTVKAK
+3040 
-3052 AQQLDGAM
+3052 
-3060 GQLETSIRDKDTTL
+3060 
-3074 QSQNYQDADDA
+3074 
-3085 KRTAYS
+3085 
-3091 QAVNAAATILNKT
+3091 
-3104 AGGNTPKADVERA
+3104 
-3117 MQAVTQAN
+3117 
-3125 TALNGIQN
+3125 
-3133 LERAKQAANTAITN
+3133 
-3147 ASDLNTKQKEALKA
+3147 
-3161 QVTSAGRVSAAN
+3161 
-3173 GVEHTATELNTAMTA
+3173 
-3188 LKRAIADKAET
+3188 
-3199 KASGN
+3199 
-3204 YVNADANKRQ
+3204 
-3214 AYDEKVTAAEN
+3214 
-3225 IVSGTP
+3225 
-3231 TPTLTPAD
+3231 
-3239 VTNAATQVTN
+3239 
-3249 AKTQLNGNHNLEVAK
+3249 
-3264 QNANTAIDG
+3264 
-3273 LTSLNGPQKAKL
+3273 
-3285 KEQVGQATTLPNVQT
+3285 
-3300 VRDNAQTLN
+3300 
-3309 SAMKGLRD
+3309 
-3317 SIANEATIKAG
+3317 
-3328 QNYTDASPNNRSEYD
+3328 
-3343 SAVTAAKAII
+3343 
-3353 DQTTS
+3353 
-3358 PSMNAQEINQAKDQ
+3358 
-3372 VTAKQ
+3372 
-3377 QALNG
+3377 
-3382 QENLRTAQ
+3382 
-3390 TNAKQHLNGLSDL
+3390 
-3403 TDAQKDAVK
+3403 
-3412 RQIEGATHV
+3412 
-3421 NEVTQAQNNAD
+3421 
-3432 ALNTAMT
+3432 
-3439 NLKNGIQ
+3439 
-3446 DQNTIKQGVNF
+3446 
-3457 TDADEA
+3457 
-3463 KRNAY
+3463 
-3468 TNAVTQA
+3468 
-3475 EQILNK
+3475 
-3481 AQGPNTAK
+3481 
-3489 DNVES
+3489 
-3494 ALQNVQR
+3494 
-3501 AKNELNGNQNVA
+3501 
-3513 NAKSTAKNALNN
+3513 
-3525 LTSINNAQK
+3525 
-3534 EALKTQ
+3534 
-3540 IEGASTVAGVNQVS
+3540 
-3554 TTASELNTAMSN
+3554 
-3566 LQSGIN
+3566 
-3572 DEAATK
+3572 
-3578 AAQKYTD
+3578 
-3585 ADRDKQTAYNDA
+3585 
-3597 VTAAKT
+3597 
-3603 LLDKTAGSND
+3603 
-3613 NKAAVEQALQ
+3613 
-3623 RVNTAKTALN
+3623 
-3633 GDARL
+3633 
-3638 NEAKNTAKQQL
+3638 
-3649 ATMSHLTNAQKAN
+3649 
-3662 LTEQIERGTT
+3662 
-3672 VAGVQGIQ
+3672 
-3680 ANAGTLDQAMNQ
+3680 
-3692 LRQSIASKD
+3692 
-3701 TTKSSE
+3701 
-3707 DYQDANADLQNAY
+3707 
-3720 NRAVSDAEGI
+3720 
-3730 ISATNNPE
+3730 
-3738 MNPDTI
+3738 
-3744 NQKASQVNSAKSALN
+3744 
-3759 GDEKLA
+3759 
-3765 AAKQTAK
+3765 
-3772 TDIGRLTDLNNAQR
+3772 
-3786 TAANAEVDQAPNL
+3786 
-3799 AAVTAAKNKAT
+3799 
-3810 SLNTAMGN
+3810 
-3818 LKHALAEK
+3818 
-3826 DNTKRSVN
+3826 
-3834 YTDADQ
+3834 
-3840 PKQQAYDTAVTQ
+3840 
-3852 AEAITNANGSNANE
+3852 
-3866 TQVQAALNQ
+3866 
-3875 LNQAKNDLNGD
+3875 
-3886 NKVAQA
+3886 
-3892 KETAKRA
+3892 
-3899 LASYSNLNNA
+3899 
-3909 QSTAATSQI
+3909 
-3918 DNATTVADVTAAQN
+3918 
-3932 TANELNTAMGQ
+3932 
-3943 LQNGINDQNTVKQQ
+3943 
-3957 VNFTDADQGKKDAY
+3957 
-3971 TNAVTNAQGILD
+3971 
-3983 KANGQNMT
+3983 
-3991 KAQVEAALNQVT
+3991 
-4003 TAKNALNGDANV
+4003 
-4015 RQAKSDA
+4015 
-4022 KANLGT
+4022 
-4028 LTHLNNAQKQDLTSQ
+4028 
-4043 IEGAT
+4043 
-4048 TVNGVNSVKTKAQD
+4048 
-4062 LDGAM
+4062 
-4067 QRLESA
+4067 
-4073 IANKDQTKASE
+4073 
-4084 NYIDADPTK
+4084 
-4093 KTAFDNAIIQA
+4093 
-4104 ESYLNK
+4104 
-4110 DHGANKD
+4110 
-4117 KQAVE
+4117 
-4122 QAIQSVTSTENALNG
+4122 
-4137 DANLQRAKTE
+4137 
-4147 ATQAIDNLT
+4147 
-4156 HLNTPQKTALKQ
+4156 
-4168 QVNAAQRVSGVT
+4168 
-4180 DLKNSATSLNNAMD
+4180 
-4194 QLKQA
+4194 
-4199 IADHDT
+4199 
-4205 IVAGGNYT
+4205 
-4213 NASPDKQGAYTD
+4213 
-4225 AYNAAKNIVNG
+4225 
-4236 SPNVIT
+4236 
-4242 NAADVTAATQ
+4242 
-4252 RVNNAETGLNGD
+4252 
-4264 TNLATAKQQAK
+4264 
-4275 DALRQMTHLSDA
+4275 
-4287 QKQSITGQIDSATQV
+4287 
-4302 TGVQSVKDNA
+4302 
-4312 TNLDNAMN
+4312 
-4320 QLRNSIA
+4320 
-4327 NKDEV
+4327 
-4332 KASQPYVDADT
+4332 
-4343 DKQNAYNTAV
+4343 
-4353 TSAENIINATSQP
+4353 
-4366 TLNPSA
+4366 
-4372 VTQAANQVN
+4372 
-4381 TNKTALNGAQNLANK
+4381 
-4396 KQETTAN
+4396 
-4403 INQLSHLNN
+4403 
-4412 AQKQDLNTQV
+4412 
-4422 TNAPNISTVNQV
+4422 
-4434 KTKAEQLDQ
+4434 
-4443 AMERLINGIQD
+4443 
-4454 KDQVK
+4454 
-4459 QSVNFTDADPE
+4459 
-4470 KQTAYN
+4470 
-4476 NAVTAAENI
+4476 
-4485 INQANGT
+4485 
-4492 NANQS
+4492 
-4497 QVEAALSTVT
+4497 
-4507 TTKQAL
+4507 
-4513 NGDRKVTDA
+4513 
-4522 KNNANQR
+4522 
-4529 LSTLDNLNN
+4529 
-4538 AQKGAVTGNINQ
+4538 
-4550 AHTVAEVT
+4550 
-4558 QAIQTAQELNTA
+4558 
-4570 MGNLKNSLNDK
+4570 
-4581 DTTLGSQN
+4581 
-4589 FADADPEKK
+4589 
-4598 NAYNEAVRNAE
+4598 
-4609 NILNK
+4609 
-4614 STGTN
+4614 
-4619 VPKDQVEAAMN
+4619 
-4630 QVNTTKAALNG
+4630 
-4641 TQNLEKAKQHANT
+4641 
-4654 AIDGLS
+4654 
-4660 HLTNAQ
+4660 
-4666 KDALKQLVQQ
+4666 
-4676 STTVAEAQGNEQ
+4676 
-4688 KANNV
+4688 
-4693 DAAMDKLRQSI
+4693 
-4704 ADNATTKQ
+4704 
-4712 NQNYTDAS
+4712 
-4720 PNKKDAYNNAVTTA
+4720 
-4734 QGIIDQ
+4734 
-4740 TTNPTLDP
+4740 
-4748 TVINQAAGQVS
+4748 
-4759 TTKNALNGNENL
+4759 
-4771 EAAKQ
+4771 
-4776 QATQSLGSL
+4776 
-4785 DNLNNA
+4785 
-4791 QKQAVTNQINGAHTV
+4791 
-4806 DEANQIKQNAQN
+4806 
-4818 LNTAMGNLKQAI
+4818 
-4830 ADKDATKATVNFT
+4830 
-4843 DADQAK
+4843 
-4849 QQAYNTAVT
+4849 
-4858 NAENIISKANGG
+4858 
-4870 NATQTEVEQAIQQ
+4870 
-4883 VNATKQALNG
+4883 
-4893 NANVQHAKDEAT
+4893 
-4905 ALINSSNDLNQAQK
+4905 
-4919 DALKQQVQNA
+4919 
-4929 TTVAGVNNVKQTAQ
+4929 
-4943 ELNNAMTQL
+4943 MTQL

-4987 ALISGTPDVV
+4987 ALISATPDVV

-5030 QQAIDQLPNL
+5030 QHAIDQLPNL
-5040 NQAQRDEYNKQIT
+5040 NQAQRDEYSKQIT

-5071 NDAMTQL
+5071 NDAMTQLKQGIANKAQIKGSENYHDADTDKQTAYDNAVTKAEELLKQTTNPTMDPNTIQQALTKVNDTNQALNGNQKLADAKQDAKTTLGTLDHLNDAQKQALTTQVEQAPDIATVNNVKQNAQNLNNAMTNLNNALQDKTETLNSINFTDADQAKKDAYTNAVSHAEGILSKANGSNASQTEVEQAMQRVNEAKQALNGNDNVQRAKDAAKQVITNANDLNQAQKDALKQQVDAAQTVANVNTIKQTAQDLNQAMTQL

-5236 QAQQIANGTPTPVL
+5236 QAQQIANGIPTPVL
-5250 APDTVTQAVTTM
+5250 TPDTVTQAVTTM

-5279 QDALANLDTLRD
+5279 QEALANLDTLRD

-5324 TAMGNLKQGIAN
+5324 TAMSNLKQGIAN

-5346 HDADVDK
+5346 HDADADK

-5377 PDDITRA
+5377 PDEITRA
-5384 LTQVTDAKNSL
+5384 LTQVTDAKNGL

-5454 QLSQAINDKDQIL
+5454 QLSQAINDKAQTL

-5606 NDYNKAVTA
+5606 NDYNQAVTA

-5882 AINQAAATV
+5882 AINQAATTV

-5973 AYVNAEPNKKQAY
+5973 AYVNAEPNKKQSY

-6061 ATTRD
+6061 AT
-6066 KVAEIIAQA
+6066 
-6075 QALNEA
+6075 
-6081 MKALKE
+6081 
-6087 SIKDQPQTEASSKF
+6087 
-6101 INEDQAQKDAYTQA
+6101 
-6115 VQHAKDLINK
+6115 
-6125 TTDPTLA
+6125 
-6132 KSIIDQ
+6132 
-6138 ATQAV
+6138 
-6143 TDAKNNLHGDQ
+6143 
-6154 KLAQDKQRATETLNN
+6154 
-6169 LSNLNTPQR
+6169 
-6178 QALENQINNAATR
+6178 TR

-6309 QINNAATRDEVA
+6309 QINNAATRGEVA

-6486 KEAVDQALQAAQS
+6486 KEAVDQALQAAES

-6512 AVEQALTKL
+6512 AVDQVLTKL

-6708 DQLSQEITGNEGRTK
+6708 DQLSQEITDNEGRTK

-6737 VYDEA
+6737 VYDET

-6750 DKSTGQNLTAEQVI
+6750 DKSTGQNLTAKQVI

-6769 ITAAKKALNGE
+6769 VTAAKKALNGE

-7017 IQTVN
+7017 IQAVN

-7127 QSLIDEI
+7127 QALIDEI

-7214 PNLTDKEKQALKD
+7214 PNLTDKEKQALKY
-7227 RINQI
+7227 
-7232 LQQGHN
+7232 
-7238 GINNAMTKE
+7238 
-7247 EIEQAKAQLA
+7247 
-7257 QALQDIKD
+7257 
-7265 LVKAKENAKQDIDKR
+7265 
-7280 VQALIDEIDQNP
+7280 
-7292 NLTDKEKQALKDRI
+7292 RI

-7519 IESIENAAQQKIDE
+7519 IESIENAAQQKINE

-7556 QQAIDYINNAPDVH
+7556 QQAIDHVNNAPDVH

-7582 IEQFYPEQ
+7582 IEQFNPEQ

-7694 SIRNSEIGTTDEKQA
+7694 SIRNSEIGTADEKQA

-7743 RISAVQIVISDR
+7743 RISAVQIVTSDR

-7784 TIGHKKKIDE
+7784 TIGHKKKLDE

-7884 VEEKDTLNNGES
+7884 VEEKDSLNNGES

-7929 VLQDNEHSPIL
+7929 VLKDNEHSPL
-7940 IAKRRKDKE
+7940 LFAKRRKDKE
-7949 VDVETTTSIESNE
+7949 EDVETTTSIESKDE
-7962 DDAPLL
+7962 DVPLL

-7975 KDNQSKGKKSASK
+7975 KDNQSKDKKSASK
-7988 NLLKS
+7988 NTSKKVAAKKKKKKAKKNKK

>member
-1 MGNGAEHS
+1 MNYRDKIQKFSIRKYTVGTFSTVIATLVFLGFNTSQAHAAETNQPASVVKQKQQSNNEQTENRESQVQNSQNSQNGQSLSATHENEQPNINQTNHVDVSAEQSSTTENEQAVSQNKQTKKDTADATPTQSAKAESKHEQNESRSANKKENDNKAAHVENHEANVVTASDSPDNGNVQHDRNELQAFFDANYHDYRFIDRENADSGTFNYVKGIFDKINTLLGSNDPINNKDLQLAYKELEQAVALIRTMPQRQQTSRRSSRIQTRSVESRAAEPRSVSSYQNADSSYYVENANDGSGYPVGTYINASNKGAPFYLPTAPWNTLKASAAKEIVLITAKQTGDGYQWVIKFNKGHAPHENMIFWFALPSDQVPVGRTDFVTVNADGTNVQWSNGAGAGAYKPLPQMWPYGVNDSRSRDFKIRNRSGQVIYDWTDVHVNTLRDLARAGDYFSEAGAPAATKAIGEQTFRYINGERPTESPGASKVYTFIGAGDASYTISFKTQGPTTNKLYYAAGGRALEYNQLFMYSQLYVESTQDHQQRLDGFRQVVNRSYRLDTTKRVEVSQGNIQTKKVLESTNLNIDDFMDDPLSYVKTPSNKVLGFYPTNANPNAYRHGGTNPLNEYQLSQLFTDDKLQQAARTGNSIRLMIGFDYPDGHGNAETLVPVNLTVLPEIQHNIKFYKNDDTQNIADKPASRQAGHPIFYVYAGNQGNASVNLGGSVTSIQPLRINLTSSENFTDRDWQITGIPRTLHIENSTNRPNNARERNIELVGNLLPGDYFGTIRFGRKEQLFEIRVKPHTPTITTTAEQLRGTALQKVPITVTNIPLDPSSLVYIVYPTDQTRDGGSEADQMPSNYSILATGTPDGVHNTITIQPKDYTVFIPPVGKQIRALIYYNKVVASNMSNAVTILPDDIPPTINNPVGLNAKYYRGDEVNFTMGVSDRHSGIKNTTITTLPNGWTSNLTKADKNNGSLSITGRVSMNQAFNSDITFKVSATDNVNNTTNDSQSKHVTVHVGKISEDAHPIVLANSEKVVVVNPTSVSNDEKQRIITAFMNKNQNIRGYLASSNPVTVDNNGNVTLHYRDGSSTTLDATNVMTYEPVVKPEYQTANAPKTATVTIAKGQSFSIGDIKQYFTLSNGQAIPNGTFTNITSDRTIPTAQEVSQMNAGTQLYHIVASNAYHKDTEDLYISLKIIDVKQPEGDQRVYRTSTYDLTTDEISKVKQAFINANRDAITFAEGDISVTNTPNGANVSTVTVNINKGRLTKSFTSNLANMNFLRWVNFPQDYTVSWTNAKIASRPTDGGLSWSDDHKSLIYRYDATLGTPITTNDILTMLKATTTVPGLRNNIAGNEKTQAEAGGRPNYRPTGYSQANASSDGQRQYTLNGQVIQVLDIINPTNGFGGQTITNSNVRANHSNSTVVSVNEPAANGAGAFTIDHVVKNNTTHNAADAVYKAQLYLSPYGPKQYVEHLNQNTGNTTDAINIYFVPSDLVNPTISVGNYANHQVFSGETFTNTITANDNFGVQSVTVPNTSQITGTVDNNHQHVSATAPNVTSATNKTINLVATDTSGNTATTSYNVTIKPLRDKYRVGTSSTAANPVRIANISNNAIVSQADQTAIINSLTFTETVPNRSYARASANEITSKTVSNVSRTGNNANVTVTVTYQDGTTSTVTVPVKHVIPEIVAHSHYTVQGQDFPAGNGSSASDYFKLSNGSAIPDATITWVSGQAPNKDNTRIGEDITVTAHILIDGETTPITKTATYKVVRTVPKHVFETDRGVLYPGVSDMYDAKQYVKPVNNSWSTNAQNMNFQFVGTYGPNKDVVGISTRLIRITYDNRQTEELTILSKVKPDPPRIDGNSVTYKAGLTNQEVKVNNVLSNSTVKLFKADNTPLNVTNIIHGSGYSSVVTVSDALPNGGIKAKSSISMNNVTYTTQDEHGQVVTVTRNESVDSNDSASVTVTPQLQATTEGAVFIKGGDGFDFGHVERFIQNPPHGATVAWHDNPDTWKNTVGNTHKTAVVTLPSGQGTRNVEVPVKVYPVANAKALSRDVKGQNLTNGTDAMSYITFDPNTNTNGITAAWANRQQPNNQQAGVQHLNVDVTYPGISAAKRVPVTVNVYQFEFPQTTYTTTVGGTLASGTQASGYAHMQNATGLPTDGFTYKWNNAATGTNDANWAAMNKPNAAKVVNAKYDVIYNGHTFATSLPAKFVVKDVQPAKPTVTETAAGAITIAPGANQTVNTHAGNVTTYADKLVIKRNGSVVTTFTRHNNTSPWVKEASATNVTGIVGTNNGITVAAGTFNPADTIQVVATQGSGETISDEQRSDDFTVVAPQPNQATTKIWQNGHIDITPNNPSGHLINPTQAMDIAYTEKVGNGAEHS

-50 SSITITPK
+50 SAITITPK
-58 AGTGHSVSS
+58 AGTGHSASS

-89 GSNVTAAEI
+89 GSNVTASEI

-166 PVSTEG
+166 PVSTDG

-190 QINTAK
+190 QINAAK

-209 PQQVSD
+209 PQQVNA
-215 ALTKVRAA
+215 ALSKVQAA
-223 QTKID
+223 QTKINE
-228 QAKALLQ
+228 AKALLQ

-279 TEITAAQRVIDN
+279 SEITAAQRIIDN

-404 VPLADNSALRTA
+404 VPLADNSTLRTA

-472 KTKVEE
+472 KAKVEE

-515 GMTSTSVATF
+515 GMTSASVATF

-533 TKIQEIDRVLAS
+533 TKIQEINRVLAS

-553 QNVTAANAAKTALDQ
+553 QNVTAANAAKSALDQ

-624 VLAGSPTVEQIN
+624 VLAGSPTVDQIN

-660 APLQNAKTQLEQ
+660 TPLQNAKTQLEQ

-721 VTEANQ
+721 VAEANQ

-789 AMTKLKD
+789 AMTKLKE
-796 SVADNNTI
+796 SVADNNSI
-804 KSGQNYTDATPAN
+804 KSGQNYTDATQAN

-831 IGETTN
+831 IGETNN

-903 NDIKQTTH
+903 NNIKQTTQ

-948 NAYNHANDIINGNAQ
+948 NAYNHANDIINGNPQ

-986 NGEAKLNAAKQEA
+986 NGEAKLNTAKQEA
-999 NTALGHLNN
+999 NTALGQLNN

-1027 DAVNTIKQNATNL
+1027 ETVNTIKQNATNL

-1045 NLRQAVA
+1045 NLRHAVA
-1052 DKDQV
+1052 DKEQV

-1077 VSSAETIINQTTNP
+1077 VSSAETIINQSTNP

-1098 NRATSAVTSNKNA
+1098 NRATSAVTTNKTA

-1229 QLNSAKNNLDGTR
+1229 QVNSAKNNLDGTR

-1252 QQLNNMTH
+1252 
-1260 LTTAQKTNLTNQ
+1260 
-1272 INSGT
+1272 
-1277 TVAGV
+1277 
-1282 HTVQSNANTL
+1282 
-1292 DQAMNTLR
+1292 
-1300 QSIANKDATKASE
+1300 
-1313 DYVDANNDKQTAYN
+1313 
-1327 NAVAAA
+1327 
-1333 ETIINANSNPEMNP
+1333 
-1347 STITQKAEQVNSSK
+1347 
-1361 TALNGDENL
+1361 
-1370 AAAKQNAKT
+1370 
-1379 YLNTLTSITDAQK
+1379 
-1392 NNLISQISSATR
+1392 
-1404 VSGVDTVK
+1404 
-1412 QNAQHL
+1412 
-1418 DQAMASLQSGINN
+1418 
-1431 ESQVK
+1431 
-1436 SSEKYR
+1436 
-1442 DADTNKQQEYDNAI
+1442 
-1456 TAAKAILNKST
+1456 
-1467 GPNTAQNAVEAA
+1467 
-1479 LQRVNNAKDALNGD
+1479 
-1493 AKLIAAQNAAKQ
+1493 
-1505 HLGTLTHI
+1505 
-1513 TTAQRNDLTNQI
+1513 
-1525 SQATNLAGV
+1525 
-1534 ESVKQS
+1534 
-1540 ANSLDGA
+1540 
-1547 MGNLQTAINDK
+1547 
-1558 SGTLASQNFLD
+1558 
-1569 ADEQKRNAY
+1569 
-1578 NQAVSAAETILNKQ
+1578 
-1592 TGPNTAKTAVEQ
+1592 
-1604 ALNNVNNAKHALNGT
+1604 
-1619 QNLNNAK
+1619 
-1626 QAAITAINGASDLNQ
+1626 
-1641 KQKDALKTQANGAQ
+1641 
-1655 RVSNAQD
+1655 
-1662 VQRNATELNTAMG
+1662 
-1675 TLKHAIADKTN
+1675 
-1686 TLASSKY
+1686 
-1693 VNADSTKQNAYTTK
+1693 
-1707 VTNAEHIISGTPT
+1707 
-1720 VVTTPSEV
+1720 
-1728 TAAANQV
+1728 
-1735 NSAKQELNG
+1735 
-1744 DERLRVAKQ
+1744 
-1753 NANTAIDALTQLN
+1753 
-1766 TPQKAKLKEQ
+1766 
-1776 VGQANRLEDVQT
+1776 
-1788 VQTNGQALNNAM
+1788 
-1800 KGLRDSIANE
+1800 
-1810 TTVKASQN
+1810 
-1818 YTDASSNNQSTYN
+1818 
-1831 SAVSNAKG
+1831 
-1839 IINQTNNP
+1839 
-1847 TMDTSAITQATTQV
+1847 
-1861 NNAKN
+1861 
-1866 GLNGAE
+1866 
-1872 NLRNA
+1872 
-1877 QNTAKQNLNTLSHLT
+1877 
-1892 NNQKSAI
+1892 
-1899 STQIDRA
+1899 
-1906 GHVSEVTAAKNA
+1906 
-1918 ATELNTQ
+1918 
-1925 MGNLE
+1925 
-1930 QAIHDQNTVKQ
+1930 
-1941 SVKFTDADK
+1941 
-1950 AKRDAYTNAVSR
+1950 
-1962 AEAILNKTQGAN
+1962 
-1974 TSKQDVEAAIQN
+1974 
-1986 VSSAK
+1986 
-1991 NALNGDQNVTNA
+1991 
-2003 KNAAKNALNNL
+2003 
-2014 TSINNA
+2014 
-2020 QKRDLTTKIDQATTV
+2020 
-2035 AGVEAVSN
+2035 
-2043 TGTQLNTAMANLQN
+2043 
-2057 GINDKTNTLAS
+2057 
-2068 ENYHDA
+2068 
-2074 DSDKKTAYTQAVT
+2074 
-2087 NAENI
+2087 
-2092 LNKNSGSN
+2092 
-2100 LDKTAVENALSQVA
+2100 
-2114 NAKGALNGN
+2114 
-2123 HNLEQA
+2123 
-2129 KSNANTTINGLQH
+2129 
-2142 LTTAQKDKLKQQVQQ
+2142 
-2157 AQNVAGVDTVKSSAN
+2157 
-2172 TLNGAMGTLR
+2172 
-2182 NSIQDNTATKNG
+2182 
-2194 QNYLDATGSNK
+2194 
-2205 TNYNNA
+2205 
-2211 VDSANGVI
+2211 
-2219 NATSNPNMDAN
+2219 
-2230 AINQIA
+2230 
-2236 TQVTSTK
+2236 
-2243 NALDGTHNLTQAKQT
+2243 
-2258 ATNAIDGATNL
+2258 
-2269 NKAQKDAL
+2269 
-2277 KAQVT
+2277 
-2282 SAQRVANV
+2282 
-2290 TSIQQTANELNTAMG
+2290 
-2305 QLQHGID
+2305 
-2312 DENATKQTQKYRD
+2312 
-2325 AEQSKKTAYDQAV
+2325 
-2338 AAAKAIL
+2338 
-2345 NKQTGS
+2345 
-2351 NSDKAA
+2351 
-2357 VDRALQQ
+2357 
-2364 VTSTKDALNGDAK
+2364 
-2377 LAEAKAAAKQNLGT
+2377 
-2391 LNHITNAQRTD
+2391 
-2402 LEGQINQATTVDGV
+2402 
-2416 NTVKTNANTLDGA
+2416 
-2429 MNSLQGSI
+2429 
-2437 NDKDATLRNQNY
+2437 
-2449 LDADESKRNAYTQ
+2449 
-2462 AVTAAEGILNKQT
+2462 
-2475 GGNTSKADVD
+2475 
-2485 NALNAVT
+2485 
-2492 RAKAALNGAENLRNA
+2492 
-2507 KTSAT
+2507 
-2512 NTINGLPNLTQL
+2512 
-2524 QKDNLKHQVEQA
+2524 
-2536 QNVAGVN
+2536 
-2543 GVKDKGNTLNTAMG
+2543 
-2557 ALRTSIQNDNT
+2557 
-2568 TKTSQ
+2568 
-2573 NYLDASDSN
+2573 
-2582 KNNYNTAVNNANGVI
+2582 
-2597 NATNNPNMDAN
+2597 
-2608 AINGMANQVNTTKAA
+2608 
-2623 LNGVQNLAQ
+2623 
-2632 AKTNATN
+2632 
-2639 TINNAHDLNQKQK
+2639 
-2652 DALKTQVNNAQRVS
+2652 
-2666 DANNVQHTATE
+2666 
-2677 LNGAMTALKAAIA
+2677 
-2690 DKERTKASGN
+2690 
-2700 YVNADQEKRQA
+2700 
-2711 YDSKVTNAE
+2711 
-2720 NIINGTPNATLT
+2720 
-2732 VNDVNS
+2732 
-2738 ATSQVNAAK
+2738 
-2747 TALNGDNNLRV
+2747 
-2758 AKENANNTIDG
+2758 
-2769 LAQLNNAQK
+2769 
-2778 AKLKEQVQ
+2778 
-2786 SATTLEGVQTVK
+2786 
-2798 NSSQTLNT
+2798 
-2806 AMKGL
+2806 
-2811 RDSIANEATIK
+2811 
-2822 AGQNYTDAS
+2822 
-2831 PTNRNEY
+2831 
-2838 DSAVTAAKAII
+2838 
-2849 NQTSNPTMEPNTIT
+2849 
-2863 QATSQVTTK
+2863 
-2872 EHALN
+2872 
-2877 GAQNLAQAKT
+2877 
-2887 TAKNNLNNLTSIN
+2887 
-2900 NAQKDALTRS
+2900 
-2910 IDGATT
+2910 
-2916 VAGVNQ
+2916 
-2922 ETAKATELNNAM
+2922 
-2934 HSLQN
+2934 
-2939 GINDEA
+2939 
-2945 QTKQT
+2945 
-2950 QKYLDAEPIK
+2950 
-2960 KSAYD
+2960 
-2965 QAVNAAKAILTKA
+2965 
-2978 SGQNVDKAAVE
+2978 
-2989 QALQNVNSTKT
+2989 
-3000 ALNGDAKLNEAKAAA
+3000 
-3015 KQTLGT
+3015 
-3021 LTHINNA
+3021 
-3028 QRTALDNEITQA
+3028 
-3040 TNVEGVNTVKAK
+3040 
-3052 AQQLDGAM
+3052 
-3060 GQLETSIRDKDTTL
+3060 
-3074 QSQNYQDADDA
+3074 
-3085 KRTAYS
+3085 
-3091 QAVNAAATILNKT
+3091 
-3104 AGGNTPKADVERA
+3104 
-3117 MQAVTQAN
+3117 
-3125 TALNGIQN
+3125 
-3133 LERAKQAANTAITN
+3133 
-3147 ASDLNTKQKEALKA
+3147 
-3161 QVTSAGRVSAAN
+3161 
-3173 GVEHTATELNTAMTA
+3173 
-3188 LKRAIADKAET
+3188 
-3199 KASGN
+3199 
-3204 YVNADANKRQ
+3204 
-3214 AYDEKVTAAEN
+3214 
-3225 IVSGTP
+3225 
-3231 TPTLTPAD
+3231 
-3239 VTNAATQVTN
+3239 
-3249 AKTQLNGNHNLEVAK
+3249 
-3264 QNANTAIDG
+3264 
-3273 LTSLNGPQKAKL
+3273 
-3285 KEQVGQATTLPNVQT
+3285 
-3300 VRDNAQTLN
+3300 
-3309 SAMKGLRD
+3309 
-3317 SIANEATIKAG
+3317 
-3328 QNYTDASPNNRSEYD
+3328 
-3343 SAVTAAKAII
+3343 
-3353 DQTTS
+3353 
-3358 PSMNAQEINQAKDQ
+3358 
-3372 VTAKQ
+3372 
-3377 QALNG
+3377 
-3382 QENLRTAQ
+3382 
-3390 TNAKQHLNGLSDL
+3390 
-3403 TDAQKDAVK
+3403 
-3412 RQIEGATHV
+3412 
-3421 NEVTQAQNNAD
+3421 
-3432 ALNTAMT
+3432 
-3439 NLKNGIQ
+3439 
-3446 DQNTIKQGVNF
+3446 
-3457 TDADEA
+3457 
-3463 KRNAY
+3463 
-3468 TNAVTQA
+3468 
-3475 EQILNK
+3475 
-3481 AQGPNTAK
+3481 
-3489 DNVES
+3489 
-3494 ALQNVQR
+3494 
-3501 AKNELNGNQNVA
+3501 
-3513 NAKSTAKNALNN
+3513 
-3525 LTSINNAQK
+3525 
-3534 EALKTQ
+3534 
-3540 IEGASTVAGVNQVS
+3540 
-3554 TTASELNTAMSN
+3554 
-3566 LQSGIN
+3566 
-3572 DEAATK
+3572 
-3578 AAQKYTD
+3578 
-3585 ADRDKQTAYNDA
+3585 
-3597 VTAAKT
+3597 
-3603 LLDKTAGSND
+3603 
-3613 NKAAVEQALQ
+3613 
-3623 RVNTAKTALN
+3623 
-3633 GDARL
+3633 
-3638 NEAKNTAKQQL
+3638 
-3649 ATMSHLTNAQKAN
+3649 
-3662 LTEQIERGTT
+3662 
-3672 VAGVQGIQ
+3672 
-3680 ANAGTLDQAMNQ
+3680 
-3692 LRQSIASKD
+3692 
-3701 TTKSSE
+3701 
-3707 DYQDANADLQNAY
+3707 
-3720 NRAVSDAEGI
+3720 
-3730 ISATNNPE
+3730 
-3738 MNPDTI
+3738 
-3744 NQKASQVNSAKSALN
+3744 
-3759 GDEKLA
+3759 
-3765 AAKQTAK
+3765 
-3772 TDIGRLTDLNNAQR
+3772 
-3786 TAANAEVDQAPNL
+3786 
-3799 AAVTAAKNKAT
+3799 
-3810 SLNTAMGN
+3810 
-3818 LKHALAEK
+3818 
-3826 DNTKRSVN
+3826 
-3834 YTDADQ
+3834 
-3840 PKQQAYDTAVTQ
+3840 
-3852 AEAITNANGSNANE
+3852 
-3866 TQVQAALNQ
+3866 
-3875 LNQAKNDLNGD
+3875 
-3886 NKVAQA
+3886 
-3892 KETAKRA
+3892 RA
-3899 LASYSNLNNA
+3899 LASYNNLNNA
-3909 QSTAATSQI
+3909 QSIAATSQI
-3918 DNATTVADVTAAQN
+3918 DNATTVAGVTAAQN

-3943 LQNGINDQNTVKQQ
+3943 LQNSINDQNTVKQQ

-3983 KANGQNMT
+3983 KAHGQNMT

-4048 TVNGVNSVKTKAQD
+4048 TVNGVNGVKTKAQD

-4073 IANKDQTKASE
+4073 IANKDQTRASE

-4093 KTAFDNAIIQA
+4093 KTAFDNAITQA

-4122 QAIQSVTSTENALNG
+4122 QAIQSVTTAKNALNG

-4236 SPNVIT
+4236 SPNVVT

-4264 TNLATAKQQAK
+4264 SNLATAKQQAK
-4275 DALRQMTHLSDA
+4275 DALRQMTHLSAA

-4366 TLNPSA
+4366 TLDPSA

-4381 TNKTALNGAQNLANK
+4381 TNKTALNGVQNLANK

-4513 NGDRKVTDA
+4513 NGNRKVTDA
-4522 KNNANQR
+4522 KNNANQT

-4598 NAYNEAVRNAE
+4598 NAYNEAVHNAE

-4740 TTNPTLDP
+4740 TTSPTLDP

-4791 QKQAVTNQINGAHTV
+4791 QKQTVTDQINGAHTV

-4883 VNATKQALNG
+4883 VNAAKQALNG

-5078 KQGIADKDQTKANG
+5078 KQGIANKAQIKGSENYHDADTDKQTAYDNAVTKAEELLKQTTNPTMDPNTIQQALTKVNDTNQALNGNQKLADAKQAAKTNLGTLDHLNDAQKQALTTQVEQAPDIATVNNVKQNAQNLNNAMTNLNNALQDKTETLNSINFTDADQAKKDAYTNAVAHAEGILSKANGSNASQTEVEQAIQRVNEAKQALNGNDNVQRAKDAAKQVITNANDLNQAQKDALKQQVDAAQTVANVNTIKQTAQDLNQAMTQLKQGIADKDQTKANG

-5135 VNQAKGDLNGNHNL
+5135 VTQAKGDLNGNHNL

-5250 APDTVTQAVTTM
+5250 SPDTVTQAVTTM

-5324 TAMGNLKQGIAN
+5324 ATMGNLKQGIAN

-5346 HDADVDK
+5346 HDADADK

-5377 PDDITRA
+5377 PDEITRA
-5384 LTQVTDAKNSL
+5384 LTQVTDAKNGL

-5440 QVKQTATSLDQAMD
+5440 QVKQTATSLDHAMD
-5454 QLSQAINDKDQIL
+5454 QLSQAINDKAQTL

-5509 ITNEVNAAK
+5509 ITNEVKTAK

-5546 AQKQSFESQI
+5546 AQKQSFENQI

-5577 AMELLRNSV
+5577 AMELLRNSI
-5586 ADNQTTLASEDYH
+5586 ADNQATLASEDYH

-5606 NDYNKAVTA
+5606 NDYNQAVTA

-5623 TSPTMNPDDVNGAT
+5623 TSPTMNPDDVNRAT

-5646 LDGDENLAAAK
+5646 LDGDENLVAAK

-5735 NTAVNEAAAM
+5735 TTAVNEAEAM

-5813 VTAVHQIEQNANTL
+5813 VTAVHQIEQTANTL
-5827 NQAMHGLRQ
+5827 NQAMHGLRE

-5842 ATKANSKY
+5842 TTQANSKY

-5882 AINQAAATV
+5882 AINQAATTV

-5902 KLQNDKDHAKQTVS
+5902 KLQNDKDRAKQTVS

-5937 TRTAVKQ
+5937 TRTAVNH

-5956 DALQQ
+5956 DTLQQ

-5991 NAESIIAGLNNP
+5991 NAESIIAGLTNP

-6009 VSSATQAVISSKNA
+6009 VSSATQAVTSSKNA

-6191 GEVAQ
+6191 DEVAQ

-6240 AVQNA
+6240 AVQHA
-6245 KDLINQTNNPTLDK
+6245 KDLINQTSNPTLDK

-6309 QINNAATRDEVA
+6309 QINNAATRGEVA
-6321 QKLAEAKA
+6321 QKLTEAQA
-6329 LDQAMQAL
+6329 LNQAMEAL

-6468 QVNTDKAQPNYT
+6468 QVKTDKAQPNYT

-6499 ITDPTNGSNANKD
+6499 ITEPNNGSNANKD

-6541 KQTIDQLTHL
+6541 KQTVDQLTHL

-6566 TKLQPIAELVDQAT
+6566 MKLQPIA
-6580 QLNQSMDQ
+6580 
-6588 LQQAVNEHA
+6588 
-6597 NVEQTVDYTQ
+6597 
-6607 ADSDKQNAYKQA
+6607 
-6619 IADAEN
+6619 
-6625 VLKQNANKQQV
+6625 
-6636 DQALQN
+6636 
-6642 ILNAKQALNGD
+6642 
-6653 ERVALAKTNGK
+6653 
-6664 HDIDQLNALNN
+6664 
-6675 AQQDGFK
+6675 
-6682 GRIDQS
+6682 
-6688 NDLNQIQQ
+6688 
-6696 IVDEAKALNRAM
+6696 
-6708 DQLSQEITGNEGRTK
+6708 
-6723 GSTNY
+6723 
-6728 VNADTQVKQ
+6728 
-6737 VYDEA
+6737 
-6742 VDKAKQAL
+6742 
-6750 DKSTGQNLTAEQVI
+6750 
-6764 KLNDA
+6764 
-6769 ITAAKKALNGE
+6769 
-6780 ERLNNRKA
+6780 
-6788 EALQRLDQLTHLNN
+6788 
-6802 AQRQLAI
+6802 
-6809 QQINN
+6809 
-6814 AETLN
+6814 
-6819 KASRAINRATKL
+6819 
-6831 DNAMGAVQQ
+6831 
-6840 YIDEQHLGVISS
+6840 
-6852 TNYINADDN
+6852 
-6861 LKANYDNAIANA
+6861 
-6873 AHELDK
+6873 
-6879 VQGNAIAKAE
+6879 
-6889 AEQLKQNIIDAQN
+6889 
-6902 ALNGDQNLANAKD
+6902 
-6915 KANAFVNSL
+6915 
-6924 NGLNQQQQDLAHKAI
+6924 
-6939 NNADTVSDVT
+6939 
-6949 DIVNNQIDLNDAMET
+6949 
-6964 LKHLV
+6964 
-6969 DNEIPNAEQTVN
+6969 
-6981 YQNADDNA
+6981 
-6989 KTNFD
+6989 
-6994 DAKRLANTLLNS
+6994 
-7006 DNTNVNDINGA
+7006 
-7017 IQTVN
+7017 
-7022 DAIHNLNGDQR
+7022 
-7033 LQDAKDKAIQSI
+7033 
-7045 NQALA
+7045 
-7050 NKLKEIEASNATDQD
+7050 
-7065 KLIAKN
+7065 
-7071 KAEELANSIINN
+7071 
-7083 INKAT
+7083 
-7088 SNQAVSQVQ
+7088 
-7097 TAGNHA
+7097 
-7103 IEQVHANEIPKAKI
+7103 
-7117 DANKDVDKQV
+7117 
-7127 QSLIDEI
+7127 
-7134 DRNPN
+7134 
-7139 LTDKEKQALKDRIN
+7139 
-7153 QILQQGHNGINNA
+7153 
-7166 MTKEEIEQA
+7166 
-7175 KAQLAQALQD
+7175 
-7185 IKDLVKAKEDAKQD
+7185 
-7199 VDKQVQALI
+7199 
-7208 DEIDQN
+7208 
-7214 PNLTDKEKQALKD
+7214 
-7227 RINQI
+7227 
-7232 LQQGHN
+7232 
-7238 GINNAMTKE
+7238 
-7247 EIEQAKAQLA
+7247 
-7257 QALQDIKD
+7257 
-7265 LVKAKENAKQDIDKR
+7265 
-7280 VQALIDEIDQNP
+7280 
-7292 NLTDKEKQALKDRI
+7292 
-7306 NQILQQGHNDINNA
+7306 
-7320 LTKEEIEQAKA
+7320 
-7331 QLAQAL
+7331 
-7337 QDIKDLVKAKED
+7337 
-7349 AKNAIKALANAKR
+7349 
-7362 DQINSNPDLTPE
+7362 
-7374 QKAKALKEI
+7374 
-7383 DEAEKRALQNVEN
+7383 
-7396 AQTID
+7396 
-7401 QLNRGLNL
+7401 
-7409 GLDDIRNTHVWEVD
+7409 
-7423 EQPAVNEI
+7423 
-7431 FEATPEQILVNGEL
+7431 
-7445 IVHRDDIITEQDILA
+7445 
-7460 HINLIDQLSAE
+7460 
-7471 VIDTPSTATIS
+7471 
-7482 DSLTAKVE
+7482 
-7490 VTLLDGSKVIVNVP
+7490 
-7504 VKVVE
+7504 
-7509 KELSVVKQQA
+7509 
-7519 IESIENAAQQKIDE
+7519 
-7533 INNSVTLTLEQKEAA
+7533 
-7548 IAEVNKLK
+7548 
-7556 QQAIDYINNAPDVH
+7556 
-7570 SVEEIQQQEQAH
+7570 
-7582 IEQFYPEQ
+7582 
-7590 FTIEQAKS
+7590 
-7598 NAIKSIEDA
+7598 
-7607 IQHMI
+7607 
-7612 DEIKARTDLTDKEKQ
+7612 
-7627 EAIAKLNQLKEQAIQ
+7627 
-7642 AIQRAQSIDEI
+7642 
-7653 SEQLEQFKAQMKA
+7653 
-7666 ANPTA
+7666 
-7671 KELAKRKQEAIS
+7671 
-7683 RIKDFSNEKIN
+7683 
-7694 SIRNSEIGTTDEKQA
+7694 
-7709 AMNQINE
+7709 
-7716 IVLETIR
+7716 
-7723 DINNA
+7723 
-7728 HTLQQVEAALNNGIA
+7728 
-7743 RISAVQIVISDR
+7743 
-7755 AKQSSSTGNESNS
+7755 
-7768 HLTIGYGTAN
+7768 
-7778 HPFNSS
+7778 
-7784 TIGHKKKIDE
+7784 
-7794 DDDIDPLH
+7794 
-7802 MRHFSN
+7802 
-7808 NFGNVIKNAI
+7808 
-7818 GVVGISGLLASF
+7818 
-7830 WFFIAKRRRKEDE
+7830 
-7843 EEELEIRDNN
+7843 
-7853 KDSIK
+7853 
-7858 ETLDDT
+7858 
-7864 KHLPLLFAK
+7864 
-7873 RRRKEDEEDVT
+7873 
-7884 VEEKDTLNNGES
+7884 
-7896 LDKVKHTPF
+7896 
-7905 FLPKRRRKED
+7905 
-7915 EEDVEVT
+7915 
-7922 NENTDEK
+7922 
-7929 VLQDNEHSPIL
+7929 
-7940 IAKRRKDKE
+7940 
-7949 VDVETTTSIESNE
+7949 
-7962 DDAPLL
+7962 
-7968 LAKKKNQ
+7968 
-7975 KDNQSKGKKSASK
+7975 
-7988 NLLKS
+7988 

>member
-1 MGNGAEHS
+1 MNYRDKIQKFSIRKYTVGTFSTVIATLVFLGFNTSQAHAAETNQPASVVKQKQQSNNEQTENRESQAQNSQNSQNGQSLSATRENEQPNISQANLVDQKVAQSSTTNDEQPASQNVNTKKDSATAATTQPDKEKSKHKQNESQSANKNGNDNRAAHVENHEANVVTASDSSDNGNVQHDRNELQAFFDANYHDYRFIDRENADSGTFNYVKGIFDKINTLLGSNDPINNKDLQLAYKELEQAVALIRTMPQRQQTSRRSSRIQTRSIESRAAEPRSVSSYQNADSSYYVENANDGSGYPVGTYINASNKGAPYYLPTAPWNTLKASAAKEIVLMTAKQTGDGYQWVIKFNKGHAPHDNMIFWFALPSDQVPVGRTDFVTVNADGTNVQWSNGAGAGAYKPLPEMWPYGVNDSRSRDFKIRNRSGQVIYDWADVHVNTLRDLARAGDYFSEANAPAATKALGEQTFKYINGERPTESPGASKVYTFIGAGDASYTISFRTQGPTTNKLYYAAGGRALEYNQLFMYSQLYVESTQDYQQRLNGFRQVINRTYRIGTTKRVEVSQGNVQTKKVLESTNLNIDDFVDDPLSYVKTPSNKVLGFYPSNANTNGFRPGGTNPLNEYQLSQLFTDDKLQQAARTGTPIRLMIGFDYPDGHGNSETLVPVNLTVLPEIQHNIKFFKNDDTQNIADKPFSKQAGHPVFYVYAGNQGNASVNLGGSVTSIQPLRINLTSNENFTDKDWQITGIPRTLHIENSTNRPNNARERNIELVGNLLPGDYFGTIRFGRKEQLFEIRVKPHTPRITTTAEELRGTALQKVPVTISGIPLDPSALVYLVTPTSQTTSGGSEADQIPSGYTKLATGTPDGVHTTITIRPQDYVVFIPPVGKEVRAVVFYNNVVASNMSNAVTILPDDIPPTINNPVGINAKYYRGDEVNFTMGVSDRHTGIKNTTITTLPNGWTSNLTKADKNNGSLSITGRVSMNQAFNSDITFKVSATDNANNTTNDSQSKHVSIHVGKISEDAHPIVLGNTEKVVVVNPTAVSNDEKQSIITAFMNKNQNIRGYLASTNPVTVDNNGNVTLHYRDGSSTTLDATNVMTYEPVVKPEYQTANAAKTATVTIAKGQSFSIGDIKQYFTLSNGQAIPSGTFTNITSDRTIPTAQEVSQMNAGTQLYHLVASNAYHKDTEDFYISLKIVDVKQPEGDQRVYRTSTYDLTTDEISKVKQAFINANRDVITLAEGDISVTNTPNGANVTTITVNINKGRLTKSFASNLANMNFLRWVNFPQDYTVTWTNAKIANRPTDGGLSWSDDHKSLIYRYDATLGTQITTNDILTMLKATTTVPGLRNNITGNEKAQAGGRPNYRTTGYSQANASSDGQRQYTLNGQVIQILDIINPSNGYGGQPVTNSNTRANHSNATVVNVNEPAANGAGAFTIDHVVKSNSTHNASDAVYKAQLYLTPYGPKQYVEHLNQNTGNTTDAINIYFVPSDLVNPTISVGNYTNHQVFSGETFTNTITANDNFGVQSVTVPTTSQITGTVDNNHQHVSATAPNVTSATSKTINLLATDTSGNTATTSFNVTVKPLRDKYRVGTSSTAANPVRIANISNNATVSQADQTAIINSLMFTSNAPNRNYATASANEITSKTVSNVSRTGNNANVTVTVTYQDGTTSTVTVPVKHVIPEIVAHSHYTVQGQDFPAGNGSSAADYFKLSNGSAIPDATITWVSGQAPNKDNTRIGEDINVTANILIDGETTPITKTATYKVVRTVPKHVFETARGVLYPGVSDMYDAKQYVKPVNNSWSTNAQHMNFQFVGTYGPNKDVVGISTRLIRVTYDNRQTEDLTILSKVKPDPPRIDANSVTYKAGLTNQEIKVNNVLNNSSVKLFKADNTPLNVTNITHGSGFSSVVTVSDALPNGGIKAKSSISMNNVTYTTQDEHGQVVTVTRNESVDSNDSATVTVTPQLQATTEGAVFIKGGDGFDFGHVERFIQNPPHGATVAWHDNPDTWKNTVGNTHKTAVVTLPSGQGTRNVEVPVKVYPVANAKAPSRDVKGQNLTNGTDAMNYITFDPNTNTNGITAAWANRQQPNNQQAGVQHLNVDVTYPGISAAKRVPVTVNVYQFEFPQTTYTTTVGGTLASGTQASGYAHMQNANGLPTDGFTYKWNNAATGTNDANWAAMNKPNAAKVVNAKYDVIYNGHTFATSLPAKFVVKNVQPAKPIVTESAAGAITIAPGANQTVNTHAGNVTTYADKLVIKRNGNVVTTFTRHNNTSPWVKEASAATVAGIAGTNNGITVAAGTFNPADTIQVVATQGSGETISDEQRSDDFTVVAPQPNQATTKIWQNGHIDITPNNPSGHLINPTQAMDIAYTEKMGNGAEHS

-34 AQTGKVT
+34 PQTGKVT

-50 SSITITPK
+50 SVITITPK
-58 AGTGHSVSS
+58 AGTGHSASS

-75 AAHTVNTTEIVKDY
+75 ATHTVNTTEIVKDY

-98 NNAVQVANKR
+98 NNAVQVASKR

-124 GSTTTI
+124 GSTTMI

-137 DGSTEEVQE
+137 DGSSEEVQE

-166 PVSTEG
+166 PVSTDG

-183 AMHNAQQ
+183 AIHNAQQ

-196 TEAQQVINNERAT
+196 TEAQQVINNDRAT
-209 PQQVSD
+209 PQQVNA
-215 ALTKVRAA
+215 ALSKVQAA
-223 QTKID
+223 QTKINE
-228 QAKALLQ
+228 AKALLQ

-472 KTKVEE
+472 KAKVEE

-496 LQTAKTQLQNDIDQ
+496 LQAAKTQLQNDIDQ

-515 GMTSTSVATF
+515 GMTSASVATF

-545 HPDVATIR
+545 HPNVATIR

-601 QDSINAYNAK
+601 QDSVNAYNAK
-611 LTAARNKIQQINQ
+611 LTAARNKVQQINQ
-624 VLAGSPTVEQIN
+624 VLAGSPTVDQIN
-636 TNTSAANQAKSDLDH
+636 TNTTAANQAKSDLDH

-721 VTEANQ
+721 VNEANQ

-746 LTTLHGASNLNQAQ
+746 LTTLHGASNLNQSQ

-779 IKSNITALNT
+779 IKSNITALNN
-789 AMTKLKD
+789 AMTKLKE

-831 IGETTN
+831 IGETNN

-903 NDIKQTTH
+903 NDIKQTTQ

-999 NTALGHLNN
+999 NTALGQLNN

-1027 DAVNTIKQNATNL
+1027 ETVNAIKQNATNL

-1045 NLRQAVA
+1045 NLKHAVA

-1077 VSSAETIINQTTNP
+1077 VSSAETIINQTANP

-1098 NRATSAVTSNKNA
+1098 NRATSAVTTNKNA

-1214 NGQNKTKDQVTEAMN
+1214 NGQNKTKDQVAEAMN
-1229 QLNSAKNNLDGTR
+1229 QVNSAKNNLDGTR

-1347 STITQKAEQVNSSK
+1347 STITQKANQVNSSK

-1370 AAAKQNAKT
+1370 ATAKQNAKT
-1379 YLNTLTSITDAQK
+1379 YLNSLTSITDAQK

-1418 DQAMASLQSGINN
+1418 DQAMANLQNGINN

-1479 LQRVNNAKDALNGD
+1479 LQRVNTAKNALNGD

-1558 SGTLASQNFLD
+1558 SGTLASQNLLD

-1604 ALNNVNNAKHALNGT
+1604 ALNNVNSAKHALNGT

-1641 KQKDALKTQANGAQ
+1641 KQKDALKAQANGAQ

-1693 VNADSTKQNAYTTK
+1693 VNADSTKQNDYTTK

-1818 YTDASSNNQSTYN
+1818 YTDASPNKQSTYN

-1847 TMDTSAITQATTQV
+1847 TMDASAITQATTQV

-1899 STQIDRA
+1899 SSQIDRA

-1941 SVKFTDADK
+1941 GVNFTDADK

-1962 AEAILNKTQGAN
+1962 AETILNKTQGAN
-1974 TSKQDVEAAIQN
+1974 TPKQDVEAAIQN
-1986 VSSAK
+1986 VTSAK

-2003 KNAAKNALNNL
+2003 KNTAKNALNNL

-2068 ENYHDA
+2068 ENY
-2074 DSDKKTAYTQAVT
+2074 
-2087 NAENI
+2087 
-2092 LNKNSGSN
+2092 
-2100 LDKTAVENALSQVA
+2100 
-2114 NAKGALNGN
+2114 
-2123 HNLEQA
+2123 
-2129 KSNANTTINGLQH
+2129 
-2142 LTTAQKDKLKQQVQQ
+2142 
-2157 AQNVAGVDTVKSSAN
+2157 
-2172 TLNGAMGTLR
+2172 
-2182 NSIQDNTATKNG
+2182 
-2194 QNYLDATGSNK
+2194 
-2205 TNYNNA
+2205 
-2211 VDSANGVI
+2211 
-2219 NATSNPNMDAN
+2219 
-2230 AINQIA
+2230 
-2236 TQVTSTK
+2236 
-2243 NALDGTHNLTQAKQT
+2243 
-2258 ATNAIDGATNL
+2258 
-2269 NKAQKDAL
+2269 
-2277 KAQVT
+2277 
-2282 SAQRVANV
+2282 
-2290 TSIQQTANELNTAMG
+2290 
-2305 QLQHGID
+2305 
-2312 DENATKQTQKYRD
+2312 
-2325 AEQSKKTAYDQAV
+2325 
-2338 AAAKAIL
+2338 
-2345 NKQTGS
+2345 
-2351 NSDKAA
+2351 
-2357 VDRALQQ
+2357 
-2364 VTSTKDALNGDAK
+2364 
-2377 LAEAKAAAKQNLGT
+2377 
-2391 LNHITNAQRTD
+2391 
-2402 LEGQINQATTVDGV
+2402 
-2416 NTVKTNANTLDGA
+2416 
-2429 MNSLQGSI
+2429 
-2437 NDKDATLRNQNY
+2437 

-2485 NALNAVT
+2485 NALNTVT

-2543 GVKDKGNTLNTAMG
+2543 GVKDKGNTLNSAMG

-2573 NYLDASDSN
+2573 NYLDASESN

-2623 LNGVQNLAQ
+2623 LNGAQNLAQ

-2666 DANNVQHTATE
+2666 DANNVQRTATE

-2720 NIINGTPNATLT
+2720 NIISGTPNATLT

-2738 ATSQVNAAK
+2738 AASQVNAAK

-2786 SATTLEGVQTVK
+2786 SATTLDGVQTVK

-2831 PTNRNEY
+2831 PNNRNEY
-2838 DSAVTAAKAII
+2838 DSAVSAAKAII

-2863 QATSQVTTK
+2863 QATSQATTK

-2900 NAQKDALTRS
+2900 NAQKDALTHS

-2939 GINDEA
+2939 GINDET

-2950 QKYLDAEPIK
+2950 QKYLDAEPSK

-3000 ALNGDAKLNEAKAAA
+3000 ALNGDAKLNEAKVAA

-3028 QRTALDNEITQA
+3028 QRNALDNEITQA
-3040 TNVEGVNTVKAK
+3040 TNVDGVNTVKAK

-3091 QAVNAAATILNKT
+3091 QAVNAAATILNKI

-3161 QVTSAGRVSAAN
+3161 QVTSAGRVSVAN
-3173 GVEHTATELNTAMTA
+3173 SVEHTATELNTAMTA
-3188 LKRAIADKAET
+3188 LKRAIADKADT

-3231 TPTLTPAD
+3231 TPTLTPSD
-3239 VTNAATQVTN
+3239 VTNAAIQVTN

-3309 SAMKGLRD
+3309 TAMKGLRD

-3328 QNYTDASPNNRSEYD
+3328 QNYTDASQNKQTDYNN
-3343 SAVTAAKAII
+3343 AVTAAKAII
-3353 DQTTS
+3353 GQTTS
-3358 PSMNAQEINQAKDQ
+3358 PTMNAQEIDQAKDQ

-3403 TDAQKDAVK
+3403 TNAQKDAAK

-3489 DNVES
+3489 DNVET

-3513 NAKSTAKNALNN
+3513 NAKTTAKNALNN

-3534 EALKTQ
+3534 AALKSQ
-3540 IEGASTVAGVNQVS
+3540 IEGATTVAGVNQVS

-3566 LQSGIN
+3566 LQNGIN

-3585 ADRDKQTAYNDA
+3585 ADREKQTAYNDA

-3613 NKAAVEQALQ
+3613 NKTAVEQALQ
-3623 RVNTAKTALN
+3623 RVNNAKTALN

-3662 LTEQIERGTT
+3662 LTSQIERGTT
-3672 VAGVQGIQ
+3672 VEGVQGIQ

-3701 TTKSSE
+3701 ATKSSE
-3707 DYQDANADLQNAY
+3707 DYQDANADLQTAY
-3720 NRAVSDAEGI
+3720 NDAVTNAEGI

-3765 AAKQTAK
+3765 DAKQNAK
-3772 TDIGRLTDLNNAQR
+3772 SDIGHLSDLNNAQR
-3786 TAANAEVDQAPNL
+3786 TAANAEVDHAPNL

-3852 AEAITNANGSNANE
+3852 AEGITNANGSNANE

-3892 KETAKRA
+3892 KEAAKRA

-3983 KANGQNMT
+3983 KAHGQNMT

-4048 TVNGVNSVKTKAQD
+4048 TVNGVNGVKTKAQD

-4067 QRLESA
+4067 QRLQSA
-4073 IANKDQTKASE
+4073 IANKDQTKANE

-4093 KTAFDNAIIQA
+4093 KTAFDNAITQA

-4180 DLKNSATSLNNAMD
+4180 DLENSATSLNNAMD

-4332 KASQPYVDADT
+4332 KASQPYVDADR

-4366 TLNPSA
+4366 TLDPSA

-4522 KNNANQR
+4522 KNNANQT

-4558 QAIQTAQELNTA
+4558 QAIQTAQELNAA

-4581 DTTLGSQN
+4581 DNTLGSQN

-4666 KDALKQLVQQ
+4666 KEALKQLVQQ

-4712 NQNYTDAS
+4712 NQNYTDSS

-4740 TTNPTLDP
+4740 TTSPTLDP

-4791 QKQAVTNQINGAHTV
+4791 QKQAVTDQINGAHTV
-4806 DEANQIKQNAQN
+4806 EEANQIKQNAQN

-4870 NATQTEVEQAIQQ
+4870 NATQSEVEQAIQQ

-4919 DALKQQVQNA
+4919 DALKQQVQNE

-4952 KQGIADKEQTKAD
+4952 KQ
-4965 GNFVNADP
+4965 
-4973 DKQNAYNQAVAKAE
+4973 
-4987 ALISGTPDVV
+4987 
-4997 VTPSE
+4997 
-5002 ITAALNKVTQAKNDL
+5002 
-5017 NGNTNLATAKQNV
+5017 
-5030 QQAIDQLPNL
+5030 
-5040 NQAQRDEYNKQIT
+5040 
-5053 QATLVPN
+5053 
-5060 VNAIQQAATTL
+5060 
-5071 NDAMTQL
+5071 
-5078 KQGIADKDQTKANG
+5078 
-5092 NFVNADTDKQN
+5092 
-5103 AYNNAV
+5103 
-5109 AHAEQI
+5109 
-5115 ISGTPNANVDPQ
+5115 
-5127 QVAQALQQ
+5127 
-5135 VNQAKGDLNGNHNL
+5135 
-5149 QVAKDNANTAIDQL
+5149 
-5163 PNLNQPQ
+5163 
-5170 KTALKDQV
+5170 
-5178 SHAELVTGVNAIKQ
+5178 
-5192 NADALN
+5192 
-5198 NAMGTLKQQIQ
+5198 
-5209 ANSQVPQSVD
+5209 
-5219 FTQAD
+5219 
-5224 QDKQQAYNNAAN
+5224 
-5236 QAQQIANGTPTPVL
+5236 
-5250 APDTVTQAVTTM
+5250 
-5262 NQAKDALN
+5262 
-5270 GDEKLAQAK
+5270 
-5279 QDALANLDTLRD
+5279 
-5291 LNQPQRD
+5291 
-5298 ALRNQINQAQALAT
+5298 
-5312 VEQTKQNAQNVN
+5312 
-5324 TAMGNLKQGIAN
+5324 
-5336 KDTVKASENY
+5336 
-5346 HDADVDK
+5346 
-5353 QTAYTNAVSQ
+5353 
-5363 AEGIINQTTNPTLN
+5363 
-5377 PDDITRA
+5377 
-5384 LTQVTDAKNSL
+5384 
-5395 NGEAKLATEKQNA
+5395 
-5408 KDAVS
+5408 
-5413 GMTHLNDA
+5413 
-5421 QKQAL
+5421 
-5426 KGQIDQSPEIATVN
+5426 
-5440 QVKQTATSLDQAMD
+5440 
-5454 QLSQAINDKDQIL
+5454 
-5467 ADGNY
+5467 
-5472 LNADPDKQN
+5472 
-5481 AYKQAVAKAE
+5481 
-5491 ALLNKQSGTNEV
+5491 
-5503 QAQVES
+5503 
-5509 ITNEVNAAK
+5509 
-5518 QALNGNDNLANAK
+5518 
-5531 QQAKQQL
+5531 
-5538 ANLTHLND
+5538 
-5546 AQKQSFESQI
+5546 
-5556 TQAPL
+5556 
-5561 VTDVTTIN
+5561 
-5569 QKAQTLDH
+5569 
-5577 AMELLRNSV
+5577 
-5586 ADNQTTLASEDYH
+5586 
-5599 DATAQRQ
+5599 
-5606 NDYNKAVTA
+5606 
-5615 ANNIINQT
+5615 
-5623 TSPTMNPDDVNGAT
+5623 
-5637 TQVNNTKVA
+5637 
-5646 LDGDENLAAAK
+5646 
-5657 QQANNRLDQLDHL
+5657 
-5670 NNAQKQQLQS
+5670 
-5680 QITQSSDIAAVN
+5680 
-5692 GHKQTAESLNTA
+5692 
-5704 MGNLINAIAD
+5704 
-5714 HQAVEQRG
+5714 
-5722 NFINADT
+5722 
-5729 DKQTAY
+5729 
-5735 NTAVNEAAAM
+5735 
-5745 INKQTGQN
+5745 
-5753 ANQTEVEQAITKV
+5753 
-5766 QTTLQALNGDHNLQ
+5766 
-5780 VAKTNATQAIDALTS
+5780 
-5795 LNDPQKTALKDQ
+5795 
-5807 VTAATL
+5807 
-5813 VTAVHQIEQNANTL
+5813 
-5827 NQAMHGLRQ
+5827 
-5836 SIQDNA
+5836 
-5842 ATKANSKY
+5842 
-5850 INEDQPE
+5850 
-5857 QQNYD
+5857 
-5862 QAVQAA
+5862 
-5868 NNIINEQTATLDNN
+5868 
-5882 AINQAAATV
+5882 
-5891 NTTKAALHGDV
+5891 
-5902 KLQNDKDHAKQTVS
+5902 
-5916 QLAHLN
+5916 
-5922 NAQKHMEDTLIDSET
+5922 
-5937 TRTAVKQ
+5937 
-5944 DLTEAQALDQLM
+5944 
-5956 DALQQ
+5956 
-5961 SIADKDATRASS
+5961 
-5973 AYVNAEPNKKQAY
+5973 
-5986 DEAVQ
+5986 
-5991 NAESIIAGLNNP
+5991 
-6003 TINKGN
+6003 
-6009 VSSATQAVISSKNA
+6009 
-6023 LDGVERLAQDKQ
+6023 
-6035 TAGNS
+6035 
-6040 LNHLDQLTPAQQQA
+6040 
-6054 LENQINN
+6054 
-6061 ATTRD
+6061 
-6066 KVAEIIAQA
+6066 
-6075 QALNEA
+6075 
-6081 MKALKE
+6081 
-6087 SIKDQPQTEASSKF
+6087 
-6101 INEDQAQKDAYTQA
+6101 
-6115 VQHAKDLINK
+6115 
-6125 TTDPTLA
+6125 
-6132 KSIIDQ
+6132 
-6138 ATQAV
+6138 
-6143 TDAKNNLHGDQ
+6143 
-6154 KLAQDKQRATETLNN
+6154 
-6169 LSNLNTPQR
+6169 
-6178 QALENQINNAATR
+6178 
-6191 GEVAQ
+6191 
-6196 KLTEA
+6196 
-6201 QALNQAMEALR
+6201 
-6212 NSIQDQQQTEAGS
+6212 
-6225 KFINEDKPQKDAYQA
+6225 
-6240 AVQNA
+6240 
-6245 KDLINQTNNPTLDK
+6245 
-6259 AQVEQLTQAVNQ
+6259 
-6271 AKDNLHGD
+6271 
-6279 QKLADDKQHAVTDLN
+6279 
-6294 QLNGLNNPQRQALES
+6294 
-6309 QINNAATRDEVA
+6309 
-6321 QKLAEAKA
+6321 
-6329 LDQAMQAL
+6329 
-6337 RNSIQDQQQTES
+6337 
-6349 GSKFINEDK
+6349 
-6358 PQKDAYQAAVQNAK
+6358 
-6372 DLINQTGNPT
+6372 
-6382 LDKSQ
+6382 
-6387 VEQLTQAVTT
+6387 
-6397 AKDNLHGDQK
+6397 
-6407 LARDQQQA
+6407 
-6415 VTTVNALPNL
+6415 
-6425 NHAQQQALTDA
+6425 
-6436 INAAPTRTEVAQHVQ
+6436 
-6451 TATELDHA
+6451 
-6459 METLKNKVD
+6459 
-6468 QVNTDKAQPNYT
+6468 
-6480 EASTDK
+6480 
-6486 KEAVDQALQAAQS
+6486 
-6499 ITDPTNGSNANKD
+6499 
-6512 AVEQALTKL
+6512 
-6521 QEKENEL
+6521 
-6528 NGNERVAEAKTQA
+6528 
-6541 KQTIDQLTHL
+6541 
-6551 NADQIATA
+6551 
-6559 KQNIDQA
+6559 
-6566 TKLQPIAELVDQAT
+6566 
-6580 QLNQSMDQ
+6580 
-6588 LQQAVNEHA
+6588 
-6597 NVEQTVDYTQ
+6597 
-6607 ADSDKQNAYKQA
+6607 
-6619 IADAEN
+6619 
-6625 VLKQNANKQQV
+6625 
-6636 DQALQN
+6636 
-6642 ILNAKQALNGD
+6642 
-6653 ERVALAKTNGK
+6653 
-6664 HDIDQLNALNN
+6664 
-6675 AQQDGFK
+6675 
-6682 GRIDQS
+6682 
-6688 NDLNQIQQ
+6688 
-6696 IVDEAKALNRAM
+6696 
-6708 DQLSQEITGNEGRTK
+6708 
-6723 GSTNY
+6723 
-6728 VNADTQVKQ
+6728 
-6737 VYDEA
+6737 
-6742 VDKAKQAL
+6742 
-6750 DKSTGQNLTAEQVI
+6750 
-6764 KLNDA
+6764 
-6769 ITAAKKALNGE
+6769 
-6780 ERLNNRKA
+6780 
-6788 EALQRLDQLTHLNN
+6788 
-6802 AQRQLAI
+6802 
-6809 QQINN
+6809 
-6814 AETLN
+6814 
-6819 KASRAINRATKL
+6819 
-6831 DNAMGAVQQ
+6831 
-6840 YIDEQHLGVISS
+6840 
-6852 TNYINADDN
+6852 
-6861 LKANYDNAIANA
+6861 
-6873 AHELDK
+6873 
-6879 VQGNAIAKAE
+6879 
-6889 AEQLKQNIIDAQN
+6889 
-6902 ALNGDQNLANAKD
+6902 
-6915 KANAFVNSL
+6915 
-6924 NGLNQQQQDLAHKAI
+6924 
-6939 NNADTVSDVT
+6939 
-6949 DIVNNQIDLNDAMET
+6949 
-6964 LKHLV
+6964 
-6969 DNEIPNAEQTVN
+6969 
-6981 YQNADDNA
+6981 
-6989 KTNFD
+6989 
-6994 DAKRLANTLLNS
+6994 
-7006 DNTNVNDINGA
+7006 
-7017 IQTVN
+7017 
-7022 DAIHNLNGDQR
+7022 
-7033 LQDAKDKAIQSI
+7033 
-7045 NQALA
+7045 
-7050 NKLKEIEASNATDQD
+7050 
-7065 KLIAKN
+7065 
-7071 KAEELANSIINN
+7071 
-7083 INKAT
+7083 
-7088 SNQAVSQVQ
+7088 
-7097 TAGNHA
+7097 
-7103 IEQVHANEIPKAKI
+7103 
-7117 DANKDVDKQV
+7117 
-7127 QSLIDEI
+7127 
-7134 DRNPN
+7134 
-7139 LTDKEKQALKDRIN
+7139 
-7153 QILQQGHNGINNA
+7153 
-7166 MTKEEIEQA
+7166 
-7175 KAQLAQALQD
+7175 
-7185 IKDLVKAKEDAKQD
+7185 
-7199 VDKQVQALI
+7199 
-7208 DEIDQN
+7208 
-7214 PNLTDKEKQALKD
+7214 
-7227 RINQI
+7227 
-7232 LQQGHN
+7232 
-7238 GINNAMTKE
+7238 
-7247 EIEQAKAQLA
+7247 
-7257 QALQDIKD
+7257 
-7265 LVKAKENAKQDIDKR
+7265 
-7280 VQALIDEIDQNP
+7280 
-7292 NLTDKEKQALKDRI
+7292 
-7306 NQILQQGHNDINNA
+7306 
-7320 LTKEEIEQAKA
+7320 
-7331 QLAQAL
+7331 
-7337 QDIKDLVKAKED
+7337 
-7349 AKNAIKALANAKR
+7349 
-7362 DQINSNPDLTPE
+7362 
-7374 QKAKALKEI
+7374 
-7383 DEAEKRALQNVEN
+7383 
-7396 AQTID
+7396 
-7401 QLNRGLNL
+7401 
-7409 GLDDIRNTHVWEVD
+7409 
-7423 EQPAVNEI
+7423 
-7431 FEATPEQILVNGEL
+7431 
-7445 IVHRDDIITEQDILA
+7445 
-7460 HINLIDQLSAE
+7460 
-7471 VIDTPSTATIS
+7471 
-7482 DSLTAKVE
+7482 
-7490 VTLLDGSKVIVNVP
+7490 
-7504 VKVVE
+7504 
-7509 KELSVVKQQA
+7509 
-7519 IESIENAAQQKIDE
+7519 
-7533 INNSVTLTLEQKEAA
+7533 
-7548 IAEVNKLK
+7548 
-7556 QQAIDYINNAPDVH
+7556 
-7570 SVEEIQQQEQAH
+7570 
-7582 IEQFYPEQ
+7582 
-7590 FTIEQAKS
+7590 
-7598 NAIKSIEDA
+7598 
-7607 IQHMI
+7607 
-7612 DEIKARTDLTDKEKQ
+7612 
-7627 EAIAKLNQLKEQAIQ
+7627 
-7642 AIQRAQSIDEI
+7642 
-7653 SEQLEQFKAQMKA
+7653 
-7666 ANPTA
+7666 
-7671 KELAKRKQEAIS
+7671 
-7683 RIKDFSNEKIN
+7683 
-7694 SIRNSEIGTTDEKQA
+7694 
-7709 AMNQINE
+7709 
-7716 IVLETIR
+7716 
-7723 DINNA
+7723 
-7728 HTLQQVEAALNNGIA
+7728 
-7743 RISAVQIVISDR
+7743 
-7755 AKQSSSTGNESNS
+7755 
-7768 HLTIGYGTAN
+7768 
-7778 HPFNSS
+7778 
-7784 TIGHKKKIDE
+7784 
-7794 DDDIDPLH
+7794 
-7802 MRHFSN
+7802 RHC
-7808 NFGNVIKNAI
+7808 
-7818 GVVGISGLLASF
+7818 
-7830 WFFIAKRRRKEDE
+7830 R
-7843 EEELEIRDNN
+7843 
-7853 KDSIK
+7853 
-7858 ETLDDT
+7858 
-7864 KHLPLLFAK
+7864 
-7873 RRRKEDEEDVT
+7873 
-7884 VEEKDTLNNGES
+7884 
-7896 LDKVKHTPF
+7896 
-7905 FLPKRRRKED
+7905 
-7915 EEDVEVT
+7915 
-7922 NENTDEK
+7922 
-7929 VLQDNEHSPIL
+7929 
-7940 IAKRRKDKE
+7940 
-7949 VDVETTTSIESNE
+7949 
-7962 DDAPLL
+7962 
-7968 LAKKKNQ
+7968 
-7975 KDNQSKGKKSASK
+7975 
-7988 NLLKS
+7988 

>member
-1 MGNGAEHS
+1 
-9 KTINVVRGQNNQWT
+9 
-23 IANKPDYVTLD
+23 
-34 AQTGKVT
+34 
-41 FNANTIKPN
+41 
-50 SSITITPK
+50 
-58 AGTGHSVSS
+58 
-67 NPSTLTAP
+67 
-75 AAHTVNTTEIVKDY
+75 
-89 GSNVTAAEI
+89 
-98 NNAVQVANKR
+98 
-108 TATIKNGTA
+108 
-117 MPTNLAG
+117 
-124 GSTTTI
+124 
-130 PVTVTYN
+130 
-137 DGSTEEVQE
+137 
-146 SIFTK
+146 
-151 ADKRELITAKNHLDD
+151 
-166 PVSTEG
+166 
-172 KKPGTITQYNN
+172 
-183 AMHNAQQ
+183 
-190 QINTAK
+190 
-196 TEAQQVINNERAT
+196 
-209 PQQVSD
+209 
-215 ALTKVRAA
+215 
-223 QTKID
+223 
-228 QAKALLQ
+228 
-235 NKEDNSQL
+235 
-243 VTSKNNLQSSVN
+243 
-255 QVPSTAGMT
+255 
-264 QQSIDNYNAKKREAE
+264 
-279 TEITAAQRVIDN
+279 
-291 GDATAQQI
+291 
-299 SDEKH
+299 
-304 RVDNALTALNQA
+304 
-316 KHDLTADTHALEQ
+316 
-329 AVQQLNRTGT
+329 
-339 TTGKKPASITA
+339 
-350 YNNSIRALQS
+350 
-360 DLTSAKNSA
+360 
-369 NAIIQKPIRT
+369 
-379 VQEVQSALTNV
+379 
-390 NRVNERLTQAINQL
+390 
-404 VPLADNSALRTA
+404 
-416 KTKLDEEINKSVT
+416 
-429 TDGMTQSSIQA
+429 
-440 YENAK
+440 
-445 RAGQTES
+445 
-452 TNAQNVINNG
+452 
-462 DATDQQIAAE
+462 
-472 KTKVEE
+472 
-478 KYNSL
+478 
-483 KQAIAGLTPDLAP
+483 
-496 LQTAKTQLQNDIDQ
+496 
-510 PTSTT
+510 
-515 GMTSTSVATF
+515 
-525 NEKLSAAR
+525 
-533 TKIQEIDRVLAS
+533 
-545 HPDVATIR
+545 
-553 QNVTAANAAKTALDQ
+553 
-568 ARNGLT
+568 
-574 VDKAPLEN
+574 
-582 AKNQLQHSIDTQ
+582 
-594 TSTTGMT
+594 
-601 QDSINAYNAK
+601 
-611 LTAARNKIQQINQ
+611 
-624 VLAGSPTVEQIN
+624 
-636 TNTSAANQAKSDLDH
+636 
-651 ARQALTPDK
+651 
-660 APLQNAKTQLEQ
+660 
-672 SINQPTDTTGMTT
+672 MTT

-894 NSAQNVQAV
+894 NSAQNVHAV
-903 NDIKQTTH
+903 NDIKQTTQ

-999 NTALGHLNN
+999 NTALGQLNN

-1021 NGAHQI
+1021 NSAHQI
-1027 DAVNTIKQNATNL
+1027 ETVNTIKQNATNL

-1370 AAAKQNAKT
+1370 ATAKQNAKT

-1456 TAAKAILNKST
+1456 TAAKAILNKQH

-1479 LQRVNNAKDALNGD
+1479 LQRVNTAKDALNGD

-1534 ESVKQS
+1534 ESVKQN

-1641 KQKDALKTQANGAQ
+1641 HQKDALKAQANGAQ

-1776 VGQANRLEDVQT
+1776 VGQANRLEDVQS

-1818 YTDASSNNQSTYN
+1818 YTDASPNNQSTYN

-1847 TMDTSAITQATTQV
+1847 TMDASAITQAATQV

-1899 STQIDRA
+1899 SSQIDRA

-1941 SVKFTDADK
+1941 GVNFTDADK

-2057 GINDKTNTLAS
+2057 GINDKANTLAS

-2074 DSDKKTAYTQAVT
+2074 DSDKKTAYTQAVA

-2100 LDKTAVENALSQVA
+2100 LDKAAVENALSQVA

-2258 ATNAIDGATNL
+2258 ATNAIYGATNL

-2391 LNHITNAQRTD
+2391 LNHITNAQRTA

-2416 NTVKTNANTLDGA
+2416 NTVKTNANTLDDA
-2429 MNSLQGSI
+2429 MNSLQGAI

-2778 AKLKEQVQ
+2778 AKLKEQV
-2786 SATTLEGVQTVK
+2786 
-2798 NSSQTLNT
+2798 
-2806 AMKGL
+2806 
-2811 RDSIANEATIK
+2811 
-2822 AGQNYTDAS
+2822 
-2831 PTNRNEY
+2831 
-2838 DSAVTAAKAII
+2838 
-2849 NQTSNPTMEPNTIT
+2849 
-2863 QATSQVTTK
+2863 
-2872 EHALN
+2872 
-2877 GAQNLAQAKT
+2877 
-2887 TAKNNLNNLTSIN
+2887 
-2900 NAQKDALTRS
+2900 
-2910 IDGATT
+2910 
-2916 VAGVNQ
+2916 
-2922 ETAKATELNNAM
+2922 
-2934 HSLQN
+2934 
-2939 GINDEA
+2939 
-2945 QTKQT
+2945 
-2950 QKYLDAEPIK
+2950 
-2960 KSAYD
+2960 
-2965 QAVNAAKAILTKA
+2965 
-2978 SGQNVDKAAVE
+2978 
-2989 QALQNVNSTKT
+2989 
-3000 ALNGDAKLNEAKAAA
+3000 
-3015 KQTLGT
+3015 
-3021 LTHINNA
+3021 
-3028 QRTALDNEITQA
+3028 
-3040 TNVEGVNTVKAK
+3040 
-3052 AQQLDGAM
+3052 
-3060 GQLETSIRDKDTTL
+3060 
-3074 QSQNYQDADDA
+3074 
-3085 KRTAYS
+3085 
-3091 QAVNAAATILNKT
+3091 
-3104 AGGNTPKADVERA
+3104 
-3117 MQAVTQAN
+3117 
-3125 TALNGIQN
+3125 
-3133 LERAKQAANTAITN
+3133 
-3147 ASDLNTKQKEALKA
+3147 
-3161 QVTSAGRVSAAN
+3161 
-3173 GVEHTATELNTAMTA
+3173 
-3188 LKRAIADKAET
+3188 
-3199 KASGN
+3199 
-3204 YVNADANKRQ
+3204 
-3214 AYDEKVTAAEN
+3214 
-3225 IVSGTP
+3225 
-3231 TPTLTPAD
+3231 
-3239 VTNAATQVTN
+3239 
-3249 AKTQLNGNHNLEVAK
+3249 
-3264 QNANTAIDG
+3264 
-3273 LTSLNGPQKAKL
+3273 
-3285 KEQVGQATTLPNVQT
+3285 GQATTLPNVQT

-3309 SAMKGLRD
+3309 TAMKGLRD

-3353 DQTTS
+3353 GQTTS

-3403 TDAQKDAVK
+3403 TNAQKEAAK

-3513 NAKSTAKNALNN
+3513 NAKTTAKNALNN

-3534 EALKTQ
+3534 EALKSQ
-3540 IEGASTVAGVNQVS
+3540 IEGATTVAGVNQVS

-3566 LQSGIN
+3566 LQRGIN

-3603 LLDKTAGSND
+3603 LLDKTAGTNE

-3638 NEAKNTAKQQL
+3638 NEAKNTAKQQV
-3649 ATMSHLTNAQKAN
+3649 ATMSHLTDAQKAN
-3662 LTEQIERGTT
+3662 LTSQIESGTT

-3701 TTKSSE
+3701 ATKSSE

-3720 NRAVSDAEGI
+3720 NDAVTNAEGI

-3772 TDIGRLTDLNNAQR
+3772 SDIGRLTDLNNAQR

-3866 TQVQAALNQ
+3866 TTVQAALNQ

-3892 KETAKRA
+3892 KESAKRA

-3918 DNATTVADVTAAQN
+3918 DNATTVAGVTAAQN

-4093 KTAFDNAIIQA
+4093 KTAFDNAITQA

-4110 DHGANKD
+4110 DHGTNKD

-4180 DLKNSATSLNNAMD
+4180 DLKNSATSLDNAMD
-4194 QLKQA
+4194 QLKQG

-4252 RVNNAETGLNGD
+4252 RVNNAETSLNGD
-4264 TNLATAKQQAK
+4264 SNLATAKQQAK

-4366 TLNPSA
+4366 TLDPSA

-4522 KNNANQR
+4522 KNNANQT

-4666 KDALKQLVQQ
+4666 KEALKQLVQQ

-4712 NQNYTDAS
+4712 NQNYTD
-4720 PNKKDAYNNAVTTA
+4720 
-4734 QGIIDQ
+4734 
-4740 TTNPTLDP
+4740 
-4748 TVINQAAGQVS
+4748 
-4759 TTKNALNGNENL
+4759 
-4771 EAAKQ
+4771 
-4776 QATQSLGSL
+4776 
-4785 DNLNNA
+4785 
-4791 QKQAVTNQINGAHTV
+4791 
-4806 DEANQIKQNAQN
+4806 
-4818 LNTAMGNLKQAI
+4818 
-4830 ADKDATKATVNFT
+4830 
-4843 DADQAK
+4843 
-4849 QQAYNTAVT
+4849 
-4858 NAENIISKANGG
+4858 
-4870 NATQTEVEQAIQQ
+4870 
-4883 VNATKQALNG
+4883 
-4893 NANVQHAKDEAT
+4893 
-4905 ALINSSNDLNQAQK
+4905 
-4919 DALKQQVQNA
+4919 
-4929 TTVAGVNNVKQTAQ
+4929 
-4943 ELNNAMTQL
+4943 
-4952 KQGIADKEQTKAD
+4952 
-4965 GNFVNADP
+4965 
-4973 DKQNAYNQAVAKAE
+4973 
-4987 ALISGTPDVV
+4987 
-4997 VTPSE
+4997 
-5002 ITAALNKVTQAKNDL
+5002 
-5017 NGNTNLATAKQNV
+5017 
-5030 QQAIDQLPNL
+5030 
-5040 NQAQRDEYNKQIT
+5040 
-5053 QATLVPN
+5053 
-5060 VNAIQQAATTL
+5060 
-5071 NDAMTQL
+5071 
-5078 KQGIADKDQTKANG
+5078 
-5092 NFVNADTDKQN
+5092 
-5103 AYNNAV
+5103 
-5109 AHAEQI
+5109 
-5115 ISGTPNANVDPQ
+5115 
-5127 QVAQALQQ
+5127 
-5135 VNQAKGDLNGNHNL
+5135 
-5149 QVAKDNANTAIDQL
+5149 
-5163 PNLNQPQ
+5163 
-5170 KTALKDQV
+5170 
-5178 SHAELVTGVNAIKQ
+5178 
-5192 NADALN
+5192 
-5198 NAMGTLKQQIQ
+5198 
-5209 ANSQVPQSVD
+5209 
-5219 FTQAD
+5219 
-5224 QDKQQAYNNAAN
+5224 
-5236 QAQQIANGTPTPVL
+5236 
-5250 APDTVTQAVTTM
+5250 
-5262 NQAKDALN
+5262 
-5270 GDEKLAQAK
+5270 
-5279 QDALANLDTLRD
+5279 
-5291 LNQPQRD
+5291 
-5298 ALRNQINQAQALAT
+5298 
-5312 VEQTKQNAQNVN
+5312 
-5324 TAMGNLKQGIAN
+5324 
-5336 KDTVKASENY
+5336 
-5346 HDADVDK
+5346 
-5353 QTAYTNAVSQ
+5353 
-5363 AEGIINQTTNPTLN
+5363 
-5377 PDDITRA
+5377 
-5384 LTQVTDAKNSL
+5384 
-5395 NGEAKLATEKQNA
+5395 
-5408 KDAVS
+5408 
-5413 GMTHLNDA
+5413 
-5421 QKQAL
+5421 
-5426 KGQIDQSPEIATVN
+5426 
-5440 QVKQTATSLDQAMD
+5440 
-5454 QLSQAINDKDQIL
+5454 
-5467 ADGNY
+5467 
-5472 LNADPDKQN
+5472 
-5481 AYKQAVAKAE
+5481 
-5491 ALLNKQSGTNEV
+5491 
-5503 QAQVES
+5503 
-5509 ITNEVNAAK
+5509 
-5518 QALNGNDNLANAK
+5518 
-5531 QQAKQQL
+5531 
-5538 ANLTHLND
+5538 
-5546 AQKQSFESQI
+5546 
-5556 TQAPL
+5556 
-5561 VTDVTTIN
+5561 
-5569 QKAQTLDH
+5569 
-5577 AMELLRNSV
+5577 
-5586 ADNQTTLASEDYH
+5586 
-5599 DATAQRQ
+5599 
-5606 NDYNKAVTA
+5606 
-5615 ANNIINQT
+5615 
-5623 TSPTMNPDDVNGAT
+5623 
-5637 TQVNNTKVA
+5637 
-5646 LDGDENLAAAK
+5646 
-5657 QQANNRLDQLDHL
+5657 
-5670 NNAQKQQLQS
+5670 
-5680 QITQSSDIAAVN
+5680 
-5692 GHKQTAESLNTA
+5692 
-5704 MGNLINAIAD
+5704 
-5714 HQAVEQRG
+5714 
-5722 NFINADT
+5722 
-5729 DKQTAY
+5729 
-5735 NTAVNEAAAM
+5735 
-5745 INKQTGQN
+5745 
-5753 ANQTEVEQAITKV
+5753 
-5766 QTTLQALNGDHNLQ
+5766 
-5780 VAKTNATQAIDALTS
+5780 
-5795 LNDPQKTALKDQ
+5795 
-5807 VTAATL
+5807 
-5813 VTAVHQIEQNANTL
+5813 
-5827 NQAMHGLRQ
+5827 
-5836 SIQDNA
+5836 
-5842 ATKANSKY
+5842 
-5850 INEDQPE
+5850 
-5857 QQNYD
+5857 
-5862 QAVQAA
+5862 
-5868 NNIINEQTATLDNN
+5868 
-5882 AINQAAATV
+5882 
-5891 NTTKAALHGDV
+5891 
-5902 KLQNDKDHAKQTVS
+5902 
-5916 QLAHLN
+5916 
-5922 NAQKHMEDTLIDSET
+5922 
-5937 TRTAVKQ
+5937 
-5944 DLTEAQALDQLM
+5944 
-5956 DALQQ
+5956 
-5961 SIADKDATRASS
+5961 
-5973 AYVNAEPNKKQAY
+5973 
-5986 DEAVQ
+5986 
-5991 NAESIIAGLNNP
+5991 
-6003 TINKGN
+6003 
-6009 VSSATQAVISSKNA
+6009 
-6023 LDGVERLAQDKQ
+6023 
-6035 TAGNS
+6035 
-6040 LNHLDQLTPAQQQA
+6040 
-6054 LENQINN
+6054 
-6061 ATTRD
+6061 
-6066 KVAEIIAQA
+6066 
-6075 QALNEA
+6075 
-6081 MKALKE
+6081 
-6087 SIKDQPQTEASSKF
+6087 
-6101 INEDQAQKDAYTQA
+6101 
-6115 VQHAKDLINK
+6115 
-6125 TTDPTLA
+6125 
-6132 KSIIDQ
+6132 
-6138 ATQAV
+6138 
-6143 TDAKNNLHGDQ
+6143 
-6154 KLAQDKQRATETLNN
+6154 
-6169 LSNLNTPQR
+6169 
-6178 QALENQINNAATR
+6178 
-6191 GEVAQ
+6191 
-6196 KLTEA
+6196 
-6201 QALNQAMEALR
+6201 
-6212 NSIQDQQQTEAGS
+6212 
-6225 KFINEDKPQKDAYQA
+6225 
-6240 AVQNA
+6240 
-6245 KDLINQTNNPTLDK
+6245 
-6259 AQVEQLTQAVNQ
+6259 
-6271 AKDNLHGD
+6271 
-6279 QKLADDKQHAVTDLN
+6279 
-6294 QLNGLNNPQRQALES
+6294 
-6309 QINNAATRDEVA
+6309 
-6321 QKLAEAKA
+6321 
-6329 LDQAMQAL
+6329 
-6337 RNSIQDQQQTES
+6337 
-6349 GSKFINEDK
+6349 
-6358 PQKDAYQAAVQNAK
+6358 
-6372 DLINQTGNPT
+6372 
-6382 LDKSQ
+6382 
-6387 VEQLTQAVTT
+6387 
-6397 AKDNLHGDQK
+6397 
-6407 LARDQQQA
+6407 
-6415 VTTVNALPNL
+6415 
-6425 NHAQQQALTDA
+6425 
-6436 INAAPTRTEVAQHVQ
+6436 
-6451 TATELDHA
+6451 
-6459 METLKNKVD
+6459 
-6468 QVNTDKAQPNYT
+6468 
-6480 EASTDK
+6480 
-6486 KEAVDQALQAAQS
+6486 
-6499 ITDPTNGSNANKD
+6499 
-6512 AVEQALTKL
+6512 
-6521 QEKENEL
+6521 
-6528 NGNERVAEAKTQA
+6528 
-6541 KQTIDQLTHL
+6541 
-6551 NADQIATA
+6551 
-6559 KQNIDQA
+6559 
-6566 TKLQPIAELVDQAT
+6566 
-6580 QLNQSMDQ
+6580 
-6588 LQQAVNEHA
+6588 
-6597 NVEQTVDYTQ
+6597 
-6607 ADSDKQNAYKQA
+6607 
-6619 IADAEN
+6619 
-6625 VLKQNANKQQV
+6625 
-6636 DQALQN
+6636 
-6642 ILNAKQALNGD
+6642 
-6653 ERVALAKTNGK
+6653 
-6664 HDIDQLNALNN
+6664 
-6675 AQQDGFK
+6675 
-6682 GRIDQS
+6682 
-6688 NDLNQIQQ
+6688 
-6696 IVDEAKALNRAM
+6696 
-6708 DQLSQEITGNEGRTK
+6708 
-6723 GSTNY
+6723 
-6728 VNADTQVKQ
+6728 
-6737 VYDEA
+6737 
-6742 VDKAKQAL
+6742 
-6750 DKSTGQNLTAEQVI
+6750 
-6764 KLNDA
+6764 
-6769 ITAAKKALNGE
+6769 
-6780 ERLNNRKA
+6780 
-6788 EALQRLDQLTHLNN
+6788 
-6802 AQRQLAI
+6802 
-6809 QQINN
+6809 
-6814 AETLN
+6814 
-6819 KASRAINRATKL
+6819 
-6831 DNAMGAVQQ
+6831 
-6840 YIDEQHLGVISS
+6840 
-6852 TNYINADDN
+6852 
-6861 LKANYDNAIANA
+6861 
-6873 AHELDK
+6873 
-6879 VQGNAIAKAE
+6879 
-6889 AEQLKQNIIDAQN
+6889 
-6902 ALNGDQNLANAKD
+6902 
-6915 KANAFVNSL
+6915 
-6924 NGLNQQQQDLAHKAI
+6924 
-6939 NNADTVSDVT
+6939 
-6949 DIVNNQIDLNDAMET
+6949 
-6964 LKHLV
+6964 
-6969 DNEIPNAEQTVN
+6969 
-6981 YQNADDNA
+6981 
-6989 KTNFD
+6989 
-6994 DAKRLANTLLNS
+6994 
-7006 DNTNVNDINGA
+7006 
-7017 IQTVN
+7017 
-7022 DAIHNLNGDQR
+7022 
-7033 LQDAKDKAIQSI
+7033 
-7045 NQALA
+7045 
-7050 NKLKEIEASNATDQD
+7050 
-7065 KLIAKN
+7065 
-7071 KAEELANSIINN
+7071 
-7083 INKAT
+7083 
-7088 SNQAVSQVQ
+7088 
-7097 TAGNHA
+7097 
-7103 IEQVHANEIPKAKI
+7103 
-7117 DANKDVDKQV
+7117 
-7127 QSLIDEI
+7127 
-7134 DRNPN
+7134 
-7139 LTDKEKQALKDRIN
+7139 
-7153 QILQQGHNGINNA
+7153 
-7166 MTKEEIEQA
+7166 
-7175 KAQLAQALQD
+7175 
-7185 IKDLVKAKEDAKQD
+7185 
-7199 VDKQVQALI
+7199 
-7208 DEIDQN
+7208 
-7214 PNLTDKEKQALKD
+7214 
-7227 RINQI
+7227 
-7232 LQQGHN
+7232 
-7238 GINNAMTKE
+7238 
-7247 EIEQAKAQLA
+7247 
-7257 QALQDIKD
+7257 
-7265 LVKAKENAKQDIDKR
+7265 
-7280 VQALIDEIDQNP
+7280 
-7292 NLTDKEKQALKDRI
+7292 
-7306 NQILQQGHNDINNA
+7306 
-7320 LTKEEIEQAKA
+7320 
-7331 QLAQAL
+7331 
-7337 QDIKDLVKAKED
+7337 
-7349 AKNAIKALANAKR
+7349 
-7362 DQINSNPDLTPE
+7362 
-7374 QKAKALKEI
+7374 
-7383 DEAEKRALQNVEN
+7383 
-7396 AQTID
+7396 
-7401 QLNRGLNL
+7401 
-7409 GLDDIRNTHVWEVD
+7409 
-7423 EQPAVNEI
+7423 
-7431 FEATPEQILVNGEL
+7431 
-7445 IVHRDDIITEQDILA
+7445 
-7460 HINLIDQLSAE
+7460 
-7471 VIDTPSTATIS
+7471 
-7482 DSLTAKVE
+7482 
-7490 VTLLDGSKVIVNVP
+7490 
-7504 VKVVE
+7504 
-7509 KELSVVKQQA
+7509 
-7519 IESIENAAQQKIDE
+7519 
-7533 INNSVTLTLEQKEAA
+7533 
-7548 IAEVNKLK
+7548 
-7556 QQAIDYINNAPDVH
+7556 
-7570 SVEEIQQQEQAH
+7570 
-7582 IEQFYPEQ
+7582 
-7590 FTIEQAKS
+7590 
-7598 NAIKSIEDA
+7598 
-7607 IQHMI
+7607 
-7612 DEIKARTDLTDKEKQ
+7612 
-7627 EAIAKLNQLKEQAIQ
+7627 
-7642 AIQRAQSIDEI
+7642 
-7653 SEQLEQFKAQMKA
+7653 
-7666 ANPTA
+7666 
-7671 KELAKRKQEAIS
+7671 
-7683 RIKDFSNEKIN
+7683 
-7694 SIRNSEIGTTDEKQA
+7694 
-7709 AMNQINE
+7709 
-7716 IVLETIR
+7716 
-7723 DINNA
+7723 
-7728 HTLQQVEAALNNGIA
+7728 
-7743 RISAVQIVISDR
+7743 
-7755 AKQSSSTGNESNS
+7755 
-7768 HLTIGYGTAN
+7768 
-7778 HPFNSS
+7778 
-7784 TIGHKKKIDE
+7784 
-7794 DDDIDPLH
+7794 
-7802 MRHFSN
+7802 
-7808 NFGNVIKNAI
+7808 
-7818 GVVGISGLLASF
+7818 
-7830 WFFIAKRRRKEDE
+7830 
-7843 EEELEIRDNN
+7843 
-7853 KDSIK
+7853 
-7858 ETLDDT
+7858 
-7864 KHLPLLFAK
+7864 
-7873 RRRKEDEEDVT
+7873 
-7884 VEEKDTLNNGES
+7884 
-7896 LDKVKHTPF
+7896 
-7905 FLPKRRRKED
+7905 
-7915 EEDVEVT
+7915 
-7922 NENTDEK
+7922 
-7929 VLQDNEHSPIL
+7929 
-7940 IAKRRKDKE
+7940 
-7949 VDVETTTSIESNE
+7949 
-7962 DDAPLL
+7962 
-7968 LAKKKNQ
+7968 
-7975 KDNQSKGKKSASK
+7975 
-7988 NLLKS
+7988 

>member
-1 MGNGAEHS
+1 M
-9 KTINVVRGQNNQWT
+9 
-23 IANKPDYVTLD
+23 
-34 AQTGKVT
+34 
-41 FNANTIKPN
+41 
-50 SSITITPK
+50 
-58 AGTGHSVSS
+58 
-67 NPSTLTAP
+67 
-75 AAHTVNTTEIVKDY
+75 
-89 GSNVTAAEI
+89 
-98 NNAVQVANKR
+98 
-108 TATIKNGTA
+108 
-117 MPTNLAG
+117 
-124 GSTTTI
+124 
-130 PVTVTYN
+130 
-137 DGSTEEVQE
+137 
-146 SIFTK
+146 
-151 ADKRELITAKNHLDD
+151 
-166 PVSTEG
+166 
-172 KKPGTITQYNN
+172 
-183 AMHNAQQ
+183 
-190 QINTAK
+190 
-196 TEAQQVINNERAT
+196 
-209 PQQVSD
+209 
-215 ALTKVRAA
+215 
-223 QTKID
+223 
-228 QAKALLQ
+228 
-235 NKEDNSQL
+235 
-243 VTSKNNLQSSVN
+243 
-255 QVPSTAGMT
+255 
-264 QQSIDNYNAKKREAE
+264 
-279 TEITAAQRVIDN
+279 
-291 GDATAQQI
+291 
-299 SDEKH
+299 
-304 RVDNALTALNQA
+304 
-316 KHDLTADTHALEQ
+316 
-329 AVQQLNRTGT
+329 
-339 TTGKKPASITA
+339 
-350 YNNSIRALQS
+350 
-360 DLTSAKNSA
+360 
-369 NAIIQKPIRT
+369 
-379 VQEVQSALTNV
+379 
-390 NRVNERLTQAINQL
+390 
-404 VPLADNSALRTA
+404 
-416 KTKLDEEINKSVT
+416 
-429 TDGMTQSSIQA
+429 
-440 YENAK
+440 
-445 RAGQTES
+445 
-452 TNAQNVINNG
+452 
-462 DATDQQIAAE
+462 
-472 KTKVEE
+472 
-478 KYNSL
+478 
-483 KQAIAGLTPDLAP
+483 
-496 LQTAKTQLQNDIDQ
+496 
-510 PTSTT
+510 
-515 GMTSTSVATF
+515 
-525 NEKLSAAR
+525 
-533 TKIQEIDRVLAS
+533 
-545 HPDVATIR
+545 
-553 QNVTAANAAKTALDQ
+553 
-568 ARNGLT
+568 
-574 VDKAPLEN
+574 
-582 AKNQLQHSIDTQ
+582 
-594 TSTTGMT
+594 
-601 QDSINAYNAK
+601 
-611 LTAARNKIQQINQ
+611 
-624 VLAGSPTVEQIN
+624 
-636 TNTSAANQAKSDLDH
+636 
-651 ARQALTPDK
+651 
-660 APLQNAKTQLEQ
+660 
-672 SINQPTDTTGMTT
+672 
-685 ASLNAYNQKL
+685 
-695 QAARQKLTEINQV
+695 
-708 LNGNPTVQ
+708 
-716 NINDK
+716 
-721 VTEANQ
+721 
-727 AKDQLNTARQG
+727 
-738 LTLDRQPA
+738 
-746 LTTLHGASNLNQAQ
+746 
-760 QNNFTQ
+760 
-766 QINAAQNHAALET
+766 
-779 IKSNITALNT
+779 
-789 AMTKLKD
+789 
-796 SVADNNTI
+796 
-804 KSGQNYTDATPAN
+804 
-817 KQAYDNAVNAAKGV
+817 
-831 IGETTN
+831 
-837 PTMDVNTVNQKA
+837 
-849 ASVKSTKDALD
+849 
-860 GQQNLQRAK
+860 
-869 TEATNAI
+869 
-876 THASDLNQAQK
+876 
-887 NALTQQV
+887 
-894 NSAQNVQAV
+894 
-903 NDIKQTTH
+903 
-911 SLNTAMTGL
+911 
-920 KRGVA
+920 
-925 NHNQVVQSDNYVN
+925 
-938 ADTNKKNDYN
+938 
-948 NAYNHANDIINGNAQ
+948 
-963 HPVITPSDV
+963 
-972 NNALSNVTSKEHAL
+972 
-986 NGEAKLNAAKQEA
+986 NGEAKLNTAKQEA
-999 NTALGHLNN
+999 NTALGQLNN

-1027 DAVNTIKQNATNL
+1027 ETVNTIKQNATNL

-1052 DKDQV
+1052 DKEQV
-1057 KRTEDYADADTAKQ
+1057 KRTEDYADADSAKQ

-1077 VSSAETIINQTTNP
+1077 VSSAETIINQTANP
-1091 TMSVDDV
+1091 TMSVNDV
-1098 NRATSAVTSNKNA
+1098 NSATSAVTTNKNA

-1229 QLNSAKNNLDGTR
+1229 QVNSAKNNLDGTR
-1242 LLDQAKQTAK
+1242 LLDQAKQAAK

-1260 LTTAQKTNLTNQ
+1260 LTPAQKTNLTNQ

-1313 DYVDANNDKQTAYN
+1313 DYVDANHDKQTAYN

-1370 AAAKQNAKT
+1370 ATAKQNAKT

-1392 NNLISQISSATR
+1392 NNLISQITSATR

-1418 DQAMASLQSGINN
+1418 DQAMANLQNGINN

-1456 TAAKAILNKST
+1456 TAAKAILNKQH

-1604 ALNNVNNAKHALNGT
+1604 ALNNVNSAKHALNGT

-1641 KQKDALKTQANGAQ
+1641 HQKDTLKAQANGAQ

-1662 VQRNATELNTAMG
+1662 VQRNTTELNTAMG
-1675 TLKHAIADKTN
+1675 QLKHAIADKTT

-1693 VNADSTKQNAYTTK
+1693 VNADSNKQNAYTTK

-1744 DERLRVAKQ
+1744 DERLREAKQ
-1753 NANTAIDALTQLN
+1753 NANTAIDGLTQLN

-1818 YTDASSNNQSTYN
+1818 YTDASPNNQSTYN

-1941 SVKFTDADK
+1941 GVNFTDADK

-1962 AEAILNKTQGAN
+1962 AETILNKTQGAN

-2020 QKRDLTTKIDQATTV
+2020 QKGDLTTKIDQATTV
-2035 AGVEAVSN
+2035 SGVEAVSN

-2092 LNKNSGSN
+2092 LNKNNGSN
-2100 LDKTAVENALSQVA
+2100 LDKAAVESALSQVT

-2182 NSIQDNTATKNG
+2182 NSIQDNAATKNG
-2194 QNYLDATGSNK
+2194 QNYLDATESNK

-2211 VDSANGVI
+2211 VDSTNGVI
-2219 NATSNPNMDAN
+2219 NATSNPNMDAH

-2312 DENATKQTQKYRD
+2312 DENTTKQTQKYRD

-2377 LAEAKAAAKQNLGT
+2377 LSEAKAAAKQNLGT
-2391 LNHITNAQRTD
+2391 LNHITNAQRTA

-2492 RAKAALNGAENLRNA
+2492 RAKAALNGAENLRNT

-2597 NATNNPNMDAN
+2597 NATNTPNMDAN

-2623 LNGVQNLAQ
+2623 LNGAQNLAQ

-2738 ATSQVNAAK
+2738 VTSQVNAAK

-2758 AKENANNTIDG
+2758 AKAHANNTIDG

-2786 SATTLEGVQTVK
+2786 SATTLDGVQTVK

-2831 PTNRNEY
+2831 PNNRNEY

-2900 NAQKDALTRS
+2900 NAQKDALTHS

-2934 HSLQN
+2934 RSLQN
-2939 GINDEA
+2939 GINDET

-2950 QKYLDAEPIK
+2950 QKYLDAEPSK

-3173 GVEHTATELNTAMTA
+3173 GVEHTATELNNAMTA
-3188 LKRAIADKAET
+3188 LKRAIADKPET

-3225 IVSGTP
+3225 IISGTP
-3231 TPTLTPAD
+3231 TPTLTPSD

-3309 SAMKGLRD
+3309 TAMKGLRD

-3328 QNYTDASPNNRSEYD
+3328 QNYTDASQNKQTDYNN
-3343 SAVTAAKAII
+3343 AVSAAKAII
-3353 DQTTS
+3353 GQTSS
-3358 PSMNAQEINQAKDQ
+3358 PTMDAQEINQAKDQ

-3403 TDAQKDAVK
+3403 TDAQKEAAK

-3457 TDADEA
+3457 TDADEV

-3489 DNVES
+3489 DGVET

-3513 NAKSTAKNALNN
+3513 NAKTNAKNALNN

-3534 EALKTQ
+3534 DALKSQ
-3540 IEGASTVAGVNQVS
+3540 IEGATTVAGVNQVS
-3554 TTASELNTAMSN
+3554 TSASELNTAMSN

-3572 DEAATK
+3572 DETATK

-3585 ADRDKQTAYNDA
+3585 ADREKQAAYNDA
-3597 VTAAKT
+3597 VSAAKT
-3603 LLDKTAGSND
+3603 LLNKTAGAND

-3623 RVNTAKTALN
+3623 RVNTAKSALN

-3649 ATMSHLTNAQKAN
+3649 ATMSHLTDAQKSN
-3662 LTEQIERGTT
+3662 LTSQIESGTT
-3672 VAGVQGIQ
+3672 VSGVQGIQ
-3680 ANAGTLDQAMNQ
+3680 ANAGTLNEAMNQ

-3701 TTKSSE
+3701 ATKSSE

-3772 TDIGRLTDLNNAQR
+3772 TEIGRLSDLNNAQQ
-3786 TAANAEVDQAPNL
+3786 TSANAEVDQAPNL

-3826 DNTKRSVN
+3826 DTTKRSVN
-3834 YTDADQ
+3834 YTDADH

-3852 AEAITNANGSNANE
+3852 AEGITNANGSNADE
-3866 TQVQAALNQ
+3866 AQVQTALNQ
-3875 LNQAKNDLNGD
+3875 LNQAKNNLNGD
-3886 NKVAQA
+3886 NKVAKA
-3892 KETAKRA
+3892 KEAAKRA

-3918 DNATTVADVTAAQN
+3918 DNATTVAGVTAAQN

-3983 KANGQNMT
+3983 KAHGQNMT

-4003 TAKNALNGDANV
+4003 NAKNALNGDANV

-4043 IEGAT
+4043 IEDAT
-4048 TVNGVNSVKTKAQD
+4048 TVNGVNGVKTKAQD

-4067 QRLESA
+4067 QRLQSA
-4073 IANKDQTKASE
+4073 IANKDQTKANE

-4093 KTAFDNAIIQA
+4093 KTAFDNAITQA

-4122 QAIQSVTSTENALNG
+4122 QTIQSVTSTENALNG

-4180 DLKNSATSLNNAMD
+4180 DLKNSATSLNSAMD

-4332 KASQPYVDADT
+4332 KASQPYVDADR

-4366 TLNPSA
+4366 TLDPSA
-4372 VTQAANQVN
+4372 VTQAANQVS
-4381 TNKTALNGAQNLANK
+4381 TNKTALNGAQNLENK

-4422 TNAPNISTVNQV
+4422 TNAPNINTVNQV

-4497 QVEAALSTVT
+4497 QVEAA
-4507 TTKQAL
+4507 
-4513 NGDRKVTDA
+4513 
-4522 KNNANQR
+4522 
-4529 LSTLDNLNN
+4529 
-4538 AQKGAVTGNINQ
+4538 
-4550 AHTVAEVT
+4550 
-4558 QAIQTAQELNTA
+4558 
-4570 MGNLKNSLNDK
+4570 
-4581 DTTLGSQN
+4581 
-4589 FADADPEKK
+4589 
-4598 NAYNEAVRNAE
+4598 
-4609 NILNK
+4609 
-4614 STGTN
+4614 
-4619 VPKDQVEAAMN
+4619 MN

-4641 TQNLEKAKQHANT
+4641 SQNLEKAKQHANT

-4666 KDALKQLVQQ
+4666 KEALKQLVQQ

-4704 ADNATTKQ
+4704 SDNATTKQ
-4712 NQNYTDAS
+4712 NQNYTDSS

-4740 TTNPTLDP
+4740 TTSPTLDP

-4791 QKQAVTNQINGAHTV
+4791 QKQAVTDQINGAHTV

-4830 ADKDATKATVNFT
+4830 ADKNDTKATVNFT

-4883 VNATKQALNG
+4883 VNAAKQALNG

-4973 DKQNAYNQAVAKAE
+4973 DKQNAYKQAVAKAE

-5017 NGNTNLATAKQNV
+5017 NGNTNLAKAKQNV
-5030 QQAIDQLPNL
+5030 QHAIDQLPNL

-5071 NDAMTQL
+5071 NDAMTQLKQGIANKAQIKGSENYHDADTDKQTAYDNAVTKAEELLKQTTNPTMDPNTIQQALTKVNDTNQALNGNQKLADAKQAAKTNLGTLDHLNDAQKQALTTQVEQAPDIATVNNVKQNAQNLNNAMTNLSNALQDKTETLNSINFTDADKAKKDAYTNAVAHAEDILSKANGSNASQTEVEQAMQRVNEAKQALNGSDNVQRAKDAAKQVITNANDLNQAQKDALKQQVDAAQTVANVNTIKQTAQDLNQAMTQL

-5135 VNQAKGDLNGNHNL
+5135 VTQAKGDLNGNHNL

-5224 QDKQQAYNNAAN
+5224 QDKQQAYNNATN

-5250 APDTVTQAVTTM
+5250 TPDTVTQAVTTM

-5270 GDEKLAQAK
+5270 GDEKLAHAK
-5279 QDALANLDTLRD
+5279 QDAIANLDTLRD

-5346 HDADVDK
+5346 HDADADK

-5384 LTQVTDAKNSL
+5384 LTQVTDAKNGL

-5408 KDAVS
+5408 KDAVNA
-5413 GMTHLNDA
+5413 MTHLNDA

-5426 KGQIDQSPEIATVN
+5426 KGQIDQSAEIATVT
-5440 QVKQTATSLDQAMD
+5440 QVKQTATSLDQAMN
-5454 QLSQAINDKDQIL
+5454 QLSQAINDKTQTL
-5467 ADGNY
+5467 TDGNY

-5538 ANLTHLND
+5538 VNLTHLND
-5546 AQKQSFESQI
+5546 AQKQSVESQI
-5556 TQAPL
+5556 TQASL

-5569 QKAQTLDH
+5569 QKAQALDH
-5577 AMELLRNSV
+5577 AMELLRNSI
-5586 ADNQTTLASEDYH
+5586 ADNQATLASEDYH

-5606 NDYNKAVTA
+5606 NDYNQAVTA

-5623 TSPTMNPDDVNGAT
+5623 TSPTMNPDDVNRAT

-5646 LDGDENLAAAK
+5646 LDGDENLVAAK

-5680 QITQSSDIAAVN
+5680 QIARSSDIAAVN

-5714 HQAVEQRG
+5714 HQVVEQRG
-5722 NFINADT
+5722 NFVNADT

-5735 NTAVNEAAAM
+5735 TTAVNEAEAM

-5827 NQAMHGLRQ
+5827 NQAMHGLRE

-5868 NNIINEQTATLDNN
+5868 NNIINEQ
-5882 AINQAAATV
+5882 
-5891 NTTKAALHGDV
+5891 
-5902 KLQNDKDHAKQTVS
+5902 
-5916 QLAHLN
+5916 
-5922 NAQKHMEDTLIDSET
+5922 
-5937 TRTAVKQ
+5937 
-5944 DLTEAQALDQLM
+5944 
-5956 DALQQ
+5956 
-5961 SIADKDATRASS
+5961 
-5973 AYVNAEPNKKQAY
+5973 
-5986 DEAVQ
+5986 
-5991 NAESIIAGLNNP
+5991 
-6003 TINKGN
+6003 
-6009 VSSATQAVISSKNA
+6009 
-6023 LDGVERLAQDKQ
+6023 
-6035 TAGNS
+6035 
-6040 LNHLDQLTPAQQQA
+6040 
-6054 LENQINN
+6054 
-6061 ATTRD
+6061 
-6066 KVAEIIAQA
+6066 
-6075 QALNEA
+6075 
-6081 MKALKE
+6081 
-6087 SIKDQPQTEASSKF
+6087 
-6101 INEDQAQKDAYTQA
+6101 
-6115 VQHAKDLINK
+6115 
-6125 TTDPTLA
+6125 
-6132 KSIIDQ
+6132 
-6138 ATQAV
+6138 
-6143 TDAKNNLHGDQ
+6143 
-6154 KLAQDKQRATETLNN
+6154 
-6169 LSNLNTPQR
+6169 
-6178 QALENQINNAATR
+6178 
-6191 GEVAQ
+6191 
-6196 KLTEA
+6196 
-6201 QALNQAMEALR
+6201 
-6212 NSIQDQQQTEAGS
+6212 
-6225 KFINEDKPQKDAYQA
+6225 
-6240 AVQNA
+6240 
-6245 KDLINQTNNPTLDK
+6245 
-6259 AQVEQLTQAVNQ
+6259 
-6271 AKDNLHGD
+6271 
-6279 QKLADDKQHAVTDLN
+6279 
-6294 QLNGLNNPQRQALES
+6294 
-6309 QINNAATRDEVA
+6309 
-6321 QKLAEAKA
+6321 
-6329 LDQAMQAL
+6329 
-6337 RNSIQDQQQTES
+6337 
-6349 GSKFINEDK
+6349 
-6358 PQKDAYQAAVQNAK
+6358 
-6372 DLINQTGNPT
+6372 
-6382 LDKSQ
+6382 
-6387 VEQLTQAVTT
+6387 
-6397 AKDNLHGDQK
+6397 
-6407 LARDQQQA
+6407 
-6415 VTTVNALPNL
+6415 
-6425 NHAQQQALTDA
+6425 
-6436 INAAPTRTEVAQHVQ
+6436 
-6451 TATELDHA
+6451 
-6459 METLKNKVD
+6459 
-6468 QVNTDKAQPNYT
+6468 
-6480 EASTDK
+6480 
-6486 KEAVDQALQAAQS
+6486 
-6499 ITDPTNGSNANKD
+6499 
-6512 AVEQALTKL
+6512 
-6521 QEKENEL
+6521 
-6528 NGNERVAEAKTQA
+6528 
-6541 KQTIDQLTHL
+6541 
-6551 NADQIATA
+6551 
-6559 KQNIDQA
+6559 
-6566 TKLQPIAELVDQAT
+6566 
-6580 QLNQSMDQ
+6580 
-6588 LQQAVNEHA
+6588 
-6597 NVEQTVDYTQ
+6597 
-6607 ADSDKQNAYKQA
+6607 
-6619 IADAEN
+6619 
-6625 VLKQNANKQQV
+6625 
-6636 DQALQN
+6636 
-6642 ILNAKQALNGD
+6642 
-6653 ERVALAKTNGK
+6653 
-6664 HDIDQLNALNN
+6664 
-6675 AQQDGFK
+6675 
-6682 GRIDQS
+6682 
-6688 NDLNQIQQ
+6688 
-6696 IVDEAKALNRAM
+6696 
-6708 DQLSQEITGNEGRTK
+6708 
-6723 GSTNY
+6723 
-6728 VNADTQVKQ
+6728 
-6737 VYDEA
+6737 
-6742 VDKAKQAL
+6742 
-6750 DKSTGQNLTAEQVI
+6750 
-6764 KLNDA
+6764 
-6769 ITAAKKALNGE
+6769 
-6780 ERLNNRKA
+6780 
-6788 EALQRLDQLTHLNN
+6788 
-6802 AQRQLAI
+6802 
-6809 QQINN
+6809 
-6814 AETLN
+6814 
-6819 KASRAINRATKL
+6819 
-6831 DNAMGAVQQ
+6831 
-6840 YIDEQHLGVISS
+6840 
-6852 TNYINADDN
+6852 
-6861 LKANYDNAIANA
+6861 
-6873 AHELDK
+6873 
-6879 VQGNAIAKAE
+6879 
-6889 AEQLKQNIIDAQN
+6889 
-6902 ALNGDQNLANAKD
+6902 
-6915 KANAFVNSL
+6915 
-6924 NGLNQQQQDLAHKAI
+6924 
-6939 NNADTVSDVT
+6939 
-6949 DIVNNQIDLNDAMET
+6949 
-6964 LKHLV
+6964 
-6969 DNEIPNAEQTVN
+6969 
-6981 YQNADDNA
+6981 
-6989 KTNFD
+6989 
-6994 DAKRLANTLLNS
+6994 
-7006 DNTNVNDINGA
+7006 
-7017 IQTVN
+7017 
-7022 DAIHNLNGDQR
+7022 
-7033 LQDAKDKAIQSI
+7033 
-7045 NQALA
+7045 
-7050 NKLKEIEASNATDQD
+7050 
-7065 KLIAKN
+7065 
-7071 KAEELANSIINN
+7071 
-7083 INKAT
+7083 
-7088 SNQAVSQVQ
+7088 
-7097 TAGNHA
+7097 
-7103 IEQVHANEIPKAKI
+7103 
-7117 DANKDVDKQV
+7117 
-7127 QSLIDEI
+7127 
-7134 DRNPN
+7134 
-7139 LTDKEKQALKDRIN
+7139 
-7153 QILQQGHNGINNA
+7153 
-7166 MTKEEIEQA
+7166 
-7175 KAQLAQALQD
+7175 
-7185 IKDLVKAKEDAKQD
+7185 
-7199 VDKQVQALI
+7199 
-7208 DEIDQN
+7208 
-7214 PNLTDKEKQALKD
+7214 
-7227 RINQI
+7227 
-7232 LQQGHN
+7232 
-7238 GINNAMTKE
+7238 
-7247 EIEQAKAQLA
+7247 
-7257 QALQDIKD
+7257 
-7265 LVKAKENAKQDIDKR
+7265 
-7280 VQALIDEIDQNP
+7280 
-7292 NLTDKEKQALKDRI
+7292 
-7306 NQILQQGHNDINNA
+7306 
-7320 LTKEEIEQAKA
+7320 
-7331 QLAQAL
+7331 
-7337 QDIKDLVKAKED
+7337 
-7349 AKNAIKALANAKR
+7349 
-7362 DQINSNPDLTPE
+7362 NSN
-7374 QKAKALKEI
+7374 
-7383 DEAEKRALQNVEN
+7383 
-7396 AQTID
+7396 
-7401 QLNRGLNL
+7401 
-7409 GLDDIRNTHVWEVD
+7409 IR
-7423 EQPAVNEI
+7423 
-7431 FEATPEQILVNGEL
+7431 
-7445 IVHRDDIITEQDILA
+7445 
-7460 HINLIDQLSAE
+7460 
-7471 VIDTPSTATIS
+7471 
-7482 DSLTAKVE
+7482 
-7490 VTLLDGSKVIVNVP
+7490 
-7504 VKVVE
+7504 
-7509 KELSVVKQQA
+7509 
-7519 IESIENAAQQKIDE
+7519 
-7533 INNSVTLTLEQKEAA
+7533 
-7548 IAEVNKLK
+7548 
-7556 QQAIDYINNAPDVH
+7556 
-7570 SVEEIQQQEQAH
+7570 
-7582 IEQFYPEQ
+7582 
-7590 FTIEQAKS
+7590 
-7598 NAIKSIEDA
+7598 
-7607 IQHMI
+7607 
-7612 DEIKARTDLTDKEKQ
+7612 
-7627 EAIAKLNQLKEQAIQ
+7627 
-7642 AIQRAQSIDEI
+7642 
-7653 SEQLEQFKAQMKA
+7653 
-7666 ANPTA
+7666 
-7671 KELAKRKQEAIS
+7671 
-7683 RIKDFSNEKIN
+7683 
-7694 SIRNSEIGTTDEKQA
+7694 
-7709 AMNQINE
+7709 
-7716 IVLETIR
+7716 
-7723 DINNA
+7723 
-7728 HTLQQVEAALNNGIA
+7728 
-7743 RISAVQIVISDR
+7743 
-7755 AKQSSSTGNESNS
+7755 
-7768 HLTIGYGTAN
+7768 
-7778 HPFNSS
+7778 
-7784 TIGHKKKIDE
+7784 
-7794 DDDIDPLH
+7794 
-7802 MRHFSN
+7802 
-7808 NFGNVIKNAI
+7808 
-7818 GVVGISGLLASF
+7818 
-7830 WFFIAKRRRKEDE
+7830 
-7843 EEELEIRDNN
+7843 
-7853 KDSIK
+7853 
-7858 ETLDDT
+7858 
-7864 KHLPLLFAK
+7864 
-7873 RRRKEDEEDVT
+7873 
-7884 VEEKDTLNNGES
+7884 
-7896 LDKVKHTPF
+7896 
-7905 FLPKRRRKED
+7905 
-7915 EEDVEVT
+7915 
-7922 NENTDEK
+7922 
-7929 VLQDNEHSPIL
+7929 
-7940 IAKRRKDKE
+7940 
-7949 VDVETTTSIESNE
+7949 
-7962 DDAPLL
+7962 
-7968 LAKKKNQ
+7968 
-7975 KDNQSKGKKSASK
+7975 
-7988 NLLKS
+7988 

>member
-1 MGNGAEHS
+1 MNYRDKIQKFSIRKYTVGTFSTVIATLVFLGFNTSQAHAAETNQPASVVKQKQQSNNEQTENRESQVQNSQNSQNSQSLSATHENEQPNNSQANLVNQKVVQSSTTNDEQPASQNVNTKKDSATAATTQPDKEESKHKQNESQSANKNGNDNRAAHVENHEANVVTASDSSDNGNVQHDRNELQAFFDANYHDYRFIDRENADSGTFNYVKGIFDKINTLLGSNDPINNKDLQLAYKELEQAVALIRTMPQRQQTSRRSNRIQTRSVESRAAEPRSVSDYQNANSSYYVENANDGSGYPVGTYINASSKGAPYNLPTTPWNTLKASDSKEIALMTAKQTGDGYQWVIKFNKGHAPHQNMIFWFALPADQVPVGRTDFVTVNSDGTNVQWSHGAGAGANKPLQQMWEYGVNDPDRSHDFKIRNRSGQVIYSWPTVHVYSLEDLSRASDYFSEAGATPATKAFGRQNFEYINGQKPAESPGVPKVYTFIGQGDASYTISFKTQGPTVNKLYYAAGGRALEYNQLFMYSQLYVESTQDHQQRLNGLRQVVNRTYRIGTTKRVEVSQGNVQTKKVLESTNLNIDDFVDDPLSYVKTPSNKVLGFYPTNANTNAFRPGGVQELNEYQLSQLFTDQKLQEAARTRNPIRLMIGFDYPDGYGNSETLVPVNLTVLPEIQHNIKFFKNDDTQNIAEKPFSKQAGHPVFYVYAGNQGNASVNLGGSVTSIQPLRINLTSNENFTDKDWQITGIPRTLHIENSTNRTNNARERNIELVGNLLPGDYFGTIRFGRKEQLFEIRVKPHTPTITTTAEQLRGTALQKVPVNISGIPLDPSALVYLVAPTNQTTNGGSEADQIPSGYTILATGTPDGVHNTITIRPQDYVVFIPPVGKQIRAVVYYNKVVASNMSNAVTILPDDIPPTINNPVGINAKYYRGDEVNFTMGVSDRHSGIKNTTITTLPSGWTSNLTKSDNKNGSLAITGRVSMNQAFNSDITFKVSATDNVNNTTNDSQSKHVSIHVGKISEDAHPIVLGNTEKVVVVNPTAVSNDEKQSIITAFMNKNQNIRGYLASTDPVTVDNNGNVTLHYRDGSSTTLDATNVMTYEPVVKSEYQTANAAKTATVTIAKGQSFNIGDIKQYFTLSNGQAIPNGTFTNITSDRTIPTAQEVSQMNAGTQLYHIVASNAYHKDTEDFYISLKIVDVKQPEGDQRVYRTSTYDLTTDEISKVKQAFINANRDVITLAEGDISVTNTPNGANVSTITVNINKGRLTKSFASNLANMNFLRWVNFPQDYTVTWTNAKIANRPTDGGLSWSDDHKSLIYRYDATLGTQITTNDILTMLKATTTVPGLRNNITGNEKAQAEAGGRPNYRTTGYSQSNATTDGQRQFTLNGQVIQILDIINPSNGYGGQPVTNSNTRANHSNSTVVNVNEPAANGAGAFTIDHVVKSNSTHNASDAVYKAQLYLTPYGPKQYVEHLNQNTGNTTDAINIYFVPSDLVNPTISVGNYTNHQVFSGETFTNTITANDNFGVQSVTVPNTSQITGTVDNNHQHVSATAPNVTSATSKTINLLATDTSGNTATTSFNVTVKPLRDKYRVGTSSTAANPVRIANISNNATVSQADQTTIINSLTFTSNAPNRNYATASANEITSKTVSNVSRTGNNANVTVTVTHQDGTTSTVTVPVKHVIPEIVAHSHYTVQGQDFPAGNGSSAADYFKLSNGSAIPDATITWVSGQAPNKDNTRIGEDITVTAHILIDGETTPITKTATYKVVRTVPKHVFETARGVLYPGVSDMYDAKQYVKPVNNSWSTNAQHMNFQFVGTYGPNKDVVGISTRLIRVTYDNRQTEDLTILSKVKPDPPRIDANSVTYKAGLTNQEIKVNNVLNNSSVKLFKADNTPLNVTNITHGSGFSSVVTVSDALPNGGIKAKSSISMNNVTYTTQDEHGQVVTVTRNESVDSNDSASVTVTPQLQATTEGAVFIKGGDGFDFGHVERFIQNPPHGATVAWHDSPDTWKNTVGNTHKTAVVTLPSGQGTRNVEVPVKVYPVANAKAPSRDVKGQNLTHGTNAIDYITFDPNTNTNGITAAWANRQQPNNQQAGVQHLNVDVTYPGISAAKRVPVTVNVYQFEFPQTTYTTTVGGTLASGTQASGYAHMQNASGLPTDGFTYKWNRDTTGTNDANWAAMNKPNTAQVVNAKYDVIYNGHTFATSLPAKFVVKDVQPAKPTVTETAAGAITIAPGANQTVNTHAGNVTTYADKLVIKRNGNVVTTFTRRNNTSPWVKEASAANVTGIVGTNNGITVAAGTFNPADTIQVVATQGSGETISDEQRSDDFTVVAPQPNQATTKIWQNGHIDITPNNPSGHLINPTQAMDIAYTEKVGNGAEHS

-445 RAGQTES
+445 RAGQTET

-515 GMTSTSVATF
+515 GMTSASVAAF
-525 NEKLSAAR
+525 NDKLSAAR

-611 LTAARNKIQQINQ
+611 LTAARNKVQQINQ
-624 VLAGSPTVEQIN
+624 VLAGSPTVDQIN

-721 VTEANQ
+721 VAEANQ

-903 NDIKQTTH
+903 NDIKQTTQ

-1008 LNNAQRQNLQSQI
+1008 LNNVQRQNLQSQI

-1077 VSSAETIINQTTNP
+1077 VSSAETIINQTANP

-1098 NRATSAVTSNKNA
+1098 NRATSAVTTNKNA
-1111 LNGDEKLAQSKT
+1111 LNGDEKLVQSKT

-1229 QLNSAKNNLDGTR
+1229 QVNSAKNNLDGTR

-1300 QSIANKDATKASE
+1300 QSIANNDATKASE

-1370 AAAKQNAKT
+1370 ATAKQNAKT

-1418 DQAMASLQSGINN
+1418 DQAMANLQNGINN

-1479 LQRVNNAKDALNGD
+1479 LQRVNTAKDALNGD

-1578 NQAVSAAETILNKQ
+1578 NQAISAAETILNKQ

-1604 ALNNVNNAKHALNGT
+1604 ALNNVNSAKHALNGT

-1641 KQKDALKTQANGAQ
+1641 KQKDALKAQANGAQ
-1655 RVSNAQD
+1655 RVSNAND

-1675 TLKHAIADKTN
+1675 QLQHAIADKTN

-1776 VGQANRLEDVQT
+1776 VGQANRLEDVQS
-1788 VQTNGQALNNAM
+1788 VQTNGQSLNNAM

-1818 YTDASSNNQSTYN
+1818 YTDASPNNQSTYN

-1899 STQIDRA
+1899 SSQIDRA

-1918 ATELNTQ
+1918 ATELNAQ

-1941 SVKFTDADK
+1941 GVNFTDADK

-1962 AEAILNKTQGAN
+1962 AETILNKTQGAN

-1986 VSSAK
+1986 VTSAK

-2057 GINDKTNTLAS
+2057 GINDKANTLAS

-2100 LDKTAVENALSQVA
+2100 LDKAAVENALSQVT

-2194 QNYLDATGSNK
+2194 QNYLDATERNK

-2377 LAEAKAAAKQNLGT
+2377 LAEAKAAARQNLGT
-2391 LNHITNAQRTD
+2391 LNHITNAQRTA

-2429 MNSLQGSI
+2429 MNSLQGAI

-2536 QNVAGVN
+2536 QNVVGVN

-2608 AINGMANQVNTTKAA
+2608 AINDMANQVNTTKAA
-2623 LNGVQNLAQ
+2623 LNGAQNLAQ

-2639 TINNAHDLNQKQK
+2639 TINNAQDLNQKQK

-2738 ATSQVNAAK
+2738 AASQVNAAK

-2758 AKENANNTIDG
+2758 AKEHANNTIDG
-2769 LAQLNNAQK
+2769 LAQLNNVQK

-2786 SATTLEGVQTVK
+2786 SATTLDGVQTVK

-2831 PTNRNEY
+2831 PNNRNEY

-2900 NAQKDALTRS
+2900 NAQKDALTRN

-2939 GINDEA
+2939 
-2945 QTKQT
+2945 
-2950 QKYLDAEPIK
+2950 
-2960 KSAYD
+2960 
-2965 QAVNAAKAILTKA
+2965 
-2978 SGQNVDKAAVE
+2978 
-2989 QALQNVNSTKT
+2989 
-3000 ALNGDAKLNEAKAAA
+3000 
-3015 KQTLGT
+3015 
-3021 LTHINNA
+3021 
-3028 QRTALDNEITQA
+3028 
-3040 TNVEGVNTVKAK
+3040 
-3052 AQQLDGAM
+3052 
-3060 GQLETSIRDKDTTL
+3060 
-3074 QSQNYQDADDA
+3074 
-3085 KRTAYS
+3085 
-3091 QAVNAAATILNKT
+3091 
-3104 AGGNTPKADVERA
+3104 
-3117 MQAVTQAN
+3117 
-3125 TALNGIQN
+3125 
-3133 LERAKQAANTAITN
+3133 
-3147 ASDLNTKQKEALKA
+3147 
-3161 QVTSAGRVSAAN
+3161 
-3173 GVEHTATELNTAMTA
+3173 
-3188 LKRAIADKAET
+3188 
-3199 KASGN
+3199 
-3204 YVNADANKRQ
+3204 
-3214 AYDEKVTAAEN
+3214 
-3225 IVSGTP
+3225 
-3231 TPTLTPAD
+3231 
-3239 VTNAATQVTN
+3239 
-3249 AKTQLNGNHNLEVAK
+3249 
-3264 QNANTAIDG
+3264 
-3273 LTSLNGPQKAKL
+3273 
-3285 KEQVGQATTLPNVQT
+3285 
-3300 VRDNAQTLN
+3300 
-3309 SAMKGLRD
+3309 
-3317 SIANEATIKAG
+3317 
-3328 QNYTDASPNNRSEYD
+3328 
-3343 SAVTAAKAII
+3343 
-3353 DQTTS
+3353 
-3358 PSMNAQEINQAKDQ
+3358 
-3372 VTAKQ
+3372 
-3377 QALNG
+3377 
-3382 QENLRTAQ
+3382 
-3390 TNAKQHLNGLSDL
+3390 
-3403 TDAQKDAVK
+3403 
-3412 RQIEGATHV
+3412 
-3421 NEVTQAQNNAD
+3421 
-3432 ALNTAMT
+3432 
-3439 NLKNGIQ
+3439 
-3446 DQNTIKQGVNF
+3446 
-3457 TDADEA
+3457 
-3463 KRNAY
+3463 
-3468 TNAVTQA
+3468 
-3475 EQILNK
+3475 
-3481 AQGPNTAK
+3481 
-3489 DNVES
+3489 
-3494 ALQNVQR
+3494 
-3501 AKNELNGNQNVA
+3501 
-3513 NAKSTAKNALNN
+3513 
-3525 LTSINNAQK
+3525 
-3534 EALKTQ
+3534 
-3540 IEGASTVAGVNQVS
+3540 
-3554 TTASELNTAMSN
+3554 
-3566 LQSGIN
+3566 
-3572 DEAATK
+3572 
-3578 AAQKYTD
+3578 
-3585 ADRDKQTAYNDA
+3585 
-3597 VTAAKT
+3597 
-3603 LLDKTAGSND
+3603 
-3613 NKAAVEQALQ
+3613 
-3623 RVNTAKTALN
+3623 
-3633 GDARL
+3633 
-3638 NEAKNTAKQQL
+3638 
-3649 ATMSHLTNAQKAN
+3649 
-3662 LTEQIERGTT
+3662 
-3672 VAGVQGIQ
+3672 
-3680 ANAGTLDQAMNQ
+3680 
-3692 LRQSIASKD
+3692 
-3701 TTKSSE
+3701 
-3707 DYQDANADLQNAY
+3707 
-3720 NRAVSDAEGI
+3720 
-3730 ISATNNPE
+3730 
-3738 MNPDTI
+3738 
-3744 NQKASQVNSAKSALN
+3744 
-3759 GDEKLA
+3759 
-3765 AAKQTAK
+3765 
-3772 TDIGRLTDLNNAQR
+3772 
-3786 TAANAEVDQAPNL
+3786 
-3799 AAVTAAKNKAT
+3799 
-3810 SLNTAMGN
+3810 
-3818 LKHALAEK
+3818 
-3826 DNTKRSVN
+3826 
-3834 YTDADQ
+3834 
-3840 PKQQAYDTAVTQ
+3840 
-3852 AEAITNANGSNANE
+3852 
-3866 TQVQAALNQ
+3866 
-3875 LNQAKNDLNGD
+3875 
-3886 NKVAQA
+3886 
-3892 KETAKRA
+3892 
-3899 LASYSNLNNA
+3899 
-3909 QSTAATSQI
+3909 
-3918 DNATTVADVTAAQN
+3918 
-3932 TANELNTAMGQ
+3932 
-3943 LQNGINDQNTVKQQ
+3943 
-3957 VNFTDADQGKKDAY
+3957 
-3971 TNAVTNAQGILD
+3971 
-3983 KANGQNMT
+3983 
-3991 KAQVEAALNQVT
+3991 
-4003 TAKNALNGDANV
+4003 
-4015 RQAKSDA
+4015 
-4022 KANLGT
+4022 
-4028 LTHLNNAQKQDLTSQ
+4028 
-4043 IEGAT
+4043 
-4048 TVNGVNSVKTKAQD
+4048 
-4062 LDGAM
+4062 
-4067 QRLESA
+4067 
-4073 IANKDQTKASE
+4073 
-4084 NYIDADPTK
+4084 
-4093 KTAFDNAIIQA
+4093 
-4104 ESYLNK
+4104 
-4110 DHGANKD
+4110 
-4117 KQAVE
+4117 
-4122 QAIQSVTSTENALNG
+4122 
-4137 DANLQRAKTE
+4137 
-4147 ATQAIDNLT
+4147 
-4156 HLNTPQKTALKQ
+4156 
-4168 QVNAAQRVSGVT
+4168 
-4180 DLKNSATSLNNAMD
+4180 
-4194 QLKQA
+4194 
-4199 IADHDT
+4199 
-4205 IVAGGNYT
+4205 
-4213 NASPDKQGAYTD
+4213 
-4225 AYNAAKNIVNG
+4225 
-4236 SPNVIT
+4236 
-4242 NAADVTAATQ
+4242 
-4252 RVNNAETGLNGD
+4252 
-4264 TNLATAKQQAK
+4264 
-4275 DALRQMTHLSDA
+4275 
-4287 QKQSITGQIDSATQV
+4287 
-4302 TGVQSVKDNA
+4302 
-4312 TNLDNAMN
+4312 
-4320 QLRNSIA
+4320 
-4327 NKDEV
+4327 
-4332 KASQPYVDADT
+4332 
-4343 DKQNAYNTAV
+4343 
-4353 TSAENIINATSQP
+4353 
-4366 TLNPSA
+4366 
-4372 VTQAANQVN
+4372 
-4381 TNKTALNGAQNLANK
+4381 
-4396 KQETTAN
+4396 
-4403 INQLSHLNN
+4403 
-4412 AQKQDLNTQV
+4412 
-4422 TNAPNISTVNQV
+4422 
-4434 KTKAEQLDQ
+4434 
-4443 AMERLINGIQD
+4443 
-4454 KDQVK
+4454 
-4459 QSVNFTDADPE
+4459 
-4470 KQTAYN
+4470 
-4476 NAVTAAENI
+4476 
-4485 INQANGT
+4485 
-4492 NANQS
+4492 
-4497 QVEAALSTVT
+4497 
-4507 TTKQAL
+4507 
-4513 NGDRKVTDA
+4513 
-4522 KNNANQR
+4522 
-4529 LSTLDNLNN
+4529 
-4538 AQKGAVTGNINQ
+4538 
-4550 AHTVAEVT
+4550 
-4558 QAIQTAQELNTA
+4558 
-4570 MGNLKNSLNDK
+4570 
-4581 DTTLGSQN
+4581 
-4589 FADADPEKK
+4589 
-4598 NAYNEAVRNAE
+4598 
-4609 NILNK
+4609 
-4614 STGTN
+4614 
-4619 VPKDQVEAAMN
+4619 
-4630 QVNTTKAALNG
+4630 
-4641 TQNLEKAKQHANT
+4641 
-4654 AIDGLS
+4654 
-4660 HLTNAQ
+4660 
-4666 KDALKQLVQQ
+4666 
-4676 STTVAEAQGNEQ
+4676 
-4688 KANNV
+4688 
-4693 DAAMDKLRQSI
+4693 
-4704 ADNATTKQ
+4704 
-4712 NQNYTDAS
+4712 
-4720 PNKKDAYNNAVTTA
+4720 
-4734 QGIIDQ
+4734 
-4740 TTNPTLDP
+4740 
-4748 TVINQAAGQVS
+4748 
-4759 TTKNALNGNENL
+4759 
-4771 EAAKQ
+4771 
-4776 QATQSLGSL
+4776 
-4785 DNLNNA
+4785 
-4791 QKQAVTNQINGAHTV
+4791 
-4806 DEANQIKQNAQN
+4806 
-4818 LNTAMGNLKQAI
+4818 
-4830 ADKDATKATVNFT
+4830 
-4843 DADQAK
+4843 
-4849 QQAYNTAVT
+4849 
-4858 NAENIISKANGG
+4858 
-4870 NATQTEVEQAIQQ
+4870 
-4883 VNATKQALNG
+4883 
-4893 NANVQHAKDEAT
+4893 
-4905 ALINSSNDLNQAQK
+4905 
-4919 DALKQQVQNA
+4919 
-4929 TTVAGVNNVKQTAQ
+4929 
-4943 ELNNAMTQL
+4943 
-4952 KQGIADKEQTKAD
+4952 
-4965 GNFVNADP
+4965 
-4973 DKQNAYNQAVAKAE
+4973 
-4987 ALISGTPDVV
+4987 
-4997 VTPSE
+4997 
-5002 ITAALNKVTQAKNDL
+5002 
-5017 NGNTNLATAKQNV
+5017 
-5030 QQAIDQLPNL
+5030 
-5040 NQAQRDEYNKQIT
+5040 
-5053 QATLVPN
+5053 
-5060 VNAIQQAATTL
+5060 
-5071 NDAMTQL
+5071 
-5078 KQGIADKDQTKANG
+5078 
-5092 NFVNADTDKQN
+5092 
-5103 AYNNAV
+5103 
-5109 AHAEQI
+5109 
-5115 ISGTPNANVDPQ
+5115 
-5127 QVAQALQQ
+5127 
-5135 VNQAKGDLNGNHNL
+5135 
-5149 QVAKDNANTAIDQL
+5149 
-5163 PNLNQPQ
+5163 
-5170 KTALKDQV
+5170 
-5178 SHAELVTGVNAIKQ
+5178 
-5192 NADALN
+5192 
-5198 NAMGTLKQQIQ
+5198 
-5209 ANSQVPQSVD
+5209 
-5219 FTQAD
+5219 
-5224 QDKQQAYNNAAN
+5224 
-5236 QAQQIANGTPTPVL
+5236 
-5250 APDTVTQAVTTM
+5250 
-5262 NQAKDALN
+5262 
-5270 GDEKLAQAK
+5270 
-5279 QDALANLDTLRD
+5279 
-5291 LNQPQRD
+5291 
-5298 ALRNQINQAQALAT
+5298 
-5312 VEQTKQNAQNVN
+5312 
-5324 TAMGNLKQGIAN
+5324 
-5336 KDTVKASENY
+5336 
-5346 HDADVDK
+5346 
-5353 QTAYTNAVSQ
+5353 
-5363 AEGIINQTTNPTLN
+5363 
-5377 PDDITRA
+5377 
-5384 LTQVTDAKNSL
+5384 
-5395 NGEAKLATEKQNA
+5395 
-5408 KDAVS
+5408 
-5413 GMTHLNDA
+5413 
-5421 QKQAL
+5421 
-5426 KGQIDQSPEIATVN
+5426 
-5440 QVKQTATSLDQAMD
+5440 
-5454 QLSQAINDKDQIL
+5454 
-5467 ADGNY
+5467 
-5472 LNADPDKQN
+5472 
-5481 AYKQAVAKAE
+5481 
-5491 ALLNKQSGTNEV
+5491 
-5503 QAQVES
+5503 
-5509 ITNEVNAAK
+5509 
-5518 QALNGNDNLANAK
+5518 
-5531 QQAKQQL
+5531 
-5538 ANLTHLND
+5538 
-5546 AQKQSFESQI
+5546 
-5556 TQAPL
+5556 
-5561 VTDVTTIN
+5561 
-5569 QKAQTLDH
+5569 
-5577 AMELLRNSV
+5577 
-5586 ADNQTTLASEDYH
+5586 
-5599 DATAQRQ
+5599 
-5606 NDYNKAVTA
+5606 
-5615 ANNIINQT
+5615 
-5623 TSPTMNPDDVNGAT
+5623 
-5637 TQVNNTKVA
+5637 
-5646 LDGDENLAAAK
+5646 
-5657 QQANNRLDQLDHL
+5657 
-5670 NNAQKQQLQS
+5670 
-5680 QITQSSDIAAVN
+5680 
-5692 GHKQTAESLNTA
+5692 
-5704 MGNLINAIAD
+5704 
-5714 HQAVEQRG
+5714 
-5722 NFINADT
+5722 
-5729 DKQTAY
+5729 
-5735 NTAVNEAAAM
+5735 
-5745 INKQTGQN
+5745 
-5753 ANQTEVEQAITKV
+5753 
-5766 QTTLQALNGDHNLQ
+5766 
-5780 VAKTNATQAIDALTS
+5780 
-5795 LNDPQKTALKDQ
+5795 
-5807 VTAATL
+5807 
-5813 VTAVHQIEQNANTL
+5813 
-5827 NQAMHGLRQ
+5827 
-5836 SIQDNA
+5836 
-5842 ATKANSKY
+5842 
-5850 INEDQPE
+5850 
-5857 QQNYD
+5857 
-5862 QAVQAA
+5862 
-5868 NNIINEQTATLDNN
+5868 
-5882 AINQAAATV
+5882 
-5891 NTTKAALHGDV
+5891 
-5902 KLQNDKDHAKQTVS
+5902 
-5916 QLAHLN
+5916 
-5922 NAQKHMEDTLIDSET
+5922 
-5937 TRTAVKQ
+5937 
-5944 DLTEAQALDQLM
+5944 
-5956 DALQQ
+5956 
-5961 SIADKDATRASS
+5961 
-5973 AYVNAEPNKKQAY
+5973 
-5986 DEAVQ
+5986 
-5991 NAESIIAGLNNP
+5991 
-6003 TINKGN
+6003 
-6009 VSSATQAVISSKNA
+6009 
-6023 LDGVERLAQDKQ
+6023 
-6035 TAGNS
+6035 
-6040 LNHLDQLTPAQQQA
+6040 
-6054 LENQINN
+6054 
-6061 ATTRD
+6061 
-6066 KVAEIIAQA
+6066 
-6075 QALNEA
+6075 
-6081 MKALKE
+6081 
-6087 SIKDQPQTEASSKF
+6087 
-6101 INEDQAQKDAYTQA
+6101 
-6115 VQHAKDLINK
+6115 
-6125 TTDPTLA
+6125 
-6132 KSIIDQ
+6132 
-6138 ATQAV
+6138 
-6143 TDAKNNLHGDQ
+6143 
-6154 KLAQDKQRATETLNN
+6154 
-6169 LSNLNTPQR
+6169 
-6178 QALENQINNAATR
+6178 
-6191 GEVAQ
+6191 
-6196 KLTEA
+6196 
-6201 QALNQAMEALR
+6201 
-6212 NSIQDQQQTEAGS
+6212 
-6225 KFINEDKPQKDAYQA
+6225 
-6240 AVQNA
+6240 
-6245 KDLINQTNNPTLDK
+6245 
-6259 AQVEQLTQAVNQ
+6259 
-6271 AKDNLHGD
+6271 
-6279 QKLADDKQHAVTDLN
+6279 
-6294 QLNGLNNPQRQALES
+6294 
-6309 QINNAATRDEVA
+6309 
-6321 QKLAEAKA
+6321 
-6329 LDQAMQAL
+6329 
-6337 RNSIQDQQQTES
+6337 
-6349 GSKFINEDK
+6349 
-6358 PQKDAYQAAVQNAK
+6358 
-6372 DLINQTGNPT
+6372 
-6382 LDKSQ
+6382 
-6387 VEQLTQAVTT
+6387 
-6397 AKDNLHGDQK
+6397 
-6407 LARDQQQA
+6407 
-6415 VTTVNALPNL
+6415 
-6425 NHAQQQALTDA
+6425 A

-6521 QEKENEL
+6521 QEKVNEL

-6597 NVEQTVDYTQ
+6597 NVEQTIDYTQ
-6607 ADSDKQNAYKQA
+6607 ADSDKQKAYKQA

-6750 DKSTGQNLTAEQVI
+6750 DKSSGQNLTAEQVI

-6769 ITAAKKALNGE
+6769 VTAAKKALNGE

-7017 IQTVN
+7017 IQAVN

-7127 QSLIDEI
+7127 QALIDEI

-7153 QILQQGHNGINNA
+7153 QILQQGHNDINNA
-7166 MTKEEIEQA
+7166 LTKEEIEQA

-7238 GINNAMTKE
+7238 GINNAM
-7247 EIEQAKAQLA
+7247 
-7257 QALQDIKD
+7257 
-7265 LVKAKENAKQDIDKR
+7265 
-7280 VQALIDEIDQNP
+7280 
-7292 NLTDKEKQALKDRI
+7292 
-7306 NQILQQGHNDINNA
+7306 
-7320 LTKEEIEQAKA
+7320 TKEEIEQAKA

-7482 DSLTAKVE
+7482 DRLTAKVE

-7556 QQAIDYINNAPDVH
+7556 QQAIDHVNNAPDVH
-7570 SVEEIQQQEQAH
+7570 SVEEIQQQEQAY
-7582 IEQFYPEQ
+7582 IEQFNPEQ

-7642 AIQRAQSIDEI
+7642 AIQRAQSISEI
-7653 SEQLEQFKAQMKA
+7653 TEQLEQFKAQMKA

-7694 SIRNSEIGTTDEKQA
+7694 SIRNSEIGTADEKQA

-7784 TIGHKKKIDE
+7784 TIGHKKKLDE

-7884 VEEKDTLNNGES
+7884 VEEKDSLNNGES

-7929 VLQDNEHSPIL
+7929 VLKDNEHSPL
-7940 IAKRRKDKE
+7940 LFAKRRKDKE
-7949 VDVETTTSIESNE
+7949 EDVETTTSIESKDE
-7962 DDAPLL
+7962 DVPLL

-7975 KDNQSKGKKSASK
+7975 KDNQSKDKKSASK
-7988 NLLKS
+7988 NTSKKVAAKKKKKKSKKNKK

>member
-1 MGNGAEHS
+1 
-9 KTINVVRGQNNQWT
+9 
-23 IANKPDYVTLD
+23 
-34 AQTGKVT
+34 
-41 FNANTIKPN
+41 
-50 SSITITPK
+50 
-58 AGTGHSVSS
+58 
-67 NPSTLTAP
+67 
-75 AAHTVNTTEIVKDY
+75 
-89 GSNVTAAEI
+89 
-98 NNAVQVANKR
+98 
-108 TATIKNGTA
+108 
-117 MPTNLAG
+117 
-124 GSTTTI
+124 
-130 PVTVTYN
+130 
-137 DGSTEEVQE
+137 
-146 SIFTK
+146 
-151 ADKRELITAKNHLDD
+151 
-166 PVSTEG
+166 
-172 KKPGTITQYNN
+172 
-183 AMHNAQQ
+183 
-190 QINTAK
+190 
-196 TEAQQVINNERAT
+196 
-209 PQQVSD
+209 
-215 ALTKVRAA
+215 
-223 QTKID
+223 
-228 QAKALLQ
+228 
-235 NKEDNSQL
+235 
-243 VTSKNNLQSSVN
+243 
-255 QVPSTAGMT
+255 
-264 QQSIDNYNAKKREAE
+264 
-279 TEITAAQRVIDN
+279 
-291 GDATAQQI
+291 
-299 SDEKH
+299 
-304 RVDNALTALNQA
+304 
-316 KHDLTADTHALEQ
+316 
-329 AVQQLNRTGT
+329 
-339 TTGKKPASITA
+339 
-350 YNNSIRALQS
+350 
-360 DLTSAKNSA
+360 
-369 NAIIQKPIRT
+369 
-379 VQEVQSALTNV
+379 
-390 NRVNERLTQAINQL
+390 
-404 VPLADNSALRTA
+404 
-416 KTKLDEEINKSVT
+416 
-429 TDGMTQSSIQA
+429 
-440 YENAK
+440 
-445 RAGQTES
+445 
-452 TNAQNVINNG
+452 
-462 DATDQQIAAE
+462 
-472 KTKVEE
+472 
-478 KYNSL
+478 
-483 KQAIAGLTPDLAP
+483 
-496 LQTAKTQLQNDIDQ
+496 
-510 PTSTT
+510 
-515 GMTSTSVATF
+515 
-525 NEKLSAAR
+525 
-533 TKIQEIDRVLAS
+533 
-545 HPDVATIR
+545 
-553 QNVTAANAAKTALDQ
+553 
-568 ARNGLT
+568 
-574 VDKAPLEN
+574 
-582 AKNQLQHSIDTQ
+582 
-594 TSTTGMT
+594 
-601 QDSINAYNAK
+601 
-611 LTAARNKIQQINQ
+611 
-624 VLAGSPTVEQIN
+624 
-636 TNTSAANQAKSDLDH
+636 
-651 ARQALTPDK
+651 
-660 APLQNAKTQLEQ
+660 
-672 SINQPTDTTGMTT
+672 
-685 ASLNAYNQKL
+685 
-695 QAARQKLTEINQV
+695 
-708 LNGNPTVQ
+708 
-716 NINDK
+716 
-721 VTEANQ
+721 
-727 AKDQLNTARQG
+727 
-738 LTLDRQPA
+738 
-746 LTTLHGASNLNQAQ
+746 
-760 QNNFTQ
+760 
-766 QINAAQNHAALET
+766 
-779 IKSNITALNT
+779 
-789 AMTKLKD
+789 
-796 SVADNNTI
+796 
-804 KSGQNYTDATPAN
+804 
-817 KQAYDNAVNAAKGV
+817 
-831 IGETTN
+831 
-837 PTMDVNTVNQKA
+837 
-849 ASVKSTKDALD
+849 
-860 GQQNLQRAK
+860 
-869 TEATNAI
+869 
-876 THASDLNQAQK
+876 
-887 NALTQQV
+887 
-894 NSAQNVQAV
+894 
-903 NDIKQTTH
+903 
-911 SLNTAMTGL
+911 
-920 KRGVA
+920 
-925 NHNQVVQSDNYVN
+925 
-938 ADTNKKNDYN
+938 
-948 NAYNHANDIINGNAQ
+948 
-963 HPVITPSDV
+963 
-972 NNALSNVTSKEHAL
+972 
-986 NGEAKLNAAKQEA
+986 
-999 NTALGHLNN
+999 
-1008 LNNAQRQNLQSQI
+1008 
-1021 NGAHQI
+1021 
-1027 DAVNTIKQNATNL
+1027 
-1040 NSAMG
+1040 
-1045 NLRQAVA
+1045 
-1052 DKDQV
+1052 
-1057 KRTEDYADADTAKQ
+1057 
-1071 NAYNSA
+1071 
-1077 VSSAETIINQTTNP
+1077 
-1091 TMSVDDV
+1091 
-1098 NRATSAVTSNKNA
+1098 
-1111 LNGDEKLAQSKT
+1111 
-1123 DAARAIDALPHLNNA
+1123 
-1138 QKADVK
+1138 
-1144 SKINAASNIAGV
+1144 
-1156 NTVKQQGTDLNTAM
+1156 
-1170 GNLQGAINDEQT
+1170 
-1182 TLNSQ
+1182 
-1187 NYQDATPSKKTA
+1187 
-1199 YTNAVQAAKDILNKS
+1199 
-1214 NGQNKTKDQVTEAMN
+1214 
-1229 QLNSAKNNLDGTR
+1229 
-1242 LLDQAKQTAK
+1242 
-1252 QQLNNMTH
+1252 
-1260 LTTAQKTNLTNQ
+1260 
-1272 INSGT
+1272 
-1277 TVAGV
+1277 
-1282 HTVQSNANTL
+1282 
-1292 DQAMNTLR
+1292 
-1300 QSIANKDATKASE
+1300 
-1313 DYVDANNDKQTAYN
+1313 
-1327 NAVAAA
+1327 
-1333 ETIINANSNPEMNP
+1333 
-1347 STITQKAEQVNSSK
+1347 
-1361 TALNGDENL
+1361 
-1370 AAAKQNAKT
+1370 
-1379 YLNTLTSITDAQK
+1379 
-1392 NNLISQISSATR
+1392 
-1404 VSGVDTVK
+1404 
-1412 QNAQHL
+1412 
-1418 DQAMASLQSGINN
+1418 
-1431 ESQVK
+1431 
-1436 SSEKYR
+1436 
-1442 DADTNKQQEYDNAI
+1442 
-1456 TAAKAILNKST
+1456 
-1467 GPNTAQNAVEAA
+1467 
-1479 LQRVNNAKDALNGD
+1479 
-1493 AKLIAAQNAAKQ
+1493 
-1505 HLGTLTHI
+1505 
-1513 TTAQRNDLTNQI
+1513 
-1525 SQATNLAGV
+1525 
-1534 ESVKQS
+1534 
-1540 ANSLDGA
+1540 
-1547 MGNLQTAINDK
+1547 
-1558 SGTLASQNFLD
+1558 
-1569 ADEQKRNAY
+1569 
-1578 NQAVSAAETILNKQ
+1578 
-1592 TGPNTAKTAVEQ
+1592 
-1604 ALNNVNNAKHALNGT
+1604 
-1619 QNLNNAK
+1619 
-1626 QAAITAINGASDLNQ
+1626 
-1641 KQKDALKTQANGAQ
+1641 
-1655 RVSNAQD
+1655 
-1662 VQRNATELNTAMG
+1662 
-1675 TLKHAIADKTN
+1675 
-1686 TLASSKY
+1686 
-1693 VNADSTKQNAYTTK
+1693 
-1707 VTNAEHIISGTPT
+1707 
-1720 VVTTPSEV
+1720 
-1728 TAAANQV
+1728 
-1735 NSAKQELNG
+1735 
-1744 DERLRVAKQ
+1744 
-1753 NANTAIDALTQLN
+1753 
-1766 TPQKAKLKEQ
+1766 
-1776 VGQANRLEDVQT
+1776 
-1788 VQTNGQALNNAM
+1788 
-1800 KGLRDSIANE
+1800 
-1810 TTVKASQN
+1810 
-1818 YTDASSNNQSTYN
+1818 
-1831 SAVSNAKG
+1831 
-1839 IINQTNNP
+1839 
-1847 TMDTSAITQATTQV
+1847 
-1861 NNAKN
+1861 
-1866 GLNGAE
+1866 
-1872 NLRNA
+1872 
-1877 QNTAKQNLNTLSHLT
+1877 
-1892 NNQKSAI
+1892 
-1899 STQIDRA
+1899 
-1906 GHVSEVTAAKNA
+1906 
-1918 ATELNTQ
+1918 
-1925 MGNLE
+1925 
-1930 QAIHDQNTVKQ
+1930 
-1941 SVKFTDADK
+1941 
-1950 AKRDAYTNAVSR
+1950 
-1962 AEAILNKTQGAN
+1962 
-1974 TSKQDVEAAIQN
+1974 
-1986 VSSAK
+1986 
-1991 NALNGDQNVTNA
+1991 
-2003 KNAAKNALNNL
+2003 
-2014 TSINNA
+2014 
-2020 QKRDLTTKIDQATTV
+2020 
-2035 AGVEAVSN
+2035 
-2043 TGTQLNTAMANLQN
+2043 
-2057 GINDKTNTLAS
+2057 
-2068 ENYHDA
+2068 
-2074 DSDKKTAYTQAVT
+2074 
-2087 NAENI
+2087 
-2092 LNKNSGSN
+2092 
-2100 LDKTAVENALSQVA
+2100 
-2114 NAKGALNGN
+2114 
-2123 HNLEQA
+2123 
-2129 KSNANTTINGLQH
+2129 
-2142 LTTAQKDKLKQQVQQ
+2142 
-2157 AQNVAGVDTVKSSAN
+2157 
-2172 TLNGAMGTLR
+2172 
-2182 NSIQDNTATKNG
+2182 
-2194 QNYLDATGSNK
+2194 
-2205 TNYNNA
+2205 
-2211 VDSANGVI
+2211 
-2219 NATSNPNMDAN
+2219 
-2230 AINQIA
+2230 
-2236 TQVTSTK
+2236 
-2243 NALDGTHNLTQAKQT
+2243 
-2258 ATNAIDGATNL
+2258 
-2269 NKAQKDAL
+2269 
-2277 KAQVT
+2277 
-2282 SAQRVANV
+2282 
-2290 TSIQQTANELNTAMG
+2290 
-2305 QLQHGID
+2305 
-2312 DENATKQTQKYRD
+2312 
-2325 AEQSKKTAYDQAV
+2325 
-2338 AAAKAIL
+2338 
-2345 NKQTGS
+2345 
-2351 NSDKAA
+2351 
-2357 VDRALQQ
+2357 
-2364 VTSTKDALNGDAK
+2364 
-2377 LAEAKAAAKQNLGT
+2377 
-2391 LNHITNAQRTD
+2391 
-2402 LEGQINQATTVDGV
+2402 
-2416 NTVKTNANTLDGA
+2416 
-2429 MNSLQGSI
+2429 
-2437 NDKDATLRNQNY
+2437 
-2449 LDADESKRNAYTQ
+2449 
-2462 AVTAAEGILNKQT
+2462 
-2475 GGNTSKADVD
+2475 
-2485 NALNAVT
+2485 
-2492 RAKAALNGAENLRNA
+2492 
-2507 KTSAT
+2507 
-2512 NTINGLPNLTQL
+2512 
-2524 QKDNLKHQVEQA
+2524 
-2536 QNVAGVN
+2536 
-2543 GVKDKGNTLNTAMG
+2543 
-2557 ALRTSIQNDNT
+2557 
-2568 TKTSQ
+2568 
-2573 NYLDASDSN
+2573 
-2582 KNNYNTAVNNANGVI
+2582 
-2597 NATNNPNMDAN
+2597 
-2608 AINGMANQVNTTKAA
+2608 
-2623 LNGVQNLAQ
+2623 
-2632 AKTNATN
+2632 
-2639 TINNAHDLNQKQK
+2639 
-2652 DALKTQVNNAQRVS
+2652 
-2666 DANNVQHTATE
+2666 
-2677 LNGAMTALKAAIA
+2677 
-2690 DKERTKASGN
+2690 
-2700 YVNADQEKRQA
+2700 
-2711 YDSKVTNAE
+2711 
-2720 NIINGTPNATLT
+2720 
-2732 VNDVNS
+2732 
-2738 ATSQVNAAK
+2738 
-2747 TALNGDNNLRV
+2747 
-2758 AKENANNTIDG
+2758 
-2769 LAQLNNAQK
+2769 
-2778 AKLKEQVQ
+2778 
-2786 SATTLEGVQTVK
+2786 
-2798 NSSQTLNT
+2798 
-2806 AMKGL
+2806 
-2811 RDSIANEATIK
+2811 
-2822 AGQNYTDAS
+2822 
-2831 PTNRNEY
+2831 
-2838 DSAVTAAKAII
+2838 
-2849 NQTSNPTMEPNTIT
+2849 
-2863 QATSQVTTK
+2863 
-2872 EHALN
+2872 
-2877 GAQNLAQAKT
+2877 
-2887 TAKNNLNNLTSIN
+2887 
-2900 NAQKDALTRS
+2900 
-2910 IDGATT
+2910 
-2916 VAGVNQ
+2916 
-2922 ETAKATELNNAM
+2922 
-2934 HSLQN
+2934 
-2939 GINDEA
+2939 
-2945 QTKQT
+2945 
-2950 QKYLDAEPIK
+2950 
-2960 KSAYD
+2960 
-2965 QAVNAAKAILTKA
+2965 
-2978 SGQNVDKAAVE
+2978 
-2989 QALQNVNSTKT
+2989 
-3000 ALNGDAKLNEAKAAA
+3000 
-3015 KQTLGT
+3015 
-3021 LTHINNA
+3021 
-3028 QRTALDNEITQA
+3028 
-3040 TNVEGVNTVKAK
+3040 
-3052 AQQLDGAM
+3052 
-3060 GQLETSIRDKDTTL
+3060 
-3074 QSQNYQDADDA
+3074 
-3085 KRTAYS
+3085 
-3091 QAVNAAATILNKT
+3091 
-3104 AGGNTPKADVERA
+3104 
-3117 MQAVTQAN
+3117 
-3125 TALNGIQN
+3125 
-3133 LERAKQAANTAITN
+3133 
-3147 ASDLNTKQKEALKA
+3147 
-3161 QVTSAGRVSAAN
+3161 
-3173 GVEHTATELNTAMTA
+3173 
-3188 LKRAIADKAET
+3188 
-3199 KASGN
+3199 
-3204 YVNADANKRQ
+3204 
-3214 AYDEKVTAAEN
+3214 
-3225 IVSGTP
+3225 
-3231 TPTLTPAD
+3231 
-3239 VTNAATQVTN
+3239 
-3249 AKTQLNGNHNLEVAK
+3249 
-3264 QNANTAIDG
+3264 
-3273 LTSLNGPQKAKL
+3273 
-3285 KEQVGQATTLPNVQT
+3285 
-3300 VRDNAQTLN
+3300 
-3309 SAMKGLRD
+3309 
-3317 SIANEATIKAG
+3317 
-3328 QNYTDASPNNRSEYD
+3328 
-3343 SAVTAAKAII
+3343 
-3353 DQTTS
+3353 
-3358 PSMNAQEINQAKDQ
+3358 
-3372 VTAKQ
+3372 
-3377 QALNG
+3377 
-3382 QENLRTAQ
+3382 
-3390 TNAKQHLNGLSDL
+3390 
-3403 TDAQKDAVK
+3403 
-3412 RQIEGATHV
+3412 
-3421 NEVTQAQNNAD
+3421 
-3432 ALNTAMT
+3432 
-3439 NLKNGIQ
+3439 
-3446 DQNTIKQGVNF
+3446 
-3457 TDADEA
+3457 
-3463 KRNAY
+3463 
-3468 TNAVTQA
+3468 
-3475 EQILNK
+3475 
-3481 AQGPNTAK
+3481 
-3489 DNVES
+3489 
-3494 ALQNVQR
+3494 
-3501 AKNELNGNQNVA
+3501 
-3513 NAKSTAKNALNN
+3513 
-3525 LTSINNAQK
+3525 
-3534 EALKTQ
+3534 
-3540 IEGASTVAGVNQVS
+3540 
-3554 TTASELNTAMSN
+3554 
-3566 LQSGIN
+3566 
-3572 DEAATK
+3572 
-3578 AAQKYTD
+3578 
-3585 ADRDKQTAYNDA
+3585 
-3597 VTAAKT
+3597 
-3603 LLDKTAGSND
+3603 
-3613 NKAAVEQALQ
+3613 
-3623 RVNTAKTALN
+3623 
-3633 GDARL
+3633 
-3638 NEAKNTAKQQL
+3638 
-3649 ATMSHLTNAQKAN
+3649 
-3662 LTEQIERGTT
+3662 
-3672 VAGVQGIQ
+3672 
-3680 ANAGTLDQAMNQ
+3680 
-3692 LRQSIASKD
+3692 
-3701 TTKSSE
+3701 
-3707 DYQDANADLQNAY
+3707 
-3720 NRAVSDAEGI
+3720 
-3730 ISATNNPE
+3730 
-3738 MNPDTI
+3738 
-3744 NQKASQVNSAKSALN
+3744 
-3759 GDEKLA
+3759 
-3765 AAKQTAK
+3765 
-3772 TDIGRLTDLNNAQR
+3772 
-3786 TAANAEVDQAPNL
+3786 
-3799 AAVTAAKNKAT
+3799 
-3810 SLNTAMGN
+3810 
-3818 LKHALAEK
+3818 
-3826 DNTKRSVN
+3826 
-3834 YTDADQ
+3834 
-3840 PKQQAYDTAVTQ
+3840 
-3852 AEAITNANGSNANE
+3852 
-3866 TQVQAALNQ
+3866 
-3875 LNQAKNDLNGD
+3875 
-3886 NKVAQA
+3886 
-3892 KETAKRA
+3892 
-3899 LASYSNLNNA
+3899 
-3909 QSTAATSQI
+3909 
-3918 DNATTVADVTAAQN
+3918 
-3932 TANELNTAMGQ
+3932 
-3943 LQNGINDQNTVKQQ
+3943 
-3957 VNFTDADQGKKDAY
+3957 
-3971 TNAVTNAQGILD
+3971 
-3983 KANGQNMT
+3983 MT

-4093 KTAFDNAIIQA
+4093 KTAFDNAITQA

-4110 DHGANKD
+4110 DHGTNKD

-4180 DLKNSATSLNNAMD
+4180 DLKNSATSLDNAMD
-4194 QLKQA
+4194 QLKQG

-4252 RVNNAETGLNGD
+4252 RVNNAETSLNGD
-4264 TNLATAKQQAK
+4264 SNLATAKQQAK

-4366 TLNPSA
+4366 TLDPSA

-4522 KNNANQR
+4522 KNNANQT

-4666 KDALKQLVQQ
+4666 KEALKQLVQQ

-4704 ADNATTKQ
+4704 GDNATTKQ

-4740 TTNPTLDP
+4740 TTSPTLDP

-4791 QKQAVTNQINGAHTV
+4791 QKQAVTDQINGAHTV

-4883 VNATKQALNG
+4883 VNAAKQALNG

-4919 DALKQQVQNA
+4919 NALKQQVQNA

-5030 QQAIDQLPNL
+5030 QHAIDQLPNL

-5053 QATLVPN
+5053 QATHVPN

-5071 NDAMTQL
+5071 NDAMTQLKQGIANKAQIKGSENYHDADTDKQTAYDNAVTKAEELLKQTTNPTMDPNTIQQALTKVNDTNQALNGNQKLADAKQAAKTNLGTLDHLNDAQKQALTTQVEQAPDIATVNNVKQNAQNLNNAMTNLNNALQDKTETLNSINFTDADQAKKDAYTNAVSHAEGILSKANGSNASQTEVEQAMQRVNEAKQALNGNDNVQRAKDAAKQVITNANDLNQAQKDALKQQVDAAQTVANVNTIKQTAQDLNQAMTQL

-5408 KDAVS
+5408 KDAVNA
-5413 GMTHLNDA
+5413 MTHLNDA

-5440 QVKQTATSLDQAMD
+5440 QVKQTATSLDHAMD
-5454 QLSQAINDKDQIL
+5454 QLSQAINDKAQTL

-5606 NDYNKAVTA
+5606 NDYNQAVTA

-5692 GHKQTAESLNTA
+5692 GHKQTAETLNTA

-5857 QQNYD
+5857 KQNYD

-5961 SIADKDATRASS
+5961 SIADKDATRASC

-6009 VSSATQAVISSKNA
+6009 VSSATQAVTSSKNA

-6081 MKALKE
+6081 IKALKE

-6191 GEVAQ
+6191 VEVAQ

-6259 AQVEQLTQAVNQ
+6259 AQVEQLTQAV
-6271 AKDNLHGD
+6271 
-6279 QKLADDKQHAVTDLN
+6279 
-6294 QLNGLNNPQRQALES
+6294 
-6309 QINNAATRDEVA
+6309 
-6321 QKLAEAKA
+6321 
-6329 LDQAMQAL
+6329 
-6337 RNSIQDQQQTES
+6337 
-6349 GSKFINEDK
+6349 
-6358 PQKDAYQAAVQNAK
+6358 
-6372 DLINQTGNPT
+6372 
-6382 LDKSQ
+6382 
-6387 VEQLTQAVTT
+6387 TT

-6415 VTTVNALPNL
+6415 VTTVNALPNI

-6486 KEAVDQALQAAQS
+6486 KEAVDQALQAAES

-6521 QEKENEL
+6521 QEKVNEL
-6528 NGNERVAEAKTQA
+6528 NGDERVAEAKTQA
-6541 KQTIDQLTHL
+6541 KQNIDQLTHL

-6566 TKLQPIAELVDQAT
+6566 TQLQPIAELVDQAT

-6588 LQQAVNEHA
+6588 LQQAVNDHT

-6607 ADSDKQNAYKQA
+6607 ADSDKQKAYKQA

-6708 DQLSQEITGNEGRTK
+6708 DQLSEEITGNEGRTK

-6769 ITAAKKALNGE
+6769 VTAAKQALNGE
-6780 ERLNNRKA
+6780 ERLNNRKS

-6994 DAKRLANTLLNS
+6994 DAKRLANALLNS

-7017 IQTVN
+7017 IQAVN

-7088 SNQAVSQVQ
+7088 SNQDVSQVQ

-7127 QSLIDEI
+7127 QALIDEI

-7153 QILQQGHNGINNA
+7153 QILQQGHNDINNA
-7166 MTKEEIEQA
+7166 LTKEEIEQA
-7175 KAQLAQALQD
+7175 KAQLAQALQE
-7185 IKDLVKAKEDAKQD
+7185 IKDLVKAKENAKQD

-7238 GINNAMTKE
+7238 DINNAM
-7247 EIEQAKAQLA
+7247 
-7257 QALQDIKD
+7257 
-7265 LVKAKENAKQDIDKR
+7265 
-7280 VQALIDEIDQNP
+7280 
-7292 NLTDKEKQALKDRI
+7292 
-7306 NQILQQGHNDINNA
+7306 
-7320 LTKEEIEQAKA
+7320 TKEEIEQAKA

-7519 IESIENAAQQKIDE
+7519 IESIENAAQQKINE

-7556 QQAIDYINNAPDVH
+7556 QQAIDHINNAPDVH

-7582 IEQFYPEQ
+7582 IEQFNPEQ

-7653 SEQLEQFKAQMKA
+7653 TEQLEQFKAQMKA

-7683 RIKDFSNEKIN
+7683 RIKDFSNEKMN
-7694 SIRNSEIGTTDEKQA
+7694 SIRNSEIGTADEKQA

-7784 TIGHKKKIDE
+7784 TIGHKKKNDE

-7884 VEEKDTLNNGES
+7884 VEEKDSLNNGES

-7929 VLQDNEHSPIL
+7929 VLKDNEHSPL
-7940 IAKRRKDKE
+7940 LFAKRRKDKE
-7949 VDVETTTSIESNE
+7949 EDVETTTSIESKDE
-7962 DDAPLL
+7962 DVPLL

-7975 KDNQSKGKKSASK
+7975 KDNQSKDKKSASK
-7988 NLLKS
+7988 NTSKKVAAKKKKKKSKKNKK

>member
-1 MGNGAEHS
+1 
-9 KTINVVRGQNNQWT
+9 
-23 IANKPDYVTLD
+23 
-34 AQTGKVT
+34 
-41 FNANTIKPN
+41 
-50 SSITITPK
+50 
-58 AGTGHSVSS
+58 
-67 NPSTLTAP
+67 
-75 AAHTVNTTEIVKDY
+75 
-89 GSNVTAAEI
+89 
-98 NNAVQVANKR
+98 
-108 TATIKNGTA
+108 
-117 MPTNLAG
+117 
-124 GSTTTI
+124 
-130 PVTVTYN
+130 
-137 DGSTEEVQE
+137 
-146 SIFTK
+146 
-151 ADKRELITAKNHLDD
+151 
-166 PVSTEG
+166 
-172 KKPGTITQYNN
+172 
-183 AMHNAQQ
+183 MH
-190 QINTAK
+190 K
-196 TEAQQVINNERAT
+196 
-209 PQQVSD
+209 
-215 ALTKVRAA
+215 
-223 QTKID
+223 
-228 QAKALLQ
+228 
-235 NKEDNSQL
+235 
-243 VTSKNNLQSSVN
+243 
-255 QVPSTAGMT
+255 
-264 QQSIDNYNAKKREAE
+264 
-279 TEITAAQRVIDN
+279 
-291 GDATAQQI
+291 
-299 SDEKH
+299 
-304 RVDNALTALNQA
+304 
-316 KHDLTADTHALEQ
+316 
-329 AVQQLNRTGT
+329 
-339 TTGKKPASITA
+339 
-350 YNNSIRALQS
+350 
-360 DLTSAKNSA
+360 
-369 NAIIQKPIRT
+369 
-379 VQEVQSALTNV
+379 
-390 NRVNERLTQAINQL
+390 
-404 VPLADNSALRTA
+404 
-416 KTKLDEEINKSVT
+416 
-429 TDGMTQSSIQA
+429 
-440 YENAK
+440 
-445 RAGQTES
+445 
-452 TNAQNVINNG
+452 
-462 DATDQQIAAE
+462 
-472 KTKVEE
+472 
-478 KYNSL
+478 
-483 KQAIAGLTPDLAP
+483 
-496 LQTAKTQLQNDIDQ
+496 
-510 PTSTT
+510 
-515 GMTSTSVATF
+515 
-525 NEKLSAAR
+525 
-533 TKIQEIDRVLAS
+533 
-545 HPDVATIR
+545 
-553 QNVTAANAAKTALDQ
+553 
-568 ARNGLT
+568 
-574 VDKAPLEN
+574 
-582 AKNQLQHSIDTQ
+582 
-594 TSTTGMT
+594 
-601 QDSINAYNAK
+601 
-611 LTAARNKIQQINQ
+611 
-624 VLAGSPTVEQIN
+624 
-636 TNTSAANQAKSDLDH
+636 
-651 ARQALTPDK
+651 
-660 APLQNAKTQLEQ
+660 
-672 SINQPTDTTGMTT
+672 
-685 ASLNAYNQKL
+685 
-695 QAARQKLTEINQV
+695 
-708 LNGNPTVQ
+708 
-716 NINDK
+716 
-721 VTEANQ
+721 
-727 AKDQLNTARQG
+727 
-738 LTLDRQPA
+738 
-746 LTTLHGASNLNQAQ
+746 
-760 QNNFTQ
+760 
-766 QINAAQNHAALET
+766 
-779 IKSNITALNT
+779 
-789 AMTKLKD
+789 
-796 SVADNNTI
+796 
-804 KSGQNYTDATPAN
+804 
-817 KQAYDNAVNAAKGV
+817 
-831 IGETTN
+831 
-837 PTMDVNTVNQKA
+837 
-849 ASVKSTKDALD
+849 
-860 GQQNLQRAK
+860 
-869 TEATNAI
+869 
-876 THASDLNQAQK
+876 
-887 NALTQQV
+887 
-894 NSAQNVQAV
+894 
-903 NDIKQTTH
+903 
-911 SLNTAMTGL
+911 
-920 KRGVA
+920 
-925 NHNQVVQSDNYVN
+925 
-938 ADTNKKNDYN
+938 
-948 NAYNHANDIINGNAQ
+948 
-963 HPVITPSDV
+963 
-972 NNALSNVTSKEHAL
+972 
-986 NGEAKLNAAKQEA
+986 
-999 NTALGHLNN
+999 
-1008 LNNAQRQNLQSQI
+1008 
-1021 NGAHQI
+1021 
-1027 DAVNTIKQNATNL
+1027 
-1040 NSAMG
+1040 
-1045 NLRQAVA
+1045 
-1052 DKDQV
+1052 
-1057 KRTEDYADADTAKQ
+1057 
-1071 NAYNSA
+1071 
-1077 VSSAETIINQTTNP
+1077 
-1091 TMSVDDV
+1091 
-1098 NRATSAVTSNKNA
+1098 
-1111 LNGDEKLAQSKT
+1111 
-1123 DAARAIDALPHLNNA
+1123 
-1138 QKADVK
+1138 
-1144 SKINAASNIAGV
+1144 
-1156 NTVKQQGTDLNTAM
+1156 
-1170 GNLQGAINDEQT
+1170 
-1182 TLNSQ
+1182 
-1187 NYQDATPSKKTA
+1187 
-1199 YTNAVQAAKDILNKS
+1199 
-1214 NGQNKTKDQVTEAMN
+1214 
-1229 QLNSAKNNLDGTR
+1229 
-1242 LLDQAKQTAK
+1242 
-1252 QQLNNMTH
+1252 
-1260 LTTAQKTNLTNQ
+1260 
-1272 INSGT
+1272 
-1277 TVAGV
+1277 
-1282 HTVQSNANTL
+1282 
-1292 DQAMNTLR
+1292 
-1300 QSIANKDATKASE
+1300 
-1313 DYVDANNDKQTAYN
+1313 
-1327 NAVAAA
+1327 
-1333 ETIINANSNPEMNP
+1333 
-1347 STITQKAEQVNSSK
+1347 
-1361 TALNGDENL
+1361 
-1370 AAAKQNAKT
+1370 
-1379 YLNTLTSITDAQK
+1379 
-1392 NNLISQISSATR
+1392 
-1404 VSGVDTVK
+1404 
-1412 QNAQHL
+1412 
-1418 DQAMASLQSGINN
+1418 
-1431 ESQVK
+1431 
-1436 SSEKYR
+1436 
-1442 DADTNKQQEYDNAI
+1442 
-1456 TAAKAILNKST
+1456 
-1467 GPNTAQNAVEAA
+1467 
-1479 LQRVNNAKDALNGD
+1479 
-1493 AKLIAAQNAAKQ
+1493 
-1505 HLGTLTHI
+1505 
-1513 TTAQRNDLTNQI
+1513 
-1525 SQATNLAGV
+1525 
-1534 ESVKQS
+1534 
-1540 ANSLDGA
+1540 
-1547 MGNLQTAINDK
+1547 
-1558 SGTLASQNFLD
+1558 
-1569 ADEQKRNAY
+1569 
-1578 NQAVSAAETILNKQ
+1578 
-1592 TGPNTAKTAVEQ
+1592 
-1604 ALNNVNNAKHALNGT
+1604 
-1619 QNLNNAK
+1619 
-1626 QAAITAINGASDLNQ
+1626 
-1641 KQKDALKTQANGAQ
+1641 
-1655 RVSNAQD
+1655 
-1662 VQRNATELNTAMG
+1662 
-1675 TLKHAIADKTN
+1675 
-1686 TLASSKY
+1686 
-1693 VNADSTKQNAYTTK
+1693 
-1707 VTNAEHIISGTPT
+1707 
-1720 VVTTPSEV
+1720 
-1728 TAAANQV
+1728 
-1735 NSAKQELNG
+1735 
-1744 DERLRVAKQ
+1744 
-1753 NANTAIDALTQLN
+1753 
-1766 TPQKAKLKEQ
+1766 
-1776 VGQANRLEDVQT
+1776 
-1788 VQTNGQALNNAM
+1788 
-1800 KGLRDSIANE
+1800 
-1810 TTVKASQN
+1810 
-1818 YTDASSNNQSTYN
+1818 
-1831 SAVSNAKG
+1831 
-1839 IINQTNNP
+1839 
-1847 TMDTSAITQATTQV
+1847 
-1861 NNAKN
+1861 
-1866 GLNGAE
+1866 
-1872 NLRNA
+1872 
-1877 QNTAKQNLNTLSHLT
+1877 
-1892 NNQKSAI
+1892 
-1899 STQIDRA
+1899 
-1906 GHVSEVTAAKNA
+1906 
-1918 ATELNTQ
+1918 
-1925 MGNLE
+1925 
-1930 QAIHDQNTVKQ
+1930 
-1941 SVKFTDADK
+1941 
-1950 AKRDAYTNAVSR
+1950 
-1962 AEAILNKTQGAN
+1962 
-1974 TSKQDVEAAIQN
+1974 
-1986 VSSAK
+1986 
-1991 NALNGDQNVTNA
+1991 
-2003 KNAAKNALNNL
+2003 
-2014 TSINNA
+2014 
-2020 QKRDLTTKIDQATTV
+2020 
-2035 AGVEAVSN
+2035 
-2043 TGTQLNTAMANLQN
+2043 
-2057 GINDKTNTLAS
+2057 
-2068 ENYHDA
+2068 
-2074 DSDKKTAYTQAVT
+2074 
-2087 NAENI
+2087 
-2092 LNKNSGSN
+2092 
-2100 LDKTAVENALSQVA
+2100 
-2114 NAKGALNGN
+2114 
-2123 HNLEQA
+2123 
-2129 KSNANTTINGLQH
+2129 
-2142 LTTAQKDKLKQQVQQ
+2142 
-2157 AQNVAGVDTVKSSAN
+2157 
-2172 TLNGAMGTLR
+2172 
-2182 NSIQDNTATKNG
+2182 
-2194 QNYLDATGSNK
+2194 
-2205 TNYNNA
+2205 
-2211 VDSANGVI
+2211 
-2219 NATSNPNMDAN
+2219 
-2230 AINQIA
+2230 
-2236 TQVTSTK
+2236 
-2243 NALDGTHNLTQAKQT
+2243 
-2258 ATNAIDGATNL
+2258 
-2269 NKAQKDAL
+2269 
-2277 KAQVT
+2277 
-2282 SAQRVANV
+2282 
-2290 TSIQQTANELNTAMG
+2290 
-2305 QLQHGID
+2305 
-2312 DENATKQTQKYRD
+2312 
-2325 AEQSKKTAYDQAV
+2325 
-2338 AAAKAIL
+2338 
-2345 NKQTGS
+2345 
-2351 NSDKAA
+2351 
-2357 VDRALQQ
+2357 
-2364 VTSTKDALNGDAK
+2364 
-2377 LAEAKAAAKQNLGT
+2377 
-2391 LNHITNAQRTD
+2391 
-2402 LEGQINQATTVDGV
+2402 
-2416 NTVKTNANTLDGA
+2416 
-2429 MNSLQGSI
+2429 
-2437 NDKDATLRNQNY
+2437 
-2449 LDADESKRNAYTQ
+2449 
-2462 AVTAAEGILNKQT
+2462 
-2475 GGNTSKADVD
+2475 
-2485 NALNAVT
+2485 
-2492 RAKAALNGAENLRNA
+2492 
-2507 KTSAT
+2507 
-2512 NTINGLPNLTQL
+2512 
-2524 QKDNLKHQVEQA
+2524 
-2536 QNVAGVN
+2536 
-2543 GVKDKGNTLNTAMG
+2543 
-2557 ALRTSIQNDNT
+2557 
-2568 TKTSQ
+2568 
-2573 NYLDASDSN
+2573 
-2582 KNNYNTAVNNANGVI
+2582 
-2597 NATNNPNMDAN
+2597 
-2608 AINGMANQVNTTKAA
+2608 
-2623 LNGVQNLAQ
+2623 
-2632 AKTNATN
+2632 
-2639 TINNAHDLNQKQK
+2639 
-2652 DALKTQVNNAQRVS
+2652 
-2666 DANNVQHTATE
+2666 
-2677 LNGAMTALKAAIA
+2677 
-2690 DKERTKASGN
+2690 
-2700 YVNADQEKRQA
+2700 
-2711 YDSKVTNAE
+2711 
-2720 NIINGTPNATLT
+2720 
-2732 VNDVNS
+2732 
-2738 ATSQVNAAK
+2738 
-2747 TALNGDNNLRV
+2747 
-2758 AKENANNTIDG
+2758 
-2769 LAQLNNAQK
+2769 
-2778 AKLKEQVQ
+2778 
-2786 SATTLEGVQTVK
+2786 
-2798 NSSQTLNT
+2798 
-2806 AMKGL
+2806 
-2811 RDSIANEATIK
+2811 
-2822 AGQNYTDAS
+2822 
-2831 PTNRNEY
+2831 
-2838 DSAVTAAKAII
+2838 
-2849 NQTSNPTMEPNTIT
+2849 
-2863 QATSQVTTK
+2863 
-2872 EHALN
+2872 
-2877 GAQNLAQAKT
+2877 
-2887 TAKNNLNNLTSIN
+2887 
-2900 NAQKDALTRS
+2900 
-2910 IDGATT
+2910 
-2916 VAGVNQ
+2916 
-2922 ETAKATELNNAM
+2922 
-2934 HSLQN
+2934 
-2939 GINDEA
+2939 
-2945 QTKQT
+2945 
-2950 QKYLDAEPIK
+2950 
-2960 KSAYD
+2960 
-2965 QAVNAAKAILTKA
+2965 
-2978 SGQNVDKAAVE
+2978 
-2989 QALQNVNSTKT
+2989 
-3000 ALNGDAKLNEAKAAA
+3000 
-3015 KQTLGT
+3015 
-3021 LTHINNA
+3021 
-3028 QRTALDNEITQA
+3028 
-3040 TNVEGVNTVKAK
+3040 
-3052 AQQLDGAM
+3052 
-3060 GQLETSIRDKDTTL
+3060 
-3074 QSQNYQDADDA
+3074 
-3085 KRTAYS
+3085 
-3091 QAVNAAATILNKT
+3091 
-3104 AGGNTPKADVERA
+3104 
-3117 MQAVTQAN
+3117 
-3125 TALNGIQN
+3125 
-3133 LERAKQAANTAITN
+3133 
-3147 ASDLNTKQKEALKA
+3147 
-3161 QVTSAGRVSAAN
+3161 
-3173 GVEHTATELNTAMTA
+3173 
-3188 LKRAIADKAET
+3188 
-3199 KASGN
+3199 
-3204 YVNADANKRQ
+3204 
-3214 AYDEKVTAAEN
+3214 
-3225 IVSGTP
+3225 
-3231 TPTLTPAD
+3231 
-3239 VTNAATQVTN
+3239 
-3249 AKTQLNGNHNLEVAK
+3249 
-3264 QNANTAIDG
+3264 
-3273 LTSLNGPQKAKL
+3273 
-3285 KEQVGQATTLPNVQT
+3285 
-3300 VRDNAQTLN
+3300 
-3309 SAMKGLRD
+3309 
-3317 SIANEATIKAG
+3317 
-3328 QNYTDASPNNRSEYD
+3328 
-3343 SAVTAAKAII
+3343 
-3353 DQTTS
+3353 
-3358 PSMNAQEINQAKDQ
+3358 
-3372 VTAKQ
+3372 
-3377 QALNG
+3377 
-3382 QENLRTAQ
+3382 
-3390 TNAKQHLNGLSDL
+3390 
-3403 TDAQKDAVK
+3403 
-3412 RQIEGATHV
+3412 
-3421 NEVTQAQNNAD
+3421 
-3432 ALNTAMT
+3432 
-3439 NLKNGIQ
+3439 
-3446 DQNTIKQGVNF
+3446 
-3457 TDADEA
+3457 
-3463 KRNAY
+3463 
-3468 TNAVTQA
+3468 
-3475 EQILNK
+3475 
-3481 AQGPNTAK
+3481 
-3489 DNVES
+3489 
-3494 ALQNVQR
+3494 
-3501 AKNELNGNQNVA
+3501 
-3513 NAKSTAKNALNN
+3513 
-3525 LTSINNAQK
+3525 
-3534 EALKTQ
+3534 
-3540 IEGASTVAGVNQVS
+3540 
-3554 TTASELNTAMSN
+3554 
-3566 LQSGIN
+3566 
-3572 DEAATK
+3572 
-3578 AAQKYTD
+3578 
-3585 ADRDKQTAYNDA
+3585 
-3597 VTAAKT
+3597 
-3603 LLDKTAGSND
+3603 
-3613 NKAAVEQALQ
+3613 
-3623 RVNTAKTALN
+3623 
-3633 GDARL
+3633 
-3638 NEAKNTAKQQL
+3638 
-3649 ATMSHLTNAQKAN
+3649 
-3662 LTEQIERGTT
+3662 
-3672 VAGVQGIQ
+3672 
-3680 ANAGTLDQAMNQ
+3680 
-3692 LRQSIASKD
+3692 
-3701 TTKSSE
+3701 
-3707 DYQDANADLQNAY
+3707 
-3720 NRAVSDAEGI
+3720 
-3730 ISATNNPE
+3730 
-3738 MNPDTI
+3738 
-3744 NQKASQVNSAKSALN
+3744 
-3759 GDEKLA
+3759 
-3765 AAKQTAK
+3765 
-3772 TDIGRLTDLNNAQR
+3772 
-3786 TAANAEVDQAPNL
+3786 
-3799 AAVTAAKNKAT
+3799 
-3810 SLNTAMGN
+3810 
-3818 LKHALAEK
+3818 
-3826 DNTKRSVN
+3826 
-3834 YTDADQ
+3834 
-3840 PKQQAYDTAVTQ
+3840 
-3852 AEAITNANGSNANE
+3852 
-3866 TQVQAALNQ
+3866 
-3875 LNQAKNDLNGD
+3875 
-3886 NKVAQA
+3886 
-3892 KETAKRA
+3892 
-3899 LASYSNLNNA
+3899 
-3909 QSTAATSQI
+3909 
-3918 DNATTVADVTAAQN
+3918 
-3932 TANELNTAMGQ
+3932 
-3943 LQNGINDQNTVKQQ
+3943 
-3957 VNFTDADQGKKDAY
+3957 
-3971 TNAVTNAQGILD
+3971 
-3983 KANGQNMT
+3983 
-3991 KAQVEAALNQVT
+3991 
-4003 TAKNALNGDANV
+4003 
-4015 RQAKSDA
+4015 
-4022 KANLGT
+4022 
-4028 LTHLNNAQKQDLTSQ
+4028 
-4043 IEGAT
+4043 
-4048 TVNGVNSVKTKAQD
+4048 
-4062 LDGAM
+4062 
-4067 QRLESA
+4067 
-4073 IANKDQTKASE
+4073 
-4084 NYIDADPTK
+4084 
-4093 KTAFDNAIIQA
+4093 
-4104 ESYLNK
+4104 
-4110 DHGANKD
+4110 
-4117 KQAVE
+4117 
-4122 QAIQSVTSTENALNG
+4122 
-4137 DANLQRAKTE
+4137 
-4147 ATQAIDNLT
+4147 
-4156 HLNTPQKTALKQ
+4156 
-4168 QVNAAQRVSGVT
+4168 
-4180 DLKNSATSLNNAMD
+4180 
-4194 QLKQA
+4194 
-4199 IADHDT
+4199 
-4205 IVAGGNYT
+4205 
-4213 NASPDKQGAYTD
+4213 
-4225 AYNAAKNIVNG
+4225 
-4236 SPNVIT
+4236 
-4242 NAADVTAATQ
+4242 
-4252 RVNNAETGLNGD
+4252 
-4264 TNLATAKQQAK
+4264 
-4275 DALRQMTHLSDA
+4275 
-4287 QKQSITGQIDSATQV
+4287 
-4302 TGVQSVKDNA
+4302 
-4312 TNLDNAMN
+4312 
-4320 QLRNSIA
+4320 
-4327 NKDEV
+4327 
-4332 KASQPYVDADT
+4332 
-4343 DKQNAYNTAV
+4343 
-4353 TSAENIINATSQP
+4353 
-4366 TLNPSA
+4366 
-4372 VTQAANQVN
+4372 
-4381 TNKTALNGAQNLANK
+4381 
-4396 KQETTAN
+4396 
-4403 INQLSHLNN
+4403 
-4412 AQKQDLNTQV
+4412 
-4422 TNAPNISTVNQV
+4422 
-4434 KTKAEQLDQ
+4434 
-4443 AMERLINGIQD
+4443 
-4454 KDQVK
+4454 
-4459 QSVNFTDADPE
+4459 
-4470 KQTAYN
+4470 
-4476 NAVTAAENI
+4476 
-4485 INQANGT
+4485 
-4492 NANQS
+4492 
-4497 QVEAALSTVT
+4497 
-4507 TTKQAL
+4507 
-4513 NGDRKVTDA
+4513 
-4522 KNNANQR
+4522 
-4529 LSTLDNLNN
+4529 
-4538 AQKGAVTGNINQ
+4538 
-4550 AHTVAEVT
+4550 
-4558 QAIQTAQELNTA
+4558 
-4570 MGNLKNSLNDK
+4570 
-4581 DTTLGSQN
+4581 
-4589 FADADPEKK
+4589 
-4598 NAYNEAVRNAE
+4598 
-4609 NILNK
+4609 
-4614 STGTN
+4614 
-4619 VPKDQVEAAMN
+4619 
-4630 QVNTTKAALNG
+4630 
-4641 TQNLEKAKQHANT
+4641 
-4654 AIDGLS
+4654 
-4660 HLTNAQ
+4660 

-4740 TTNPTLDP
+4740 TTNPSLDP

-4759 TTKNALNGNENL
+4759 TSKNALNGNENL

-4870 NATQTEVEQAIQQ
+4870 NATQSEVEQAIQQ

-4905 ALINSSNDLNQAQK
+4905 ALINNSNDLNQAQK

-5030 QQAIDQLPNL
+5030 QHAIDQLPNL
-5040 NQAQRDEYNKQIT
+5040 NQAQRDEYSKQIT

-5071 NDAMTQL
+5071 NDAMTQLKQGIADKAQIKGSENYHDADTDKQTAYDNAVTKAEELLKQTTNPTMDPNTIQQALTKVNDTNQALNGNQKLADAKQDTKTTLGTLDHLNDAQKQALTTQVEQAPDIATVNNVKQNAQNLNNAMTNLNNALQDKTETLNSINFTDADQAKKDAYTNAVSHAEGILSKANGSNASQTEVEQAMQRVNEAKQALNGNDNVQRAKDAAKQVITNANDLNQAQKDALKQQVDAAQTVANVNTIKQTAQDLNQAMTQL

-5135 VNQAKGDLNGNHNL
+5135 VTHAKGDLNGNHNL

-6279 QKLADDKQHAVTDLN
+6279 QKLA
-6294 QLNGLNNPQRQALES
+6294 
-6309 QINNAATRDEVA
+6309 
-6321 QKLAEAKA
+6321 
-6329 LDQAMQAL
+6329 
-6337 RNSIQDQQQTES
+6337 
-6349 GSKFINEDK
+6349 
-6358 PQKDAYQAAVQNAK
+6358 
-6372 DLINQTGNPT
+6372 
-6382 LDKSQ
+6382 
-6387 VEQLTQAVTT
+6387 
-6397 AKDNLHGDQK
+6397 
-6407 LARDQQQA
+6407 RDQQQA

-6551 NADQIATA
+6551 NADQIAAA

-6597 NVEQTVDYTQ
+6597 NVEQTIDYTQ
-6607 ADSDKQNAYKQA
+6607 ADSDKQKAYKQA

-6708 DQLSQEITGNEGRTK
+6708 VQLSQEITGNEGRTK

-6750 DKSTGQNLTAEQVI
+6750 DKSSGQNLTAEQVI

-6769 ITAAKKALNGE
+6769 VTAAKKALNGE

-7017 IQTVN
+7017 IQAVK

-7127 QSLIDEI
+7127 QALINEI

-7153 QILQQGHNGINNA
+7153 QILQQGHNDINNA
-7166 MTKEEIEQA
+7166 LTKEEIEQA

-7257 QALQDIKD
+7257 QSLKEIKD
-7265 LVKAKENAKQDIDKR
+7265 LVKAKENAKQDVDKQ

-7320 LTKEEIEQAKA
+7320 MTKEEIEQAKA

-7582 IEQFYPEQ
+7582 IEQFNPEQ

-7694 SIRNSEIGTTDEKQA
+7694 SIRNSEIGTADEKQA

-7743 RISAVQIVISDR
+7743 RISAVQIVTSDR
-7755 AKQSSSTGNESNS
+7755 VKQSSSTGNESNS

-7784 TIGHKKKIDE
+7784 TIGHKKKLDE

-7884 VEEKDTLNNGES
+7884 VEEKDSLNNGES

-7929 VLQDNEHSPIL
+7929 VLKDNEHSPL
-7940 IAKRRKDKE
+7940 LFAKRRKDKE
-7949 VDVETTTSIESNE
+7949 EDVETTTSIESKDE
-7962 DDAPLL
+7962 DVPLL

-7975 KDNQSKGKKSASK
+7975 KDNQSKDKKSASK
-7988 NLLKS
+7988 NTSKKVAAKKKKKKAKKNKK